1 MLKYRRII
9 AGILAVNLLAGSIL
23 LDYTEVNANNLNTS
37 LNMISAENSDEVSH
51 ADAESVNSSEKTD
64 AENKAD
70 EKNTTPD
77 ANEKDEDT
85 ASSNSDSGL
94 TNETQEEEST
104 KQEPSSEIAAEDA
117 SQQATE
123 TETEA
128 EAQEISDTISLS
140 DLKFFANNTAT
151 IKSPQELILLSHCAQ
166 SEIQNITININA
178 TGEFD
183 LSTKI
188 ANGTDLSEYLNKKAS
203 ASQDYTYLGLG
214 SADVPFTGTIT
225 GQKPAIKTNTT
236 LFRGISSQATIDNNL
251 SVEWQGDG
259 TKPMFAEMYV
269 LENDGTK
276 SDGTIPI
283 TFTSGNGSLLG
294 TVRQASEET
303 KACLTI
309 GNVVTYKD
317 NKAQAGN
324 STNSGNIGL
333 ICNTLESGTIK
344 LDGYVFPTDT
354 EINTNSGAAGGL
366 IGNMAG
372 GILDLANIGG
382 TNISNLTVN
391 SSSGSAGSIVGEMSE
406 TAEIQV
412 NQDITI
418 TNPTIKGKYAG
429 GFAGKVVNSTLSGDE
444 KITIN
449 SPTLSSE
456 ENKNSAVGGWI
467 GDYIVQGNNHEGK
480 TLPTQIDVVEPKV
493 TMNGGNAGGYF
504 GLLELQGDI
513 NYQISG
519 TEQKK
524 KNITSVYTTGNGA
537 GYATIAGKVISD
549 NKKTSLIIN
558 HVKSNSTTNGNS
570 YYQGGFV
577 GEIGENVYL
586 QVSDAEITVSN
597 ITTTQESCGFG
608 GVVGHLS
615 SNSILSIA
623 DSVKV
628 TNSGTI
634 SGGGG
639 LVGAA
644 SSGSILEISGTTDLS
659 GVNYTVSQYV
669 GQLVGMQDCALIFAH
684 GNGNG
689 DENGNGWKYIRSN
702 KDYEINDI
710 GNYGEVIR
718 LKAKTTTSD
727 AQGGLDNEL
736 LSINNVE
743 HVIQYKNQNFSLS
756 NTEIT
761 ISSKEDLALL
771 SIAWNSR
778 GVFSADS
785 NLTANNWTTLQSKN
799 VNFTADVN
807 LQNTGIIGI
816 SRDIDDSAYTGNIN
830 GNTYTLTLSIG
841 ETYGYK
847 GENIATDGTEGC
859 GKIYSSGSK
868 HTDIGL
874 FSRMSGNV
882 RNLTIAGSIH
892 AGVSN
897 GNMWI
902 GSIAARQENNEAV
915 ISKVKVTTKIAFDT
929 NNDSKK
935 SYIGG
940 VFGSAAKV
948 KLSENTGIQSN
959 ITLSNAG
966 NGKQTYAGSVAGY
979 MSAGTLECNGVTIG
993 GKIVTDASTY
1003 AYVGGLVGFMPP
1015 DGSDKDT
1022 STQVNIKAL
1031 TFDGF
1036 SITASSVQE
1045 ACGGLL
1051 GCVWA
1056 RSTVTF
1062 ASDNTATTSLT
1073 VKNNTK
1079 IEAPNA
1085 SVGGL
1090 AYKASGLWEIRSK
1103 GIDIQDL
1110 EINCG
1115 KDLGLLVC
1123 HGEKGTIKFNKD
1135 EKNDKE
1141 DGALYLRTTADWAD
1155 SYKLAEDLKLTC
1167 GKDSVFDEFV
1177 SYTAVSKDKIA
1188 NNGENGIVSIAT
1200 KDRSGVKEDNNTCTT
1215 YQNRTN
1221 LGKSHE
1227 VNANSRYY
1235 YDLDN
1240 YIETASTN
1248 TNGKID
1254 TPEELVLWSCA
1265 VYANSNIKKYF
1276 YTFNNQ
1282 EITDIKSNLSNP
1294 TISGTLNMDKYSYY
1308 PIHLNTGV
1316 GITGATITFYN
1327 EEIEKVEKNNKSTQA
1342 KTQSQHYMMHC
1353 GLFLDYSANETATSI
1368 TLSNVT
1374 FAGSIGK
1381 VKSDVSGVLF
1391 SGMVQG
1397 LESGGRQ
1404 YTANMNLSNIVL
1416 SDLKITDYKDS
1427 SYAPLLINQIGSYTK
1442 TEIKNLSTSDYTE
1455 GTAVA
1460 SSLIG
1465 NAGSENGH
1473 QINMG
1478 FSEIK
1483 LPDTTVNNK
1492 GIFTHATL
1500 LESYKYAAND
1510 TSVATYNFYKSGDWK
1525 DATYEHHVTYGKE
1538 ISNSTEYTGLQ
1549 KWYYDIATY
1558 NKDEGLVKTEDNQT
1572 DFSKWLPYV
1581 CVPYNDN
1588 DHSHEIKVN
1597 QRVFDITE
1605 GCGTY
1610 ADPYVIKD
1618 AGEMEIISEYMRTN
1632 LPRTDWK
1639 ITITNDQNTYCTN
1652 HSTDITFH
1660 YNGEQWVQVSK
1671 EAGTENWVDV
1681 QNGQTRSNSFMQRY
1695 IANAYYDLQGGTNG
1709 EITLKDFKG
1718 FGTTD
1723 NPFRGVLVSTNP
1735 NGVKL
1740 ILTGANTG
1748 NGLIAYSYGSV
1759 VKNLTIRYEG
1769 EKKTLVYQK
1778 SSSVFYPTSCFG
1790 GAIGCILGGD
1800 NIIDDVNVTLDTGW
1814 LTLSG
1819 ANKHLLQVG
1828 GYVGSVCGGGVLFR
1842 NMQDKQFLTDA
1853 MISGASVAK
1862 TANSSLYVNPYVG
1875 RVLDG
1880 YAFSDTARVNLDNTD
1895 KNYQIQ
1901 NLNSSETNDT
1911 KHITASGKS
1920 IGIKDAE
1927 GLLILSAIVNSGAAS
1942 SGSSNAYRN
1951 ITEVALQQGYAFG
1964 NGEYGK
1970 VRNAAYDSIGTN
1982 VEPEDFVTAVKD
1994 DQIAPIVNES
2004 VINTPVLITKYA
2016 DKDLFNMAVLNANA
2030 TTSGATLT
2038 FPNDGR
2044 LDMSVYRSSYQGV
2057 SARYVSNAVTSKNEK
2072 TGKTETKAAGIVP
2085 LIQGVSGNGTE
2096 IIFDMNVKEYAD
2108 DDFHAASVGGV
2119 FNLFAPVNGTC
2130 NVANLT
2136 FTGKTGEA
2144 SETGVQ
2150 LQYYTSDGVVTA
2162 QASNLEEKLVKG
2174 QKLGSYVGVG
2184 SFVGSTAGTLTSAW
2198 YPVNVNFDS
2207 VKFENMT
2214 IQSPAV
2220 AGGLIG
2226 NIARIYTPTTNI
2238 GILLQP
2244 YGNEQTV
2251 YPYNTFTN
2259 CSFSNLTV
2267 RGQEK
2272 AGGFCGYI
2280 DGKVSNQNNLNVT
2293 RQKFIVGKD
2302 STISATLKD
2311 SCAGGLF
2318 GYARRGVG
2326 INTVIGT
2333 TYTAIWENVNVE
2345 AGQYSGGVIGQVA
2358 ADMSGRSIVYKI
2370 RNVRV
2375 SGKTGTKSLI
2385 KGTSNGEAYTGGL
2398 IGNISFVSGVTFNI
2412 GNCEVLNT
2420 QINEDKVSG
2429 EKLGTGGLVGGA
2441 VGNGNLNIQ
2450 DCKVQNTQINEEDK
2464 VSGEILRTGGLV
2476 GRAEGNGK
2484 LNIQKCSVKESDM
2497 YGSRAGG
2504 VAGELC
2510 IPTTITEC
2518 TVSGSGN
2525 DKNII
2530 KGRKSAA
2537 GIVGEIA
2544 FGGKIGIHKSTVS
2557 NTSIIAIDDWG
2568 AGGLVGDID
2577 WNVVP
2582 HLYFYDSQVN
2592 GCTITGQRAG
2602 GFAGNIRGYLN
2613 GSNLLL
2619 KDTTIK
2625 ASTANNAGL
2634 LIGLTGN
2641 RNLQPMTIAG
2651 ISIQKT
2657 TAKEN
2662 NRNISKLYGTLTE
2675 TDNTNV
2681 KNKSYFSFADYN
2693 GTASNNTTQS
2703 LLDANPVFPYVVT
2716 SPTSQLSVS
2725 DDGNTG
2731 KALYGDSAAWTKDTD
2746 GKFTLN
2752 AQTIYRDAKKTQ
2764 SSTAEGKYTYQE
2776 TGVEQFQFT
2785 KNISTYNEENQTNKV
2800 SKDFPVL
2807 VVSDNV
2813 SQTITD
2819 YLDIV
2824 TNGGYTR
2831 ANNISGHVDTSV
2843 QTYTDTDG
2851 KFVLATN
2858 ANPALEVKKN
2868 ASGRISEFAA
2878 TTEFDNTKS
2887 RFTLLTVTFK
2897 EKDESNAEHKY
2908 NVQVPIIVR
2917 RMLEIGFTATL
2928 SSGTNYRAT
2937 NYDLIEDNAHLL
2949 ESTGNAFT
2957 AYLTYTYNSDD
2968 KGLYSEYGWN
2978 SYINA
2983 GGNVAK
2989 ALDKS
2994 IDFQGSS
3001 LLPAGT
3007 QLSLID
3013 CQDNSK
3019 VYYYTT
3025 NSNTGNTIP
3034 LKDFKDSSGNA
3045 FQAVSIGELMGVT
3058 ATQDNN
3064 NGSFIK
3070 VDAEG
3075 VPDGVTKDDGKTYT
3089 APTVKIKTANGYE
3102 YYRKIETNEPGTRYA
3117 VTVDE
3122 SKLKDGVGLIS
3133 TSTVHENYYL
3143 VITVADIT
3151 SGTNLNGSV
3160 QTKITSNDIPFH
3172 LNYCTRKGKAQ
3183 DTHSNTASTYQIS
3196 HGYEQELRESE
3207 AVTGAIKKV
3216 TATDSSMTV
3225 DVIDK
3230 ITIPSGQAFNKQDEL
3245 YQKFSGSLIKTLTQ
3259 ENSPSTSAEVFP
3271 NGTTGTAAF
3280 YVYVMDGT
3288 KKKYY
3293 TYAGGNWTEEE
3304 SKETKALEYEW
3315 TAVNGLM
3322 DLPLSTNGTIDS
3334 SVNLQQIRDIVLGKK
3349 QNEFYVEVK
3358 MNAKLPANGLD
3369 VIPESQLEGAI
3380 LTNYTKL
3387 TYTSQL
3393 ATTRKSL
3400 SYSTARA
3407 LQQDTRIRYYRDEAA
3422 GVQLTYEADEIGQ
3435 LGINLLDL
3443 QNSYLDAAK
3452 ENTIID
3458 TTARYD
3464 MSTIKDLSSILASS
3478 NGIQFSIQLLNKN
3491 TIQDTESY
3499 AADALELKDY
3509 MKVSVKSKNAGEVQL
3524 TDDNKAYTWT
3534 VPKSSYWDDD
3544 KKIMKASSIF
3554 DGDIMTQ
3561 AIQLKVNIKNV
3572 DQLKHLYSNYKVVL
3586 SVKIIDQN
3594 GNVVENT
3601 TAADNIIYTMARVKP
3616 EFQDKQNK

>member
-77 ANEKDEDT
+77 ANEKDENT
-85 ASSNSDSGL
+85 ASSNSDAGL
-94 TNETQEEEST
+94 TNETQEEETT

-128 EAQEISDTISLS
+128 EAQEISDTISL
-140 DLKFFANNTAT
+140 DNLKFVNGNIAT
-151 IKSPQELILLSHCAQ
+151 ITSPQQLILLSYCDQ
-166 SEIQNITININA
+166 SAIQNITINFNI
-178 TGEFD
+178 TGECD

-188 ANGTDLSEYLNKKAS
+188 VKGTSLSDYLKNEAN

-214 SADVPFTGTIT
+214 STDFPFTGNLT
-225 GQKPAIKTNTT
+225 GQQTAIITNTT
-236 LFRGISSQATIDNNL
+236 LFRGISSKAAINNNI
-251 SVEWQGDG
+251 SVRWQGDT
-259 TKPMFAEMYV
+259 TKPMFAETYV
-269 LENDGTK
+269 LQSNGK
-276 SDGTIPI
+276 IPI
-283 TFTSGNGSLLG
+283 AFTSGNGSLLG
-294 TVRQASEET
+294 TVKKAPDVT
-303 KACLTI
+303 DACLTI
-309 GNVVTYKD
+309 GNVVTYQDKV
-317 NKAQAGN
+317 QAGS
-324 STNSGNIGL
+324 STSNDNIGL

-344 LDGYVFPTDT
+344 LEGYAFPTST
-354 EINTNSGAAGGL
+354 EINTGSGAAGGL
-366 IGNMAG
+366 IGKMEG
-372 GILDLANIGG
+372 GILDLTSIGG

-406 TAEIQV
+406 TAQIQV
-412 NQDITI
+412 NQNITI

-429 GFAGKVVNSTLSGDE
+429 GFAGKVVNSTLSGNNT
-444 KITIN
+444 ITVEAPTV
-449 SPTLSSE
+449 SPGGDKTD
-456 ENKNSAVGGWI
+456 SAVGGLI
-467 GDYIVQGNNHEGK
+467 GDYTVKESNHTVK
-480 TLPTQIDVVEPKV
+480 QLPTQIAIAGTPKV
-493 TMNGGNAGGYF
+493 TTITKTNGAAIGVNDGNIGGYF
-504 GLLELQGDI
+504 GVLELQGDI
-513 NYQISG
+513 QYEISG
-519 TEQKK
+519 SDGAKREGKAE
-524 KNITSVYTTGNGA
+524 YTA
-537 GYATIAGKVISD
+537 GDGGTYGTVIGKVISD
-549 NKKTSLIIN
+549 NKMSSLIIN

-570 YYQGGFV
+570 YYQGGLV

-586 QVSDAEITVSN
+586 QVKNAEITVSN
-597 ITTTQESCGFG
+597 TTAKEDACGFG

-623 DSVKV
+623 ESVKV
-628 TNSGTI
+628 TIPEKSNLSA
-634 SGGGG
+634 GGG
-639 LVGAA
+639 LVGNA

-659 GVNYTVSQYV
+659 NVTYKESEYV

-684 GNGNG
+684 GDG
-689 DENGNGWKYIRSN
+689 NGNGWKYIRSN
-702 KDYEINDI
+702 SVSKINDI

-718 LKAKTTTSD
+718 LKANTTTSD
-727 AQGGLDNEL
+727 EQGGLDSEL
-736 LSINNVE
+736 LKIDLGSHEIGYGASVNLTGND
-743 HVIQYKNQNFSLS
+743 
-756 NTEIT
+756 IT

-785 NLTANNWTTLQSKN
+785 YLTANNWKTLQNKN
-799 VNFTADVN
+799 INFTQDVN

-816 SRDIDDSAYTGNIN
+816 SRDTSDDAYTGNIN
-830 GNTYTLTLSIG
+830 GNNKTLTLSIG
-841 ETYGYK
+841 ETYGCTT
-847 GENIATDGTEGC
+847 NGTEGC

-874 FSRMSGNV
+874 FSRMRGNV
-882 RNLTIAGSIH
+882 SNLTITGSIN

-902 GSIAARQENNEAV
+902 GSIAARQENNETV
-915 ISKVKVTTKIAFDT
+915 ISNVKVTTTIKFDT
-929 NNDSKK
+929 NKDSQI

-940 VFGSAAKV
+940 LFGSAAKV

-993 GKIVTDASTY
+993 GTIVTDALMY

-1022 STQVNIKAL
+1022 STWVNIKAL

-1036 SITASSVQE
+1036 SIEASNVQE

-1051 GCVWA
+1051 GGVWA
-1056 RSTVTF
+1056 RSAVTF

-1073 VKNNTK
+1073 VKNNTT
-1079 IEAPNA
+1079 IEAPKA

-1103 GIDIQDL
+1103 GIDIQNL
-1110 EINCG
+1110 KINCG
-1115 KDLGLLVC
+1115 QDLGLLVC
-1123 HGEKGTIKFNKD
+1123 HGEKRTIKFNKE

-1141 DGALYLRTTADWAD
+1141 DGALYLRTTADWND
-1155 SYKLAEDLKLTC
+1155 SYKLDANLDLQC
-1167 GKDSVFDEFV
+1167 GSKAVFDEFV
-1177 SYTAVSKDKIA
+1177 AYTAVSKDKIA
-1188 NNGENGIVSIAT
+1188 NNDENGIVSIAT
-1200 KDRSGVKEDNNTCTT
+1200 ENRNGVKEENTTCKT

-1221 LGKSHE
+1221 FGKSHKT
-1227 VNANSRYY
+1227 NANSRYY
-1235 YDLDN
+1235 YDLDA
-1240 YIETASTN
+1240 YTKTASTN
-1248 TNGKID
+1248 TNNTGKID

-1282 EITDIKSNLSNP
+1282 AITDINNISNP
-1294 TISGTLNMDKYSYY
+1294 IISGTLNMGKYSYY
-1308 PIHLNTGV
+1308 PIHLNIGV
-1316 GITGATITFYN
+1316 QITDATITFYN
-1327 EEIEKVEKNNKSTQA
+1327 EQIEQAEKDNKSTQA
-1342 KTQSQHYMMHC
+1342 TRQSQHYMMHC
-1353 GLFLDYSANETATSI
+1353 GLFLDHSVNETATSI
-1368 TLSNVT
+1368 TLSDVT

-1416 SDLKITDYKDS
+1416 SDLKITDYTDS

-1442 TEIKNLSTSDYTE
+1442 TEIKNLSTTSYTE

-1465 NAGSENGH
+1465 NAGSEDGH

-1478 FSEIK
+1478 FSDIV
-1483 LPDTTVNNK
+1483 LPDKPADATKNE

-1610 ADPYVIKD
+1610 GDPYVIKD
-1618 AGEMEIISEYMRTN
+1618 AGEMEIISEYMRTK

-1639 ITITNDQNTYCTN
+1639 ITITNNQNTYCTN
-1652 HSTDITFH
+1652 TNTNHSTFSYD
-1660 YNGEQWVQVSK
+1660 GEQWVN
-1671 EAGTENWVDV
+1671 EEN
-1681 QNGQTRSNSFMQRY
+1681 GETRSNNFMQRY
-1695 IANAYYDLQGGTNG
+1695 IANAYYDLQGTNRQ
-1709 EITLKDFKG
+1709 ITLNDFKG

-1723 NPFRGVLVSTNP
+1723 NPFRGVLVSTN
-1735 NGVKL
+1735 GATL
-1740 ILTGANTG
+1740 ILTGENTG

-1759 VKNLTIRYEG
+1759 VKNLTIKYED
-1769 EKKTLVYQK
+1769 EKKTLVYQT

-1800 NIIDDVNVTLDTGW
+1800 NIIDGVNVTLANNW

-1819 ANKHLLQVG
+1819 EKKHLLQVG

-1842 NMQDKQFLTDA
+1842 NMQGASGLTDA
-1853 MISGASVAK
+1853 MISDGSVEE
-1862 TANSSLYVNPYVG
+1862 TATSSLYVNPYVG

-1880 YAFSDTARVNLDNTD
+1880 YAFADTARDKLNNTD

-1901 NLNSSETNDT
+1901 NLNLSETNDT

-1920 IGIKDAE
+1920 IEIKDAE

-1951 ITEVALQQGYAFG
+1951 ITENITEEALRPRYAFG

-1970 VRNAAYDSIGTN
+1970 VRNAAYDSIGMDTQ
-1982 VEPEDFVTAVKD
+1982 PDDFVTAVKD
-1994 DQIAPIVNES
+1994 DQTAPS
-2004 VINTPVLITKYA
+2004 DSNTPVLITKYA
-2016 DKDLFNMAVLNANA
+2016 DKDLFNMAVLNAR
-2030 TTSGATLT
+2030 TGGARLT
-2038 FPNDGR
+2038 FPNNGT
-2044 LDMSVYRSSYQGV
+2044 LDMSVYKSSYQGI
-2057 SARYVSNAVTSKNEK
+2057 SARYVSNAVTSKNK
-2072 TGKTETKAAGIVP
+2072 DTGKTETKAAGIVP

-2119 FNLFAPVNGTC
+2119 FNLFAPVEGTC
-2130 NVANLT
+2130 NVENLT
-2136 FTGKTGEA
+2136 FTGKAETASNTGKTGA
-2144 SETGVQ
+2144 VSYTGVQ
-2150 LQYYTSDGVVTA
+2150 LQYYTSDGEKTE
-2162 QASNLEEKLVKG
+2162 QASNWGNWK
-2174 QKLGSYVGVG
+2174 YVGVG
-2184 SFVGSTAGTLTSAW
+2184 SFVGSSAGTVAEFSGGYKW
-2198 YPVNVNFDS
+2198 YIASVNFDS

-2226 NIARIYTPTTNI
+2226 NSGRIELNKGNSTPTSDI

-2244 YGNEQTV
+2244 CGGNGGQNTV
-2251 YPYNTFTN
+2251 YLCNTFTN
-2259 CSFSNLTV
+2259 CSFRNLTV
-2267 RGQEK
+2267 MGQEK

-2280 DGKVSNQNNLNVT
+2280 DGKVNLCNQLNVT
-2293 RQKFIVGKD
+2293 VPNVIIGQD
-2302 STISATLKD
+2302 SSISAIQNN
-2311 SCAGGLF
+2311 SSAGGLF
-2318 GYARRGVG
+2318 GFVRRKVA
-2326 INTVIGT
+2326 INDKIG
-2333 TYTAIWENVNVE
+2333 TYTAIWKNVNVE
-2345 AGQYSGGVIGQVA
+2345 AGQYSGDLIGEISADNNGGESNINNVQILESAQSKSSSQAGGGVIGIA
-2358 ADMSGRSIVYKI
+2358 YGGKKI
-2370 RNVRV
+2370 
-2375 SGKTGTKSLI
+2375 TI
-2385 KGTSNGEAYTGGL
+2385 KDCSVNTSN
-2398 IGNISFVSGVTFNI
+2398 
-2412 GNCEVLNT
+2412 
-2420 QINEDKVSG
+2420 INAS
-2429 EKLGTGGLVGGA
+2429 
-2441 VGNGNLNIQ
+2441 
-2450 DCKVQNTQINEEDK
+2450 
-2464 VSGEILRTGGLV
+2464 S
-2476 GRAEGNGK
+2476 
-2484 LNIQKCSVKESDM
+2484 
-2497 YGSRAGG
+2497 AGG
-2504 VAGELC
+2504 IVGYLQTPA
-2510 IPTTITEC
+2510 TITGCTVNASNINASSAAGGIVGYLKTPATIIGC
-2518 TVSGSGN
+2518 TVSGSNSNNSKIEGN
-2525 DKNII
+2525 NCA
-2530 KGRKSAA
+2530 S
-2537 GIVGEIA
+2537 GIVGCLE
-2544 FGGKIGIHKSTVS
+2544 
-2557 NTSIIAIDDWG
+2557 
-2568 AGGLVGDID
+2568 
-2577 WNVVP
+2577 
-2582 HLYFYDSQVN
+2582 VN
-2592 GCTITGQRAG
+2592 GQVAIRNNKVEKLSLISNATGWGSGGFIGDVSGNTKSSKIFIFDSEVTDCSITGNRAG
-2602 GFAGNIRGYLN
+2602 GFAGTLRGCVK

-2619 KDTTIK
+2619 NNTQIT
-2625 ASTANNAGL
+2625 ASSDKSGGL
-2634 LIGLTGN
+2634 LIGLTGDA
-2641 RNLQPMTIAG
+2641 NLQPMTIAG
-2651 ISIQKT
+2651 ISIQNT

-2662 NRNISKLYGTLTE
+2662 HRNISKLYGTLNE

-2681 KNKSYFSFADYN
+2681 KNKSYFSFADYK

-2703 LLDANPVFPYVVT
+2703 LLDAEQVFPYVVT
-2716 SPTSQLSVS
+2716 SPTSQLSVYDAANANVS
-2725 DDGNTG
+2725 
-2731 KALYGDSAAWTKDTD
+2731 KALYGDSAAWTKDKDVD

-2752 AQTIYRDAKKTQ
+2752 AQTIYQDAKKTQ

-2776 TGVEQFQFT
+2776 MGVEQFQFT
-2785 KNISTYNEENQTNKV
+2785 KNISTYNKENQTKKV
-2800 SKDFPVL
+2800 SNDFPVL

-2819 YLDIV
+2819 YLDII

-2831 ANNISGHVDTSV
+2831 ANNISGDSDIHVDASV
-2843 QTYTDTDG
+2843 KTYTDTDG

-2897 EKDESNAEHKY
+2897 EKDENGTEHKY
-2908 NVQVPIIVR
+2908 NVQVPIVVR

-2937 NYDLIEDNAHLL
+2937 NYDLIKDNAHLL

-2968 KGLYSEYGWN
+2968 NGLYSEYGWN

-2994 IDFQGSS
+2994 IVFQDSQNFS
-3001 LLPAGT
+3001 LPEGT

-3025 NSNTGNTIP
+3025 DSNTRNTIP
-3034 LKDFKDSSGNA
+3034 LTAFKDSSKNA

-3064 NGSFIK
+3064 GTFIK

-3075 VPDGVTKDDGKTYT
+3075 VPDGVPKEDGKTYT

-3102 YYRKIETNEPGTRYA
+3102 YYRKMETDEPRTRYA

-3122 SKLKDGVGLIS
+3122 SKLKDGVGPI
-3133 TSTVHENYYL
+3133 STVHENYYL
-3143 VITVADIT
+3143 VITVA

-3172 LNYCTRKGKAQ
+3172 LNYRTRKGKVT
-3183 DTHSNTASTYQIS
+3183 DTHTNTASTYQIS
-3196 HGYEQELRESE
+3196 QGYKQKLTESKD
-3207 AVTGAIKKV
+3207 VTGVIKKV

-3230 ITIPSGQAFNKQDEL
+3230 ITIPSGQAFNDQDEL
-3245 YQKFSGSLIKTLTQ
+3245 YQKFSGSLIKTL
-3259 ENSPSTSAEVFP
+3259 ENPQSTSAEVFP

-3280 YVYVMDGT
+3280 YVYVMEGT
-3288 KKKYY
+3288 SKNYY
-3293 TYAGGNWTEEE
+3293 TYANGKWTEAG
-3304 SKETKALEYEW
+3304 SKEIKALDYEW
-3315 TAVNGLM
+3315 TAINGLM

-3334 SVNLQQIRDIVLGKK
+3334 SVNLQQIRDIVKNN

-3369 VIPESQLEGAI
+3369 VIPESKLESN
-3380 LTNYTKL
+3380 LPTNYTKL

-3407 LQQDTRIRYYRDEAA
+3407 LLPNTKISYYRDEAA

-3478 NGIQFSIQLLNKN
+3478 SGIQFSIQLQNKN
-3491 TIQDTESY
+3491 TTQDTENY
-3499 AADALELKDY
+3499 TNALELKDY
-3509 MKVSVKSKNAGEVQL
+3509 IKVSVKSENAGTVQP
-3524 TDDNKAYTWT
+3524 TDDKTYTWT
-3534 VPKSSYWDDD
+3534 VPKSSYWDAN

-3572 DQLKHLYSNYKVVL
+3572 EHLYSNYRVVL
-3586 SVKIIDQN
+3586 SVGIIDQN
-3594 GNVVENT
+3594 GNVVGNT
-3601 TAADNIIYTMARVKP
+3601 TATDNIIYTMARVKP

>member
-104 KQEPSSEIAAEDA
+104 KQEPSSETAAEDTSLQA
-117 SQQATE
+117 SE

-140 DLKFFANNTAT
+140 DLKFFADNTAT
-151 IKSPQELILLSHCAQ
+151 ITSPQQLILLSHCAQ
-166 SEIQNITININA
+166 NEIQNITININA
-178 TGEFD
+178 TGNLD

-188 ANGTDLSEYLNKKAS
+188 ETGTNLSEYLNKAAN

-214 SADVPFTGTIT
+214 SADSPFRGTIT
-225 GQKPAIKTNTT
+225 GQTPAIITNTT

-269 LENDGTK
+269 LE
-276 SDGTIPI
+276 SDRTIPI

-294 TVRQASEET
+294 TVRKAPNAT
-303 KACLTI
+303 NACLTI
-309 GNVVTYKD
+309 GNVVTYQ
-317 NKAQAGN
+317 AEVQAGS
-324 STNSGNIGL
+324 STSNDNIGL

-344 LDGYVFPTDT
+344 LDGYVFPTKT
-354 EINTNSGAAGGL
+354 TINTNSGAAGGL

-406 TAEIQV
+406 TAQIQV
-412 NQDITI
+412 NQNITI
-418 TNPTIKGKYAG
+418 TNTTIKGKYAG
-429 GFAGKVVNSTLSGDE
+429 GFAGKVVNSTLSGNE

-456 ENKNSAVGGWI
+456 ENKDSAVGGWI

-537 GYATIAGKVISD
+537 GYGTIAGKVISD

-639 LVGAA
+639 LVGVA

-659 GVNYTVSQYV
+659 GVKYNVSQSV

-684 GNGNG
+684 GDG
-689 DENGNGWKYIRSN
+689 NGNGWKYIRSN
-702 KDYEINDI
+702 SVSKINDI

-718 LKAKTTTSD
+718 LKADTTTLD
-727 AQGGLDNEL
+727 AQGGLDSEL
-736 LSINNVE
+736 LSINGE
-743 HVIQYKNQNFSLS
+743 HVIQYKNPNFSLS

-761 ISSKEDLALL
+761 INSKEDLALL

-785 NLTANNWTTLQSKN
+785 NLKADNWTTLQSKN
-799 VNFTADVN
+799 INFTADVN
-807 LQNTGIIGI
+807 LKNTGIIGI

-830 GNTYTLTLSIG
+830 GNTHTLTLSIG

-847 GENIATDGTEGC
+847 GGSIATNETEGC

-874 FSRMSGNV
+874 FSRMGGNIS
-882 RNLTIAGSIH
+882 NLTITGSIH

-902 GSIAARQENNEAV
+902 GSIAARQENNETV
-915 ISKVKVTTKIAFDT
+915 ISNVKVTTTIKFDT
-929 NNDSKK
+929 NKDSQI

-940 VFGSAAKV
+940 LFGSAAKV

-993 GKIVTDASTY
+993 GTIVTDALTY

-1036 SITASSVQE
+1036 FITASNAQT

-1051 GCVWA
+1051 GGVWA
-1056 RSTVTF
+1056 RSAVTF
-1062 ASDNTATTSLT
+1062 ASDNTATTTSCLT
-1073 VKNNTK
+1073 VNNAT
-1079 IEAPNA
+1079 INAPNA

-1103 GIDIQDL
+1103 GIDIQAL
-1110 EINCG
+1110 NINCG

-1123 HGEKGTIKFNKD
+1123 HGEKSTVKFNKE
-1135 EKNDKE
+1135 EKNDKA
-1141 DGALYLRTTADWAD
+1141 DGALYLRTTADWND
-1155 SYKLAEDLKLTC
+1155 SYKLAEGLKLTC
-1167 GKDSVFDEFV
+1167 GSKAVFDEFV
-1177 SYTAVSKDKIA
+1177 AYTAVSKDKIA
-1188 NNGENGIVSIAT
+1188 NNDENGIVSIAT
-1200 KDRSGVKEDNNTCTT
+1200 KDRSGVKEENNTCKT
-1215 YQNRTN
+1215 YQNRTD
-1221 LGKSHE
+1221 LGEKHK

-1235 YDLDN
+1235 YDLDK

-1248 TNGKID
+1248 TTRKID

-1282 EITDIKSNLSNP
+1282 EITDIESNLSNP

-1308 PIHLNTGV
+1308 PIHLKTGI
-1316 GITGATITFYN
+1316 GITDATITFYN
-1327 EEIEKVEKNNKSTQA
+1327 EQIEKAETTNKSTQA
-1342 KTQSQHYMMHC
+1342 TTQSQHYMMHC
-1353 GLFLDYSANETATSI
+1353 GLFLDHSVNETATSI

-1381 VKSDVSGVLF
+1381 VNSNASGVLF

-1397 LESGGRQ
+1397 SESNGRQ
-1404 YTANMNLSNIVL
+1404 NTAKMNLSNIVL
-1416 SDLKITDYKDS
+1416 SGLKITDYKDS

-1442 TEIKNLSTSDYTE
+1442 TEIKSLSTSGYTT

-1465 NAGSENGH
+1465 NAGSESGH

-1483 LPDTTVNNK
+1483 LPDTTVSNK

-1500 LESYKYAAND
+1500 LESYKYATND
-1510 TSVATYNFYKSGDWK
+1510 TSVATYNFYKSGDWNG
-1525 DATYEHHVTYGKE
+1525 DTYDHQVTYGKE
-1538 ISNSTEYTGLQ
+1538 ISESAEYRDLQ

-1558 NKDEGLVKTEDNQT
+1558 NKGEGLVQTGDNKT
-1572 DFSKWLPYV
+1572 DFSTWLPYV
-1581 CVPYNDN
+1581 YVSYDKNN
-1588 DHSHEIKVN
+1588 HSHEIKVN

-1610 ADPYVIKD
+1610 GDPYVIKN
-1618 AGEMEIISEYMRTN
+1618 AGEMEIISEYMRTK

-1639 ITITNDQNTYCTN
+1639 ITITKEQNAYCTN
-1652 HSTDITFH
+1652 HSKDITFR
-1660 YNGEQWVQVSK
+1660 YNGVQWVEVEK
-1671 EAGTENWVDV
+1671 ETTEGTENWVDV
-1681 QNGQTRSNSFMQRY
+1681 KNGQTRSNSFMQRY

-1769 EKKTLVYQK
+1769 EKKTLVYQN

-1800 NIIDDVNVTLDTGW
+1800 NIIDGVNVTLADGW

-1842 NMQDKQFLTDA
+1842 NMQGKHVLTDK
-1853 MISGASVAK
+1853 MISDGSVAE
-1862 TANSSLYVNPYVG
+1862 TATSSLYVNPYVG

-1951 ITEVALQQGYAFG
+1951 ITEGALQQGYAFG

-1970 VRNAAYDSIGTN
+1970 VRNAAYDSIGANTKPN
-1982 VEPEDFVTAVKD
+1982 DFDTAVKD
-1994 DQIAPIVNES
+1994 DQTAPS
-2004 VINTPVLITKYA
+2004 DSNTPVLITKYA
-2016 DKDLFNMAVLNANA
+2016 DKDLFSMAVLNPNA

-2038 FPNDGR
+2038 FPNNGT
-2044 LDMSVYRSSYQGV
+2044 LDMSVYKSSYQGI
-2057 SARYVSNAVTSKNEK
+2057 SARYVSNAVTSN
-2072 TGKTETKAAGIVP
+2072 TETKAAGIVP
-2085 LIQGVSGNGTE
+2085 LIQGVSGNGTK
-2096 IIFDMNVKEYAD
+2096 IIFDMDVKEYAD

-2119 FNLFAPVNGTC
+2119 FNLFAPVNGMC

-2136 FTGKTGEA
+2136 FTGKTGTA
-2144 SETGVQ
+2144 VNFGVQ
-2150 LQYYTSDGVVTA
+2150 LHYYTSAGVETA
-2162 QASNLEEKLVKG
+2162 QASNSWG
-2174 QKLGSYVGVG
+2174 NRGFVGVG
-2184 SFVGSTAGTLTSAW
+2184 SFCGSSAGTLTSNW
-2198 YPVNVNFDS
+2198 YRAYVKFDS

-2226 NIARIYTPTTNI
+2226 NIARIYTSTTDI

-2244 YGNEQTV
+2244 YGNQLTV
-2251 YPYNTFTN
+2251 YPFNTFTN
-2259 CSFSNLTV
+2259 CSFRNLTV
-2267 RGQEK
+2267 RGQDN
-2272 AGGFCGYI
+2272 AGGFCGCI
-2280 DGKVSNQNNLNVT
+2280 DGKVDNQNNLNVT
-2293 RQKFIVGKD
+2293 TQNLIVGQD
-2302 STISATLKD
+2302 STISAIQNN
-2311 SCAGGLF
+2311 SSAGGLF
-2318 GYARRGVG
+2318 GYARRGVA
-2326 INTVIGT
+2326 INTVSGT
-2333 TYTAIWENVNVE
+2333 TYPAIWENVNVE
-2345 AGQYSGGVIGQVA
+2345 AGQYSGGIIGQIYT
-2358 ADMSGRSIVYKI
+2358 DSSSPYYKI

-2385 KGTSNGEAYTGGL
+2385 KVRSNGEKYTGGL
-2398 IGNISFVSGVTFNI
+2398 IGKISFASGVTFNI
-2412 GNCEVLNT
+2412 LDCEVQNT
-2420 QINEDKVSG
+2420 QINEVDKVSG
-2429 EKLGTGGLVGGA
+2429 EKL
-2441 VGNGNLNIQ
+2441 
-2450 DCKVQNTQINEEDK
+2450 
-2464 VSGEILRTGGLV
+2464 RTGGLA
-2476 GRAEGNGK
+2476 GGADGNGK
-2484 LNIQKCSVKESDM
+2484 LNVQNCSVKESDL
-2497 YGSRAGG
+2497 YGSLAGG
-2504 VAGELC
+2504 IAGALHT
-2510 IPTTITEC
+2510 PTTITEC
-2518 TVSGSGN
+2518 TVSGLS
-2525 DKNII
+2525 DDENII
-2530 KGRKSAA
+2530 KGQKSAA
-2537 GIVGEIA
+2537 GIVGEIVC
-2544 FGGKIGIHKSTVS
+2544 GGKIGIHKSTVS
-2557 NTSIIAIDDWG
+2557 NTSITAIDDWG

-2577 WNVVP
+2577 WNVAP
-2582 HLYFYDSQVN
+2582 NLYFYDSQVN
-2592 GCTITGQRAG
+2592 GCTITGKRAG

-2625 ASTANNAGL
+2625 ASTANNGGL

-2641 RNLQPMTIAG
+2641 QNLKTMTIAG
-2651 ISIQKT
+2651 ISIQNT

-2662 NRNISKLYGTLTE
+2662 NRNISKLYGTLNE

-2703 LLDANPVFPYVVT
+2703 LLDANQVFPYVVT
-2716 SPTSQLSVS
+2716 SPTSKLSVY
-2725 DDGNTG
+2725 DAVNTG
-2731 KALYGDSAAWTKDTD
+2731 KALYGDSAAWTDAD

-2785 KNISTYNEENQTNKV
+2785 KNISTYNEENQTNQV
-2800 SKDFPVL
+2800 SNDFPVL

-2831 ANNISGHVDTSV
+2831 ANNISGHVDASV
-2843 QTYTDTDG
+2843 QTYTDRGG
-2851 KFVLATN
+2851 KFVLEEN
-2858 ANPALEVKKN
+2858 ANPALEVKK

-2968 KGLYSEYGWN
+2968 KVLYSEYGWN
-2978 SYINA
+2978 SYIIA
-2983 GGNVAK
+2983 GGNVAE
-2989 ALDKS
+2989 ALNKS

-3001 LLPAGT
+3001 LPAGT

-3025 NSNTGNTIP
+3025 DSNTGNTIP
-3034 LKDFKDSSGNA
+3034 LTAFKDSSGNA

-3064 NGSFIK
+3064 GSFIK

-3075 VPDGVTKDDGKTYT
+3075 VPDGVPKEDGKTYT

-3102 YYRKIETNEPGTRYA
+3102 YYRKIETDEPGTHYA

-3122 SKLKDGVGLIS
+3122 SKLKDGVGPI
-3133 TSTVHENYYL
+3133 STVHENYYL

-3172 LNYCTRKGKAQ
+3172 LNYRTRKGKVQ

-3196 HGYEQELRESE
+3196 HGYEQELKESE
-3207 AVTGAIKKV
+3207 AVTGVIKKV

-3245 YQKFSGSLIKTLTQ
+3245 YQKFSGSLIKTL
-3259 ENSPSTSAEVFP
+3259 ENPPSTSAEVFP

-3280 YVYVMDGT
+3280 YVYVMEGT
-3288 KKKYY
+3288 SKNYY
-3293 TYAGGNWTEEE
+3293 TYADGKWTKAG
-3304 SKETKALEYEW
+3304 STETKALEYEW

-3322 DLPLSTNGTIDS
+3322 DLPLSTNGKIDS
-3334 SVNLQQIRDIVLGKK
+3334 SVNLQQIRKIVLDKK

-3572 DQLKHLYSNYKVVL
+3572 DHLYSNYKVVL
-3586 SVKIIDQN
+3586 SVKIIGQN

>member
-104 KQEPSSEIAAEDA
+104 KQEPSSETAAEDA
-117 SQQATE
+117 SLQASE

-140 DLKFFANNTAT
+140 DLKFFADNTAT
-151 IKSPQELILLSHCAQ
+151 ITSPQQLILLSHCAQ
-166 SEIQNITININA
+166 IDIQNITININA

-214 SADVPFTGTIT
+214 SAEFPFKGTIT
-225 GQKPAIKTNTT
+225 GQEPAIKTNTT
-236 LFRGISSQATIDNNL
+236 LFRGISSNAKIEKNF
-251 SVEWQGDG
+251 SVEWKGDGTKPQENG

-269 LENDGTK
+269 LE

-294 TVRQASEET
+294 TVRKAPNAT
-303 KACLTI
+303 NACLTI
-309 GNVVTYKD
+309 GNVVTYQ
-317 NKAQAGN
+317 AEVQAGS
-324 STNSGNIGL
+324 STSNDNIGL

-344 LDGYVFPTDT
+344 LDGYVFPTKT
-354 EINTNSGAAGGL
+354 TINTNSGAAGGL

-406 TAEIQV
+406 TAQIQV
-412 NQDITI
+412 NQNITI

-456 ENKNSAVGGWI
+456 ENKDSAVGGWI

-519 TEQKK
+519 TKQEK

-537 GYATIAGKVISD
+537 GYGTIAGKVISD

-639 LVGAA
+639 LVGVA

-659 GVNYTVSQYV
+659 GVKYNVSQSV

-684 GNGNG
+684 GDG
-689 DENGNGWKYIRSN
+689 NGNGWKYIRSN
-702 KDYEINDI
+702 SVSKINDI

-718 LKAKTTTSD
+718 LKADTTTSD
-727 AQGGLDNEL
+727 AQGGLDSEL
-736 LSINNVE
+736 LKIDPVSHEIGYGARVNLTGND
-743 HVIQYKNQNFSLS
+743 
-756 NTEIT
+756 IT

-771 SIAWNSR
+771 SIAWNSK

-785 NLTANNWTTLQSKN
+785 NLTDKNWTTLQSKN
-799 VNFTADVN
+799 INFTADVN
-807 LQNTGIIGI
+807 LKNTGIIGI

-830 GNTYTLTLSIG
+830 GDSHTLTLSIG

-847 GENIATDGTEGC
+847 GGSIATNETEGC

-874 FSRMSGNV
+874 FSRMRGNV
-882 RNLTIAGSIH
+882 SNLTITGSIN

-902 GSIAARQENNEAV
+902 GSIAARQENNETV
-915 ISKVKVTTKIAFDT
+915 ISNVKVTTTIKFDT
-929 NNDSKK
+929 NKDSQI
-935 SYIGG
+935 SCIGG
-940 VFGSAAKV
+940 LFGSAAKV
-948 KLSENTGIQSN
+948 KLSKNTGIQSN

-993 GKIVTDASTY
+993 GTIVTDALMY

-1036 SITASSVQE
+1036 SITASNAQT

-1051 GCVWA
+1051 GGVWA
-1056 RSTVTF
+1056 RSAVTF

-1103 GIDIQDL
+1103 GIDIQAL
-1110 EINCG
+1110 NINCG

-1123 HGEKGTIKFNKD
+1123 HGEKSTVKFNKD

-1141 DGALYLRTTADWAD
+1141 DGALYLRTTADWND
-1155 SYKLAEDLKLTC
+1155 SYKLAEGLELTC
-1167 GKDSVFDEFV
+1167 GSKAVFDEFV
-1177 SYTAVSKDKIA
+1177 AYTAVSKDKIA
-1188 NNGENGIVSIAT
+1188 NNDENGIVSIAT
-1200 KDRSGVKEDNNTCTT
+1200 KDRSGVKEENNTCNT
-1215 YQNRTN
+1215 YQNRTDF
-1221 LGKSHE
+1221 GKKHK

-1235 YDLDN
+1235 YDLDK

-1248 TNGKID
+1248 TTRKID

-1265 VYANSNIKKYF
+1265 VYANSNIEKYF

-1308 PIHLNTGV
+1308 PIHLKTGI
-1316 GITGATITFYN
+1316 GITDATITFYN
-1327 EEIEKVEKNNKSTQA
+1327 EQIEKAEKNNKSTQA
-1342 KTQSQHYMMHC
+1342 TTQSQHYMMHC
-1353 GLFLDYSANETATSI
+1353 GLFLDHSVNKTATSI

-1381 VKSDVSGVLF
+1381 VNSNASGVLF

-1397 LESGGRQ
+1397 SESSGKQ
-1404 YTANMNLSNIVL
+1404 YTAKMNLSNIVL
-1416 SDLKITDYKDS
+1416 SGLKITDYTDS

-1442 TEIKNLSTSDYTE
+1442 TEIKNLSTGGYTE

-1510 TSVATYNFYKSGDWK
+1510 TSVATYNFYKSGDWNGDK
-1525 DATYEHHVTYGKE
+1525 YNHQVTYGKE
-1538 ISNSTEYTGLQ
+1538 ISESAEYRDLQ

-1558 NKDEGLVKTEDNQT
+1558 NKGEGLVQTGDNKT
-1572 DFSKWLPYV
+1572 DFSTWLPYV
-1581 CVPYNDN
+1581 YVSYDKNN
-1588 DHSHEIKVN
+1588 HSHEIKVN

-1610 ADPYVIKD
+1610 GDPYVIKN
-1618 AGEMEIISEYMRTN
+1618 AGEMEIISEYMRTK

-1639 ITITNDQNTYCTN
+1639 ITITNNQNTYCTN
-1652 HSTDITFH
+1652 HSTDITFR
-1660 YNGEQWVQVSK
+1660 YNGEQWIQVRK

-1681 QNGQTRSNSFMQRY
+1681 QNGETKSNSFMQRY
-1695 IANAYYDLQGGTNG
+1695 IANAYYDLKGTEG
-1709 EITLKDFKG
+1709 QITLNDFKG

-1735 NGVKL
+1735 KGVEL

-1800 NIIDDVNVTLDTGW
+1800 NIIDGVNVTLDTGW

-1819 ANKHLLQVG
+1819 TNKHLLQVG

-1880 YAFSDTARVNLDNTD
+1880 YAFADTMEESLNNTH

-1901 NLNSSETNDT
+1901 NLNSSGTTDP

-1951 ITEVALQQGYAFG
+1951 ITEGALQQGYAFG

-1970 VRNAAYDSIGTN
+1970 VRNAAYDSIGANTK
-1982 VEPEDFVTAVKD
+1982 PEDFDTAVKD
-1994 DQIAPIVNES
+1994 DQTAPS
-2004 VINTPVLITKYA
+2004 DSNTPVLITKYA

-2038 FPNDGR
+2038 FPNNGT
-2044 LDMSVYRSSYQGV
+2044 LDMSVYKSSYQGI
-2057 SARYVSNAVTSKNEK
+2057 SARYVSNAVTSN
-2072 TGKTETKAAGIVP
+2072 TETKAAGIVP
-2085 LIQGVSGNGTE
+2085 LIQGVSGNGTK

-2119 FNLFAPVNGTC
+2119 FNLFAPVKGTC

-2136 FTGKTGEA
+2136 FTGKTRTD
-2144 SETGVQ
+2144 SKTGVQ
-2150 LQYYTSDGVVTA
+2150 LHYYTSGGEETA
-2162 QASNLEEKLVKG
+2162 RAVDTW
-2174 QKLGSYVGVG
+2174 GSRGYVGVG
-2184 SFVGSTAGTLTSAW
+2184 SFVGSSAGTLTSLW
-2198 YPVNVNFDS
+2198 YPVNVNFGS

-2226 NIARIYTPTTNI
+2226 NIARINTPTTDI

-2244 YGNEQTV
+2244 YKGEQTV

-2259 CSFSNLTV
+2259 CSFRNLTV
-2267 RGQEK
+2267 KGQEN
-2272 AGGFCGYI
+2272 AGGFCGCI
-2280 DGKVSNQNNLNVT
+2280 DGKVQNQNNLNVT
-2293 RQKFIVGKD
+2293 TQNFIVGQD
-2302 STISATLKD
+2302 STISAIQGN
-2311 SCAGGLF
+2311 SSAGGLF
-2318 GYARRGVG
+2318 GYARRGVA
-2326 INTVIGT
+2326 INTVSGT

-2345 AGQYSGGVIGQVA
+2345 AGQYSGGIIGQVA
-2358 ADMSGRSIVYKI
+2358 ADSSHSSIVYKI

-2398 IGNISFVSGVTFNI
+2398 IGNISSSGVTFDI
-2412 GNCEVLNT
+2412 SDCEVQNA
-2420 QINEDKVSG
+2420 QINEEGKVSG
-2429 EKLGTGGLVGGA
+2429 EKF
-2441 VGNGNLNIQ
+2441 
-2450 DCKVQNTQINEEDK
+2450 
-2464 VSGEILRTGGLV
+2464 RTGGLV
-2476 GRAEGNGK
+2476 GSATGSGK
-2484 LNIQKCSVKESDM
+2484 LNVQNCSVEESGM
-2497 YGSRAGG
+2497 YGSLAGG
-2504 VAGELC
+2504 IAGALH

-2518 TVSGSGN
+2518 TVSGLSD

-2530 KGRKSAA
+2530 KGQKSAA
-2537 GIVGEIA
+2537 GVVGEIVC
-2544 FGGKIGIHKSTVS
+2544 GGKIGIHKSTVS
-2557 NTSIIAIDDWG
+2557 NTSITAIDDWG

-2582 HLYFYDSQVN
+2582 NLYFYDSQVN
-2592 GCTITGQRAG
+2592 GCTITGKRAG

-2625 ASTANNAGL
+2625 ASTANNGGL

-2641 RNLQPMTIAG
+2641 QNLKPMTIAG
-2651 ISIQKT
+2651 VSIQNT
-2657 TAKEN
+2657 TAREN
-2662 NRNISKLYGTLTE
+2662 NRNISKLYGTLNE

-2693 GTASNNTTQS
+2693 GTALNNTTQS
-2703 LLDANPVFPYVVT
+2703 LLDANQVFPYVVT
-2716 SPTSQLSVS
+2716 SPTSRLSVYDAANAS
-2725 DDGNTG
+2725 
-2731 KALYGDSAAWTKDTD
+2731 KALYGDSTAWKTEAD

-2752 AQTIYRDAKKTQ
+2752 AQTIYQDAKKTQ

-2785 KNISTYNEENQTNKV
+2785 KNISTYNKENQTKTVPN
-2800 SKDFPVL
+2800 DFPVL

-2831 ANNISGHVDTSV
+2831 ANNISGHVDASV

-2897 EKDESNAEHKY
+2897 EKDESGTEHKY

-2968 KGLYSEYGWN
+2968 KGQYSEYGWN

-3001 LLPAGT
+3001 LPAGT

-3075 VPDGVTKDDGKTYT
+3075 VPDGVPKEDGKTYT

-3102 YYRKIETNEPGTRYA
+3102 YYRKIETNEPGTHYA

-3122 SKLKDGVGLIS
+3122 SKLKDGVGPI
-3133 TSTVHENYYL
+3133 STVHENYYL
-3143 VITVADIT
+3143 VITVDDIT

-3172 LNYCTRKGKAQ
+3172 LNYRTRKGKVT
-3183 DTHSNTASTYQIS
+3183 DRHSNTASTYQIS
-3196 HGYEQELRESE
+3196 QGYKQELKESE
-3207 AVTGAIKKV
+3207 AVTGVIKKV
-3216 TATDSSMTV
+3216 TAADSSMTV

-3245 YQKFSGSLIKTLTQ
+3245 YQKFSGSLIKTLKQ

-3288 KKKYY
+3288 TKKYY
-3293 TYAGGNWTEEE
+3293 TYADGNWTEARSTE
-3304 SKETKALEYEW
+3304 KKALEYEW
-3315 TAVNGLM
+3315 TAINGLM

-3369 VIPESQLEGAI
+3369 VIPESQLKGD
-3380 LTNYTKL
+3380 LPTNYTKL

-3407 LQQDTRIRYYRDEAA
+3407 LLQDTETSYYRDEAA

-3464 MSTIKDLSSILASS
+3464 MSTIKDLSSILAASS
-3478 NGIQFSIQLLNKN
+3478 GIQFSIQLQNKN
-3491 TIQDTESY
+3491 TTRDTESY
-3499 AADALELKDY
+3499 AADALKLDDY
-3509 MKVSVKSKNAGEVQL
+3509 IKVSVKSKNAGEVQP
-3524 TDDNKAYTWT
+3524 TDDKKAYTWT
-3534 VPKSSYWDDD
+3534 VPKSSYWDAGN
-3544 KKIMKASSIF
+3544 KIMKASSIF

-3572 DQLKHLYSNYKVVL
+3572 DQLYSNYKVVL
-3586 SVKIIDQN
+3586 SVGIIDQK
-3594 GNVVENT
+3594 GNVVGNT

-3616 EFQDKQNK
+3616 EFQDEQNK

>member
-1 MLKYRRII
+1 MKYRRII

-23 LDYTEVNANNLNTS
+23 LDYTEVNANNVNTS

-51 ADAESVNSSEKTD
+51 ADAESVSSSEKTD
-64 AENKAD
+64 EENKAD

-77 ANEKDEDT
+77 VNEEDT
-85 ASSNSDSGL
+85 ASSNSDSDL

-123 TETEA
+123 AET

-140 DLKFFANNTAT
+140 DLNFFADNTAT
-151 IKSPQELILLSHCAQ
+151 ITSPQQLILLSHCAQ
-166 SEIQNITININA
+166 SDIQNITININA
-178 TGEFD
+178 TGNLD

-188 ANGTDLSEYLNKKAS
+188 AKGTNLSEYLNKAAN

-214 SADVPFTGTIT
+214 SADSPFRGTIT
-225 GQKPAIKTNTT
+225 GQTPAIITNTT

-269 LENDGTK
+269 LESDGTK

-283 TFTSGNGSLLG
+283 TFKSGNGSLLG
-294 TVRQASEET
+294 TVRQASEGT
-303 KACLTI
+303 NACLTI
-309 GNVVTYKD
+309 GNVVTYQ
-317 NKAQAGN
+317 AEVQAGS
-324 STNSGNIGL
+324 STSNDNIGL

-344 LDGYVFPTDT
+344 LDRYAFPTKT
-354 EINTNSGAAGGL
+354 AINTNSGAAGGL
-366 IGNMAG
+366 IGKMEG
-372 GILDLANIGG
+372 GILDLTSIGEA
-382 TNISNLTVN
+382 NISNLTVN
-391 SSSGSAGSIVGEMSE
+391 SSSGSAGSIVGEMSG
-406 TAEIQV
+406 TAEIRV

-429 GFAGKVVNSTLSGDE
+429 GFAGKVDNSTLSGN
-444 KITIN
+444 KRITIN

-456 ENKNSAVGGWI
+456 ENKDSAVGGWI
-467 GDYIVQGNNHEGK
+467 GDYIVQGNNHEDK

-504 GLLELQGDI
+504 GLLELQGNI

-519 TEQKK
+519 TEQEK

-537 GYATIAGKVISD
+537 GYGTIAGKVISD
-549 NKKTSLIIN
+549 NKMSSLIIN

-570 YYQGGFV
+570 YYQGGLV

-639 LVGAA
+639 LVGVA

-659 GVNYTVSQYV
+659 NVTYKESEYV

-684 GNGNG
+684 GDGN
-689 DENGNGWKYIRSN
+689 DNGWKYIRSKN
-702 KDYEINDI
+702 DSKINNI

-718 LKAKTTTSD
+718 LKANQTIPD
-727 AQGGLDNEL
+727 AQGGLDSEL
-736 LSINNVE
+736 LKIDSVSHKIVYGVSVNISGND
-743 HVIQYKNQNFSLS
+743 
-756 NTEIT
+756 IT

-799 VNFTADVN
+799 INFTADVN

-816 SRDIDDSAYTGNIN
+816 SRDISDNAYTGKIN
-830 GNTYTLTLSIG
+830 GNNHTLTLSIG

-847 GENIATDGTEGC
+847 GVNIATNGTEGC

-874 FSRMSGNV
+874 FSRMGGNV
-882 RNLTIAGSIH
+882 SNLTITGSIH

-902 GSIAARQENNEAV
+902 GSIAARQENNETV
-915 ISKVKVTTKIAFDT
+915 ISNVKVTTTIKFDT
-929 NNDSKK
+929 NKDSQI

-940 VFGSAAKV
+940 LFGSAAKV

-993 GKIVTDASTY
+993 GTIVTDALMY

-1022 STQVNIKAL
+1022 STWVNIKAL

-1036 SITASSVQE
+1036 SIEALNVQE

-1051 GCVWA
+1051 GGVWA
-1056 RSTVTF
+1056 RSAVTF

-1079 IEAPNA
+1079 IEAPKA

-1103 GIDIQDL
+1103 GIDIQNL
-1110 EINCG
+1110 KINCG
-1115 KDLGLLVC
+1115 QDLGLLVC
-1123 HGEKGTIKFNKD
+1123 HGEKRTIKFNKD

-1141 DGALYLRTTADWAD
+1141 DGALYLRTTADWND
-1155 SYKLAEDLKLTC
+1155 SYKLAEGLELTC
-1167 GKDSVFDEFV
+1167 GSKAVFDEFV
-1177 SYTAVSKDKIA
+1177 VYTAVSKDKIA
-1188 NNGENGIVSIAT
+1188 NNDENGIVSIAT
-1200 KDRSGVKEDNNTCTT
+1200 KDRSGVKEENNTCNT
-1215 YQNRTN
+1215 YQNRTDF
-1221 LGKSHE
+1221 GKKHK

-1240 YIETASTN
+1240 YTETASAYTAGYN
-1248 TNGKID
+1248 TGKID

-1282 EITDIKSNLSNP
+1282 EIADIKSNLSNP

-1308 PIHLNTGV
+1308 PIHLKTGI
-1316 GITGATITFYN
+1316 GITDATITFYN
-1327 EEIEKVEKNNKSTQA
+1327 EQIEKVETTNKSTQA
-1342 KTQSQHYMMHC
+1342 TTQSQHYMMHC
-1353 GLFLDYSANETATSI
+1353 GLFLDHSVNETATSI

-1381 VKSDVSGVLF
+1381 VNSNASGVLF

-1397 LESGGRQ
+1397 SESSGRQ
-1404 YTANMNLSNIVL
+1404 YTAKMNLSNIVL
-1416 SDLKITDYKDS
+1416 SGLKITDYTDS

-1442 TEIKNLSTSDYTE
+1442 TEIKNLSTSGYTE

-1478 FSEIK
+1478 FLEIK

-1510 TSVATYNFYKSGDWK
+1510 TSVATYNFYKSGDWNGDK
-1525 DATYEHHVTYGKE
+1525 YNHQVTYGKE
-1538 ISNSTEYTGLQ
+1538 ISHSAEYKNLQ

-1558 NKDEGLVKTEDNQT
+1558 NKDEGLVKTGDDQK
-1572 DFSKWLPYV
+1572 DFSTWLPYV
-1581 CVPYNDN
+1581 SVSYNKN
-1588 DHSHEIKVN
+1588 NHSHEIKVN

-1610 ADPYVIKD
+1610 GDPYVIKD

-1639 ITITNDQNTYCTN
+1639 ITITNNQNTYCIG
-1652 HSTDITFH
+1652 HSTDITFR
-1660 YNGEQWVQVSK
+1660 YNGEQWIQVSK

-1681 QNGQTRSNSFMQRY
+1681 QNGETRSNSFMQRY
-1695 IANAYYDLQGGTNG
+1695 IANAYYDLQGTNG
-1709 EITLKDFKG
+1709 EITLNDFKG

-1723 NPFRGVLVSTNP
+1723 NPFRGVLVSTK
-1735 NGVKL
+1735 GATL

-1759 VKNLTIRYEG
+1759 VKNLTIKYKG
-1769 EKKTLVYQK
+1769 EKKTLVYQAG
-1778 SSSVFYPTSCFG
+1778 SSVFYPTSCFG

-1800 NIIDDVNVTLDTGW
+1800 NIIDGVNVTLVDNW

-1819 ANKHLLQVG
+1819 ANMHLLQVG

-1842 NMQDKQFLTDA
+1842 NMQGASGLTDK
-1853 MISGASVAK
+1853 MISGGSVAEAK
-1862 TANSSLYVNPYVG
+1862 TSSLYVNPYVG

-1880 YAFSDTARVNLDNTD
+1880 YAFADTAEEDLNNTD

-1901 NLNSSETNDT
+1901 NLNSSETNDQ
-1911 KHITASGKS
+1911 KHITVSGKT
-1920 IGIKDAE
+1920 IEINDAE

-1970 VRNAAYDSIGTN
+1970 VRNAAYDSIGAN
-1982 VEPEDFVTAVKD
+1982 AQPEDFNTAVKD
-1994 DQIAPIVNES
+1994 DQIEPRVRDSES
-2004 VINTPVLITKYA
+2004 DSNTPVLITKYA
-2016 DKDLFNMAVLNANA
+2016 EKDLFNMAVLNA
-2030 TTSGATLT
+2030 TTGGATLT
-2038 FPNDGR
+2038 FPNDGT

-2085 LIQGVSGNGTE
+2085 LIQGVSGNGTK

-2130 NVANLT
+2130 NVTNLT
-2136 FTGKTGEA
+2136 FTGKTGTDPK
-2144 SETGVQ
+2144 TGVQ
-2150 LQYYTSDGVVTA
+2150 LQYYTSNGVVTA
-2162 QASNLEEKLVKG
+2162 QASNLEEKLDKG

-2198 YPVNVNFDS
+2198 YPVNVNFGS

-2226 NIARIYTPTTNI
+2226 NIARIYTPTTDI

-2259 CSFSNLTV
+2259 CSFRDLTV
-2267 RGQEK
+2267 RGQEN
-2272 AGGFCGYI
+2272 AGGFCGCI
-2280 DGKVSNQNNLNVT
+2280 DGKVQNQNNLNVT
-2293 RQKFIVGKD
+2293 TQNFIVGQD
-2302 STISATLKD
+2302 STISAIQGN
-2311 SCAGGLF
+2311 SSAGGLF
-2318 GYARRGVG
+2318 GYARRGVA
-2326 INTVIGT
+2326 INTVSGT

-2345 AGQYSGGVIGQVA
+2345 AGQYSGGIIGQVA
-2358 ADMSGRSIVYKI
+2358 ADSSNSSIVYKI

-2398 IGNISFVSGVTFNI
+2398 IGNISSSGVAFDI
-2412 GNCEVLNT
+2412 SDCEVQNA
-2420 QINEDKVSG
+2420 QINEEGKVSG
-2429 EKLGTGGLVGGA
+2429 EKF
-2441 VGNGNLNIQ
+2441 
-2450 DCKVQNTQINEEDK
+2450 
-2464 VSGEILRTGGLV
+2464 RTGGLV
-2476 GRAEGNGK
+2476 GSATGSGK
-2484 LNIQKCSVKESDM
+2484 LNVQNCSVEESGM
-2497 YGSRAGG
+2497 YGSLAGG
-2504 VAGELC
+2504 IAGALH

-2518 TVSGSGN
+2518 TVSGLSN

-2537 GIVGEIA
+2537 GIVGEVVC
-2544 FGGKIGIHKSTVS
+2544 GGKIGIHKSTVS
-2557 NTSIIAIDDWG
+2557 NTSITAIDDWG

-2577 WNVVP
+2577 WNTVP
-2582 HLYFYDSQVN
+2582 KLYFYDSQVN
-2592 GCTITGQRAG
+2592 GCIITGKRAG

-2619 KDTTIK
+2619 KDTTIE
-2625 ASTANNAGL
+2625 ASTANNGGL

-2651 ISIQKT
+2651 ISIQNT

-2662 NRNISKLYGTLTE
+2662 NRNISKLYGTLNE

-2681 KNKSYFSFADYN
+2681 KKQSYFSFADYN
-2693 GTASNNTTQS
+2693 GTALNNTTQS

-2716 SPTSQLSVS
+2716 SPTSQLSVYDAANANVS
-2725 DDGNTG
+2725 
-2731 KALYGDSAAWTKDTD
+2731 KALYGDSAAWTKDKDVD

-2752 AQTIYRDAKKTQ
+2752 AQTIYRDAKNTQ
-2764 SSTAEGKYTYQE
+2764 SSTAKGKYTYQE
-2776 TGVEQFQFT
+2776 MGVEQFQFT
-2785 KNISTYNEENQTNKV
+2785 KNISTYKKENQTKTV
-2800 SKDFPVL
+2800 SNDFPVL

-2831 ANNISGHVDTSV
+2831 ANNISGDSDIHVDASV
-2843 QTYTDTDG
+2843 KTYTDTDG

-2897 EKDESNAEHKY
+2897 EEDENGTEHKY
-2908 NVQVPIIVR
+2908 NVQVSIVVR

-2968 KGLYSEYGWN
+2968 NGLYSEYGWN

-2983 GGNVAK
+2983 GGNVSQ

-2994 IDFQGSS
+2994 IDFQVSQGSS
-3001 LLPAGT
+3001 LPART
-3007 QLSLID
+3007 QLTLID

-3025 NSNTGNTIP
+3025 DSNTGNTIP
-3034 LKDFKDSSGNA
+3034 LKDFKDSSENA

-3064 NGSFIK
+3064 GSFIK

-3075 VPDGVTKDDGKTYT
+3075 IPDGVTKEDGKTYT

-3102 YYRKIETNEPGTRYA
+3102 YYRKIETGESGTHYA

-3122 SKLKDGVGLIS
+3122 SKLKDGVGPI
-3133 TSTVHENYYL
+3133 STVHENYYL

-3151 SGTNLNGSV
+3151 SGTDLNGSV
-3160 QTKITSNDIPFH
+3160 QTKITSNGIPLH
-3172 LNYCTRKGKAQ
+3172 LNYRTRKGKVE

-3196 HGYEQELRESE
+3196 HGYEQELTESE

-3216 TATDSSMTV
+3216 TAADSSMTV

-3230 ITIPSGQAFNKQDEL
+3230 ITIPSGQAFNNKDEL
-3245 YQKFSGSLIKTLTQ
+3245 YQKFSGSLIKTLKQ

-3280 YVYVMDGT
+3280 YVYVMHGT
-3288 KKKYY
+3288 TKKYY
-3293 TYAGGNWTEEE
+3293 KYENAEWTEAG
-3304 SKETKALEYEW
+3304 STETKALEYEW
-3315 TAVNGLM
+3315 TAINGLM
-3322 DLPLSTNGTIDS
+3322 DLPLSTNGKIDS
-3334 SVNLQQIRDIVLGKK
+3334 SVNLQQIRKIVLDKN
-3349 QNEFYVEVK
+3349 QHEFYVEVK
-3358 MNAKLPANGLD
+3358 MNAKLPANGLE
-3369 VIPESQLEGAI
+3369 VIPESQLEGD
-3380 LTNYTKL
+3380 LPTNYTKL

-3400 SYSTARA
+3400 SYSTARK
-3407 LQQDTRIRYYRDEAA
+3407 LLQDTKIRYYRDEAA

-3443 QNSYLDAAK
+3443 QNSYLDATK

-3464 MSTIKDLSSILASS
+3464 MSTIKDLSSILAASS
-3478 NGIQFSIQLLNKN
+3478 GIQFSIQLQNKN
-3491 TIQDTESY
+3491 TTQDTESY
-3499 AADALELKDY
+3499 AADALELEDY
-3509 MKVSVKSKNAGEVQL
+3509 MKVSVKSEKAGTVQL
-3524 TDDNKAYTWT
+3524 TDNKKAYTWT

-3561 AIQLKVNIKNV
+3561 AIQLKVNVKNV
-3572 DQLKHLYSNYKVVL
+3572 DQLYSNYKVVL
-3586 SVKIIDQN
+3586 SVKIIGQK

-3616 EFQDKQNK
+3616 EFQDEQNK

>member
-23 LDYTEVNANNLNTS
+23 LDYTEVNANNVNTS
-37 LNMISAENSDEVSH
+37 LNMISADNSDEVSH
-51 ADAESVNSSEKTD
+51 ADAESVSSSEKTD

-70 EKNTTPD
+70 EKNTTLD
-77 ANEKDEDT
+77 ANEKDENT
-85 ASSNSDSGL
+85 ASSNSDAGL
-94 TNETQEEEST
+94 TNETQEEETT
-104 KQEPSSEIAAEDA
+104 KQEPSSEIAVEDA
-117 SQQATE
+117 SRQASE

-140 DLKFFANNTAT
+140 DLNFFANNTAT
-151 IKSPQELILLSHCAQ
+151 INSPQELILLSHCAQ
-166 SEIQNITININA
+166 SEIQNITIDINA
-178 TGEFD
+178 TGILD

-188 ANGTDLSEYLNKKAS
+188 AKDTDLSGYLNKAVI

-214 SADVPFTGTIT
+214 STDIPFKGTIT
-225 GQKPAIKTNTT
+225 GQTPAIKTNTT
-236 LFRGISSQATIDNNL
+236 LFRGISSNAKIEKHF

-294 TVRQASEET
+294 TVRQASEGT
-303 KACLTI
+303 NACLTI

-317 NKAQAGN
+317 NKAQAVS
-324 STNSGNIGL
+324 STSNNNIGL

-344 LDGYVFPTDT
+344 LDGYVFPTET
-354 EINTNSGAAGGL
+354 TINTDSGAAGGL
-366 IGNMAG
+366 IGKMEG
-372 GILDLANIGG
+372 GILDLTSIGGANI
-382 TNISNLTVN
+382 SKLTVN
-391 SSSGSAGSIVGEMSE
+391 SSSGGAGSIVGEMSE
-406 TAEIQV
+406 TAQIQV
-412 NQDITI
+412 NQNITI
-418 TNPTIKGKYAG
+418 TSPTIKGKYAG
-429 GFAGKVVNSTLSGDE
+429 GFAGKVVNSTLSGDK

-449 SPTLSSE
+449 SPALSSE
-456 ENKNSAVGGWI
+456 KNEDSAVGGWI
-467 GDYIVQGNNHEGK
+467 GDYIVRGNNHEDK
-480 TLPTQIDVVEPKV
+480 ILPAQIDVAEPKV
-493 TMNGGNAGGYF
+493 TMNGGVATNGGNAGGYF

-519 TEQKK
+519 TKQEK
-524 KNITSVYTTGNGA
+524 KNITSEYTAGNG
-537 GYATIAGKVISD
+537 GIYGTVIGKVVTSND
-549 NKKTSLIIN
+549 NKRASLNIN
-558 HVKSNSTTNGNS
+558 HVKSNSTIKGNS
-570 YYQGGFV
+570 YYQGGLV
-577 GEIGENVYL
+577 GEIGGNVYL
-586 QVSDAEITVSN
+586 QVSDAEITVSK
-597 ITTTQESCGFG
+597 TTAKEDACGFG

-615 SNSILSIA
+615 SNSILSIV

-639 LVGAA
+639 LVGVA

-659 GVNYTVSQYV
+659 NVTYKESEYV

-684 GNGNG
+684 GDGNGN
-689 DENGNGWKYIRSN
+689 DNGWKYIRSKN
-702 KDYEINDI
+702 DSKINDI

-727 AQGGLDNEL
+727 AQGGLDSGL
-736 LSINNVE
+736 LSINGE
-743 HVIQYKNQNFSLS
+743 HVIQYKNPNFSLS

-761 ISSKEDLALL
+761 INSKEDLALL

-785 NLTANNWTTLQSKN
+785 NLKADNWTTLQNKN
-799 VNFTADVN
+799 INFTANIN

-816 SRDIDDSAYTGNIN
+816 SRDISDNAYTGNIN
-830 GNTYTLTLSIG
+830 GNTNTVTLSIG

-847 GENIATDGTEGC
+847 GESIVTDETEGC

-874 FSRMSGNV
+874 FSRMGGNV
-882 RNLTIAGSIH
+882 SNLTITGSIH
-892 AGVSN
+892 TGVSN
-897 GNMWI
+897 GDMWI
-902 GSIAARQENNEAV
+902 GSIAARQETNETV
-915 ISKVKVTTKIAFDT
+915 ISNVQVTTAIAFDAKG
-929 NNDSKK
+929 DSKI
-935 SYIGG
+935 SRLGG
-940 VFGSAAKV
+940 LFGSAGKV
-948 KLSENTGIQSN
+948 KLNGNTCIQSN
-959 ITLSNAG
+959 ITLRNAG
-966 NGKQTYAGSVAGY
+966 SGKLTYVGSAAGY

-993 GKIVTDASTY
+993 GTIVTDASTY

-1022 STQVNIKAL
+1022 STQVNIKSL

-1036 SITASSVQE
+1036 SITASNAQT

-1051 GCVWA
+1051 GGVWA
-1056 RSTVTF
+1056 RSAVTF
-1062 ASDNTATTSLT
+1062 ASDNTATTTSLT

-1079 IEAPNA
+1079 IEAPKA

-1103 GIDIQDL
+1103 GIDIQAL
-1110 EINCG
+1110 NINCG

-1123 HGEKGTIKFNKD
+1123 HGEKSSVKFNKE

-1141 DGALYLRTTADWAD
+1141 DGALYLRTTADWDD
-1155 SYKLAEDLKLTC
+1155 SYKLAEGLELTC
-1167 GKDSVFDEFV
+1167 GSKAVFDEFV
-1177 SYTAVSKDKIA
+1177 AYTAASKDKIA
-1188 NNGENGIVSIAT
+1188 NNDENGIVSIAT
-1200 KDRSGVKEDNNTCTT
+1200 KDRNGVKEEKTTCKT

-1221 LGKSHE
+1221 LGKSHKI
-1227 VNANSRYY
+1227 NANSRYY
-1235 YDLDN
+1235 YDLDE
-1240 YIETASTN
+1240 YTETASIN
-1248 TNGKID
+1248 TTGSNTREIN

-1282 EITDIKSNLSNP
+1282 EIAYIKNNISNP

-1308 PIHLNTGV
+1308 PIYLNTGV
-1316 GITGATITFYN
+1316 QITGATITFYN
-1327 EEIEKVEKNNKSTQA
+1327 EQIEQAETNNKSTQA
-1342 KTQSQHYMMHC
+1342 TTQSQHYMMHC
-1353 GLFLDYSANETATSI
+1353 GLFLDHSVNETATSI

-1381 VKSDVSGVLF
+1381 VNSNASGVLF
-1391 SGMVQG
+1391 SGTVQG
-1397 LESGGRQ
+1397 SESNGRQ
-1404 YTANMNLSNIVL
+1404 NTAKMNLNNIVL
-1416 SDLKITDYKDS
+1416 SGLKITAYKDS

-1442 TEIKNLSTSDYTE
+1442 TEIKTLSTSGYTE

-1465 NAGSENGH
+1465 NAGSENGY

-1478 FSEIK
+1478 FSEIT

-1510 TSVATYNFYKSGDWK
+1510 TSVATYNFYKSGDWEGN
-1525 DATYEHHVTYGKE
+1525 TYKHEVTYGKE
-1538 ISNSTEYTGLQ
+1538 ISDSLEYNGLQ

-1558 NKDEGLVKTEDNQT
+1558 NKDEGLVKTGDNQT
-1572 DFSKWLPYV
+1572 DFSTWLPYV
-1581 CVPYNDN
+1581 HVSYNEN
-1588 DHSHEIKVN
+1588 NHSHEIKVN

-1610 ADPYVIKD
+1610 GDPYVIKD

-1639 ITITNDQNTYCTN
+1639 ITITNNQNIYCTG
-1652 HSTDITFH
+1652 HSTDITFR

-1681 QNGQTRSNSFMQRY
+1681 QNGETRSNSFMQRY
-1695 IANAYYDLQGGTNG
+1695 IANAYYNLKGTDG
-1709 EITLKDFKG
+1709 QITLNDFKG

-1723 NPFRGVLVSTNP
+1723 NPFRGVLVSTNK
-1735 NGVKL
+1735 NGVEL
-1740 ILTGANTG
+1740 ILKGANTG

-1800 NIIDDVNVTLDTGW
+1800 NIIDGVNVTLADGW

-1842 NMQDKQFLTDA
+1842 NMQGKHVLTDK
-1853 MISGASVAK
+1853 MILGGSVAE
-1862 TANSSLYVNPYVG
+1862 TATSSLYVNPYVG

-1880 YAFSDTARVNLDNTD
+1880 YAFADTAGESLNNTE
-1895 KNYQIQ
+1895 KNYQIR
-1901 NLNSSETNDT
+1901 NLNSSETTDT
-1911 KHITASGKS
+1911 KHITATGKT

-1942 SGSSNAYRN
+1942 SGSSNAYRK
-1951 ITEVALQQGYAFG
+1951 ITEGVLQEGYAFG

-1970 VRNAAYDSIGTN
+1970 VRNAAYDSIGANTQPN
-1982 VEPEDFVTAVKD
+1982 DFNTAVKD
-1994 DQIAPIVNES
+1994 DQIAPIVSES
-2004 VINTPVLITKYA
+2004 VSNTPVLITKYA
-2016 DKDLFNMAVLNANA
+2016 EKDLFNMAVLDA
-2030 TTSGATLT
+2030 TTGGATLT
-2038 FPNDGR
+2038 FPNET
-2044 LDMSVYRSSYQGV
+2044 LDMSVYKSSYQGV

-2085 LIQGVSGNGTE
+2085 LIQGVSGNGTK

-2119 FNLFAPVNGTC
+2119 FNLFAPVSGTC
-2130 NVANLT
+2130 NVTNLT
-2136 FTGKTGEA
+2136 FTGKTGA
-2144 SETGVQ
+2144 DSKKTGVQ
-2150 LQYYTSDGVVTA
+2150 LQYYTSGGEKTA
-2162 QASNLEEKLVKG
+2162 QASNWSNKT
-2174 QKLGSYVGVG
+2174 YVGVG
-2184 SFVGSTAGTLTSAW
+2184 SFIGSTAGTVAEFSGNYKW
-2198 YPVNVNFDS
+2198 YRAFVNFNS

-2226 NIARIYTPTTNI
+2226 NSGRIELNKGSSTPTSDI

-2244 YGNEQTV
+2244 CGGNGGQNTV
-2251 YPYNTFTN
+2251 YLYNTFTN
-2259 CSFSNLTV
+2259 CSFRNLIV
-2267 RGQEK
+2267 NGQEK
-2272 AGGFCGYI
+2272 AGGFCGHV
-2280 DGKVSNQNNLNVT
+2280 DGKIDLLNQLNVT
-2293 RQKFIVGKD
+2293 EADLIVGQN
-2302 STISATLKD
+2302 SSISATLNN
-2311 SCAGGLF
+2311 SSAGGLF
-2318 GYARRGVG
+2318 GYLRRGVA
-2326 INTVIGT
+2326 INYGSG
-2333 TYTAIWENVNVE
+2333 TYTAAIWENVNVE
-2345 AGQYSGGVIGQVA
+2345 AGQYSGGLIGELATETGGRVYNINKVRILGSVQSKGSSQVGGGIIGRA
-2358 ADMSGRSIVYKI
+2358 SSGQTI
-2370 RNVRV
+2370 
-2375 SGKTGTKSLI
+2375 TI
-2385 KGTSNGEAYTGGL
+2385 KDCSVNTSNIKA
-2398 IGNISFVSGVTFNI
+2398 SS
-2412 GNCEVLNT
+2412 
-2420 QINEDKVSG
+2420 
-2429 EKLGTGGLVGGA
+2429 
-2441 VGNGNLNIQ
+2441 
-2450 DCKVQNTQINEEDK
+2450 
-2464 VSGEILRTGGLV
+2464 
-2476 GRAEGNGK
+2476 
-2484 LNIQKCSVKESDM
+2484 
-2497 YGSRAGG
+2497 AGG
-2504 VAGELC
+2504 IVGYLLTSA
-2510 IPTTITEC
+2510 TITGC
-2518 TVSGSGN
+2518 TVSGSNSNNSKIEGN
-2525 DKNII
+2525 NCA
-2530 KGRKSAA
+2530 S
-2537 GIVGEIA
+2537 GIVGCLE
-2544 FGGKIGIHKSTVS
+2544 
-2557 NTSIIAIDDWG
+2557 
-2568 AGGLVGDID
+2568 
-2577 WNVVP
+2577 
-2582 HLYFYDSQVN
+2582 VN
-2592 GCTITGQRAG
+2592 GQVAIRNNKVEKLSLISNATGWGSGGFIGDVSGNTKSSKIFIFDSEVTDCSITGNRAG
-2602 GFAGNIRGYLN
+2602 GFAGTLRGCVK

-2619 KDTTIK
+2619 NNTQIT
-2625 ASTANNAGL
+2625 ASSDKSGGL
-2634 LIGLTGN
+2634 LIGLTGDA
-2641 RNLQPMTIAG
+2641 NLQPMTIAG
-2651 ISIQKT
+2651 ISIQNT

-2662 NRNISKLYGTLTE
+2662 NRNISKLYGTLNE
-2675 TDNTNV
+2675 TANTNV

-2693 GTASNNTTQS
+2693 RTANNTTQS

-2716 SPTSQLSVS
+2716 SPTSQLSVYDATNANVS
-2725 DDGNTG
+2725 
-2731 KALYGDSAAWTKDTD
+2731 KALYGDSAAWTTDTD
-2746 GKFTLN
+2746 GRFTLN
-2752 AQTIYRDAKKTQ
+2752 AQTIYQDAKNTQ

-2785 KNISTYNEENQTNKV
+2785 KNISTYNKENQTKTV

-2819 YLDIV
+2819 YLDII

-2831 ANNISGHVDTSV
+2831 ANNISGDSDIHVDASV
-2843 QTYTDTDG
+2843 KTYTDTDG

-2897 EKDESNAEHKY
+2897 EDDENGTEHKY

-2928 SSGTNYRAT
+2928 SSGTNYRVT
-2937 NYDLIEDNAHLL
+2937 NYDLIEDSAHLL

-3001 LLPAGT
+3001 LPAGT

-3019 VYYYTT
+3019 VYYYTID
-3025 NSNTGNTIP
+3025 SKTGNTIP
-3034 LKDFKDSSGNA
+3034 LKAFKDSSEKT

-3064 NGSFIK
+3064 GSFIK

-3075 VPDGVTKDDGKTYT
+3075 IPDGVTKEDGKTYT

-3102 YYRKIETNEPGTRYA
+3102 YYRKIETGESGTRYA

-3122 SKLKDGVGLIS
+3122 SKLKDGVGPIS
-3133 TSTVHENYYL
+3133 MVHENYYL

-3160 QTKITSNDIPFH
+3160 QTKITSNNIPFH
-3172 LNYCTRKGKAQ
+3172 LNYCTRKGNVQ

-3196 HGYEQELRESE
+3196 HGYEQELTESE

-3230 ITIPSGQAFNKQDEL
+3230 ITIPSGQAFNNKDEL
-3245 YQKFSGSLIKTLTQ
+3245 YQKFSGSLIKTLKQ
-3259 ENSPSTSAEVFP
+3259 KNSQSTSAEVFP

-3288 KKKYY
+3288 AKKYY
-3293 TYAGGNWTEEE
+3293 TYANGKWTEAG
-3304 SKETKALEYEW
+3304 STETKALEYEW
-3315 TAVNGLM
+3315 TAINGLM
-3322 DLPLSTNGTIDS
+3322 DLPLSTSGTIDS
-3334 SVNLQQIRDIVLGKK
+3334 SVNLQQIRDIVKDK

-3369 VIPESQLEGAI
+3369 VIPESQLDNAVP
-3380 LTNYTKL
+3380 TNYTKL

-3407 LQQDTRIRYYRDEAA
+3407 LLQNTKISYYRDEAA

-3464 MSTIKDLSSILASS
+3464 MSAIKDLFSILASS
-3478 NGIQFSIQLLNKN
+3478 SGIQFSIQLQNKN
-3491 TIQDTESY
+3491 TTQDTENY
-3499 AADALELKDY
+3499 ANALELEDY
-3509 MKVSVKSKNAGEVQL
+3509 IKVSVKSENAGTVQL
-3524 TDDNKAYTWT
+3524 TNDNKAYTWT
-3534 VPKSSYWDDD
+3534 VPKSSYWDAGN
-3544 KKIMKASSIF
+3544 KIMEASSIF

-3572 DQLKHLYSNYKVVL
+3572 DQRQHLYSNYRVVL
-3586 SVKIIDQN
+3586 SVGIIDQN

-3601 TAADNIIYTMARVKP
+3601 KATDNIIYTMARVKP
-3616 EFQDKQNK
+3616 EFQDKQNTR

>member
-23 LDYTEVNANNLNTS
+23 LDYTEVNANNVNTS
-37 LNMISAENSDEVSH
+37 LNMISADNSDEVSH
-51 ADAESVNSSEKTD
+51 ADAESVSSSEKTD

-70 EKNTTPD
+70 EKNTTLD
-77 ANEKDEDT
+77 ANEKDENT
-85 ASSNSDSGL
+85 ASSNSDAGL
-94 TNETQEEEST
+94 TNETQEEETT

-117 SQQATE
+117 SRQASE

-140 DLKFFANNTAT
+140 DLNFFANNTAT
-151 IKSPQELILLSHCAQ
+151 INSPQELILLSHCAQ
-166 SEIQNITININA
+166 SEIQNITIDINA
-178 TGEFD
+178 TGILD

-188 ANGTDLSEYLNKKAS
+188 AKDTDLSGYLNKAVI

-214 SADVPFTGTIT
+214 STDIPFKGTIT
-225 GQKPAIKTNTT
+225 GQTPAIKTNTT
-236 LFRGISSQATIDNNL
+236 LFRGISSNAKIEKNF

-294 TVRQASEET
+294 TVRQASEGT
-303 KACLTI
+303 NACLTI

-317 NKAQAGN
+317 NKAQAVS
-324 STNSGNIGL
+324 STSNNNIGL

-344 LDGYVFPTDT
+344 LDGYVFPTET
-354 EINTNSGAAGGL
+354 TINTDSGAAGGL
-366 IGNMAG
+366 IGKMEG
-372 GILDLANIGG
+372 GILDLTSIGGANI
-382 TNISNLTVN
+382 SKLTVN
-391 SSSGSAGSIVGEMSE
+391 SSSGGAGSIVGEMSE
-406 TAEIQV
+406 TAQIQV
-412 NQDITI
+412 NQNITI
-418 TNPTIKGKYAG
+418 TSPTIKGKYAG
-429 GFAGKVVNSTLSGDE
+429 GFAGKVVNSTLSGDK

-449 SPTLSSE
+449 SPALSSE
-456 ENKNSAVGGWI
+456 KNEDSAVGGWI
-467 GDYIVQGNNHEGK
+467 GDYIVRGNNHEDK
-480 TLPTQIDVVEPKV
+480 ILPAQIDVAEPKV
-493 TMNGGNAGGYF
+493 TMNGGVATNGGNAGGYF

-519 TEQKK
+519 TKQEK
-524 KNITSVYTTGNGA
+524 KNITSEYTAGNG
-537 GYATIAGKVISD
+537 GIYGTVIGKVVTSND
-549 NKKTSLIIN
+549 NKRASLNIN
-558 HVKSNSTTNGNS
+558 HVKSNSTIKGKS
-570 YYQGGFV
+570 YYQGGLV

-586 QVSDAEITVSN
+586 QVSDAEITVSK
-597 ITTTQESCGFG
+597 TTAKEDACGFG

-615 SNSILSIA
+615 SNSILSIV

-639 LVGAA
+639 LVGVA

-659 GVNYTVSQYV
+659 NVTYKESEYV

-684 GNGNG
+684 GDGNGN
-689 DENGNGWKYIRSN
+689 DNGWKYIRSKN
-702 KDYEINDI
+702 DSKINDI

-727 AQGGLDNEL
+727 AQGGLDSEL
-736 LSINNVE
+736 LSINGE
-743 HVIQYKNQNFSLS
+743 HVIQYKNPNFSLS

-761 ISSKEDLALL
+761 INSKEDLALL

-785 NLTANNWTTLQSKN
+785 NLKADNWTTLQNKN
-799 VNFTADVN
+799 INFTANIN

-816 SRDIDDSAYTGNIN
+816 SRDISDNAYTGNIN
-830 GNTYTLTLSIG
+830 GNTNTVTLSIG

-847 GENIATDGTEGC
+847 GESIVTDETEGC

-874 FSRMSGNV
+874 FSRMGGNV
-882 RNLTIAGSIH
+882 SNLTITGSIH
-892 AGVSN
+892 TGVSN
-897 GNMWI
+897 GDMWI
-902 GSIAARQENNEAV
+902 GSIAARQETNETV
-915 ISKVKVTTKIAFDT
+915 ISNVQVTTAIAFDAKG
-929 NNDSKK
+929 DSKI
-935 SYIGG
+935 SRLGG
-940 VFGSAAKV
+940 LFGSAGKV
-948 KLSENTGIQSN
+948 KLNGNTCIQSN
-959 ITLSNAG
+959 ITLRNAG
-966 NGKQTYAGSVAGY
+966 SGKLTYVGSAAGY

-993 GKIVTDASTY
+993 GTIVTDASTY

-1022 STQVNIKAL
+1022 STQVNIKSL

-1036 SITASSVQE
+1036 SITASNAQT

-1051 GCVWA
+1051 GGVWA
-1056 RSTVTF
+1056 RSAVTF
-1062 ASDNTATTSLT
+1062 ASDNTATTTSLT

-1079 IEAPNA
+1079 IEAPKA

-1103 GIDIQDL
+1103 GIDIQAL
-1110 EINCG
+1110 NINCG

-1123 HGEKGTIKFNKD
+1123 HGEKSSVKFNKE

-1141 DGALYLRTTADWAD
+1141 DGALYLRTTADWDD
-1155 SYKLAEDLKLTC
+1155 SYKLAEGLELTC
-1167 GKDSVFDEFV
+1167 GSKAVFDEFV
-1177 SYTAVSKDKIA
+1177 AYTAASKDKIA
-1188 NNGENGIVSIAT
+1188 NNDENGIVSIAT
-1200 KDRSGVKEDNNTCTT
+1200 KDRNGVKENTTCKT

-1221 LGKSHE
+1221 YGKSHKI
-1227 VNANSRYY
+1227 NANSRYY
-1235 YDLDN
+1235 YDLDEYTKN
-1240 YIETASTN
+1240 N
-1248 TNGKID
+1248 TSEID

-1282 EITDIKSNLSNP
+1282 EISNP
-1294 TISGTLNMDKYSYY
+1294 KISGTLDMEKYSYY

-1316 GITGATITFYN
+1316 EITNATITFYN
-1327 EEIEKVEKNNKSTQA
+1327 EQIEQAETNNKSTQA
-1342 KTQSQHYMMHC
+1342 TTQSQHYMMHC
-1353 GLFLDYSANETATSI
+1353 GLFLDHSVNETATSI

-1374 FAGSIGK
+1374 FAGNIGK
-1381 VKSDVSGVLF
+1381 VKSNASGVLF
-1391 SGMVQG
+1391 SGTVQG
-1397 LESGGRQ
+1397 SESNGRQ
-1404 YTANMNLSNIVL
+1404 NTAKMNLNNIVL
-1416 SDLKITDYKDS
+1416 SRLKITDYKDS

-1442 TEIKNLSTSDYTE
+1442 TEIKTLSTSGYTE

-1465 NAGSENGH
+1465 NAGSENGY

-1478 FSEIK
+1478 FSEIT

-1510 TSVATYNFYKSGDWK
+1510 TSVATYNFYKSGDWEGN
-1525 DATYEHHVTYGKE
+1525 TYKHEVTYGKE
-1538 ISNSTEYTGLQ
+1538 ISDSLEYNGLQ

-1558 NKDEGLVKTEDNQT
+1558 NKDEGLVKTGDNQT
-1572 DFSKWLPYV
+1572 DFSTWLPYV
-1581 CVPYNDN
+1581 HVSYNEN
-1588 DHSHEIKVN
+1588 NHSHEIKVN

-1610 ADPYVIKD
+1610 GDPYVIKD

-1639 ITITNDQNTYCTN
+1639 ITITNNQNIYCTG
-1652 HSTDITFH
+1652 HSTDITFR

-1681 QNGQTRSNSFMQRY
+1681 QNGETRSNSFMQRY
-1695 IANAYYDLQGGTNG
+1695 IANAYYNLKGTDG
-1709 EITLKDFKG
+1709 QITLNDFKG

-1723 NPFRGVLVSTNP
+1723 NPFRGVLVSTNK
-1735 NGVKL
+1735 NGVEL
-1740 ILTGANTG
+1740 ILKGANTG

-1800 NIIDDVNVTLDTGW
+1800 NIIDGVNVTLADGW

-1842 NMQDKQFLTDA
+1842 NMQGKHVLTDK
-1853 MISGASVAK
+1853 MILGGSVAE
-1862 TANSSLYVNPYVG
+1862 TATSSLYVNPYVG

-1880 YAFSDTARVNLDNTD
+1880 YAFADTAGESLNNTE
-1895 KNYQIQ
+1895 KNYQIR
-1901 NLNSSETNDT
+1901 NLNSSETTDT
-1911 KHITASGKS
+1911 KHITATGKT

-1942 SGSSNAYRN
+1942 SGSSNAYRK
-1951 ITEVALQQGYAFG
+1951 ITEGVLQEGYAFG

-1970 VRNAAYDSIGTN
+1970 VRNAAYDSIGANTQPN
-1982 VEPEDFVTAVKD
+1982 DFNTAVKD
-1994 DQIAPIVNES
+1994 DQIAPIVSES
-2004 VINTPVLITKYA
+2004 VSNTPVLITKYA
-2016 DKDLFNMAVLNANA
+2016 EKDLFNMAVLDA
-2030 TTSGATLT
+2030 TTGGATLT
-2038 FPNDGR
+2038 FPNET
-2044 LDMSVYRSSYQGV
+2044 LDMSVYKSSYQGV

-2085 LIQGVSGNGTE
+2085 LIQGVSGNGTK

-2119 FNLFAPVNGTC
+2119 FNLFAPVSGTC
-2130 NVANLT
+2130 NVTNLT
-2136 FTGKTGEA
+2136 FTGKTGA
-2144 SETGVQ
+2144 DSKKTGVQ
-2150 LQYYTSDGVVTA
+2150 LQYYTSGGEKTA
-2162 QASNLEEKLVKG
+2162 QASNWSNKT
-2174 QKLGSYVGVG
+2174 YVGVG
-2184 SFVGSTAGTLTSAW
+2184 SFIGSTAGTVAEFSGNYKW
-2198 YPVNVNFDS
+2198 YRAFVNFNS

-2226 NIARIYTPTTNI
+2226 NSGRIELNKGSSTPTSDI

-2244 YGNEQTV
+2244 CGGNGGQNTV
-2251 YPYNTFTN
+2251 YLYNTFTN
-2259 CSFSNLTV
+2259 CSFRNLIV
-2267 RGQEK
+2267 NGQEK
-2272 AGGFCGYI
+2272 AGGFCGHV
-2280 DGKVSNQNNLNVT
+2280 DGKIDLLNQLNVT
-2293 RQKFIVGKD
+2293 EADLIVGQN
-2302 STISATLKD
+2302 SSISATLNN
-2311 SCAGGLF
+2311 SSAGGLF
-2318 GYARRGVG
+2318 GYLRRGVA
-2326 INTVIGT
+2326 INYGSG
-2333 TYTAIWENVNVE
+2333 TYTAAIWENVNVE
-2345 AGQYSGGVIGQVA
+2345 AGQYSGGLIGELATETGGRVYNINKVRILGSVQSKGSSQVGGGIIGRA
-2358 ADMSGRSIVYKI
+2358 SSGQTI
-2370 RNVRV
+2370 
-2375 SGKTGTKSLI
+2375 TI
-2385 KGTSNGEAYTGGL
+2385 KDCSVNTSNIKA
-2398 IGNISFVSGVTFNI
+2398 SS
-2412 GNCEVLNT
+2412 
-2420 QINEDKVSG
+2420 
-2429 EKLGTGGLVGGA
+2429 
-2441 VGNGNLNIQ
+2441 
-2450 DCKVQNTQINEEDK
+2450 
-2464 VSGEILRTGGLV
+2464 
-2476 GRAEGNGK
+2476 
-2484 LNIQKCSVKESDM
+2484 
-2497 YGSRAGG
+2497 AGG
-2504 VAGELC
+2504 IVGYLLTSA
-2510 IPTTITEC
+2510 TITGC
-2518 TVSGSGN
+2518 TVSGSNSNNSKIEGN
-2525 DKNII
+2525 NCA
-2530 KGRKSAA
+2530 S
-2537 GIVGEIA
+2537 GIVGCLE
-2544 FGGKIGIHKSTVS
+2544 
-2557 NTSIIAIDDWG
+2557 
-2568 AGGLVGDID
+2568 
-2577 WNVVP
+2577 
-2582 HLYFYDSQVN
+2582 VN
-2592 GCTITGQRAG
+2592 GQVAIRNNKVEKLSLISNATGWGSGGFIGDVSGNTKSSKIFIFDSEVTDCSITGNRAG
-2602 GFAGNIRGYLN
+2602 GFAGTLRGCVK

-2619 KDTTIK
+2619 NNTQIT
-2625 ASTANNAGL
+2625 ASSDKSGGL
-2634 LIGLTGN
+2634 LIGLTGDA
-2641 RNLQPMTIAG
+2641 NLQPMTIAG
-2651 ISIQKT
+2651 ISIQNT

-2662 NRNISKLYGTLTE
+2662 NRNISKLYGTLNE

-2681 KNKSYFSFADYN
+2681 KNKSYFSFADYK
-2693 GTASNNTTQS
+2693 GTALNNTMQS
-2703 LLDANPVFPYVVT
+2703 LLDANQVFPYVVT
-2716 SPTSQLSVS
+2716 SPTSQLSVY
-2725 DDGNTG
+2725 DAANTG
-2731 KALYGDSAAWTKDTD
+2731 KALYGDSAAWTKDAD
-2746 GKFTLN
+2746 GKYTLN
-2752 AQTIYRDAKKTQ
+2752 AQTIYQDAKNTQ

-2776 TGVEQFQFT
+2776 MGVEQFQFT
-2785 KNISTYNEENQTNKV
+2785 KNISTYNKENQTKTV
-2800 SKDFPVL
+2800 SNDFPVL

-2819 YLDIV
+2819 YLDII

-2831 ANNISGHVDTSV
+2831 ANNISGDSDIHVDASV
-2843 QTYTDTDG
+2843 KTYTDTDG

-2878 TTEFDNTKS
+2878 TTEFDNTNS

-2897 EKDESNAEHKY
+2897 EKDESGTEHKY
-2908 NVQVPIIVR
+2908 NVQIPIIVR

-2937 NYDLIEDNAHLL
+2937 NYDLIEDSAHLL

-3001 LLPAGT
+3001 LPAGT

-3019 VYYYTT
+3019 VYYYTID
-3025 NSNTGNTIP
+3025 SKTGNTIP
-3034 LKDFKDSSGNA
+3034 LKAFKDSSEKT

-3064 NGSFIK
+3064 GSFIK

-3075 VPDGVTKDDGKTYT
+3075 IPDGVTKEDGKTYT

-3102 YYRKIETNEPGTRYA
+3102 YYRKIETGESGTRYA

-3122 SKLKDGVGLIS
+3122 SKLKDGVGPIS
-3133 TSTVHENYYL
+3133 MVHENYYL

-3160 QTKITSNDIPFH
+3160 QTKITSNNIPFH
-3172 LNYCTRKGKAQ
+3172 LNYRTRKGNVQ

-3196 HGYEQELRESE
+3196 HGYEQELTESE

-3230 ITIPSGQAFNKQDEL
+3230 ITIPFGQAFNNKDEL
-3245 YQKFSGSLIKTLTQ
+3245 YQKFSGSLIKTLKHK
-3259 ENSPSTSAEVFP
+3259 NSQSTSAEVFP

-3288 KKKYY
+3288 AKKYY
-3293 TYAGGNWTEEE
+3293 TYANGKWTEAG
-3304 SKETKALEYEW
+3304 STETKALEYEW
-3315 TAVNGLM
+3315 TAINGLM
-3322 DLPLSTNGTIDS
+3322 DLPLSTSGTIDS
-3334 SVNLQQIRDIVLGKK
+3334 SVNLQQIRDIVKDK

-3369 VIPESQLEGAI
+3369 VIPESQLDNAVP
-3380 LTNYTKL
+3380 TNYTKL

-3407 LQQDTRIRYYRDEAA
+3407 LLQNTKISYYRDEAA

-3435 LGINLLDL
+3435 LGIDLLDL

-3452 ENTIID
+3452 ENIIID

-3478 NGIQFSIQLLNKN
+3478 SGIQFSIQLQNKN
-3491 TIQDTESY
+3491 TTQDTENY
-3499 AADALELKDY
+3499 ANALELEDY
-3509 MKVSVKSKNAGEVQL
+3509 IKVSVKSENAGTVQL
-3524 TDDNKAYTWT
+3524 TNDNKAYTWT
-3534 VPKSSYWDDD
+3534 VPKSSYWDANN
-3544 KKIMKASSIF
+3544 KIMKASSIF

-3561 AIQLKVNIKNV
+3561 AIQLKANIKNV
-3572 DQLKHLYSNYKVVL
+3572 DQLQHLYSNYRVVL
-3586 SVKIIDQN
+3586 SVGIIDQN
-3594 GNVVENT
+3594 GNVVGNT
-3601 TAADNIIYTMARVKP
+3601 TATDNIIYTMARVKP
-3616 EFQDKQNK
+3616 EFQDKQNTR

>member
-9 AGILAVNLLAGSIL
+9 AGILAVNLLAGGIL
-23 LDYTEVNANNLNTS
+23 LDYTEVNANNVNTS

-51 ADAESVNSSEKTD
+51 SDAESVSSSEKTD
-64 AENKAD
+64 TENKAD
-70 EKNTTPD
+70 EKNTTLD
-77 ANEKDEDT
+77 ANEKDENT
-85 ASSNSDSGL
+85 ASSNSDAGL
-94 TNETQEEEST
+94 TNETQEEETT

-123 TETEA
+123 AETEA

-140 DLKFFANNTAT
+140 DLKFVNGTTAT
-151 IKSPQELILLSHCAQ
+151 ITSPQQLILLSHCAQ
-166 SEIQNITININA
+166 NEIQNITININA
-178 TGEFD
+178 TGNLD

-188 ANGTDLSEYLNKKAS
+188 ETGTNLSEYLNKTAS

-214 SADVPFTGTIT
+214 STDSPFKGKIT
-225 GQKPAIKTNTT
+225 GQTPAIKTNTT
-236 LFRGISSQATIDNNL
+236 LFRGISSKATIDNNL

-269 LENDGTK
+269 LE

-283 TFTSGNGSLLG
+283 TFKSGNGSLLG
-294 TVRQASEET
+294 TVRQASEGT
-303 KACLTI
+303 NACLTI
-309 GNVVTYKD
+309 GNVVTYQ
-317 NKAQAGN
+317 AEVQAGS
-324 STNSGNIGL
+324 STSNDNIGL

-344 LDGYVFPTDT
+344 LDGYAFPTKT
-354 EINTNSGAAGGL
+354 AINTNSGAAGGL

-372 GILDLANIGG
+372 GILDLRSIGG
-382 TNISNLTVN
+382 ANISNLTVN
-391 SSSGSAGSIVGEMSE
+391 SSSGSAGSIVGEMSG

-429 GFAGKVVNSTLSGDE
+429 GFAGTVANSTLSGDK

-456 ENKNSAVGGWI
+456 KNKDSAVGGWV
-467 GDYIVQGNNHEGK
+467 GYYIVRGESHADK
-480 TLPTQIDVVEPKV
+480 TLPAQIDVVEPKV
-493 TMNGGNAGGYF
+493 TMNGGVATNGGNAGGYF

-519 TEQKK
+519 TEQEK
-524 KNITSVYTTGNGA
+524 KNITSEYTVGNG
-537 GYATIAGKVISD
+537 GIYGTVIGKVVTSND
-549 NKKTSLIIN
+549 NKRASLNIN
-558 HVKSNSTTNGNS
+558 HVKSNSTIKGNS

-639 LVGAA
+639 LVGNA

-659 GVNYTVSQYV
+659 GVNYNVSQYV
-669 GQLVGMQDCALIFAH
+669 GQLVGIQDCALIFAH
-684 GNGNG
+684 GDG
-689 DENGNGWKYIRSN
+689 NGNGWKYIRSN
-702 KDYEINDI
+702 SVSKINDI

-718 LKAKTTTSD
+718 LKANTKTSN
-727 AQGGLDNEL
+727 AQGGLDSEL
-736 LSINNVE
+736 LSINGE
-743 HVIQYKNQNFSLS
+743 HVIQYKNPNFSLS
-756 NTEIT
+756 NPDIT

-785 NLTANNWTTLQSKN
+785 NLTADNWTTLQSKN
-799 VNFTADVN
+799 INFTADVN

-830 GNTYTLTLSIG
+830 GNPHTLTLSIG
-841 ETYGYK
+841 EAYGFK
-847 GENIATDGTEGC
+847 GKNIATNETEGC

-882 RNLTIAGSIH
+882 SNLTITGSIH

-897 GNMWI
+897 GDMWI
-902 GSIAARQENNEAV
+902 GSIAARQETNETV
-915 ISKVKVTTKIAFDT
+915 ISNVQVITAIAFDAQG
-929 NNDSKK
+929 DSKI
-935 SYIGG
+935 SRIGG
-940 VFGSAAKV
+940 LFGSAGKV
-948 KLSENTGIQSN
+948 KLNENTLNKNTCIQSD
-959 ITLSNAG
+959 ITISNADS
-966 NGKQTYAGSVAGY
+966 GKQTYVGSVAGY
-979 MSAGTLECNGVTIG
+979 MSAGTLECNGVTIR
-993 GKIVTDASTY
+993 GKIVTDASKY

-1022 STQVNIKAL
+1022 STQVNIKSL

-1036 SITASSVQE
+1036 SITASNAQT

-1051 GCVWA
+1051 GGVWA
-1056 RSTVTF
+1056 RSAVTF
-1062 ASDNTATTSLT
+1062 ASDNTATTTSLT

-1079 IEAPNA
+1079 IEAPKA

-1103 GIDIQDL
+1103 GIDIQAL
-1110 EINCG
+1110 NINCG

-1123 HGEKGTIKFNKD
+1123 HGEKSTVKFNKD

-1141 DGALYLRTTADWAD
+1141 DGALYLRTTADWND
-1155 SYKLAEDLKLTC
+1155 SYKLAENLELQC
-1167 GKDSVFDEFV
+1167 GNDAVFDEFV
-1177 SYTAVSKDKIA
+1177 AYTATSKDKIA
-1188 NNGENGIVSIAT
+1188 NNDENGIVSIAT
-1200 KDRSGVKEDNNTCTT
+1200 KDRNGVKEENTTCKT

-1221 LGKSHE
+1221 LGESHKI
-1227 VNANSRYY
+1227 NANSRYY
-1235 YDLDN
+1235 YDLDA
-1240 YIETASTN
+1240 YTKTASTN
-1248 TNGKID
+1248 TNNTGKID

-1282 EITDIKSNLSNP
+1282 EITDIKNNILNP
-1294 TISGTLNMDKYSYY
+1294 TISGILNMDKYSYY
-1308 PIHLNTGV
+1308 PIHLKTGV
-1316 GITGATITFYN
+1316 GITDATITFYN
-1327 EEIEKVEKNNKSTQA
+1327 EQIEKAEKNNKSTQA
-1342 KTQSQHYMMHC
+1342 TTQSQHYMMHC
-1353 GLFLDYSANETATSI
+1353 GLFLDHSVNKTATSI
-1368 TLSNVT
+1368 TLSKVT
-1374 FAGSIGK
+1374 FAGSIGR
-1381 VKSDVSGVLF
+1381 VKSNASGVLF

-1397 LESGGRQ
+1397 SESSGRQ
-1404 YTANMNLSNIVL
+1404 YTAKMNLSNIVL
-1416 SDLKITDYKDS
+1416 SGLKITDYTDS

-1442 TEIKNLSTSDYTE
+1442 TEIKNLSTGGYTE

-1465 NAGSENGH
+1465 NAGSEDGH

-1478 FSEIK
+1478 FSDIV
-1483 LPDTTVNNK
+1483 LPDKPADATK
-1492 GIFTHATL
+1492 KEGIFTHATL

-1525 DATYEHHVTYGKE
+1525 SDGTYNHQVTYGKE
-1538 ISNSTEYTGLQ
+1538 ISGSISGSLEYDGLQ

-1558 NKDEGLVKTEDNQT
+1558 NKDEGLVKTGDNQK
-1572 DFSKWLPYV
+1572 DFSTWLPYV
-1581 CVPYNDN
+1581 YVSYNEN
-1588 DHSHEIKVN
+1588 NHSHEIKVN

-1610 ADPYVIKD
+1610 GDPYVIKN
-1618 AGEMEIISEYMRTN
+1618 AGEMEIISEYMRTK

-1639 ITITNDQNTYCTN
+1639 ITITNNQNTYCTN
-1652 HSTDITFH
+1652 HSTDITFR
-1660 YNGEQWVQVSK
+1660 YNGEQWIQVNK
-1671 EAGTENWVDV
+1671 AAGTENWVDV
-1681 QNGQTRSNSFMQRY
+1681 QNGETRSNSFMQRY
-1695 IANAYYDLQGGTNG
+1695 IANAYYDLQGTNG
-1709 EITLKDFKG
+1709 EITLNDFKG

-1723 NPFRGVLVSTNP
+1723 NPFRGVLVSTK
-1735 NGVKL
+1735 GATL

-1759 VKNLTIRYEG
+1759 VKDLTIKYEG
-1769 EKKTLVYQK
+1769 DKKTLVYQT

-1800 NIIDDVNVTLDTGW
+1800 NIIDGVNVTLDTGW

-1842 NMQDKQFLTDA
+1842 NMQDAPSLTDA
-1853 MISGASVAK
+1853 MISGGSVSEAA
-1862 TANSSLYVNPYVG
+1862 TSSLYINPYVG

-1880 YAFSDTARVNLDNTD
+1880 YAFADTARESLNNTH

-1901 NLNSSETNDT
+1901 NLNSSGTTDT

-1951 ITEVALQQGYAFG
+1951 IIEEALQQGYSFG

-1970 VRNAAYDSIGTN
+1970 VRNAAYDSIGAN
-1982 VEPEDFVTAVKD
+1982 AQPEDFVTAVKD
-1994 DQIAPIVNES
+1994 DQIAPIVSES
-2004 VINTPVLITKYA
+2004 DSNTPVLITKYA
-2016 DKDLFNMAVLNANA
+2016 EKDLFNMAVLNA
-2030 TTSGATLT
+2030 TTGGATLT
-2038 FPNDGR
+2038 FPSGK
-2044 LDMSVYRSSYQGV
+2044 LDMSEYKSSYQGI
-2057 SARYVSNAVTSKNEK
+2057 SARYVSNAVTSN
-2072 TGKTETKAAGIVP
+2072 TETKAAGIVP

-2119 FNLFAPVNGTC
+2119 FNLFAPVKGTC

-2136 FTGKTGEA
+2136 FTGKVETASNTGKTGA
-2144 SETGVQ
+2144 VSYTGVQ
-2150 LQYYTSDGVVTA
+2150 LQYYTSEGAVTA
-2162 QASNLEEKLVKG
+2162 QASNNW
-2174 QKLGSYVGVG
+2174 GSRSFVGVG
-2184 SFVGSTAGTLTSAW
+2184 SFAGSTAGTLTSMW
-2198 YPVNVNFDS
+2198 YSVNVNFDS

-2226 NIARIYTPTTNI
+2226 NIARIYTPTTDI

-2293 RQKFIVGKD
+2293 RQNFIVGQD
-2302 STISATLKD
+2302 SIISATLKD

-2318 GYARRGVG
+2318 GYARRGVAV
-2326 INTVIGT
+2326 NTGNG

-2345 AGQYSGGVIGQVA
+2345 AGQYSGGIIGQIYT
-2358 ADMSGRSIVYKI
+2358 DSSSPKYNI
-2370 RNVRV
+2370 RNVKV
-2375 SGKTGTKSLI
+2375 FGQTGTKSLI
-2385 KGTSNGEAYTGGL
+2385 KGTSSDEGYTGGL
-2398 IGNISFVSGVTFNI
+2398 IGKISFASGVTFDI
-2412 GNCEVLNT
+2412 SDCEVQNA
-2420 QINEDKVSG
+2420 QINEVGKVSG
-2429 EKLGTGGLVGGA
+2429 EKFRTGGLVGGA
-2441 VGNGNLNIQ
+2441 
-2450 DCKVQNTQINEEDK
+2450 D
-2464 VSGEILRTGGLV
+2464 
-2476 GRAEGNGK
+2476 GNGK
-2484 LNIQKCSVKESDM
+2484 LNVQNCSVKESDL
-2497 YGSRAGG
+2497 YGSLAGG
-2504 VAGELC
+2504 IAGALHT
-2510 IPTTITEC
+2510 PTTITEC
-2518 TVSGSGN
+2518 TVSGLSD

-2530 KGRKSAA
+2530 KGQKSAA
-2537 GIVGEIA
+2537 GIVGEIVC
-2544 FGGKIGIHKSTVS
+2544 GGKIGIHKSTVS
-2557 NTSIIAIDDWG
+2557 NTSITAIDDWG

-2582 HLYFYDSQVN
+2582 NLYFYDSQVN
-2592 GCTITGQRAG
+2592 GCTITGKRAG

-2619 KDTTIK
+2619 KDTTIE
-2625 ASTANNAGL
+2625 ASTANNGGL

-2641 RNLQPMTIAG
+2641 QNLKPMTIAG
-2651 ISIQKT
+2651 ISIQNT

-2662 NRNISKLYGTLTE
+2662 DRNISKLYGTLNE

-2693 GTASNNTTQS
+2693 GTANNTTQS
-2703 LLDANPVFPYVVT
+2703 LLDAEQVFPYVVT
-2716 SPTSQLSVS
+2716 SPTSQLSVY
-2725 DDGNTG
+2725 DAANTG

-2752 AQTIYRDAKKTQ
+2752 AQTIYRDAKNTQ

-2776 TGVEQFQFT
+2776 MGVEQFQFT
-2785 KNISTYNEENQTNKV
+2785 KNISTYNKENQTKTV
-2800 SKDFPVL
+2800 SNDFPVL

-2819 YLDIV
+2819 YLDII

-2831 ANNISGHVDTSV
+2831 ANNISGDSDIHVDASV
-2843 QTYTDTDG
+2843 KTYTDTGDSF
-2851 KFVLATN
+2851 KLATN

-2878 TTEFDNTKS
+2878 TTAFDNTNS

-2897 EKDESNAEHKY
+2897 ERDESGTEHKY

-2928 SSGTNYRAT
+2928 SSGTNYCAT
-2937 NYDLIEDNAHLL
+2937 NYDLIEDSAHLL

-2968 KGLYSEYGWN
+2968 NGQYSEYGWN

-2983 GGNVAK
+2983 GGNVAE
-2989 ALDKS
+2989 ALNKS

-3001 LLPAGT
+3001 LPAGT

-3019 VYYYTT
+3019 VYYYTMD
-3025 NSNTGNTIP
+3025 SNTGNTIP
-3034 LKDFKDSSGNA
+3034 LTAFKDSSEKT

-3064 NGSFIK
+3064 GSFIK

-3075 VPDGVTKDDGKTYT
+3075 VPDGVTKEDGKTYT

-3102 YYRKIETNEPGTRYA
+3102 YYRKIETGESGTRYA

-3122 SKLKDGVGLIS
+3122 SKLKDGVGPI
-3133 TSTVHENYYL
+3133 STVHENYYL

-3172 LNYCTRKGKAQ
+3172 LNYRTRKGKVQ

-3196 HGYEQELRESE
+3196 HGYEQELTESE

-3216 TATDSSMTV
+3216 TATDSSMAV
-3225 DVIDK
+3225 DVVDK
-3230 ITIPSGQAFNKQDEL
+3230 ITIPSGQAFNNKDEL
-3245 YQKFSGSLIKTLTQ
+3245 YQKFSGSLIKTLKQ
-3259 ENSPSTSAEVFP
+3259 ENSQSTSAEVFP

-3293 TYAGGNWTEEE
+3293 IYADGKWTEAG
-3304 SKETKALEYEW
+3304 STETKALEYEW
-3315 TAVNGLM
+3315 TAINGLM
-3322 DLPLSTNGTIDS
+3322 DLPLSTNGKIDS
-3334 SVNLQQIRDIVLGKK
+3334 SVNLQQIRDIVKNK

-3400 SYSTARA
+3400 SYSTARK
-3407 LQQDTRIRYYRDEAA
+3407 LLQDTKISYYRDEAA

-3464 MSTIKDLSSILASS
+3464 MSTIKDLSSILAASS
-3478 NGIQFSIQLLNKN
+3478 GIQFSIQLQNKN
-3491 TIQDTESY
+3491 MTQDTERY
-3499 AADALELKDY
+3499 ADALELEDY
-3509 MKVSVKSKNAGEVQL
+3509 IKVSVKSKNAGTVQL
-3524 TDDNKAYTWT
+3524 ANDKKAYTWT
-3534 VPKSSYWDDD
+3534 VLKSSYWDAGN
-3544 KKIMKASSIF
+3544 KIMKASSIF

-3561 AIQLKVNIKNV
+3561 AIQLKVNIKNI
-3572 DQLKHLYSNYKVVL
+3572 DQLQHLYSNYRVVL
-3586 SVKIIDQN
+3586 SVKIIGQDGN
-3594 GNVVENT
+3594 GVENT

-3616 EFQDKQNK
+3616 EFQDEQNK

>member
-77 ANEKDEDT
+77 ANEKDENT
-85 ASSNSDSGL
+85 ASSNSDAGL
-94 TNETQEEEST
+94 TNETQEEETT

-128 EAQEISDTISLS
+128 EAQEISDTISL
-140 DLKFFANNTAT
+140 DNLKFVNGNIAT
-151 IKSPQELILLSHCAQ
+151 ITSPQQLILLSYCDQ
-166 SEIQNITININA
+166 SAIQNITINFNI
-178 TGEFD
+178 TGECD

-188 ANGTDLSEYLNKKAS
+188 VKGTSLSDYLKNEAN

-214 SADVPFTGTIT
+214 STDVPFTGNLT
-225 GQKPAIKTNTT
+225 GQQTAIITNTT
-236 LFRGISSQATIDNNL
+236 LFRGISSKAAINNNI
-251 SVEWQGDG
+251 SVRWQGDT
-259 TKPMFAEMYV
+259 TKPMFAETYV
-269 LENDGTK
+269 LQSNGK
-276 SDGTIPI
+276 IPI
-283 TFTSGNGSLLG
+283 AFTSGNGSLLG
-294 TVRQASEET
+294 TVKKAPDVT
-303 KACLTI
+303 DACLTI
-309 GNVVTYKD
+309 GNVVTYQDKV
-317 NKAQAGN
+317 QAGS
-324 STNSGNIGL
+324 STSNDNIGL

-344 LDGYVFPTDT
+344 LEGYAFPTST
-354 EINTNSGAAGGL
+354 EINTGSGAAGGL
-366 IGNMAG
+366 IGKMEG
-372 GILDLANIGG
+372 GILDLTSIGG

-406 TAEIQV
+406 TAQIQV
-412 NQDITI
+412 NQNITI

-429 GFAGKVVNSTLSGDE
+429 GFAGKVVNSTLSGNNT
-444 KITIN
+444 ITVEAPTV
-449 SPTLSSE
+449 SPGGDKTD
-456 ENKNSAVGGWI
+456 SAVGGLI
-467 GDYIVQGNNHEGK
+467 GDYTVKESNHTVK
-480 TLPTQIDVVEPKV
+480 QLPTQIAIAGTPKV
-493 TMNGGNAGGYF
+493 TTITKTNGAAIGVNDGNIGGYF
-504 GLLELQGDI
+504 GVLELQGDI
-513 NYQISG
+513 QYEISG
-519 TEQKK
+519 SDGAKREGKAE
-524 KNITSVYTTGNGA
+524 YTA
-537 GYATIAGKVISD
+537 GDGGTYGTVIGKVISD
-549 NKKTSLIIN
+549 NKMSSLIIN

-570 YYQGGFV
+570 YYQGGLV

-586 QVSDAEITVSN
+586 QVKNAEITVSN
-597 ITTTQESCGFG
+597 TTAKEDACGFG

-623 DSVKV
+623 ESVKV
-628 TNSGTI
+628 TIPEKSNLSA
-634 SGGGG
+634 GGG
-639 LVGAA
+639 LVGNA

-659 GVNYTVSQYV
+659 NVTYKESEYV

-684 GNGNG
+684 GDG
-689 DENGNGWKYIRSN
+689 NGNGWKYIRSN
-702 KDYEINDI
+702 SVSKINDI

-718 LKAKTTTSD
+718 LKANTTTSD
-727 AQGGLDNEL
+727 EQGGLDSEL
-736 LSINNVE
+736 LKIDLGSHEIGYGASVNLTGND
-743 HVIQYKNQNFSLS
+743 
-756 NTEIT
+756 IT

-785 NLTANNWTTLQSKN
+785 YLTANNWKTLQNKN
-799 VNFTADVN
+799 INFTQDVN

-816 SRDIDDSAYTGNIN
+816 SRDTSDDAYTGNIN
-830 GNTYTLTLSIG
+830 GNNKTLTLSIG
-841 ETYGYK
+841 ETYGCTT
-847 GENIATDGTEGC
+847 NGTEGC

-874 FSRMSGNV
+874 FSRMRGNV
-882 RNLTIAGSIH
+882 SNLTITGSIN

-902 GSIAARQENNEAV
+902 GSIAARQENNETV
-915 ISKVKVTTKIAFDT
+915 ISNVKVTTTIKFDT
-929 NNDSKK
+929 NKDSQI

-940 VFGSAAKV
+940 LFGSAAKV

-993 GKIVTDASTY
+993 GTIVTDALMY

-1022 STQVNIKAL
+1022 STWVNIKAL

-1036 SITASSVQE
+1036 SIEASNVQE

-1051 GCVWA
+1051 GGVWA
-1056 RSTVTF
+1056 RSAVTF

-1073 VKNNTK
+1073 VKNNTT
-1079 IEAPNA
+1079 IEAPKA

-1103 GIDIQDL
+1103 GIDIQNL
-1110 EINCG
+1110 KINCG
-1115 KDLGLLVC
+1115 QDLGLLVC
-1123 HGEKGTIKFNKD
+1123 HGEKCTIKFNKE

-1141 DGALYLRTTADWAD
+1141 DGALYLRTTADWND
-1155 SYKLAEDLKLTC
+1155 SYKLDANLDLQC
-1167 GKDSVFDEFV
+1167 GSKAVFDEFV
-1177 SYTAVSKDKIA
+1177 AYTAVSKDKIA
-1188 NNGENGIVSIAT
+1188 NNDENGIVSIAT
-1200 KDRSGVKEDNNTCTT
+1200 ENRNGVKEENTTCKT

-1221 LGKSHE
+1221 FGKSHKT
-1227 VNANSRYY
+1227 NANSRYY
-1235 YDLDN
+1235 YDLDA
-1240 YIETASTN
+1240 YTKTASTN
-1248 TNGKID
+1248 TNNTGKID

-1282 EITDIKSNLSNP
+1282 AITDINNISNP
-1294 TISGTLNMDKYSYY
+1294 IISGTLNMGKYSYY
-1308 PIHLNTGV
+1308 PIHLNIGV
-1316 GITGATITFYN
+1316 QITDATITFYN
-1327 EEIEKVEKNNKSTQA
+1327 EQIEQAEKDNKSTQA
-1342 KTQSQHYMMHC
+1342 TRQSQHYMMHC
-1353 GLFLDYSANETATSI
+1353 GLFLDHSVNETATSI
-1368 TLSNVT
+1368 TLSDVT

-1416 SDLKITDYKDS
+1416 SDLKITDYTDS

-1442 TEIKNLSTSDYTE
+1442 TEIKNLSTTSYTE

-1465 NAGSENGH
+1465 NAGSEDGH

-1478 FSEIK
+1478 FSDIV
-1483 LPDTTVNNK
+1483 LPDKPADATKNE

-1610 ADPYVIKD
+1610 GDPYVIKD
-1618 AGEMEIISEYMRTN
+1618 AGEMEIISEYMRTK

-1639 ITITNDQNTYCTN
+1639 ITITNNQNTYCTN
-1652 HSTDITFH
+1652 TNTNHSTFSYD
-1660 YNGEQWVQVSK
+1660 GEQWVN
-1671 EAGTENWVDV
+1671 EEN
-1681 QNGQTRSNSFMQRY
+1681 GETRSNNFMQRY
-1695 IANAYYDLQGGTNG
+1695 IANAYYDLQGTNRQ
-1709 EITLKDFKG
+1709 ITLNDFKG

-1723 NPFRGVLVSTNP
+1723 NPFRGVLVSTN
-1735 NGVKL
+1735 GATL
-1740 ILTGANTG
+1740 ILTGENTG

-1759 VKNLTIRYEG
+1759 VKNLTIKYED
-1769 EKKTLVYQK
+1769 EKKTLVYQT

-1800 NIIDDVNVTLDTGW
+1800 NIIDGVNVTLANNW

-1819 ANKHLLQVG
+1819 EKKHLLQVG

-1842 NMQDKQFLTDA
+1842 NMQGASGLTDA
-1853 MISGASVAK
+1853 MISDGSVEE
-1862 TANSSLYVNPYVG
+1862 TATSSLYVNPYVG

-1880 YAFSDTARVNLDNTD
+1880 YAFADTARDKLNNTD

-1901 NLNSSETNDT
+1901 NLNLSETNDT

-1920 IGIKDAE
+1920 IEIKDAE

-1951 ITEVALQQGYAFG
+1951 ITENITEEALRPRYAFG

-1970 VRNAAYDSIGTN
+1970 VRNAAYDSIGMDTQ
-1982 VEPEDFVTAVKD
+1982 PDDFVTAVKD
-1994 DQIAPIVNES
+1994 DQTAPS
-2004 VINTPVLITKYA
+2004 DSNTPVLITKYA
-2016 DKDLFNMAVLNANA
+2016 DKDLFNMAVLNAR
-2030 TTSGATLT
+2030 TGGARLT
-2038 FPNDGR
+2038 FPNNGT
-2044 LDMSVYRSSYQGV
+2044 LDMSVYKSSYQGI
-2057 SARYVSNAVTSKNEK
+2057 SARYVSNAVTSKNK
-2072 TGKTETKAAGIVP
+2072 DTGKTETKAAGIVP

-2119 FNLFAPVNGTC
+2119 FNLFAPVEGTC
-2130 NVANLT
+2130 NVENLT
-2136 FTGKTGEA
+2136 FTGKAETASNTGKTGA
-2144 SETGVQ
+2144 VSYTGVQ
-2150 LQYYTSDGVVTA
+2150 LQYYTSDGEKTE
-2162 QASNLEEKLVKG
+2162 QASNWGNWK
-2174 QKLGSYVGVG
+2174 YVGVG
-2184 SFVGSTAGTLTSAW
+2184 SFVGSSAGTVAEFSGGYKW
-2198 YPVNVNFDS
+2198 YIASVNFDS

-2226 NIARIYTPTTNI
+2226 NSGRIELNKGNSTPTSDI

-2244 YGNEQTV
+2244 CGGNGGQNTV
-2251 YPYNTFTN
+2251 YLCNTFTN
-2259 CSFSNLTV
+2259 CSFRNLTV
-2267 RGQEK
+2267 MGQEK

-2280 DGKVSNQNNLNVT
+2280 DGKVNLCNQLNVT
-2293 RQKFIVGKD
+2293 VPNVIIGQD
-2302 STISATLKD
+2302 SSISAIQNN
-2311 SCAGGLF
+2311 SSAGGLF
-2318 GYARRGVG
+2318 GFVRRKVA
-2326 INTVIGT
+2326 INDKIG
-2333 TYTAIWENVNVE
+2333 TYTAIWKNVNVE
-2345 AGQYSGGVIGQVA
+2345 AGQYSGDLIGEISADNNGGESNINNVQILESAQSKSSSQAGGGVIGIA
-2358 ADMSGRSIVYKI
+2358 YGGKKI
-2370 RNVRV
+2370 
-2375 SGKTGTKSLI
+2375 TI
-2385 KGTSNGEAYTGGL
+2385 KDCSVNTSN
-2398 IGNISFVSGVTFNI
+2398 
-2412 GNCEVLNT
+2412 
-2420 QINEDKVSG
+2420 INAS
-2429 EKLGTGGLVGGA
+2429 
-2441 VGNGNLNIQ
+2441 
-2450 DCKVQNTQINEEDK
+2450 
-2464 VSGEILRTGGLV
+2464 S
-2476 GRAEGNGK
+2476 
-2484 LNIQKCSVKESDM
+2484 
-2497 YGSRAGG
+2497 AGG
-2504 VAGELC
+2504 IVGYLQTPA
-2510 IPTTITEC
+2510 TITGCTVNASNINASSAAGGIVGYLKTPATIIGC
-2518 TVSGSGN
+2518 TVSGSNSNNSKIEGN
-2525 DKNII
+2525 NCA
-2530 KGRKSAA
+2530 S
-2537 GIVGEIA
+2537 GIVGCLE
-2544 FGGKIGIHKSTVS
+2544 
-2557 NTSIIAIDDWG
+2557 
-2568 AGGLVGDID
+2568 
-2577 WNVVP
+2577 
-2582 HLYFYDSQVN
+2582 VN
-2592 GCTITGQRAG
+2592 GQVAIRNNKVEKLSLISNATGWGSGGFIGDVSGNTKSSKIFIFDSEVTDCSITGNRAG
-2602 GFAGNIRGYLN
+2602 GFAGTLRGCVK

-2619 KDTTIK
+2619 NNTQIT
-2625 ASTANNAGL
+2625 ASSDKSGGL
-2634 LIGLTGN
+2634 LIGLTGDA
-2641 RNLQPMTIAG
+2641 NLQPMTIAG
-2651 ISIQKT
+2651 ISIQNT

-2662 NRNISKLYGTLTE
+2662 HRNISKLYGTLNE

-2681 KNKSYFSFADYN
+2681 KNKSYFSFADYK

-2703 LLDANPVFPYVVT
+2703 LLDAEQVFPYVVT
-2716 SPTSQLSVS
+2716 SPTSQLSVYDAANANVS
-2725 DDGNTG
+2725 
-2731 KALYGDSAAWTKDTD
+2731 KALYGDSAAWTKDKDVD

-2752 AQTIYRDAKKTQ
+2752 AQTIYQDAKKTQ

-2776 TGVEQFQFT
+2776 MGVEQFQFT
-2785 KNISTYNEENQTNKV
+2785 KNISTYNKENQTKKV
-2800 SKDFPVL
+2800 SNDFPVL

-2819 YLDIV
+2819 YLDII

-2831 ANNISGHVDTSV
+2831 ANNISGDSDIHVDASV
-2843 QTYTDTDG
+2843 KTYTDTDG

-2897 EKDESNAEHKY
+2897 EKDENGTEHKY
-2908 NVQVPIIVR
+2908 NVQVPIVVR

-2937 NYDLIEDNAHLL
+2937 NYDLIKDNAHLL

-2968 KGLYSEYGWN
+2968 NGLYSEYGWN

-2994 IDFQGSS
+2994 IVFQDSQNFS
-3001 LLPAGT
+3001 LPEGT

-3025 NSNTGNTIP
+3025 DSNTRNTIP
-3034 LKDFKDSSGNA
+3034 LTAFKDSSKNA

-3064 NGSFIK
+3064 GTFIK

-3075 VPDGVTKDDGKTYT
+3075 VPDGVPKEDGKTYT

-3102 YYRKIETNEPGTRYA
+3102 YYRKMETDEPRTRYA

-3122 SKLKDGVGLIS
+3122 SKLKDGVGPI
-3133 TSTVHENYYL
+3133 STVHENYYL
-3143 VITVADIT
+3143 VITVA

-3172 LNYCTRKGKAQ
+3172 LNYRTRKGKVT
-3183 DTHSNTASTYQIS
+3183 DTHTNTASTYQIS
-3196 HGYEQELRESE
+3196 QGYKQKLTESKD
-3207 AVTGAIKKV
+3207 VTGVIKKV

-3230 ITIPSGQAFNKQDEL
+3230 ITIPSGQAFNDQDEL
-3245 YQKFSGSLIKTLTQ
+3245 YQKFSGSLIKTL
-3259 ENSPSTSAEVFP
+3259 ENPQSTSAEVFP

-3280 YVYVMDGT
+3280 YVYVMEGT
-3288 KKKYY
+3288 SKNYY
-3293 TYAGGNWTEEE
+3293 TYANGKWTEAG
-3304 SKETKALEYEW
+3304 SKEIKALDYEW
-3315 TAVNGLM
+3315 TAINGLM

-3334 SVNLQQIRDIVLGKK
+3334 SVNLQQIRDIVKNN

-3369 VIPESQLEGAI
+3369 VIPESKLESN
-3380 LTNYTKL
+3380 LPTNYTKL

-3407 LQQDTRIRYYRDEAA
+3407 LLPNTKISYYRDEAA

-3478 NGIQFSIQLLNKN
+3478 SGIQFSIQLQNKN
-3491 TIQDTESY
+3491 TTQDTENY
-3499 AADALELKDY
+3499 TNALELKDY
-3509 MKVSVKSKNAGEVQL
+3509 IKVSVKSENAGTVQP
-3524 TDDNKAYTWT
+3524 TDDKTYTWT
-3534 VPKSSYWDDD
+3534 VPKSSYWDAN

-3572 DQLKHLYSNYKVVL
+3572 EHLYSNYRVVL
-3586 SVKIIDQN
+3586 SVGIIDQN
-3594 GNVVENT
+3594 GNVVGNT
-3601 TAADNIIYTMARVKP
+3601 TATDNIIYTMARVKP

>member
-104 KQEPSSEIAAEDA
+104 KQEPSSETAAEDA
-117 SQQATE
+117 SLQASE

-140 DLKFFANNTAT
+140 DLKFFADNTAT
-151 IKSPQELILLSHCAQ
+151 ITSPQQLILLSHCAQ
-166 SEIQNITININA
+166 NEIQNITININA
-178 TGEFD
+178 TGNLD

-188 ANGTDLSEYLNKKAS
+188 ETGTNLSEYLNKAAN

-214 SADVPFTGTIT
+214 SADSPFRGTIT
-225 GQKPAIKTNTT
+225 GQTPAIITNTT

-269 LENDGTK
+269 LE
-276 SDGTIPI
+276 SDRTIPI

-294 TVRQASEET
+294 TVRKAPNAT
-303 KACLTI
+303 NACLTI
-309 GNVVTYKD
+309 GNVVTYQ
-317 NKAQAGN
+317 AEVQAGS
-324 STNSGNIGL
+324 STSNDNIGL

-344 LDGYVFPTDT
+344 LDGYVFPTKT
-354 EINTNSGAAGGL
+354 TINTNSGAAGGL

-406 TAEIQV
+406 TAQIQV
-412 NQDITI
+412 NQNITI
-418 TNPTIKGKYAG
+418 TNTTIKGKYAG
-429 GFAGKVVNSTLSGDE
+429 GFAGKVVNSTLSGNE

-456 ENKNSAVGGWI
+456 ENKDSAVGGWI

-537 GYATIAGKVISD
+537 GYGTIAGKVISD

-639 LVGAA
+639 LVGVA

-659 GVNYTVSQYV
+659 GVKYNVSQSV

-684 GNGNG
+684 GDG
-689 DENGNGWKYIRSN
+689 NGNGWKYIRSN
-702 KDYEINDI
+702 SVSKINDI

-718 LKAKTTTSD
+718 LKADTTTSD
-727 AQGGLDNEL
+727 AQGGLDSEL
-736 LSINNVE
+736 LSINGE
-743 HVIQYKNQNFSLS
+743 HVIQYKNPNFSLS

-761 ISSKEDLALL
+761 INSKEDLALL

-785 NLTANNWTTLQSKN
+785 NLKADNWTTLQSKN
-799 VNFTADVN
+799 INFTADVN
-807 LQNTGIIGI
+807 LKNTGIIGI

-830 GNTYTLTLSIG
+830 GNTHTLTLSIG

-847 GENIATDGTEGC
+847 GGSIATNETEGC

-874 FSRMSGNV
+874 FSRMGGNIS
-882 RNLTIAGSIH
+882 NLTITGSIH

-902 GSIAARQENNEAV
+902 GSIAARQENNETV
-915 ISKVKVTTKIAFDT
+915 ISNVKVATTIKFDT
-929 NNDSKK
+929 NKDSQI

-940 VFGSAAKV
+940 LFGSAAKV

-993 GKIVTDASTY
+993 GTIVTDALMY

-1036 SITASSVQE
+1036 SITASNAQT

-1051 GCVWA
+1051 GGVWA
-1056 RSTVTF
+1056 RSAVTF
-1062 ASDNTATTSLT
+1062 ASDNTATTTSCLT
-1073 VKNNTK
+1073 VNNAT
-1079 IEAPNA
+1079 INAPNA

-1103 GIDIQDL
+1103 GIDIQAL
-1110 EINCG
+1110 NINCG

-1123 HGEKGTIKFNKD
+1123 HGEKSTVKFNKE
-1135 EKNDKE
+1135 EKNDKA
-1141 DGALYLRTTADWAD
+1141 DGALYLRTTADWND
-1155 SYKLAEDLKLTC
+1155 SYKLDAKLNLTC
-1167 GKDSVFDEFV
+1167 GDNSAFDEFV
-1177 SYTAVSKDKIA
+1177 AYTAVSKDKIA
-1188 NNGENGIVSIAT
+1188 NNDENGIVSIAT
-1200 KDRSGVKEDNNTCTT
+1200 KDRSGVKEENNTCKT
-1215 YQNRTN
+1215 YQNRTD
-1221 LGKSHE
+1221 LGKKHK

-1235 YDLDN
+1235 YDLDK

-1248 TNGKID
+1248 TTRKID

-1282 EITDIKSNLSNP
+1282 EITDINNISNP
-1294 TISGTLNMDKYSYY
+1294 IISGKLDMEKYSYY

-1316 GITGATITFYN
+1316 QITDATITFYN
-1327 EEIEKVEKNNKSTQA
+1327 EQIEKAEKNNKSTQA
-1342 KTQSQHYMMHC
+1342 TTQSQHYMMHC
-1353 GLFLDYSANETATSI
+1353 GLFLDHSVNGTATSI

-1381 VKSDVSGVLF
+1381 VNSNASGVLF

-1397 LESGGRQ
+1397 SESNGRQ
-1404 YTANMNLSNIVL
+1404 YTAKMNLSNIVL
-1416 SDLKITDYKDS
+1416 LGLKITDYTDS

-1442 TEIKNLSTSDYTE
+1442 TEIKSLSTSGYTA

-1483 LPDTTVNNK
+1483 LPDTTVSNK

-1500 LESYKYAAND
+1500 LESYKYATND
-1510 TSVATYNFYKSGDWK
+1510 TSVATYNFYKSGDWNG
-1525 DATYEHHVTYGKE
+1525 DTYDHQVTYGKE
-1538 ISNSTEYTGLQ
+1538 ISESAEYRDLQ

-1558 NKDEGLVKTEDNQT
+1558 NKGEGLVQTGDNKT
-1572 DFSKWLPYV
+1572 DFSTWLPYV
-1581 CVPYNDN
+1581 SVSYDKNN
-1588 DHSHEIKVN
+1588 HSHEIKVN

-1610 ADPYVIKD
+1610 GDPYVIKD

-1652 HSTDITFH
+1652 HSTDITFR
-1660 YNGEQWVQVSK
+1660 YNGEQWIEVSK
-1671 EAGTENWVDV
+1671 GAGTENWVDV
-1681 QNGQTRSNSFMQRY
+1681 QNGQTRSNNFMQRY
-1695 IANAYYDLQGGTNG
+1695 IANAYYDLQGTNRQ
-1709 EITLKDFKG
+1709 ITLNDFKG

-1723 NPFRGVLVSTNP
+1723 NPFRGVLVSTN
-1735 NGVKL
+1735 GATL

-1800 NIIDDVNVTLDTGW
+1800 NIIDGVNVTLADGW

-1842 NMQDKQFLTDA
+1842 NMQGKHVLTDK
-1853 MISGASVAK
+1853 MISDGSVAE
-1862 TANSSLYVNPYVG
+1862 TATSSLYVNPYVG

-1951 ITEVALQQGYAFG
+1951 ITEGALQQGYAFG

-1970 VRNAAYDSIGTN
+1970 VRNAAYDSIGAN
-1982 VEPEDFVTAVKD
+1982 AQPEDFVTAVKD
-1994 DQIAPIVNES
+1994 DQTAPS
-2004 VINTPVLITKYA
+2004 DSNTPVLITKYA
-2016 DKDLFNMAVLNANA
+2016 DKDLFNMAVLNA
-2030 TTSGATLT
+2030 TTGGATLT
-2038 FPNDGR
+2038 FPNSGT
-2044 LDMSVYRSSYQGV
+2044 LDMSVYKSSYQGI
-2057 SARYVSNAVTSKNEK
+2057 SARYVSNAVTSN
-2072 TGKTETKAAGIVP
+2072 TGTKAAGIVP

-2096 IIFDMNVKEYAD
+2096 ITFDMNVKEYAD

-2119 FNLFAPVNGTC
+2119 FNLFAPVSSTC
-2130 NVANLT
+2130 NVTNLT
-2136 FTGKTGEA
+2136 FTGKTGTA
-2144 SETGVQ
+2144 VNFGVQ
-2150 LQYYTSDGVVTA
+2150 LHYYTSAGVETA
-2162 QASNLEEKLVKG
+2162 QASNSWG
-2174 QKLGSYVGVG
+2174 NRGFVGVG
-2184 SFVGSTAGTLTSAW
+2184 SFCGSSAGTLTSNW
-2198 YPVNVNFDS
+2198 YRAYVKFDS

-2226 NIARIYTPTTNI
+2226 NIARIYTSTTDI

-2244 YGNEQTV
+2244 YGNQLTV
-2251 YPYNTFTN
+2251 YPFNTFTN
-2259 CSFSNLTV
+2259 CSFRNLTV
-2267 RGQEK
+2267 RGQDN
-2272 AGGFCGYI
+2272 AGGFCGCI
-2280 DGKVSNQNNLNVT
+2280 DGKVDNQNNLNVT
-2293 RQKFIVGKD
+2293 TQNLIVGQD
-2302 STISATLKD
+2302 STISAIQNN
-2311 SCAGGLF
+2311 SSAGGLF
-2318 GYARRGVG
+2318 GYARRGVA
-2326 INTVIGT
+2326 INTVSGT
-2333 TYTAIWENVNVE
+2333 TYPAIWENVNVE
-2345 AGQYSGGVIGQVA
+2345 AGQYSGGIIGQIYT
-2358 ADMSGRSIVYKI
+2358 DSSSPYYKI

-2385 KGTSNGEAYTGGL
+2385 KVRSNGEKYTGGL
-2398 IGNISFVSGVTFNI
+2398 IGKISFASGVTFNI
-2412 GNCEVLNT
+2412 LDCEVQNT
-2420 QINEDKVSG
+2420 QINEVDKVSG
-2429 EKLGTGGLVGGA
+2429 EKLRTGGLVGGA
-2441 VGNGNLNIQ
+2441 
-2450 DCKVQNTQINEEDK
+2450 D
-2464 VSGEILRTGGLV
+2464 
-2476 GRAEGNGK
+2476 GNGK
-2484 LNIQKCSVKESDM
+2484 LNVQNCSVKESDL
-2497 YGSRAGG
+2497 YGSLAGG
-2504 VAGELC
+2504 IAGALHT
-2510 IPTTITEC
+2510 PTTITEC
-2518 TVSGSGN
+2518 TVSGLS
-2525 DKNII
+2525 DDENII
-2530 KGRKSAA
+2530 KGQKSAA
-2537 GIVGEIA
+2537 GIVGEIVC
-2544 FGGKIGIHKSTVS
+2544 GGKIGIHKSTVS
-2557 NTSIIAIDDWG
+2557 NTSITAIDDWG

-2577 WNVVP
+2577 WNVAP
-2582 HLYFYDSQVN
+2582 NLYFYDSQVN
-2592 GCTITGQRAG
+2592 GCTITGKRAG

-2625 ASTANNAGL
+2625 ASTANNGGL

-2641 RNLQPMTIAG
+2641 QNLKTMTIAG
-2651 ISIQKT
+2651 ISIQNT

-2662 NRNISKLYGTLTE
+2662 NRNISKLYGTLNE

-2716 SPTSQLSVS
+2716 SPTSKLSVY
-2725 DDGNTG
+2725 DAVNTG
-2731 KALYGDSAAWTKDTD
+2731 KALYGDSAAWTDAD

-2785 KNISTYNEENQTNKV
+2785 KNISTYNEENQTNQV
-2800 SKDFPVL
+2800 SNDFPVL

-2831 ANNISGHVDTSV
+2831 ANNISGHVDASV
-2843 QTYTDTDG
+2843 QTYTDRGG
-2851 KFVLATN
+2851 KFVLEEN
-2858 ANPALEVKKN
+2858 ANPALEVKK

-3019 VYYYTT
+3019 VYYYTMD
-3025 NSNTGNTIP
+3025 SDTGNTIP
-3034 LKDFKDSSGNA
+3034 LTAFKDSSGNA

-3102 YYRKIETNEPGTRYA
+3102 YYRKIETNEPGTHYA

-3122 SKLKDGVGLIS
+3122 SKLENGVGSIS

-3172 LNYCTRKGKAQ
+3172 LNYRTRKGKVP

-3196 HGYEQELRESE
+3196 HGYEQELKESE

-3216 TATDSSMTV
+3216 TAADSSMTV
-3225 DVIDK
+3225 DVINK
-3230 ITIPSGQAFNKQDEL
+3230 ITIPSGQAFNNKDEL
-3245 YQKFSGSLIKTLTQ
+3245 YQKFSGSLIKTLKQ

-3288 KKKYY
+3288 TKNYY
-3293 TYAGGNWTEEE
+3293 TYADGKWTEAG
-3304 SKETKALEYEW
+3304 STETKALKYEW
-3315 TAVNGLM
+3315 TAINGLM

-3491 TIQDTESY
+3491 TTQNTESY

-3572 DQLKHLYSNYKVVL
+3572 DHLYSNYKVVL
-3586 SVKIIDQN
+3586 SVKIIGQN

>member
-9 AGILAVNLLAGSIL
+9 AGILAVNLLAGGIL
-23 LDYTEVNANNLNTS
+23 LDYTEVNANNVNTS

-51 ADAESVNSSEKTD
+51 SDAESVSSSEKTD
-64 AENKAD
+64 TENKAD
-70 EKNTTPD
+70 EKNTTLD
-77 ANEKDEDT
+77 ANEKDENT
-85 ASSNSDSGL
+85 ASSNSDAGL
-94 TNETQEEEST
+94 TNETQEEETT

-123 TETEA
+123 AETEA

-140 DLKFFANNTAT
+140 DLKFVNGTTAT
-151 IKSPQELILLSHCAQ
+151 ITSPQQLILLSHCAQ
-166 SEIQNITININA
+166 NEIQNITININA
-178 TGEFD
+178 TGNLD

-188 ANGTDLSEYLNKKAS
+188 ETGTNLSEYLNKTAS

-214 SADVPFTGTIT
+214 STDSPFKGKIT
-225 GQKPAIKTNTT
+225 GQTPAIKTNTT
-236 LFRGISSQATIDNNL
+236 LFRGISSKATIDNNL

-269 LENDGTK
+269 LE

-283 TFTSGNGSLLG
+283 TFKSGNGSLLG
-294 TVRQASEET
+294 TVRQASEGT
-303 KACLTI
+303 NACLTI
-309 GNVVTYKD
+309 GNVVTYQ
-317 NKAQAGN
+317 AEVQAGS
-324 STNSGNIGL
+324 STSNDNIGL

-344 LDGYVFPTDT
+344 LDGYAFPTKT
-354 EINTNSGAAGGL
+354 AINTNSGAAGGL

-372 GILDLANIGG
+372 GILDLRSIGG
-382 TNISNLTVN
+382 ANISNLTVN
-391 SSSGSAGSIVGEMSE
+391 SSSGSAGSIVGEMSG

-429 GFAGKVVNSTLSGDE
+429 GFAGTVANSTLSGDK

-456 ENKNSAVGGWI
+456 KNKDSAVGGWV
-467 GDYIVQGNNHEGK
+467 GYYIVRGESHADK
-480 TLPTQIDVVEPKV
+480 TLPAQIDVVEPKV
-493 TMNGGNAGGYF
+493 TMNGGVATNGGNAGGYF

-519 TEQKK
+519 TEQEK
-524 KNITSVYTTGNGA
+524 KNITSEYTVGNG
-537 GYATIAGKVISD
+537 GIYGTVIGKVVTSND
-549 NKKTSLIIN
+549 NKRASLNIN
-558 HVKSNSTTNGNS
+558 HVKSNSTIKGNS

-639 LVGAA
+639 LVGNA

-659 GVNYTVSQYV
+659 GVNYNVSQYV
-669 GQLVGMQDCALIFAH
+669 GQLVGIQDCALIFAH
-684 GNGNG
+684 GDG
-689 DENGNGWKYIRSN
+689 NGNGWKYIRSN
-702 KDYEINDI
+702 SVSKINDI

-718 LKAKTTTSD
+718 LKANTKTSN
-727 AQGGLDNEL
+727 AQGGLDSEL
-736 LSINNVE
+736 LSINGE
-743 HVIQYKNQNFSLS
+743 HVIQYKNPNFSLS
-756 NTEIT
+756 NPDIT

-785 NLTANNWTTLQSKN
+785 NLTADNWTTLQSKN
-799 VNFTADVN
+799 INFTADVN

-830 GNTYTLTLSIG
+830 GNPHTLTLSIG
-841 ETYGYK
+841 EAYGFK
-847 GENIATDGTEGC
+847 GKNIATNETEGC

-882 RNLTIAGSIH
+882 SNLTITGSIH

-897 GNMWI
+897 GDMWI
-902 GSIAARQENNEAV
+902 GSIAARQETNETV
-915 ISKVKVTTKIAFDT
+915 ISNVQVTTAIAFDAQG
-929 NNDSKK
+929 DSKI
-935 SYIGG
+935 SRIGG
-940 VFGSAAKV
+940 LFGSAGKV
-948 KLSENTGIQSN
+948 KLNENTLNKNTCIQSD
-959 ITLSNAG
+959 ITISNADS
-966 NGKQTYAGSVAGY
+966 GKQTYVGSVAGY
-979 MSAGTLECNGVTIG
+979 MSAGTLECNGVTIR
-993 GKIVTDASTY
+993 GKIVTDASKY

-1022 STQVNIKAL
+1022 STQVNIKSL

-1036 SITASSVQE
+1036 SITASNAQT

-1051 GCVWA
+1051 GGVWA
-1056 RSTVTF
+1056 RSAVTF
-1062 ASDNTATTSLT
+1062 ASDNTATTTSLT

-1079 IEAPNA
+1079 IEAPKA

-1103 GIDIQDL
+1103 GIDIQAL
-1110 EINCG
+1110 NINCG

-1123 HGEKGTIKFNKD
+1123 HGEKSTVKFNKD

-1141 DGALYLRTTADWAD
+1141 DGALYLRTTADWND
-1155 SYKLAEDLKLTC
+1155 SYKLAENLELQC
-1167 GKDSVFDEFV
+1167 GNDAVFDEFV
-1177 SYTAVSKDKIA
+1177 AYTATSKDKIA
-1188 NNGENGIVSIAT
+1188 NNDENGIVSIAT
-1200 KDRSGVKEDNNTCTT
+1200 KDRNGVKEENTTCKT

-1221 LGKSHE
+1221 LGESHKI
-1227 VNANSRYY
+1227 NANSRYY
-1235 YDLDN
+1235 YDLDA
-1240 YIETASTN
+1240 YTKTASTN
-1248 TNGKID
+1248 TNNTGKID

-1276 YTFNNQ
+1276 YTFNDQ
-1282 EITDIKSNLSNP
+1282 EIADIKDNISNP
-1294 TISGTLNMDKYSYY
+1294 TISGTLDMDKYSYY

-1316 GITGATITFYN
+1316 QITGATITFYN
-1327 EEIEKVEKNNKSTQA
+1327 EQIEQAEKDNKSTQA
-1342 KTQSQHYMMHC
+1342 TTQSQHYMMHC
-1353 GLFLDYSANETATSI
+1353 GLFLDHSVNEATTSI

-1374 FAGSIGK
+1374 FKGSIGK
-1381 VKSDVSGVLF
+1381 VNSNASGVLF
-1391 SGMVQG
+1391 SGTVQG
-1397 LESGGRQ
+1397 SESNGRQ
-1404 YTANMNLSNIVL
+1404 NTAKMNLNNIVL
-1416 SDLKITDYKDS
+1416 LGLKITDYTNS

-1442 TEIKNLSTSDYTE
+1442 TEIKSLSTSGYTA

-1483 LPDTTVNNK
+1483 LPDTTVSNK

-1510 TSVATYNFYKSGDWK
+1510 TSVATYNFYKSGDWEGT
-1525 DATYEHHVTYGKE
+1525 TYNHQVTYGKE
-1538 ISNSTEYTGLQ
+1538 ISHSTEYKDLQ

-1558 NKDEGLVKTEDNQT
+1558 NKDEGLVKTGDKQK
-1572 DFSKWLPYV
+1572 DFSTWLPYV
-1581 CVPYNDN
+1581 YVSYNEN
-1588 DHSHEIKVN
+1588 NHSHEIKVN

-1610 ADPYVIKD
+1610 GDPYVIQN

-1639 ITITNDQNTYCTN
+1639 ITITNNQNTYCKN
-1652 HSTDITFH
+1652 HSTDITFR
-1660 YNGEQWVQVSK
+1660 YNGEQWIQVNK

-1681 QNGQTRSNSFMQRY
+1681 QNGETRSNSFMQRY
-1695 IANAYYDLQGGTNG
+1695 IANAYYDLQGTNG
-1709 EITLKDFKG
+1709 QITLNDFKG

-1723 NPFRGVLVSTNP
+1723 NPFRGVLISTNK
-1735 NGVKL
+1735 NGVEL
-1740 ILTGANTG
+1740 SLTGANTG

-1800 NIIDDVNVTLDTGW
+1800 NIIDGVNVTLADKW

-1842 NMQDKQFLTDA
+1842 NMQGKHVLTDD
-1853 MISGASVAK
+1853 MISDGSVAE
-1862 TANSSLYVNPYVG
+1862 TATRSLYVNPYVG

-1880 YAFSDTARVNLDNTD
+1880 YAFADMEGESLESLNNTD
-1895 KNYQIQ
+1895 KNYQIR
-1901 NLNSSETNDT
+1901 NLNSSGTTDP

-1942 SGSSNAYRN
+1942 SGSSNAYRKT
-1951 ITEVALQQGYAFG
+1951 TEGVLQEGYAFG

-1970 VRNAAYDSIGTN
+1970 VRNAAYNSIGANTK
-1982 VEPEDFVTAVKD
+1982 PGDFDTAVKD
-1994 DQIAPIVNES
+1994 DRTAPS
-2004 VINTPVLITKYA
+2004 DSNTPVLITKYA
-2016 DKDLFNMAVLNANA
+2016 DKDLFNMAVLSA
-2030 TTSGATLT
+2030 TTGGATLT
-2038 FPNDGR
+2038 FPKDGT
-2044 LDMSVYRSSYQGV
+2044 LDMSVYKSSYQGI

-2136 FTGKTGEA
+2136 FTGKTGTDPK
-2144 SETGVQ
+2144 TGVQ
-2150 LQYYTSDGVVTA
+2150 LQYYKSNGELTA
-2162 QASNLEEKLVKG
+2162 QASNWSNKT
-2174 QKLGSYVGVG
+2174 YVGVG
-2184 SFVGSTAGTLTSAW
+2184 SFAGSSAGTVAEFSGGSKW
-2198 YPVNVNFDS
+2198 YRAFVNFNS

-2214 IQSPAV
+2214 IQSPVV

-2226 NIARIYTPTTNI
+2226 NSGRIELSKGSSTPTSDI

-2244 YGNEQTV
+2244 CGGNGGQNTV
-2251 YPYNTFTN
+2251 YLYNTFTN
-2259 CSFSNLTV
+2259 CSFRNLIV
-2267 RGQEK
+2267 NGQEK
-2272 AGGFCGYI
+2272 AGGFCGAV
-2280 DGKVSNQNNLNVT
+2280 DGKVDLLNQLNVT
-2293 RQKFIVGKD
+2293 EADLIVGQN
-2302 STISATLKD
+2302 SSISATLNN
-2311 SCAGGLF
+2311 SSAGGLF
-2318 GYARRGVG
+2318 GYLRRGVA
-2326 INTVIGT
+2326 INYGSG
-2333 TYTAIWENVNVE
+2333 TYTAAIWENVNVE
-2345 AGQYSGGVIGQVA
+2345 AGQYSGGLIGEIAAEAGGKAYNINNVRISGSVQSKGSSQPAGGGVIGIAYGGKTITIKDCSVNASNIKALSAAGGIVGHLKTSATITGCTVSDSNSNNSKIEGDNCASGIVGCLEVNGQVA
-2358 ADMSGRSIVYKI
+2358 I
-2370 RNVRV
+2370 RNNKVEKLSLISNATGWGSGGFIGDV
-2375 SGKTGTKSLI
+2375 SG
-2385 KGTSNGEAYTGGL
+2385 
-2398 IGNISFVSGVTFNI
+2398 
-2412 GNCEVLNT
+2412 
-2420 QINEDKVSG
+2420 
-2429 EKLGTGGLVGGA
+2429 
-2441 VGNGNLNIQ
+2441 
-2450 DCKVQNTQINEEDK
+2450 
-2464 VSGEILRTGGLV
+2464 
-2476 GRAEGNGK
+2476 
-2484 LNIQKCSVKESDM
+2484 
-2497 YGSRAGG
+2497 
-2504 VAGELC
+2504 
-2510 IPTTITEC
+2510 
-2518 TVSGSGN
+2518 
-2525 DKNII
+2525 
-2530 KGRKSAA
+2530 
-2537 GIVGEIA
+2537 
-2544 FGGKIGIHKSTVS
+2544 
-2557 NTSIIAIDDWG
+2557 NTSSSKIFI
-2568 AGGLVGDID
+2568 
-2577 WNVVP
+2577 
-2582 HLYFYDSQVN
+2582 FDSEVTD
-2592 GCTITGQRAG
+2592 CSITGNRAG
-2602 GFAGNIRGYLN
+2602 GFAGTLRGCVK

-2619 KDTTIK
+2619 NNTQIT
-2625 ASTANNAGL
+2625 ASSDKSGGL
-2634 LIGLTGN
+2634 LIGLTGDA
-2641 RNLQPMTIAG
+2641 NLQPMTIAG
-2651 ISIQKT
+2651 ISIQNT

-2662 NRNISKLYGTLTE
+2662 NRNISKLYGTLNE
-2675 TDNTNV
+2675 TANTNV

-2693 GTASNNTTQS
+2693 GKANNTTQS

-2716 SPTSQLSVS
+2716 SPTSRLSVY
-2725 DDGNTG
+2725 DAANAI
-2731 KALYGDSAAWTKDTD
+2731 KALYGDSAEWTDAD

-2752 AQTIYRDAKKTQ
+2752 AQTIYRDAKSTQ

-2785 KNISTYNEENQTNKV
+2785 KNISTYNKENQTNTV
-2800 SKDFPVL
+2800 SDDFPVL

-2819 YLDIV
+2819 YLDII

-2831 ANNISGHVDTSV
+2831 ANNISGDSDIHVDASV
-2843 QTYTDTDG
+2843 KTYTDTDG

-2858 ANPALEVKKN
+2858 ANSALEVKKN

-2897 EKDESNAEHKY
+2897 EKDESGTEHKY

-2968 KGLYSEYGWN
+2968 KGQYSEYGWN

-2983 GGNVAK
+2983 GGNVAE
-2989 ALDKS
+2989 ALNKS

-3001 LLPAGT
+3001 LPAGT

-3019 VYYYTT
+3019 VYYYTMD
-3025 NSNTGNTIP
+3025 SNTGNTIP
-3034 LKDFKDSSGNA
+3034 LTAFEDSSEKT

-3064 NGSFIK
+3064 GSFIK

-3075 VPDGVTKDDGKTYT
+3075 VPDGVTKEDGKTYT

-3102 YYRKIETNEPGTRYA
+3102 YYRKIETDEPGTRYA

-3122 SKLKDGVGLIS
+3122 SKLKDGVGPI
-3133 TSTVHENYYL
+3133 STVHENYYL
-3143 VITVADIT
+3143 VITVDDIT

-3172 LNYCTRKGKAQ
+3172 LNYRTRKGKLQ

-3196 HGYEQELRESE
+3196 HGYEQELTESE

-3216 TATDSSMTV
+3216 TAADSSMTV

-3230 ITIPSGQAFNKQDEL
+3230 ITIPSGQAFNNKDEL
-3245 YQKFSGSLIKTLTQ
+3245 YQKFSGSLIKTLKQ
-3259 ENSPSTSAEVFP
+3259 ENSQSTSAEVFP

-3293 TYAGGNWTEEE
+3293 TYADGKWTEAG
-3304 SKETKALEYEW
+3304 STETKALEYEW
-3315 TAVNGLM
+3315 TAINGLM
-3322 DLPLSTNGTIDS
+3322 DLPLSTNGKIDS
-3334 SVNLQQIRDIVLGKK
+3334 SVNLQQIRDIVKNK

-3400 SYSTARA
+3400 SYSTARK
-3407 LQQDTRIRYYRDEAA
+3407 LLQDTKISYYRDEAA

-3464 MSTIKDLSSILASS
+3464 MSTIKDLSSILAASS
-3478 NGIQFSIQLLNKN
+3478 GIQFSIQLQNKN
-3491 TIQDTESY
+3491 MTQDTERY
-3499 AADALELKDY
+3499 ADALELEDY
-3509 MKVSVKSKNAGEVQL
+3509 IKVSVKSKNAGTVQL
-3524 TDDNKAYTWT
+3524 ANDKKAYTWT
-3534 VPKSSYWDDD
+3534 VPKSSYWDAGN
-3544 KKIMKASSIF
+3544 KIMKASSIF

-3561 AIQLKVNIKNV
+3561 AIQLKVNIKNI
-3572 DQLKHLYSNYKVVL
+3572 DQLQHLYSNYRVVL
-3586 SVKIIDQN
+3586 SVKIIGQDGN
-3594 GNVVENT
+3594 GVENT

-3616 EFQDKQNK
+3616 EFQDEQNK

>member
-9 AGILAVNLLAGSIL
+9 AGILAVNLLAGGIL
-23 LDYTEVNANNLNTS
+23 LDYTEVNANNVNTS

-51 ADAESVNSSEKTD
+51 ADAESVGSSEKTD
-64 AENKAD
+64 TENKAD
-70 EKNTTPD
+70 EKNTTLD
-77 ANEKDEDT
+77 ANEKDENA
-85 ASSNSDSGL
+85 ASSNSDAGL
-94 TNETQEEEST
+94 TNETQEEETT

-166 SEIQNITININA
+166 NEIQNITININA

-214 SADVPFTGTIT
+214 SAELPFKGTIT
-225 GQKPAIKTNTT
+225 GQEPAIKTNTT
-236 LFRGISSQATIDNNL
+236 LFRGISSNAKIEKNF
-251 SVEWQGDG
+251 SVEWKGDGTKPQENG

-269 LENDGTK
+269 LE

-294 TVRQASEET
+294 TVRQASEGT
-303 KACLTI
+303 NACLTI

-317 NKAQAGN
+317 NMAQAVS
-324 STNSGNIGL
+324 STSSDNIGL
-333 ICNTLESGTIK
+333 ICNKLESGTIK
-344 LDGYVFPTDT
+344 LNGYVFPTDT
-354 EINTNSGAAGGL
+354 EINTDSGAAGGL
-366 IGNMAG
+366 IGKMEG
-372 GILDLANIGG
+372 GILDLKSIGG
-382 TNISNLTVN
+382 ANISNLTVN
-391 SSSGSAGSIVGEMSE
+391 SSSGSAGSIVGEMSG

-429 GFAGKVVNSTLSGDE
+429 GFAGKVDNSTLSGN
-444 KITIN
+444 KRITIN

-456 ENKNSAVGGWI
+456 ENNDSAVGGWI
-467 GDYIVQGNNHEGK
+467 GDYIVRGNNHENK

-493 TMNGGNAGGYF
+493 TMNGGVATNGGNAGGYF

-519 TEQKK
+519 TEQEK
-524 KNITSVYTTGNGA
+524 KNITSEYTAGNG
-537 GYATIAGKVISD
+537 GIYGTVIGKVVTSND
-549 NKKTSLIIN
+549 NKKASLNIN
-558 HVKSNSTTNGNS
+558 HVKSNSTIKGNS

-639 LVGAA
+639 LVGVA
-644 SSGSILEISGTTDLS
+644 SSGSIFEISGTTDLS
-659 GVNYTVSQYV
+659 GVKYNVSQYV

-684 GNGNG
+684 GDGN
-689 DENGNGWKYIRSN
+689 DNGNGWKYIRSN
-702 KDYEINDI
+702 SVSKINDI

-718 LKAKTTTSD
+718 LKANTTTSD
-727 AQGGLDNEL
+727 EQGGLDREL
-736 LSINNVE
+736 LSINGE
-743 HVIQYKNQNFSLS
+743 HAIQYKNQNFSLS

-785 NLTANNWTTLQSKN
+785 NLTTNNWTTLKSKN
-799 VNFTADVN
+799 INFTADVN

-816 SRDIDDSAYTGNIN
+816 SRDIDDKDEYTGGNIN
-830 GNTYTLTLSIG
+830 GNGHRLTLSIG

-847 GENIATDGTEGC
+847 GKNIATDGAEGC

-868 HTDIGL
+868 HTGIGL
-874 FSRMSGNV
+874 LSRMGGNV
-882 RNLTIAGSIH
+882 SNLTITGSIH

-897 GNMWI
+897 GDMQI
-902 GSIAARQENNEAV
+902 GSIAARQETNETV
-915 ISKVKVTTKIAFDT
+915 ISNVQVTTAIAFDADK
-929 NNDSKK
+929 DSKI
-935 SYIGG
+935 SCIGG
-940 VFGSAAKV
+940 LFGSAEKV
-948 KLSENTGIQSN
+948 KLNGNTCIQSK
-959 ITLSNAG
+959 ITISNAG
-966 NGKQTYAGSVAGY
+966 NGKQTYVGSAAGY
-979 MSAGTLECNGVTIG
+979 MLAGTLECNGVTIG
-993 GKIVTDASTY
+993 GTIVTDASTY

-1022 STQVNIKAL
+1022 STQVNIKSL
-1031 TFDGF
+1031 TFNGF
-1036 SITASSVQE
+1036 SITASNAQT

-1051 GCVWA
+1051 GGVWA
-1056 RSTVTF
+1056 RSAVTF
-1062 ASDNTATTSLT
+1062 ASDSTATTTSCLT
-1073 VKNNTK
+1073 VNNAT
-1079 IEAPNA
+1079 INAPNA

-1103 GIDIQDL
+1103 GIDIQAL
-1110 EINCG
+1110 NINCG

-1123 HGEKGTIKFNKD
+1123 HGEKSSVKFNKD

-1141 DGALYLRTTADWAD
+1141 DGALYLRTTADWND
-1155 SYKLAEDLKLTC
+1155 SYKLAEGLELTC
-1167 GKDSVFDEFV
+1167 GSKAVFDEFV
-1177 SYTAVSKDKIA
+1177 AYTAVSKDKIA
-1188 NNGENGIVSIAT
+1188 NNDENGIVSIAT
-1200 KDRSGVKEDNNTCTT
+1200 KDRSGVKEENNTCNT
-1215 YQNRTN
+1215 YQNRTDF
-1221 LGKSHE
+1221 GKKHK

-1240 YIETASTN
+1240 YTETASTN
-1248 TNGKID
+1248 TAGYNTGKID

-1282 EITDIKSNLSNP
+1282 EITDIKNNISNP

-1308 PIHLNTGV
+1308 PIHLKTGI
-1316 GITGATITFYN
+1316 GITDATITFYN
-1327 EEIEKVEKNNKSTQA
+1327 EQIEKAEKNNKSTQA
-1342 KTQSQHYMMHC
+1342 TTQSQHYMMHC
-1353 GLFLDYSANETATSI
+1353 GLFLDHSVNETATSI
-1368 TLSNVT
+1368 TLSKVT

-1381 VKSDVSGVLF
+1381 VNSNASGVLF

-1397 LESGGRQ
+1397 SESSGRQ
-1404 YTANMNLSNIVL
+1404 YTAKMNLSNIVL
-1416 SDLKITDYKDS
+1416 SGLKITDYTDS

-1442 TEIKNLSTSDYTE
+1442 TEIKNLSTGGYTE

-1478 FSEIK
+1478 FLEIK

-1510 TSVATYNFYKSGDWK
+1510 TSVATYNFYKSGDWNGDK
-1525 DATYEHHVTYGKE
+1525 YNHQVTYGKE
-1538 ISNSTEYTGLQ
+1538 ISHSAEYKDLQ

-1558 NKDEGLVKTEDNQT
+1558 NKDEGLVKTGDDQK
-1572 DFSKWLPYV
+1572 DFSTWLPYV
-1581 CVPYNDN
+1581 YVSYNEN
-1588 DHSHEIKVN
+1588 NHSHEIKVN

-1610 ADPYVIKD
+1610 GDPYVIKD
-1618 AGEMEIISEYMRTN
+1618 AGEMEIISEYMRTK

-1639 ITITNDQNTYCTN
+1639 ITITNAQNTYCTN
-1652 HSTDITFH
+1652 TNTNHSTFR
-1660 YNGEQWVQVSK
+1660 YNGDQWVN
-1671 EAGTENWVDV
+1671 EEN
-1681 QNGQTRSNSFMQRY
+1681 GETRSNNFMQRY
-1695 IANAYYDLQGGTNG
+1695 IANAYYDLQGTNRQ
-1709 EITLKDFKG
+1709 ITLNNFKG

-1723 NPFRGVLVSTNP
+1723 NPFRGVLVSTN
-1735 NGVKL
+1735 GATL
-1740 ILTGANTG
+1740 ILTGVNTG

-1759 VKNLTIRYEG
+1759 VKNLTIKYEG
-1769 EKKTLVYQK
+1769 EKKTLVYQT

-1800 NIIDDVNVTLDTGW
+1800 NIIDGVNVTLANNW

-1819 ANKHLLQVG
+1819 EKKHLLQVG

-1853 MISGASVAK
+1853 MISGASVAE

-1880 YAFSDTARVNLDNTD
+1880 YAFSDTAEVSLDNTD

-1920 IGIKDAE
+1920 IGIKDAK

-1951 ITEVALQQGYAFG
+1951 ITENITEEALRPRYAFG

-1970 VRNAAYDSIGTN
+1970 VRNAAYDSIGMDTQ
-1982 VEPEDFVTAVKD
+1982 PDDFVTAVKD
-1994 DQIAPIVNES
+1994 DQTAPS
-2004 VINTPVLITKYA
+2004 DSNTPVLITKYA
-2016 DKDLFNMAVLNANA
+2016 DKDLFNMAVLNA
-2030 TTSGATLT
+2030 TTGGATLT
-2038 FPNDGR
+2038 FPNDGT

-2119 FNLFAPVNGTC
+2119 FNLFAPVKDTC
-2130 NVANLT
+2130 NVAKLT
-2136 FTGKTGEA
+2136 FTGKTGTD
-2144 SETGVQ
+2144 SKKTGVQ
-2150 LQYYTSDGVVTA
+2150 LQYYTSKGEKTA
-2162 QASNLEEKLVKG
+2162 QASNWSNKT
-2174 QKLGSYVGVG
+2174 YVGVG
-2184 SFVGSTAGTLTSAW
+2184 SFAGSSAGTVAEFSGGSKW
-2198 YPVNVNFDS
+2198 YRAFVNFNS

-2226 NIARIYTPTTNI
+2226 NSGRIGLNQGNSTPTSDI

-2244 YGNEQTV
+2244 CGGNRSQNTV
-2251 YPYNTFTN
+2251 YLYNTFTN
-2259 CSFSNLTV
+2259 CSFRNLTV
-2267 RGQEK
+2267 KGQEK
-2272 AGGFCGYI
+2272 AGGFCGHVDGMI
-2280 DGKVSNQNNLNVT
+2280 DLLNQLNVT
-2293 RQKFIVGKD
+2293 ETGLIVGQD
-2302 STISATLKD
+2302 SSISATLNN
-2311 SCAGGLF
+2311 SSAGGLF
-2318 GYARRGVG
+2318 GYLRRGVAV
-2326 INTVIGT
+2326 NTGNG

-2345 AGQYSGGVIGQVA
+2345 AGQYSGGLIGELATEAGGRAYNINKVRILGSVQSKGSSQVGGGIIGRA
-2358 ADMSGRSIVYKI
+2358 SSGQTI
-2370 RNVRV
+2370 
-2375 SGKTGTKSLI
+2375 TI
-2385 KGTSNGEAYTGGL
+2385 KDCSVNTSNIKA
-2398 IGNISFVSGVTFNI
+2398 SS
-2412 GNCEVLNT
+2412 
-2420 QINEDKVSG
+2420 
-2429 EKLGTGGLVGGA
+2429 
-2441 VGNGNLNIQ
+2441 
-2450 DCKVQNTQINEEDK
+2450 
-2464 VSGEILRTGGLV
+2464 
-2476 GRAEGNGK
+2476 
-2484 LNIQKCSVKESDM
+2484 
-2497 YGSRAGG
+2497 AGG
-2504 VAGELC
+2504 IVGYLLTSA
-2510 IPTTITEC
+2510 TITGC
-2518 TVSGSGN
+2518 TVSGSNSNNSKIEGN
-2525 DKNII
+2525 NCA
-2530 KGRKSAA
+2530 S
-2537 GIVGEIA
+2537 GIVGCLE
-2544 FGGKIGIHKSTVS
+2544 
-2557 NTSIIAIDDWG
+2557 
-2568 AGGLVGDID
+2568 
-2577 WNVVP
+2577 
-2582 HLYFYDSQVN
+2582 VN
-2592 GCTITGQRAG
+2592 GQVAIRNNKVEKLSLISNATGWGSGGFIGDVSGNTKSSKIFIFDSEVTDCSITGNRAG
-2602 GFAGNIRGYLN
+2602 GFAGTLRGCVK

-2619 KDTTIK
+2619 NNTQIT
-2625 ASTANNAGL
+2625 ASSDKSGGL
-2634 LIGLTGN
+2634 LIGLTGDAN
-2641 RNLQPMTIAG
+2641 PQPMTIAG
-2651 ISIQKT
+2651 VSIQNT
-2657 TAKEN
+2657 TAREN
-2662 NRNISKLYGTLTE
+2662 YRNISKLYGTLNE
-2675 TDNTNV
+2675 TQNTDV
-2681 KNKSYFSFADYN
+2681 KNHSYFSFADYN
-2693 GTASNNTTQS
+2693 GTASNSTTQS

-2716 SPTSQLSVS
+2716 SPTSRLSVY
-2725 DDGNTG
+2725 DAVNTG
-2731 KALYGDSAAWTKDTD
+2731 KALYGDSAAWTDAD

-2776 TGVEQFQFT
+2776 MGVEQFQFT
-2785 KNISTYNEENQTNKV
+2785 KNISTYNKENQTKKV
-2800 SKDFPVL
+2800 SNDFPVL

-2819 YLDIV
+2819 YLDII

-2831 ANNISGHVDTSV
+2831 ANNISGDSDIHVDASV
-2843 QTYTDTDG
+2843 KTYTYTDTDG

-2858 ANPALEVKKN
+2858 EKPALEVKKN

-2897 EKDESNAEHKY
+2897 EKDESGTEHKY

-2937 NYDLIEDNAHLL
+2937 NYDLIEDSAHLL

-2968 KGLYSEYGWN
+2968 KGQYSEYSWN

-2983 GGNVAK
+2983 GGNVAE
-2989 ALDKS
+2989 ALNKS

-3001 LLPAGT
+3001 LPAGT

-3019 VYYYTT
+3019 VYYYTM

-3034 LKDFKDSSGNA
+3034 LKDFKDSSENA

-3064 NGSFIK
+3064 GSFIK

-3075 VPDGVTKDDGKTYT
+3075 VPDGVPKKDGETYT

-3102 YYRKIETNEPGTRYA
+3102 YYRKIETDDSGTHYA

-3122 SKLKDGVGLIS
+3122 SKLKDGVGQI
-3133 TSTVHENYYL
+3133 STVHENYYL

-3151 SGTNLNGSV
+3151 SGTSLNGSV

-3172 LNYCTRKGKAQ
+3172 LNYRTRKGKVQ

-3196 HGYEQELRESE
+3196 HGYEQELTESE
-3207 AVTGAIKKV
+3207 AVTEAIKKV
-3216 TATDSSMTV
+3216 TAADSSMAV
-3225 DVIDK
+3225 DVVDK
-3230 ITIPSGQAFNKQDEL
+3230 ITIPSGQAFNEQDEL
-3245 YQKFSGSLIKTLTQ
+3245 YQKFSGSLIKTLKQ

-3280 YVYVMDGT
+3280 YVYVMDGI

-3293 TYAGGNWTEEE
+3293 TYADRKWTEAG
-3304 SKETKALEYEW
+3304 STETKALEYEW

-3334 SVNLQQIRDIVLGKK
+3334 SVSLQQIRDIVKDK

-3369 VIPESQLEGAI
+3369 VIPKSQLESD
-3380 LTNYTKL
+3380 LPTNYTRL

-3393 ATTRKSL
+3393 ATTKKSL

-3407 LQQDTRIRYYRDEAA
+3407 LLQNTKISYYRDEAA

-3478 NGIQFSIQLLNKN
+3478 NGIQFSIQLQNKN
-3491 TIQDTESY
+3491 TTQDTESY
-3499 AADALELKDY
+3499 AADALELEDY
-3509 MKVSVKSKNAGEVQL
+3509 IKVSVKSEKAGTVQL
-3524 TDDNKAYTWT
+3524 TDNKKAYTWT

-3572 DQLKHLYSNYKVVL
+3572 DHLYSNYKVVL
-3586 SVKIIDQN
+3586 SVKIIGQK

-3616 EFQDKQNK
+3616 EFQDEQNK

>member
-23 LDYTEVNANNLNTS
+23 LDYTEVNANNVNTS

-51 ADAESVNSSEKTD
+51 ADAESVSPSEKTD
-64 AENKAD
+64 EENKAD

-77 ANEKDEDT
+77 ANEKDT

-94 TNETQEEEST
+94 TNETQEEETT
-104 KQEPSSEIAAEDA
+104 KQESSSETAAEDTSRQA
-117 SQQATE
+117 SE
-123 TETEA
+123 TATEA

-140 DLKFFANNTAT
+140 DLKFFADNTAT
-151 IKSPQELILLSHCAQ
+151 ITSPQQLILLSHCAQ
-166 SEIQNITININA
+166 NEIQNITININT
-178 TGEFD
+178 TGEFN

-188 ANGTDLSEYLNKKAS
+188 EKGTDLSEYLNTAAI
-203 ASQDYTYLGLG
+203 ASQAYTYLGLG
-214 SADVPFTGTIT
+214 SAEFPFKGRIT
-225 GQKPAIKTNTT
+225 GQTPAIKTNTT
-236 LFRGISSQATIDNNL
+236 LFRGISLKADINNNL

-259 TKPMFAEMYV
+259 TKPMFAETYL
-269 LENDGTK
+269 LESDGTK
-276 SDGTIPI
+276 NDGTIPI
-283 TFTSGNGSLLG
+283 TFTLGNGSLLG
-294 TVRQASEET
+294 TVRQASEGT
-303 KACLTI
+303 NACLTI

-317 NKAQAGN
+317 NKAQAVS
-324 STNSGNIGL
+324 STSNDNIGL

-344 LDGYVFPTDT
+344 LEGYAFPTST
-354 EINTNSGAAGGL
+354 EINTGSGSAGGL
-366 IGNMAG
+366 IGKMEG
-372 GILDLANIGG
+372 GILNLTSIGG
-382 TNISNLTVN
+382 ANISNLTISNLAVN

-412 NQDITI
+412 NQNITI
-418 TNPTIKGKYAG
+418 EKPTIKGKYAG
-429 GFAGKVVNSTLSGDE
+429 GFAGKVVNSTLSEDK

-449 SPTLSSE
+449 SPALSSG
-456 ENKNSAVGGWI
+456 ENEDSAVGGWI
-467 GDYIVQGNNHEGK
+467 GDYIVQEENHADK
-480 TLPTQIDVVEPKV
+480 TLPAQIDVVEPKV
-493 TMNGGNAGGYF
+493 TMNGGVATNGGNAGGYF

-519 TEQKK
+519 TEEEK
-524 KNITSVYTTGNGA
+524 KNITSEYTAGSNGA
-537 GYATIAGKVISD
+537 YGTIAGKVISND
-549 NKKTSLIIN
+549 KKSSLIIN
-558 HVKSNSTTNGNS
+558 HVNSNSTTKGNS
-570 YYQGGFV
+570 FYQGGLV

-586 QVSDAEITVSN
+586 QVKNSEITVSN
-597 ITTTQESCGFG
+597 TTAKKEVCGFG

-615 SNSILSIA
+615 SNSIMSIA

-628 TNSGTI
+628 TISGTNTI

-639 LVGAA
+639 LVGVA

-659 GVNYTVSQYV
+659 GVNYSAPQYV

-684 GNGNG
+684 GDG
-689 DENGNGWKYIRSN
+689 NGNGWKYTRSSKN
-702 KDYEINDI
+702 FKINDI

-718 LKAKTTTSD
+718 LKADKTTSD
-727 AQGGLDNEL
+727 EQGGLDSEL
-736 LSINNVE
+736 LSINGD
-743 HVIQYKNQNFSLS
+743 HAIQYKNQNQNFSLS
-756 NTEIT
+756 DTEIT
-761 ISSKEDLALL
+761 INSKEDLALL

-785 NLTANNWTTLQSKN
+785 NLKADNWTTLQNKN
-799 VNFTADVN
+799 INFTADVN
-807 LQNTGIIGI
+807 LKNTGIIGI

-830 GNTYTLTLSIG
+830 GNTHTLTLSIG
-841 ETYGYK
+841 KTYGFK
-847 GENIATDGTEGC
+847 GENIATNETEGC

-874 FSRMSGNV
+874 FSRMGGNV
-882 RNLTIAGSIH
+882 SNLTITGSIH

-897 GNMWI
+897 GNMRI
-902 GSIAARQENNEAV
+902 GSIAARQENNETV
-915 ISKVKVTTKIAFDT
+915 ISNVKVTTMIKFDT
-929 NNDSKK
+929 NKDSQI

-940 VFGSAAKV
+940 LFGSATKV

-993 GKIVTDASTY
+993 GEIVTNASMY

-1036 SITASSVQE
+1036 SITASNAQT

-1051 GCVWA
+1051 GGVWA
-1056 RSTVTF
+1056 RSAVTF
-1062 ASDNTATTSLT
+1062 ASDNTATTTSCLT
-1073 VKNNTK
+1073 VNNAT
-1079 IEAPNA
+1079 INAPKA

-1103 GIDIQDL
+1103 GIDIQKL
-1110 EINCG
+1110 QIHCG
-1115 KDLGLLVC
+1115 EDLGLLVC
-1123 HGEKGTIKFNKD
+1123 HGEKRSVKFNNDENKD
-1135 EKNDKE
+1135 KA
-1141 DGALYLRTTADWAD
+1141 DGALYLRTTADWND
-1155 SYKLAEDLKLTC
+1155 SYKLAEGLTLTC
-1167 GKDSVFDEFV
+1167 GSNAVFDEFV
-1177 SYTAVSKDKIA
+1177 AYTAASKDKIA
-1188 NNGENGIVSIAT
+1188 NNDENGIVSIAT
-1200 KDRSGVKEDNNTCTT
+1200 KDRSGVKEENNTCNT
-1215 YQNRTN
+1215 YQNRTDF
-1221 LGKSHE
+1221 GKKHK

-1235 YDLDN
+1235 YDLDH
-1240 YIETASTN
+1240 YTETAPTN
-1248 TNGKID
+1248 TAGYNTGKID

-1276 YTFNNQ
+1276 YTCNNQ
-1282 EITDIKSNLSNP
+1282 EITDIKNNILNP
-1294 TISGTLNMDKYSYY
+1294 TISGILNMDKYSYY

-1316 GITGATITFYN
+1316 GITDATITFYN
-1327 EEIEKVEKNNKSTQA
+1327 EQIEKAEKNNKSTQA
-1342 KTQSQHYMMHC
+1342 TTQSQHYMMHC
-1353 GLFLDYSANETATSI
+1353 GLFLDHSVNETATSI

-1381 VKSDVSGVLF
+1381 VKSNASGVLF
-1391 SGMVQG
+1391 SGTVQG
-1397 LESGGRQ
+1397 SESGGRQ
-1404 YTANMNLSNIVL
+1404 YTANMNLNNIVL
-1416 SDLKITDYKDS
+1416 LGLKITDYTDS

-1442 TEIKNLSTSDYTE
+1442 TEIKNLSTRDYTE

-1465 NAGSENGH
+1465 NAGSEDGH

-1478 FSEIK
+1478 FSDIV
-1483 LPDTTVNNK
+1483 LPDKPADATKNE

-1510 TSVATYNFYKSGDWK
+1510 TSVATYNFYKSGDWNG
-1525 DATYEHHVTYGKE
+1525 ATYKHQVTYGKE
-1538 ISNSTEYTGLQ
+1538 ISNSTEYTDLQ

-1581 CVPYNDN
+1581 YVPYNDN
-1588 DHSHEIKVN
+1588 NHSHEIKVN
-1597 QRVFDITE
+1597 QRVFDITK

-1610 ADPYVIKD
+1610 GDPYVIKD
-1618 AGEMEIISEYMRTN
+1618 AGEMEIISEYMRTK

-1639 ITITNDQNTYCTN
+1639 ITITNDQNTYCAN
-1652 HSTDITFH
+1652 HSTDITFR
-1660 YNGEQWVQVSK
+1660 YNGEQWIQVSK
-1671 EAGTENWVDV
+1671 GAGTENWVNV
-1681 QNGQTRSNSFMQRY
+1681 QNGQTRSNDFMQRY
-1695 IANAYYDLQGGTNG
+1695 IANAYYDLQGTNG
-1709 EITLKDFKG
+1709 QITLNDFKG

-1723 NPFRGVLVSTNP
+1723 NPFRGVLVSTK
-1735 NGVKL
+1735 GVEL

-1759 VKNLTIRYEG
+1759 VKNLTIKYEG
-1769 EKKTLVYQK
+1769 EKKTLVYQT
-1778 SSSVFYPTSCFG
+1778 SSSVFYPASCFG

-1800 NIIDDVNVTLDTGW
+1800 NIIDGVNVTLANNW

-1819 ANKHLLQVG
+1819 EKKHLLQVG

-1853 MISGASVAK
+1853 MISGASVAE

-1880 YAFSDTARVNLDNTD
+1880 YAFADTARKSLDNTD

-1901 NLNSSETNDT
+1901 NLNSSGTSNQ
-1911 KHITASGKS
+1911 KHITATGKT
-1920 IGIKDAE
+1920 IQIKDAE

-1970 VRNAAYDSIGTN
+1970 VRNAAYDSIGAN

-2016 DKDLFNMAVLNANA
+2016 DKDLFNMAVLNA
-2030 TTSGATLT
+2030 TTGGATLT
-2038 FPNDGR
+2038 FPNDGT
-2044 LDMSVYRSSYQGV
+2044 LDMSVYKSSYQGV

-2085 LIQGVSGNGTE
+2085 LIQGVSGNGTK

-2130 NVANLT
+2130 NVENLT
-2136 FTGKTGEA
+2136 FTGHTGTD
-2144 SETGVQ
+2144 SKETGVQ
-2150 LQYYTSDGVVTA
+2150 LQYYTSKGEKTA
-2162 QASNLEEKLVKG
+2162 QASNWSNKT
-2174 QKLGSYVGVG
+2174 YVGVG
-2184 SFVGSTAGTLTSAW
+2184 SFAGSSAGTVAEFSGGYKW
-2198 YPVNVNFDS
+2198 YRAFVNFNS

-2226 NIARIYTPTTNI
+2226 NSGRIGLNQGNSTPTSDI

-2244 YGNEQTV
+2244 CGGNGGQNTV
-2251 YPYNTFTN
+2251 YLCNTFTN
-2259 CSFSNLTV
+2259 CSFRNLTV
-2267 RGQEK
+2267 MGQEK

-2280 DGKVSNQNNLNVT
+2280 DGKVDLCNQLNVT
-2293 RQKFIVGKD
+2293 VPNVIIGQD
-2302 STISATLKD
+2302 SSISAIQNN
-2311 SCAGGLF
+2311 SSAGGLF
-2318 GYARRGVG
+2318 GFVRRKVA
-2326 INTVIGT
+2326 INDKIG
-2333 TYTAIWENVNVE
+2333 TYTAIWKNVNVE
-2345 AGQYSGGVIGQVA
+2345 AGQYSGGLIGEISADSNGRESNINNVKILESAQSKSSSQAGGGVIGIA
-2358 ADMSGRSIVYKI
+2358 YGGKKI
-2370 RNVRV
+2370 
-2375 SGKTGTKSLI
+2375 TI
-2385 KGTSNGEAYTGGL
+2385 KDCSVNTSNINASSAGG
-2398 IGNISFVSGVTFNI
+2398 I
-2412 GNCEVLNT
+2412 
-2420 QINEDKVSG
+2420 
-2429 EKLGTGGLVGGA
+2429 
-2441 VGNGNLNIQ
+2441 VGNLQTPATITDCTVNASNI
-2450 DCKVQNTQINEEDK
+2450 NA
-2464 VSGEILRTGGLV
+2464 SS
-2476 GRAEGNGK
+2476 A
-2484 LNIQKCSVKESDM
+2484 
-2497 YGSRAGG
+2497 AGG
-2504 VAGELC
+2504 IVGHLKTPA
-2510 IPTTITEC
+2510 TITGC
-2518 TVSGSGN
+2518 TVSGSNTNNSKIEGN
-2525 DKNII
+2525 NCA
-2530 KGRKSAA
+2530 S
-2537 GIVGEIA
+2537 GIVGCLEVNGQVAIRNNKVEKLSLISNA
-2544 FGGKIGIHKSTVS
+2544 TGWGSGGF
-2557 NTSIIAIDDWG
+2557 
-2568 AGGLVGDID
+2568 VGDVSGNTKSSKI
-2577 WNVVP
+2577 
-2582 HLYFYDSQVN
+2582 FIFDSEVTD
-2592 GCTITGQRAG
+2592 CSITGNRAG
-2602 GFAGNIRGYLN
+2602 GFAGTLRGCVK

-2619 KDTTIK
+2619 NNTQIT
-2625 ASTANNAGL
+2625 ASSDKSGGL
-2634 LIGLTGN
+2634 LIGLTGDAN
-2641 RNLQPMTIAG
+2641 RQPMTIAG
-2651 ISIQKT
+2651 ISIQNT

-2662 NRNISKLYGTLTE
+2662 NRNINKLYGTLNE
-2675 TDNTNV
+2675 NDNTEV
-2681 KNKSYFSFADYN
+2681 KKQSYFSFADYN

-2703 LLDANPVFPYVVT
+2703 LLGANPVFPYVVT
-2716 SPTSQLSVS
+2716 SPTSQLSVYDAANAS
-2725 DDGNTG
+2725 
-2731 KALYGDSAAWTKDTD
+2731 KALYGDSTRWTTD
-2746 GKFTLN
+2746 AGGKFTLN
-2752 AQTIYRDAKKTQ
+2752 AQTIYQDAKNTQ
-2764 SSTAEGKYTYQE
+2764 SSTAKGKYTYQE
-2776 TGVEQFQFT
+2776 MGVEQFQFT
-2785 KNISTYNEENQTNKV
+2785 KNISTYNKENQTKKISN
-2800 SKDFPVL
+2800 DFPVL

-2831 ANNISGHVDTSV
+2831 ANNISGDSDIHVDASDDSV
-2843 QTYTDTDG
+2843 KTYTYTDG

-2858 ANPALEVKKN
+2858 AKPALKVKKN

-2878 TTEFDNTKS
+2878 TTEYDNTKS

-2897 EKDESNAEHKY
+2897 EKDENGTEHKY

-2937 NYDLIEDNAHLL
+2937 NYDLIEDSAHLL

-2983 GGNVAK
+2983 GGNVAE
-2989 ALDKS
+2989 ALNKS
-2994 IDFQGSS
+2994 IVFQDSKNFS
-3001 LLPAGT
+3001 LPEGT

-3019 VYYYTT
+3019 VYYYTMD
-3025 NSNTGNTIP
+3025 SNTGNTIP
-3034 LKDFKDSSGNA
+3034 LTDFKDSSGNT

-3064 NGSFIK
+3064 GSFIK

-3075 VPDGVTKDDGKTYT
+3075 VPDGVPKKDGKTYT

-3102 YYRKIETNEPGTRYA
+3102 YYRKIETDESGTLYA

-3122 SKLKDGVGLIS
+3122 SKLNDGVGLV
-3133 TSTVHENYYL
+3133 STVHENYYL
-3143 VITVADIT
+3143 VITVA

-3172 LNYCTRKGKAQ
+3172 LNYRTRKGKVE

-3196 HGYEQELRESE
+3196 HGYEQDLTESD
-3207 AVTGAIKKV
+3207 AVTGVIKKV

-3230 ITIPSGQAFNKQDEL
+3230 ITIPSGQAFNDQDEL
-3245 YQKFSGSLIKTLTQ
+3245 YQKFSGSLIKTL
-3259 ENSPSTSAEVFP
+3259 ENSQATSAEVFP

-3288 KKKYY
+3288 SKKYY
-3293 TYAGGNWTEEE
+3293 RYADGKWTGAGG
-3304 SKETKALEYEW
+3304 KETKALEYEW

-3334 SVNLQQIRDIVLGKK
+3334 SVNLQQIRKIVLDKN

-3369 VIPESQLEGAI
+3369 VIPESQLKGD
-3380 LTNYTKL
+3380 LPTNYTKM

-3407 LQQDTRIRYYRDEAA
+3407 LLQNTKISYYRDEAA

-3435 LGINLLDL
+3435 LGINLSDL

-3478 NGIQFSIQLLNKN
+3478 SGIQFSIQLLNKK
-3491 TIQDTESY
+3491 TTQDTKSIEY
-3499 AADALELKDY
+3499 ADALKLDDY
-3509 MKVSVKSKNAGEVQL
+3509 MKIAVKSEKVGKVQL

-3544 KKIMKASSIF
+3544 KKIIKASSIF

-3572 DQLKHLYSNYKVVL
+3572 DQWKHLYSNYKVVL
-3586 SVKIIDQN
+3586 SVKIIGEN

-3616 EFQDKQNK
+3616 EFQDTQNTR

>member
-77 ANEKDEDT
+77 ANEKDENT
-85 ASSNSDSGL
+85 ASSNSDAGL
-94 TNETQEEEST
+94 TNETQEEETT

-128 EAQEISDTISLS
+128 EAQEISDTISL
-140 DLKFFANNTAT
+140 DNLKFVNGNIAT
-151 IKSPQELILLSHCAQ
+151 ITSPQQLILLSYCDQ
-166 SEIQNITININA
+166 SAIQNITINFNI
-178 TGEFD
+178 TGECD

-188 ANGTDLSEYLNKKAS
+188 VKGTSLSDYLKNEAN

-214 SADVPFTGTIT
+214 STDVPFTGNLT
-225 GQKPAIKTNTT
+225 GQQTAIITNTT
-236 LFRGISSQATIDNNL
+236 LFRGISSKAAINNNI
-251 SVEWQGDG
+251 SVRWQGDT
-259 TKPMFAEMYV
+259 TKPMFAETYV
-269 LENDGTK
+269 LQSNGK
-276 SDGTIPI
+276 IPI
-283 TFTSGNGSLLG
+283 AFTSGNGSLLG
-294 TVRQASEET
+294 TVKKAPDVT
-303 KACLTI
+303 DACLTI
-309 GNVVTYKD
+309 GNVVTYQDKV
-317 NKAQAGN
+317 QAGS
-324 STNSGNIGL
+324 STSNDNIGL

-344 LDGYVFPTDT
+344 LEGYAFPTST
-354 EINTNSGAAGGL
+354 EINTGSGAAGGL
-366 IGNMAG
+366 IGKMEG
-372 GILDLANIGG
+372 GILDLTSIGG

-406 TAEIQV
+406 TAQIQV
-412 NQDITI
+412 NQNITI

-429 GFAGKVVNSTLSGDE
+429 GFAGKVVNSTLSGNNT
-444 KITIN
+444 ITVEAPTV
-449 SPTLSSE
+449 SPGGDKTD
-456 ENKNSAVGGWI
+456 SAVGGLI
-467 GDYIVQGNNHEGK
+467 GDYTVKESNHTVK
-480 TLPTQIDVVEPKV
+480 QLPTQIAIAGTPKV
-493 TMNGGNAGGYF
+493 TTITKTNGAAIGVNDGNIGGYF
-504 GLLELQGDI
+504 GVLELQGDI
-513 NYQISG
+513 QYEISG
-519 TEQKK
+519 SDGAKREGKAE
-524 KNITSVYTTGNGA
+524 YTA
-537 GYATIAGKVISD
+537 GDGGTYGTVIGKVISD
-549 NKKTSLIIN
+549 NKMSSLIIN

-570 YYQGGFV
+570 YYQGGLV

-586 QVSDAEITVSN
+586 QVKNAEITVSN
-597 ITTTQESCGFG
+597 TTAKEDACGFG

-623 DSVKV
+623 ESVKV
-628 TNSGTI
+628 TIPEKSNLSA
-634 SGGGG
+634 GGG
-639 LVGAA
+639 LVGNA

-659 GVNYTVSQYV
+659 NVTYKESEYV

-684 GNGNG
+684 GDG
-689 DENGNGWKYIRSN
+689 NGNGWKYIRSN
-702 KDYEINDI
+702 SVSKINDI

-718 LKAKTTTSD
+718 LKANTTTSD
-727 AQGGLDNEL
+727 EQGGLDSEL
-736 LSINNVE
+736 LKIDLGSHEIGYGASVNLTGND
-743 HVIQYKNQNFSLS
+743 
-756 NTEIT
+756 IT

-785 NLTANNWTTLQSKN
+785 YLTANNWKTLQNKN
-799 VNFTADVN
+799 INFTQDVN

-816 SRDIDDSAYTGNIN
+816 SRDTSDDAYTGNIN
-830 GNTYTLTLSIG
+830 GNNKTLTLSIG
-841 ETYGYK
+841 ETYGCTT
-847 GENIATDGTEGC
+847 NGTEGC

-874 FSRMSGNV
+874 FSRMRGNV
-882 RNLTIAGSIH
+882 SNLTITGSIN

-902 GSIAARQENNEAV
+902 GSIAARQENNETV
-915 ISKVKVTTKIAFDT
+915 ISNVKVTTTIKFDT
-929 NNDSKK
+929 NKDSQI

-940 VFGSAAKV
+940 LFGSAAKV

-993 GKIVTDASTY
+993 GTIVTDALMY

-1022 STQVNIKAL
+1022 STWVNIKAL

-1036 SITASSVQE
+1036 SIEASNVQE

-1051 GCVWA
+1051 GGVWA
-1056 RSTVTF
+1056 RSAVTF

-1073 VKNNTK
+1073 VKNNTT
-1079 IEAPNA
+1079 IEAPKA

-1103 GIDIQDL
+1103 GIDIQNL
-1110 EINCG
+1110 KINCG
-1115 KDLGLLVC
+1115 QDLGLLVC
-1123 HGEKGTIKFNKD
+1123 HGEKRTIKFNKE

-1141 DGALYLRTTADWAD
+1141 DGALYLRTTADWND
-1155 SYKLAEDLKLTC
+1155 SYKLDANLDLQC
-1167 GKDSVFDEFV
+1167 GSKAVFDEFV
-1177 SYTAVSKDKIA
+1177 AYTAVSKDKIA
-1188 NNGENGIVSIAT
+1188 NNDENGIVSIAT
-1200 KDRSGVKEDNNTCTT
+1200 ENRNGVKEENTTCKT

-1221 LGKSHE
+1221 FGKSHKT
-1227 VNANSRYY
+1227 NANSRYY
-1235 YDLDN
+1235 YDLDA
-1240 YIETASTN
+1240 YTKTASTN
-1248 TNGKID
+1248 TNNTGKID

-1282 EITDIKSNLSNP
+1282 AITDINNISNP
-1294 TISGTLNMDKYSYY
+1294 IISGTLNMGKYSYY
-1308 PIHLNTGV
+1308 PIHLNIGV
-1316 GITGATITFYN
+1316 QITDATITFYN
-1327 EEIEKVEKNNKSTQA
+1327 EQIEQAEKDNKSTQA
-1342 KTQSQHYMMHC
+1342 TRQSQHYMMHC
-1353 GLFLDYSANETATSI
+1353 GLFLDHSVNETATSI
-1368 TLSNVT
+1368 TLSDVT

-1416 SDLKITDYKDS
+1416 SDLKITDYTDS

-1442 TEIKNLSTSDYTE
+1442 TEIKNLSTTSYTE

-1465 NAGSENGH
+1465 NAGSEDGH

-1478 FSEIK
+1478 FSDIV
-1483 LPDTTVNNK
+1483 LPDKPADATKNE

-1610 ADPYVIKD
+1610 GDPYVIKD
-1618 AGEMEIISEYMRTN
+1618 AGEMEIISEYMRTK

-1639 ITITNDQNTYCTN
+1639 ITITNNQNAYCTNTNTN
-1652 HSTDITFH
+1652 HSTFSYD
-1660 YNGEQWVQVSK
+1660 GEQWVN
-1671 EAGTENWVDV
+1671 EEN
-1681 QNGQTRSNSFMQRY
+1681 GETRSNNFMQRY
-1695 IANAYYDLQGGTNG
+1695 IANAYYDLQGTNRQ
-1709 EITLKDFKG
+1709 ITLNDFKG

-1723 NPFRGVLVSTNP
+1723 NPFRGVLVSTN
-1735 NGVKL
+1735 GATL
-1740 ILTGANTG
+1740 ILTGENTG

-1759 VKNLTIRYEG
+1759 VKNLTIKYED
-1769 EKKTLVYQK
+1769 EKKTLVYQT

-1800 NIIDDVNVTLDTGW
+1800 NIIDGVNVTLANNW

-1819 ANKHLLQVG
+1819 EKKHLLQVG

-1842 NMQDKQFLTDA
+1842 NMQGASGLTDA
-1853 MISGASVAK
+1853 MISDGSVEE
-1862 TANSSLYVNPYVG
+1862 TATSSLYVNPYVG

-1880 YAFSDTARVNLDNTD
+1880 YAFADTARDKLNNTD

-1901 NLNSSETNDT
+1901 NLNLSETNDT

-1920 IGIKDAE
+1920 IEIKDAE

-1951 ITEVALQQGYAFG
+1951 ITENITEEALRPRYAFG

-1970 VRNAAYDSIGTN
+1970 VRNAAYDSIGMDTQ
-1982 VEPEDFVTAVKD
+1982 PDDFVTAVKD
-1994 DQIAPIVNES
+1994 DQTAPS
-2004 VINTPVLITKYA
+2004 DSNTPVLITKYA
-2016 DKDLFNMAVLNANA
+2016 DKDLFNMAVLNAR
-2030 TTSGATLT
+2030 TGGARLT
-2038 FPNDGR
+2038 FPNNGT
-2044 LDMSVYRSSYQGV
+2044 LDMSVYKSSYQGI
-2057 SARYVSNAVTSKNEK
+2057 SARYVSNAVTSKNK
-2072 TGKTETKAAGIVP
+2072 DTGKTETKAAGIVP

-2119 FNLFAPVNGTC
+2119 FNLFAPVEGTC
-2130 NVANLT
+2130 NVENLT
-2136 FTGKTGEA
+2136 FTGKAETASNTGKTGA
-2144 SETGVQ
+2144 VSYTGVQ
-2150 LQYYTSDGVVTA
+2150 LQYYTSDGEKTE
-2162 QASNLEEKLVKG
+2162 QASNWGNWK
-2174 QKLGSYVGVG
+2174 YVGVG
-2184 SFVGSTAGTLTSAW
+2184 SFVGSSAGTVAEFSGGYKW
-2198 YPVNVNFDS
+2198 YIASVNFDS

-2226 NIARIYTPTTNI
+2226 NSGRIELNKGNSTPTSDI

-2244 YGNEQTV
+2244 CGGNGGQNTV
-2251 YPYNTFTN
+2251 YLCNTFTN
-2259 CSFSNLTV
+2259 CSFRNLTV
-2267 RGQEK
+2267 MGQEK

-2280 DGKVSNQNNLNVT
+2280 DGKINLCNQLNVT
-2293 RQKFIVGKD
+2293 VPNVIIGQD
-2302 STISATLKD
+2302 SSISAIQNN
-2311 SCAGGLF
+2311 SSAGGLF
-2318 GYARRGVG
+2318 GFVRRKVA
-2326 INTVIGT
+2326 INDKIG
-2333 TYTAIWENVNVE
+2333 TYTAIWKNVNVE
-2345 AGQYSGGVIGQVA
+2345 AGQYSGDLIGEISADNNGGESNINNVQILESAQSKSSSQAGGGVIGIA
-2358 ADMSGRSIVYKI
+2358 YGGKKI
-2370 RNVRV
+2370 
-2375 SGKTGTKSLI
+2375 TI
-2385 KGTSNGEAYTGGL
+2385 KDCSVNTSN
-2398 IGNISFVSGVTFNI
+2398 
-2412 GNCEVLNT
+2412 
-2420 QINEDKVSG
+2420 INAS
-2429 EKLGTGGLVGGA
+2429 
-2441 VGNGNLNIQ
+2441 
-2450 DCKVQNTQINEEDK
+2450 
-2464 VSGEILRTGGLV
+2464 S
-2476 GRAEGNGK
+2476 
-2484 LNIQKCSVKESDM
+2484 
-2497 YGSRAGG
+2497 AGG
-2504 VAGELC
+2504 IVGYLQTPA
-2510 IPTTITEC
+2510 TITGCTVNASNINASSAAGGIVGYLKTPATIIGC
-2518 TVSGSGN
+2518 TVSGSNSNNSKIEGN
-2525 DKNII
+2525 NCA
-2530 KGRKSAA
+2530 S
-2537 GIVGEIA
+2537 GIVGCLE
-2544 FGGKIGIHKSTVS
+2544 
-2557 NTSIIAIDDWG
+2557 
-2568 AGGLVGDID
+2568 
-2577 WNVVP
+2577 
-2582 HLYFYDSQVN
+2582 VN
-2592 GCTITGQRAG
+2592 GQVAIRNNKVEKLSLISNATGWGSGGFIGDVSGNTKSSKIFIFDSEVTDCSITGNRAG
-2602 GFAGNIRGYLN
+2602 GFAGTLRGCVK

-2619 KDTTIK
+2619 NNTQIT
-2625 ASTANNAGL
+2625 ASSDKSGGL
-2634 LIGLTGN
+2634 LIGLTGDA
-2641 RNLQPMTIAG
+2641 NLQPMTIAG
-2651 ISIQKT
+2651 ISIQNT

-2662 NRNISKLYGTLTE
+2662 HRNISKLYGTLNE

-2681 KNKSYFSFADYN
+2681 KNKSYFSFADYK

-2703 LLDANPVFPYVVT
+2703 LLDAEQVFPYVVT
-2716 SPTSQLSVS
+2716 SPTSQLSVYDAANANVS
-2725 DDGNTG
+2725 
-2731 KALYGDSAAWTKDTD
+2731 KALYGDSAAWTKDKDVD

-2752 AQTIYRDAKKTQ
+2752 AQTIYQDAKKTQ

-2776 TGVEQFQFT
+2776 MGVEQFQFT
-2785 KNISTYNEENQTNKV
+2785 KNISTYNKENQTKKV
-2800 SKDFPVL
+2800 SNDFPVL

-2819 YLDIV
+2819 YLDII

-2831 ANNISGHVDTSV
+2831 ANNISGDSDIHVDASV
-2843 QTYTDTDG
+2843 KTYTDTDG

-2897 EKDESNAEHKY
+2897 EKDENGTEHKY
-2908 NVQVPIIVR
+2908 NVQVPIVVR

-2937 NYDLIEDNAHLL
+2937 NYDLIKDNAHLL

-2968 KGLYSEYGWN
+2968 NGLYSEYGWN

-2994 IDFQGSS
+2994 IVFQDSQNFS
-3001 LLPAGT
+3001 LPEGT

-3025 NSNTGNTIP
+3025 DSNTRNTIP
-3034 LKDFKDSSGNA
+3034 LTAFKDSSKNA

-3064 NGSFIK
+3064 GTFIK

-3075 VPDGVTKDDGKTYT
+3075 VPDGVPKEDGKTYT

-3102 YYRKIETNEPGTRYA
+3102 YYRKMETDEPRTRYA

-3122 SKLKDGVGLIS
+3122 SKLKDGVGPI
-3133 TSTVHENYYL
+3133 STVHENYYL
-3143 VITVADIT
+3143 VITVA

-3172 LNYCTRKGKAQ
+3172 LNYRTRKGKVT
-3183 DTHSNTASTYQIS
+3183 DTHTNTASTYQIS
-3196 HGYEQELRESE
+3196 QGYKQKLTESKD
-3207 AVTGAIKKV
+3207 VTGVIKKV

-3230 ITIPSGQAFNKQDEL
+3230 ITIPSGQAFNDQDEL
-3245 YQKFSGSLIKTLTQ
+3245 YQKFSGSLIKTL
-3259 ENSPSTSAEVFP
+3259 ENPQSTSAEVFP

-3280 YVYVMDGT
+3280 YVYVMEGT
-3288 KKKYY
+3288 SKNYY
-3293 TYAGGNWTEEE
+3293 TYANGKWTEAG
-3304 SKETKALEYEW
+3304 SKEIKALDYEW
-3315 TAVNGLM
+3315 TAINGLM

-3334 SVNLQQIRDIVLGKK
+3334 SVNLQQIRDIVKNN

-3369 VIPESQLEGAI
+3369 VIPESKLESN
-3380 LTNYTKL
+3380 LPTNYTKL

-3407 LQQDTRIRYYRDEAA
+3407 LLPNTKISYYRDEAA

-3478 NGIQFSIQLLNKN
+3478 SGIQFSIQLQNKN
-3491 TIQDTESY
+3491 TTQDTENY
-3499 AADALELKDY
+3499 TNALELKDY
-3509 MKVSVKSKNAGEVQL
+3509 IKVSVKSENAGTVQP
-3524 TDDNKAYTWT
+3524 TDDKTYTWT
-3534 VPKSSYWDDD
+3534 VPKSSYWDAN

-3572 DQLKHLYSNYKVVL
+3572 EHLYSNYRVVL
-3586 SVKIIDQN
+3586 SVGIIDQN
-3594 GNVVENT
+3594 GNVVGNT
-3601 TAADNIIYTMARVKP
+3601 TATDNIIYTMARVKP

>member
-1 MLKYRRII
+1 MKYRRII

-23 LDYTEVNANNLNTS
+23 LDYTEVNANNVNTS

-51 ADAESVNSSEKTD
+51 ADAESVSSSEKTD

-77 ANEKDEDT
+77 ANEKDENT
-85 ASSNSDSGL
+85 ASSNSDAGL
-94 TNETQEEEST
+94 TNETQEEETT
-104 KQEPSSEIAAEDA
+104 KQESSSEIAAEDA

-123 TETEA
+123 AET

-140 DLKFFANNTAT
+140 DLNFFADNTAT
-151 IKSPQELILLSHCAQ
+151 ITSPQQLILLSHCAQ
-166 SEIQNITININA
+166 NEIRNITININA
-178 TGEFD
+178 TGNLD

-188 ANGTDLSEYLNKKAS
+188 ETGTNLSEYLNKAAN

-214 SADVPFTGTIT
+214 SADSPFRGTIT
-225 GQKPAIKTNTT
+225 GQTPAIITNTT

-269 LENDGTK
+269 LESDGTK

-283 TFTSGNGSLLG
+283 TFKSGNGSLLG
-294 TVRQASEET
+294 TVRQASEGT
-303 KACLTI
+303 NACLTI
-309 GNVVTYKD
+309 GNVVTYQ
-317 NKAQAGN
+317 AEVQAGS
-324 STNSGNIGL
+324 STSNDNIGL

-344 LDGYVFPTDT
+344 LDRYAFPTKT
-354 EINTNSGAAGGL
+354 AINTNSGAAGGL
-366 IGNMAG
+366 IGKMEG
-372 GILDLANIGG
+372 GILDLTSIGEA
-382 TNISNLTVN
+382 NISNLTVN
-391 SSSGSAGSIVGEMSE
+391 SSSGSAGSIVGEMSG
-406 TAEIQV
+406 TAEIRV

-429 GFAGKVVNSTLSGDE
+429 GFAGKVDNSTLSGDK

-456 ENKNSAVGGWI
+456 ENKDSAVGGWI
-467 GDYIVQGNNHEGK
+467 GDYIVQRNNHEDK

-519 TEQKK
+519 TEQEK

-537 GYATIAGKVISD
+537 GYGTIAGKVISD

-639 LVGAA
+639 LVGVA
-644 SSGSILEISGTTDLS
+644 SSGSIFEISGTTDLS
-659 GVNYTVSQYV
+659 GVKYNVSQYV

-684 GNGNG
+684 GDGN
-689 DENGNGWKYIRSN
+689 DNGNGWKYIRSN
-702 KDYEINDI
+702 SVSKINDI

-718 LKAKTTTSD
+718 LKANTTTSD
-727 AQGGLDNEL
+727 EQGGLDREL
-736 LSINNVE
+736 LSINGE
-743 HVIQYKNQNFSLS
+743 HAIQYKNQNFSLS

-785 NLTANNWTTLQSKN
+785 NLTTNNWTTLKSKN
-799 VNFTADVN
+799 INFTADVN

-816 SRDIDDSAYTGNIN
+816 SRDIDDKDEYTGGNIN
-830 GNTYTLTLSIG
+830 GNGHRLTLSIG

-847 GENIATDGTEGC
+847 GKNIATDGAEGC

-868 HTDIGL
+868 HTGIGL
-874 FSRMSGNV
+874 FSRMGGNV
-882 RNLTIAGSIH
+882 SNLTITGSIH

-897 GNMWI
+897 GDMQI
-902 GSIAARQENNEAV
+902 GSIAARQETNETV
-915 ISKVKVTTKIAFDT
+915 ISNVQVTTAIAFDADK
-929 NNDSKK
+929 DSKI
-935 SYIGG
+935 SCIGG
-940 VFGSAAKV
+940 LFGSAEKV
-948 KLSENTGIQSN
+948 KLNGNTCIQSK
-959 ITLSNAG
+959 ITISNAG
-966 NGKQTYAGSVAGY
+966 NGKQTYVGSAAGY
-979 MSAGTLECNGVTIG
+979 MLAGTLECNGVTIG
-993 GKIVTDASTY
+993 GTIVTDASTY

-1022 STQVNIKAL
+1022 STQVNIKSL
-1031 TFDGF
+1031 TFNGF
-1036 SITASSVQE
+1036 SITASNAQT

-1051 GCVWA
+1051 GGVWA
-1056 RSTVTF
+1056 RSAVTF
-1062 ASDNTATTSLT
+1062 ASDSTATTTSCLT
-1073 VKNNTK
+1073 VNNAT
-1079 IEAPNA
+1079 INAPNA

-1103 GIDIQDL
+1103 GIDIQNL
-1110 EINCG
+1110 KINCG
-1115 KDLGLLVC
+1115 QDLGLLVC
-1123 HGEKGTIKFNKD
+1123 HGEKSTVKFNKE

-1141 DGALYLRTTADWAD
+1141 DGALYLRTTADWDD
-1155 SYKLAEDLKLTC
+1155 SYKLAEGLELTC
-1167 GKDSVFDEFV
+1167 GSKAVFDEFV
-1177 SYTAVSKDKIA
+1177 AYTAVSKDKIA
-1188 NNGENGIVSIAT
+1188 NNDENGIVSIAT
-1200 KDRSGVKEDNNTCTT
+1200 KDRSGVKEENNTCNT
-1215 YQNRTN
+1215 YQNRTDF
-1221 LGKSHE
+1221 GKKHE

-1235 YDLDN
+1235 YDLDK

-1248 TNGKID
+1248 TTRKID

-1282 EITDIKSNLSNP
+1282 EITNIKSNLSNP

-1308 PIHLNTGV
+1308 PIHLKTGI
-1316 GITGATITFYN
+1316 GITDATITFYN
-1327 EEIEKVEKNNKSTQA
+1327 EQIEKVETTNKSTQA
-1342 KTQSQHYMMHC
+1342 TTQSQHYMMHC
-1353 GLFLDYSANETATSI
+1353 GLFLDHSVNETATSI

-1381 VKSDVSGVLF
+1381 VNSNASGVLF

-1416 SDLKITDYKDS
+1416 SGLKITDYTDS

-1442 TEIKNLSTSDYTE
+1442 TEIKTLSTRDYTE

-1478 FSEIK
+1478 FLEIK

-1525 DATYEHHVTYGKE
+1525 SDGTYNHQVTYGKE
-1538 ISNSTEYTGLQ
+1538 ISNSTEYRDLQ

-1558 NKDEGLVKTEDNQT
+1558 NKDEGLVKTGTNST
-1572 DFSKWLPYV
+1572 NFSTWLPYV
-1581 CVPYNDN
+1581 SVSYNEN
-1588 DHSHEIKVN
+1588 NHSHEIKVN

-1610 ADPYVIKD
+1610 ADPYVIKN
-1618 AGEMEIISEYMRTN
+1618 AGEMEIISEYMRTK

-1639 ITITNDQNTYCTN
+1639 ITITSDQNTYCTN
-1652 HSTDITFH
+1652 HSTDITFR
-1660 YNGEQWVQVSK
+1660 YNGEQWIQVNK
-1671 EAGTENWVDV
+1671 EADNWADV
-1681 QNGQTRSNSFMQRY
+1681 QNGQTRSNDFMQRY
-1695 IANAYYDLQGGTNG
+1695 IANAYYDLQGTDRQ
-1709 EITLKDFKG
+1709 ITLNDFKG

-1723 NPFRGVLVSTNP
+1723 NPFRGVLVSTK
-1735 NGVKL
+1735 GVEL

-1759 VKNLTIRYEG
+1759 VKNLTIKYKG

-1800 NIIDDVNVTLDTGW
+1800 NIIDNVDVTLDKDW

-1819 ANKHLLQVG
+1819 NNQHLLQVG

-1853 MISGASVAK
+1853 MISGASVAE

-1880 YAFSDTARVNLDNTD
+1880 YAFADTARENLNNTD

-1901 NLNSSETNDT
+1901 NLNLSETNDT

-1951 ITEVALQQGYAFG
+1951 ITEGALQQGYAFG

-1970 VRNAAYDSIGTN
+1970 VRNAAYDSIGMDTQ
-1982 VEPEDFVTAVKD
+1982 PDDFVTAVKD
-1994 DQIAPIVNES
+1994 DQTAPS
-2004 VINTPVLITKYA
+2004 DSNTPVLITKYA
-2016 DKDLFNMAVLNANA
+2016 DKDLFNMAVLNA
-2030 TTSGATLT
+2030 TTGGATLT
-2038 FPNDGR
+2038 FPNNGT
-2044 LDMSVYRSSYQGV
+2044 LDMSVYKSSYQGI

-2085 LIQGVSGNGTE
+2085 LIQGVSGNATK

-2130 NVANLT
+2130 NVTNLT
-2136 FTGKTGEA
+2136 FTGKTGTA
-2144 SETGVQ
+2144 VNFGVQ
-2150 LQYYTSDGVVTA
+2150 LHYYTSAGVETA
-2162 QASNLEEKLVKG
+2162 QASNSWG
-2174 QKLGSYVGVG
+2174 NRGFVGVG
-2184 SFVGSTAGTLTSAW
+2184 SFCGSSAGTLTSNW
-2198 YPVNVNFDS
+2198 YRAYVKFDS

-2226 NIARIYTPTTNI
+2226 NIARIYTSTTDI

-2244 YGNEQTV
+2244 YGNQLTV
-2251 YPYNTFTN
+2251 YPFNTFTN
-2259 CSFSNLTV
+2259 CSFRNLTV
-2267 RGQEK
+2267 RGQDN
-2272 AGGFCGYI
+2272 AGGFCGCI
-2280 DGKVSNQNNLNVT
+2280 DGKVDNQNNLNVT
-2293 RQKFIVGKD
+2293 TQNLIVGQD
-2302 STISATLKD
+2302 STISAIQNN
-2311 SCAGGLF
+2311 SSAGGLF
-2318 GYARRGVG
+2318 GYARRGVA
-2326 INTVIGT
+2326 INTVSGT
-2333 TYTAIWENVNVE
+2333 TYPAIWENVNVE
-2345 AGQYSGGVIGQVA
+2345 AGQYSGGIIGQIYT
-2358 ADMSGRSIVYKI
+2358 DSSSPYYKI

-2385 KGTSNGEAYTGGL
+2385 KVRSNGEKYTGGL
-2398 IGNISFVSGVTFNI
+2398 IGKISFASGVPFNI
-2412 GNCEVLNT
+2412 LDCEVQNT
-2420 QINEDKVSG
+2420 QINEVDKVSG
-2429 EKLGTGGLVGGA
+2429 EKL
-2441 VGNGNLNIQ
+2441 
-2450 DCKVQNTQINEEDK
+2450 
-2464 VSGEILRTGGLV
+2464 RTGGLA
-2476 GRAEGNGK
+2476 GGADGNGK
-2484 LNIQKCSVKESDM
+2484 LNIQNCSVEESGM
-2497 YGSRAGG
+2497 YGSLVGG
-2504 VAGELC
+2504 IAGELC

-2518 TVSGSGN
+2518 TVSGSDN

-2530 KGRKSAA
+2530 KGQKCAA

-2544 FGGKIGIHKSTVS
+2544 CGGKIGIHNSTVS
-2557 NTSIIAIDDWG
+2557 NTSITAIDDWG
-2568 AGGLVGDID
+2568 AGGLVGDIN

-2582 HLYFYDSQVN
+2582 KLYFYDSQVN

-2625 ASTANNAGL
+2625 ASAVNNAGL

-2641 RNLQPMTIAG
+2641 QNLQPMTIAG
-2651 ISIQKT
+2651 ISIQNT

-2662 NRNISKLYGTLTE
+2662 NRNISKLYGTLNE

-2681 KNKSYFSFADYN
+2681 KNKSYFSFADYK
-2693 GTASNNTTQS
+2693 GTASNNTMQS

-2716 SPTSQLSVS
+2716 SPTSQLSVYDATNANVS
-2725 DDGNTG
+2725 
-2731 KALYGDSAAWTKDTD
+2731 KALYGDSTAWTDAD

-2752 AQTIYRDAKKTQ
+2752 AQTIYRDAKSTQ
-2764 SSTAEGKYTYQE
+2764 SNTAEGKYTYQE
-2776 TGVEQFQFT
+2776 MGVEQFKFT
-2785 KNISTYNEENQTNKV
+2785 KNISTYNKENQTKKV
-2800 SKDFPVL
+2800 SNDFPVL

-2831 ANNISGHVDTSV
+2831 ANNISGDSDIHVDASV
-2843 QTYTDTDG
+2843 KTYTDTDG

-2858 ANPALEVKKN
+2858 EKPALEVKKN

-2897 EKDESNAEHKY
+2897 EKDENGTEHKY
-2908 NVQVPIIVR
+2908 NVQVPIVVR

-2937 NYDLIEDNAHLL
+2937 NYDLIEDSAHLL

-2968 KGLYSEYGWN
+2968 NGQYSEYGWN

-2983 GGNVAK
+2983 GGNVAE
-2989 ALDKS
+2989 ALNKS

-3001 LLPAGT
+3001 LPAGT

-3019 VYYYTT
+3019 VYYYTM

-3034 LKDFKDSSGNA
+3034 LKDFKDSSENA

-3064 NGSFIK
+3064 GSFIK

-3075 VPDGVTKDDGKTYT
+3075 VPDGVPKKDGKTYT

-3102 YYRKIETNEPGTRYA
+3102 YYRKIETDDSGTHYA

-3122 SKLKDGVGLIS
+3122 SKLKDGVGPI
-3133 TSTVHENYYL
+3133 STVHENYYL

-3151 SGTNLNGSV
+3151 SGTSLNGSV

-3172 LNYCTRKGKAQ
+3172 LNYRTRKGKVQ

-3196 HGYEQELRESE
+3196 HGYEQELTESE
-3207 AVTGAIKKV
+3207 AVTRAIKKV
-3216 TATDSSMTV
+3216 TAADSSMTV

-3230 ITIPSGQAFNKQDEL
+3230 ITIPSGQAFNDQDEL
-3245 YQKFSGSLIKTLTQ
+3245 YQKFSGSLIKTL
-3259 ENSPSTSAEVFP
+3259 ENPQSTSAEVFP

-3280 YVYVMDGT
+3280 YVYVMDRKT
-3288 KKKYY
+3288 KKYY
-3293 TYAGGNWTEEE
+3293 KYENAEWTEAG

-3334 SVNLQQIRDIVLGKK
+3334 SVNLQQIRDIVKNEQK
-3349 QNEFYVEVK
+3349 EFYVEVK

-3369 VIPESQLEGAI
+3369 VIPESQLESD
-3380 LTNYTKL
+3380 LPTNYTKL

-3407 LQQDTRIRYYRDEAA
+3407 LLQDTETSYYRDEAA

-3478 NGIQFSIQLLNKN
+3478 NGIQFSIQLQNKN
-3491 TIQDTESY
+3491 TTQDTESY
-3499 AADALELKDY
+3499 AADALELEDY
-3509 MKVSVKSKNAGEVQL
+3509 MKVVVKSEKAGTVQL
-3524 TDDNKAYTWT
+3524 TDNNKAYTWT
-3534 VPKSSYWDDD
+3534 VPKSSYWDGDN
-3544 KKIMKASSIF
+3544 KIMKASSIF

-3561 AIQLKVNIKNV
+3561 AIQLKVNVKNV
-3572 DQLKHLYSNYKVVL
+3572 DQLYSNYKVVL
-3586 SVKIIDQN
+3586 SVKIIGQK

-3616 EFQDKQNK
+3616 EFQDEQNK

>member
-23 LDYTEVNANNLNTS
+23 LDYTEVNANNVNTS

-51 ADAESVNSSEKTD
+51 ADAESVSSSEKTD

-70 EKNTTPD
+70 EKNTTLD
-77 ANEKDEDT
+77 ANEKDENT
-85 ASSNSDSGL
+85 ASSNSDAGL
-94 TNETQEEEST
+94 TNETQEEETT

-128 EAQEISDTISLS
+128 EAQEISDTISLR
-140 DLKFFANNTAT
+140 DLNFFADNTAT
-151 IKSPQELILLSHCAQ
+151 ITSPQQLILLSHCAQ
-166 SEIQNITININA
+166 NEIQNITININA

-188 ANGTDLSEYLNKKAS
+188 ANGTELSEYLNKTAS

-214 SADVPFTGTIT
+214 SAEFPFKGTIT
-225 GQKPAIKTNTT
+225 GQEPAIKTNTT
-236 LFRGISSQATIDNNL
+236 LFRGISSNAKIKKNF
-251 SVEWQGDG
+251 SVEWKGDGTKPQENG

-269 LENDGTK
+269 LE

-294 TVRQASEET
+294 TVRKAPNAT
-303 KACLTI
+303 NACLTI
-309 GNVVTYKD
+309 GNVVTY
-317 NKAQAGN
+317 QAEVEAKS
-324 STNSGNIGL
+324 STSNNNIGL

-344 LDGYVFPTDT
+344 LDGYAFPTKT
-354 EINTNSGAAGGL
+354 AINTNSGAAGGL
-366 IGNMAG
+366 IGKMEG
-372 GILDLANIGG
+372 GILDLTSIGG
-382 TNISNLTVN
+382 ANISNLTVN
-391 SSSGSAGSIVGEMSE
+391 SSSGSAGSIVGEMSG

-412 NQDITI
+412 DQDITI

-429 GFAGKVVNSTLSGDE
+429 GFAGKVVNSTLSGNK

-449 SPTLSSE
+449 SPALSSE
-456 ENKNSAVGGWI
+456 KNEDSAVGGWI
-467 GDYIVQGNNHEGK
+467 GDYIVQGNNHEDK
-480 TLPTQIDVVEPKV
+480 RLPAQIDVAEPKV
-493 TMNGGNAGGYF
+493 TMNGGVATNGGNAGGYF

-519 TEQKK
+519 TEQEK
-524 KNITSVYTTGNGA
+524 KNITSEYTAGNG
-537 GYATIAGKVISD
+537 GIYGTVIGKVVTSNN
-549 NKKTSLIIN
+549 NKRASLNIN
-558 HVKSNSTTNGNS
+558 HVKCNSTIKGNS

-639 LVGAA
+639 LVGVV

-659 GVNYTVSQYV
+659 GVNYSASQYV

-684 GNGNG
+684 GDG
-689 DENGNGWKYIRSN
+689 NGNGWKYKRSN
-702 KDYEINDI
+702 TNSKINDI

-718 LKAKTTTSD
+718 LKADKTTSD
-727 AQGGLDNEL
+727 AQGGLDSEL
-736 LSINNVE
+736 LKIDPVSHEIGYGARVNLTGND
-743 HVIQYKNQNFSLS
+743 
-756 NTEIT
+756 IT
-761 ISSKEDLALL
+761 ISSKEELALL

-785 NLTANNWTTLQSKN
+785 NLTANNWITLQSKN
-799 VNFTADVN
+799 INFTADVN
-807 LQNTGIIGI
+807 LKNTGIIGI
-816 SRDIDDSAYTGNIN
+816 SRDIDDSAYTGSIN
-830 GNTYTLTLSIG
+830 GNDHTLTLSIG

-847 GENIATDGTEGC
+847 GENKATDGAEGC

-874 FSRMSGNV
+874 FSHMGGNV
-882 RNLTIAGSIH
+882 SNLTITGSIH

-902 GSIAARQENNEAV
+902 GSIAARQENNETV
-915 ISKVKVTTKIAFDT
+915 ISNVKVTTTIKFDT
-929 NNDSKK
+929 NKDSQI

-959 ITLSNAG
+959 ITLSKAG
-966 NGKQTYAGSVAGY
+966 AGKQTYAGSVAGF

-993 GKIVTDASTY
+993 GTIVTDASTY
-1003 AYVGGLVGFMPP
+1003 AYVGGMVGFMPP

-1036 SITASSVQE
+1036 SITASNAQA

-1051 GCVWA
+1051 GGVWA
-1056 RSTVTF
+1056 RSAVTF

-1073 VKNNTK
+1073 VKNNTT

-1090 AYKASGLWEIRSK
+1090 AYKASGLWEICSK
-1103 GIDIQDL
+1103 GIDIQNL
-1110 EINCG
+1110 KINCG
-1115 KDLGLLVC
+1115 QDLGLLVC
-1123 HGEKGTIKFNKD
+1123 HGEKSTVKFNKE

-1141 DGALYLRTTADWAD
+1141 DGALYLRTTADWDD
-1155 SYKLAEDLKLTC
+1155 SYKLDANLNLTC
-1167 GKDSVFDEFV
+1167 GDNSVFDEFV
-1177 SYTAVSKDKIA
+1177 AYTAASKDKIA
-1188 NNGENGIVSIAT
+1188 NNDENGIVSIAT
-1200 KDRSGVKEDNNTCTT
+1200 KDRSGVKEENNTCTT

-1235 YDLDN
+1235 YDLDE
-1240 YIETASTN
+1240 YTETASTN
-1248 TNGKID
+1248 TAGYNTGKID

-1282 EITDIKSNLSNP
+1282 EITDIENNILNP

-1316 GITGATITFYN
+1316 GITDATITFYN
-1327 EEIEKVEKNNKSTQA
+1327 EQIEKAEKNNKSTQA

-1368 TLSNVT
+1368 TLSDVT

-1381 VKSDVSGVLF
+1381 VNSNASGVLF

-1397 LESGGRQ
+1397 SESSGRQ
-1404 YTANMNLSNIVL
+1404 YTAKMNLNNIVL
-1416 SDLKITDYKDS
+1416 SGLKITDYTDS

-1442 TEIKNLSTSDYTE
+1442 TEIKNLSTSGYTE

-1478 FSEIK
+1478 FLEIK

-1510 TSVATYNFYKSGDWK
+1510 TSVATYNFYKSGDWEG
-1525 DATYEHHVTYGKE
+1525 ATYKHQVTYGKE
-1538 ISNSTEYTGLQ
+1538 ISDSTEYKELQ

-1610 ADPYVIKD
+1610 GDPYVIKD
-1618 AGEMEIISEYMRTN
+1618 AGEMEIISEYMRTK

-1652 HSTDITFH
+1652 HSTDITFR
-1660 YNGEQWVQVSK
+1660 YNGVQWIQVIK

-1681 QNGQTRSNSFMQRY
+1681 QNGQTRSNDFMQRY
-1695 IANAYYDLQGGTNG
+1695 IANAYYDLQGTNRQ
-1709 EITLKDFKG
+1709 ITLNDFKG

-1723 NPFRGVLVSTNP
+1723 NPFRGVLVSTK
-1735 NGVKL
+1735 GVEL

-1778 SSSVFYPTSCFG
+1778 SSSIFYPTSCFG

-1800 NIIDDVNVTLDTGW
+1800 NIIDGVNVTLADGW

-1853 MISGASVAK
+1853 MISGASVAE
-1862 TANSSLYVNPYVG
+1862 TANNSLYVNPYVG

-1880 YAFSDTARVNLDNTD
+1880 YAFADTAGESLNNTD

-1920 IGIKDAE
+1920 IGIKNAE

-1951 ITEVALQQGYAFG
+1951 ITEGALQQGYAFG

-1970 VRNAAYDSIGTN
+1970 VRNAAYDSIGANTKPN
-1982 VEPEDFVTAVKD
+1982 DFDTAVKD
-1994 DQIAPIVNES
+1994 DQTAPS
-2004 VINTPVLITKYA
+2004 DSNTPVLITKYA

-2038 FPNDGR
+2038 FPNNGT
-2044 LDMSVYRSSYQGV
+2044 LDMSVYKSSYQGI
-2057 SARYVSNAVTSKNEK
+2057 SARYVSNAVTSKNK
-2072 TGKTETKAAGIVP
+2072 DTGKTETNAAGIVP
-2085 LIQGVSGNGTE
+2085 LIQGVSGNGTK

-2130 NVANLT
+2130 NVTNLT
-2136 FTGKTGEA
+2136 FTGKTGTDPK
-2144 SETGVQ
+2144 TGVQ
-2150 LQYYTSDGVVTA
+2150 LQYYTSNGVVTA
-2162 QASNLEEKLVKG
+2162 QASNLEEKLDKG

-2198 YPVNVNFDS
+2198 YPVNVNFGS

-2226 NIARIYTPTTNI
+2226 NIARIYTPTTDI

-2259 CSFSNLTV
+2259 CSFRDLTV
-2267 RGQEK
+2267 RGQEN
-2272 AGGFCGYI
+2272 AGGFCGCI
-2280 DGKVSNQNNLNVT
+2280 DGKVQNQNNLNVT
-2293 RQKFIVGKD
+2293 TQNFIVGQD
-2302 STISATLKD
+2302 STISAIQGN
-2311 SCAGGLF
+2311 SSAGGLF
-2318 GYARRGVG
+2318 GYARRGVA
-2326 INTVIGT
+2326 INTVSGT

-2345 AGQYSGGVIGQVA
+2345 AGQYSGGIIGQVA
-2358 ADMSGRSIVYKI
+2358 ADSSNSSIVYKI

-2398 IGNISFVSGVTFNI
+2398 IGNISSSGVAFDI
-2412 GNCEVLNT
+2412 SDCEVQNA
-2420 QINEDKVSG
+2420 QINEEGKVSG
-2429 EKLGTGGLVGGA
+2429 EKF
-2441 VGNGNLNIQ
+2441 
-2450 DCKVQNTQINEEDK
+2450 
-2464 VSGEILRTGGLV
+2464 RTGGLV
-2476 GRAEGNGK
+2476 GSATGSGK
-2484 LNIQKCSVKESDM
+2484 LNVQNCSVEESGM
-2497 YGSRAGG
+2497 YGSLAGG
-2504 VAGELC
+2504 IAGALH

-2518 TVSGSGN
+2518 TVSGLSN

-2537 GIVGEIA
+2537 GIVGEVVC
-2544 FGGKIGIHKSTVS
+2544 GGKIGIHKSTVS
-2557 NTSIIAIDDWG
+2557 NTSITAIDDWG

-2577 WNVVP
+2577 WNTVP
-2582 HLYFYDSQVN
+2582 KLYFYDRQVN
-2592 GCTITGQRAG
+2592 GCIITGKRAG

-2619 KDTTIK
+2619 KDTTIE
-2625 ASTANNAGL
+2625 ASTANNGGL

-2651 ISIQKT
+2651 VSIQNT
-2657 TAKEN
+2657 TAREN
-2662 NRNISKLYGTLTE
+2662 YRNISKLYGTLNE
-2675 TDNTNV
+2675 TQNTDV
-2681 KNKSYFSFADYN
+2681 KNHSYFLFADYK

-2703 LLDANPVFPYVVT
+2703 LLDAEQVFPYVVT
-2716 SPTSQLSVS
+2716 SPTSQLSVYDAANANVS
-2725 DDGNTG
+2725 
-2731 KALYGDSAAWTKDTD
+2731 KALYGDSAAWTKDKDVD

-2752 AQTIYRDAKKTQ
+2752 AQTIYQDAKKTQ

-2776 TGVEQFQFT
+2776 MGVEQFQFT
-2785 KNISTYNEENQTNKV
+2785 KNISTYKKENQTKKV
-2800 SKDFPVL
+2800 SNDFPVL

-2819 YLDIV
+2819 YLDII

-2831 ANNISGHVDTSV
+2831 ANNISGDSDIHVDASV
-2843 QTYTDTDG
+2843 KTYTDTDG

-2897 EKDESNAEHKY
+2897 EKDESNVEHKY
-2908 NVQVPIIVR
+2908 NVQIPIIVR

-2968 KGLYSEYGWN
+2968 KGQYSEYGWN

-2983 GGNVAK
+2983 GGNVAE

-3001 LLPAGT
+3001 LPAGT

-3025 NSNTGNTIP
+3025 DSNTRNTIP
-3034 LKDFKDSSGNA
+3034 LTAFKDSSKNA

-3064 NGSFIK
+3064 GSFIK

-3075 VPDGVTKDDGKTYT
+3075 VPDGVPKEDGKTYT

-3102 YYRKIETNEPGTRYA
+3102 YYRKMETDEPRTRYA

-3122 SKLKDGVGLIS
+3122 SKLKDGVGPI
-3133 TSTVHENYYL
+3133 STVHENYYL
-3143 VITVADIT
+3143 VITVA

-3172 LNYCTRKGKAQ
+3172 LNYRTRKGKVT
-3183 DTHSNTASTYQIS
+3183 DTHTNTASTYQIS
-3196 HGYEQELRESE
+3196 QGYKQKLTESE
-3207 AVTGAIKKV
+3207 DVTGVIKKV

-3230 ITIPSGQAFNKQDEL
+3230 ITIPSGQAFNDQDEL
-3245 YQKFSGSLIKTLTQ
+3245 YQKFSGSLIKTL
-3259 ENSPSTSAEVFP
+3259 ENPQSTSAEVFP

-3280 YVYVMDGT
+3280 YVYVMEGT
-3288 KKKYY
+3288 SKNYY
-3293 TYAGGNWTEEE
+3293 TYANGKWTEAG
-3304 SKETKALEYEW
+3304 SKEIKALDYEW
-3315 TAVNGLM
+3315 TAINGLM
-3322 DLPLSTNGTIDS
+3322 DLPLSTKGTIDS
-3334 SVNLQQIRDIVLGKK
+3334 SVNLQQIRDIVKNN

-3393 ATTRKSL
+3393 ATTKKSL

-3407 LQQDTRIRYYRDEAA
+3407 LLQDTKISYYRDEAA

-3464 MSTIKDLSSILASS
+3464 MSAIKDLSSILASS

-3491 TIQDTESY
+3491 TTQATESY
-3499 AADALELKDY
+3499 GDALELNNY
-3509 MKVSVKSKNAGEVQL
+3509 MKVVVKSENVGTVKP
-3524 TDDNKAYTWT
+3524 TYDKDNKAYTWT
-3534 VPKSSYWDDD
+3534 VPRSSYWDAGNR
-3544 KKIMKASSIF
+3544 ILNASSIF

-3586 SVKIIDQN
+3586 SVGIIDQN
-3594 GNVVENT
+3594 GNVVGNT

-3616 EFQDKQNK
+3616 EFQDEQNK

>member
-94 TNETQEEEST
+94 TNETQEEET
-104 KQEPSSEIAAEDA
+104 AKQEPSSEIAAEDA
-117 SQQATE
+117 SRQATE
-123 TETEA
+123 TATEA
-128 EAQEISDTISLS
+128 EAQEISDTISLN
-140 DLKFFANNTAT
+140 DLNFFADNTAT
-151 IKSPQELILLSHCAQ
+151 ITSPQQLILLSHCAQ
-166 SEIQNITININA
+166 NEIQSITININT
-178 TGEFD
+178 TGEFN

-188 ANGTDLSEYLNKKAS
+188 EKGTDLSEYLNTAAI

-214 SADVPFTGTIT
+214 STDVPFTGTIT
-225 GQKPAIKTNTT
+225 GQTPAIKTNTT

-251 SVEWQGDG
+251 SVEWQGDT
-259 TKPMFAEMYV
+259 TKPMFAETYV
-269 LENDGTK
+269 LQSNGE
-276 SDGTIPI
+276 IPI
-283 TFTSGNGSLLG
+283 AFTSGNGSLLG
-294 TVRQASEET
+294 TVKKAPDVT
-303 KACLTI
+303 DACLTI
-309 GNVVTYKD
+309 GNVVTYQ
-317 NKAQAGN
+317 AEVQAGS
-324 STNSGNIGL
+324 STSNDNIGL

-344 LDGYVFPTDT
+344 LEGYAFPTST
-354 EINTNSGAAGGL
+354 EINTGSGSAGGL
-366 IGNMAG
+366 IGKMEG
-372 GILDLANIGG
+372 GILYLKSIDGA
-382 TNISNLTVN
+382 NISNLTVN
-391 SSSGSAGSIVGEMSE
+391 SSSGSAGSIVGEMGG

-429 GFAGKVVNSTLSGDE
+429 GFAGKVDNSTLSGDE

-456 ENKNSAVGGWI
+456 ENKDSAVGGWI

-537 GYATIAGKVISD
+537 GYGTIAGKVISD

-639 LVGAA
+639 LVGVA

-659 GVNYTVSQYV
+659 GVKYNVSQSV

-684 GNGNG
+684 GDG
-689 DENGNGWKYIRSN
+689 NGNGWKYIRSN
-702 KDYEINDI
+702 TNFKINDI
-710 GNYGEVIR
+710 GNYGEIIR
-718 LKAKTTTSD
+718 LKADKTTSD
-727 AQGGLDNEL
+727 AQGGLNSEL
-736 LSINNVE
+736 LKIDSESHEIGYGISVNLTGND
-743 HVIQYKNQNFSLS
+743 
-756 NTEIT
+756 IT

-785 NLTANNWTTLQSKN
+785 NLTTNNWATLKSKN
-799 VNFTADVN
+799 INFTQDVN

-816 SRDIDDSAYTGNIN
+816 SRDTSDDAYTGNIN
-830 GNTYTLTLSIG
+830 GNNKTLTLSIG

-847 GENIATDGTEGC
+847 GGSIATNETEGC

-874 FSRMSGNV
+874 FSRMRGNV
-882 RNLTIAGSIH
+882 SNLTITGSIN

-902 GSIAARQENNEAV
+902 GSIAARQENNETV
-915 ISKVKVTTKIAFDT
+915 ISNVKVTTTIKFDT
-929 NNDSKK
+929 NKDSQI
-935 SYIGG
+935 SCIGG
-940 VFGSAAKV
+940 LFGSAAKV

-993 GKIVTDASTY
+993 GTIVTDALMY

-1036 SITASSVQE
+1036 SITASNVQT

-1051 GCVWA
+1051 GGVWA
-1056 RSTVTF
+1056 RSAVTF

-1103 GIDIQDL
+1103 GIDIQAL
-1110 EINCG
+1110 SINCG

-1123 HGEKGTIKFNKD
+1123 HGEKSSVKFNKE

-1141 DGALYLRTTADWAD
+1141 DGALYLRTTADWDD
-1155 SYKLAEDLKLTC
+1155 SYKLAANLDLQC
-1167 GKDSVFDEFV
+1167 GSKAVFDEFV
-1177 SYTAVSKDKIA
+1177 AYTAVSKDKIA
-1188 NNGENGIVSIAT
+1188 NNDENGIVSIAT
-1200 KDRSGVKEDNNTCTT
+1200 KDRSGVKEENNTCKT
-1215 YQNRTN
+1215 YQNRTD
-1221 LGKSHE
+1221 LGKKHK

-1240 YIETASTN
+1240 YTETASTN
-1248 TNGKID
+1248 TAGYNTGKID

-1282 EITDIKSNLSNP
+1282 EITDINNISNP
-1294 TISGTLNMDKYSYY
+1294 IISGKLDMEKYSYY

-1316 GITGATITFYN
+1316 QITDATITFYN
-1327 EEIEKVEKNNKSTQA
+1327 EQIEKAEKNNKSTQA
-1342 KTQSQHYMMHC
+1342 TTQSQHYMMHC
-1353 GLFLDYSANETATSI
+1353 GLFLDHSVNGTATSI

-1381 VKSDVSGVLF
+1381 VNSNASGVLF

-1397 LESGGRQ
+1397 SESNGRQ
-1404 YTANMNLSNIVL
+1404 YTAKMNLSNIVL
-1416 SDLKITDYKDS
+1416 LGLKITDYTDS

-1442 TEIKNLSTSDYTE
+1442 TEIKSLSTSGYTA

-1483 LPDTTVNNK
+1483 LPDTTVSNK

-1500 LESYKYAAND
+1500 LESYKYATND
-1510 TSVATYNFYKSGDWK
+1510 TSVATYNFYKSGDWNG
-1525 DATYEHHVTYGKE
+1525 DTYDHQVTYGKE
-1538 ISNSTEYTGLQ
+1538 ISESAEYRDLQ

-1558 NKDEGLVKTEDNQT
+1558 NKGEGLVQTGDNKT
-1572 DFSKWLPYV
+1572 DFSTWLPYV
-1581 CVPYNDN
+1581 SVSYDKNN
-1588 DHSHEIKVN
+1588 HSHEIKVN

-1610 ADPYVIKD
+1610 GDPYVIKD

-1652 HSTDITFH
+1652 HSTDITFR
-1660 YNGEQWVQVSK
+1660 YNGEQWVEVSK
-1671 EAGTENWVDV
+1671 EQGVDV
-1681 QNGQTRSNSFMQRY
+1681 QNGETRSNSFMQRY

-1709 EITLKDFKG
+1709 EITLNDFKG

-1723 NPFRGVLVSTNP
+1723 NPFRGVLVSTK
-1735 NGVKL
+1735 GATL

-1759 VKNLTIRYEG
+1759 VKNLTIRYKG

-1819 ANKHLLQVG
+1819 ANKHLFQVG

-1951 ITEVALQQGYAFG
+1951 ITEGALQQGYAFG

-1970 VRNAAYDSIGTN
+1970 VRNAAYDSIGADTKPN
-1982 VEPEDFVTAVKD
+1982 DFDTAVKD
-1994 DQIAPIVNES
+1994 DQTAPS
-2004 VINTPVLITKYA
+2004 DSNTPVLITKYA
-2016 DKDLFNMAVLNANA
+2016 DKDLFNMAVLNPNA

-2038 FPNDGR
+2038 FPNNGT
-2044 LDMSVYRSSYQGV
+2044 LDMSVYKSSYQGI
-2057 SARYVSNAVTSKNEK
+2057 SARYVSNAVTSKNK
-2072 TGKTETKAAGIVP
+2072 DTGKTETKAAGIVP
-2085 LIQGVSGNGTE
+2085 LIQGVSGNGTK
-2096 IIFDMNVKEYAD
+2096 IIFDVNVKEYAD

-2119 FNLFAPVNGTC
+2119 FNLFAPVKGTC

-2136 FTGKTGEA
+2136 FTGKEETASNTGKTGA
-2144 SETGVQ
+2144 VSYTGVQ
-2150 LQYYTSDGVVTA
+2150 LQYYTSEGAVTA
-2162 QASNLEEKLVKG
+2162 QASNNW
-2174 QKLGSYVGVG
+2174 GSRSFVGVG
-2184 SFVGSTAGTLTSAW
+2184 SFAGSSAGTLTPKW

-2226 NIARIYTPTTNI
+2226 NIARIYTPTSDI

-2244 YGNEQTV
+2244 YENEQTV

-2326 INTVIGT
+2326 INTVSGT

-2345 AGQYSGGVIGQVA
+2345 AGQYSGGVIGQIHTDSNA
-2358 ADMSGRSIVYKI
+2358 NTLYYKI
-2370 RNVRV
+2370 NNVRV
-2375 SGKTGTKSLI
+2375 SGKI
-2385 KGTSNGEAYTGGL
+2385 KGTSKEAEYTGGL
-2398 IGNISFVSGVTFNI
+2398 IGKILFDRVDVKFNIS
-2412 GNCEVLNT
+2412 NCE
-2420 QINEDKVSG
+2420 
-2429 EKLGTGGLVGGA
+2429 
-2441 VGNGNLNIQ
+2441 
-2450 DCKVQNTQINEEDK
+2450 VQNTQINEEDK
-2464 VSGEILRTGGLV
+2464 VSGQEFRTGGFV
-2476 GRAEGNGK
+2476 GGTERINYGNGK
-2484 LNIQKCSVKESDM
+2484 LNIQNCSVKESDM

-2504 VAGELC
+2504 IAGELC

-2525 DKNII
+2525 HKNII
-2530 KGRKSAA
+2530 KGQKCAA

-2544 FGGKIGIHKSTVS
+2544 RGEKIGIHKSTVS
-2557 NTSIIAIDDWG
+2557 NTSITAIDDWG

-2577 WNVVP
+2577 WSVVP

-2592 GCTITGQRAG
+2592 GCTITGRRAG

-2619 KDTTIK
+2619 KDTTIQ

-2641 RNLQPMTIAG
+2641 QNPRPMTIAG
-2651 ISIQKT
+2651 VSIQNT

-2662 NRNISKLYGTLTE
+2662 NRNISKLYGTLNE
-2675 TDNTNV
+2675 TDNTKV
-2681 KNKSYFSFADYN
+2681 KNQSYFSFADYN

-2703 LLDANPVFPYVVT
+2703 LLDAEQVFPYVVT
-2716 SPTSQLSVS
+2716 SPTSQLSVY
-2725 DDGNTG
+2725 DAANTG
-2731 KALYGDSAAWTKDTD
+2731 KALYGDSAAWTKDAD
-2746 GKFTLN
+2746 GKYTLN
-2752 AQTIYRDAKKTQ
+2752 AQTIYRDAKNTQ
-2764 SSTAEGKYTYQE
+2764 SRTAEGKYTYQE
-2776 TGVEQFQFT
+2776 MGVEQFQFT
-2785 KNISTYNEENQTNKV
+2785 KNISTYNEENQTNQV
-2800 SKDFPVL
+2800 SNDFPVL

-2831 ANNISGHVDTSV
+2831 ANNISGDSDIHVYAGDDSV
-2843 QTYTDTDG
+2843 KTYTYTDG

-2858 ANPALEVKKN
+2858 AKPALKVKKN

-2897 EKDESNAEHKY
+2897 EKDENGTEHKY

-2937 NYDLIEDNAHLL
+2937 NYDLIEDSAHLL

-2983 GGNVAK
+2983 GGNVAE
-2989 ALDKS
+2989 ALNKS
-2994 IDFQGSS
+2994 IVFQDSKNFS
-3001 LLPAGT
+3001 LPEGT

-3019 VYYYTT
+3019 VYYYTMD
-3025 NSNTGNTIP
+3025 SNTGNTIP
-3034 LKDFKDSSGNA
+3034 LTDFKDSSGNT

-3064 NGSFIK
+3064 GSFIK

-3075 VPDGVTKDDGKTYT
+3075 VPDGVTKEDGKTYS

-3102 YYRKIETNEPGTRYA
+3102 YYRKIETDESRTLYA

-3122 SKLKDGVGLIS
+3122 SKLNDGVGLV
-3133 TSTVHENYYL
+3133 STVHENYYL
-3143 VITVADIT
+3143 VITVA

-3172 LNYCTRKGKAQ
+3172 LNYRTRKGKVP
-3183 DTHSNTASTYQIS
+3183 DTHTNTASTYQIS
-3196 HGYEQELRESE
+3196 QGYKQKLTESE
-3207 AVTGAIKKV
+3207 DVTGVIKKV

-3245 YQKFSGSLIKTLTQ
+3245 YQKFSGSLIKTL
-3259 ENSPSTSAEVFP
+3259 ENPQSTSAEVFP

-3280 YVYVMDGT
+3280 YVYVMEGT
-3288 KKKYY
+3288 TKKYY
-3293 TYAGGNWTEEE
+3293 TYADGKWTEAGSTE
-3304 SKETKALEYEW
+3304 KKALEYEW
-3315 TAVNGLM
+3315 TAINGLM

-3334 SVNLQQIRDIVLGKK
+3334 SVNLQQIRDIVKNN

-3369 VIPESQLEGAI
+3369 VIPESQMKGDEP
-3380 LTNYTKL
+3380 TNYTKL

-3393 ATTRKSL
+3393 ATTKKSL

-3407 LQQDTRIRYYRDEAA
+3407 LLQNTKISYYRDEAA

-3464 MSTIKDLSSILASS
+3464 MSTIKDLSSILAASS
-3478 NGIQFSIQLLNKN
+3478 GIQFSIQLQNKN
-3491 TIQDTESY
+3491 TTQDTESY

-3509 MKVSVKSKNAGEVQL
+3509 MKVSVKSKNAGTVQL

-3572 DQLKHLYSNYKVVL
+3572 DQLKHLYSNYRVVL
-3586 SVKIIDQN
+3586 SVEIIGPD
-3594 GNVVENT
+3594 GNLVENT

>member
-1 MLKYRRII
+1 MKYRRII
-9 AGILAVNLLAGSIL
+9 AGILAVNLLAGGIL
-23 LDYTEVNANNLNTS
+23 LDYTEVNANNVNTS

-51 ADAESVNSSEKTD
+51 ADAESVSPSEKTD
-64 AENKAD
+64 EENKAD
-70 EKNTTPD
+70 EKNTTLD
-77 ANEKDEDT
+77 ANEKDENT
-85 ASSNSDSGL
+85 ASSNSDAGL
-94 TNETQEEEST
+94 TNETQEEETT

-128 EAQEISDTISLS
+128 EAQEISDTISL
-140 DLKFFANNTAT
+140 DNLKFVNGNIAT
-151 IKSPQELILLSHCAQ
+151 ITSPQQLILLSYCDQ
-166 SEIQNITININA
+166 SAIQNITINFNI
-178 TGEFD
+178 TGECD

-188 ANGTDLSEYLNKKAS
+188 VKGTSLSDYLKNEAN

-214 SADVPFTGTIT
+214 STDVPFTGNLT
-225 GQKPAIKTNTT
+225 GQQTAIITNTT
-236 LFRGISSQATIDNNL
+236 LFRGISSKAAINNNI
-251 SVEWQGDG
+251 SVRWQGDT
-259 TKPMFAEMYV
+259 TKPMFAETYV
-269 LENDGTK
+269 LQSNGK
-276 SDGTIPI
+276 IPI
-283 TFTSGNGSLLG
+283 AFTSGNGSLLG
-294 TVRQASEET
+294 TVKKAPDVT
-303 KACLTI
+303 DACLTI
-309 GNVVTYKD
+309 ENVVTYQDKV
-317 NKAQAGN
+317 QAGS
-324 STNSGNIGL
+324 STSNDNIGL

-344 LDGYVFPTDT
+344 LEGYAFPTST
-354 EINTNSGAAGGL
+354 EINTGSGSAGGL
-366 IGNMAG
+366 IGKMEG
-372 GILDLANIGG
+372 GVLNLTSIGG
-382 TNISNLTVN
+382 ANISNLTVN

-406 TAEIQV
+406 AAQIQV
-412 NQDITI
+412 NQNITI

-429 GFAGKVVNSTLSGDE
+429 GFAGKVVNSTLSGNNT
-444 KITIN
+444 ITVEAPTV
-449 SPTLSSE
+449 SPGGDKTD
-456 ENKNSAVGGWI
+456 SAVGGLI
-467 GDYIVQGNNHEGK
+467 GDYTVKESNHTVK
-480 TLPTQIDVVEPKV
+480 QLPTQIAIAGTPKV
-493 TMNGGNAGGYF
+493 TTITKTNGAAIGVNDGNIGGYF
-504 GLLELQGDI
+504 GVLELQGDI
-513 NYQISG
+513 QYEISG
-519 TEQKK
+519 SDGAKREGKAE
-524 KNITSVYTTGNGA
+524 YTA
-537 GYATIAGKVISD
+537 GDGGTYGTVIGKVISD
-549 NKKTSLIIN
+549 NKMSSLIIN

-570 YYQGGFV
+570 YYQGGLV

-586 QVSDAEITVSN
+586 QVKNAEITVSN
-597 ITTTQESCGFG
+597 TTAKEDACGFG

-639 LVGAA
+639 LVGVA

-659 GVNYTVSQYV
+659 GVNYSASQYV

-684 GNGNG
+684 GDG
-689 DENGNGWKYIRSN
+689 NGNGWKYIRSN
-702 KDYEINDI
+702 SVSKINDI

-718 LKAKTTTSD
+718 LKADKTTSD
-727 AQGGLDNEL
+727 AQGGLDSEL
-736 LSINNVE
+736 LKIDPVSHEIAYGTSVNITGND
-743 HVIQYKNQNFSLS
+743 
-756 NTEIT
+756 IT

-778 GVFSADS
+778 GVFLADS
-785 NLTANNWTTLQSKN
+785 NLTADNWTTLKSKN
-799 VNFTADVN
+799 INFTADVN
-807 LQNTGIIGI
+807 LKNTGIIGI

-830 GNTYTLTLSIG
+830 GNSHTLTLSIG
-841 ETYGYK
+841 ETYGFK
-847 GENIATDGTEGC
+847 GENIATNDTEGC

-874 FSRMSGNV
+874 FSHMGGNV
-882 RNLTIAGSIH
+882 SNLTITGSIH

-902 GSIAARQENNEAV
+902 GSIAARQENNETV
-915 ISKVKVTTKIAFDT
+915 ISNVKVTTTIKFDT
-929 NNDSKK
+929 NNNSQI

-959 ITLSNAG
+959 ITLSKAG
-966 NGKQTYAGSVAGY
+966 AGKQTYAGSVAGF

-993 GKIVTDASTY
+993 GTIVTDASTY

-1036 SITASSVQE
+1036 SIGASNVQE

-1051 GCVWA
+1051 GGVWA
-1056 RSTVTF
+1056 RSAVTF

-1200 KDRSGVKEDNNTCTT
+1200 KDRSGVKEENTTCKT

-1221 LGKSHE
+1221 FGKSHNI
-1227 VNANSRYY
+1227 NANSRYY
-1235 YDLDN
+1235 YDLDE
-1240 YIETASTN
+1240 YTETASKN
-1248 TNGKID
+1248 TNNTGKID

-1282 EITDIKSNLSNP
+1282 EITDIKNNILNP
-1294 TISGTLNMDKYSYY
+1294 TISGILNMDKYSYY

-1327 EEIEKVEKNNKSTQA
+1327 EEIEQAEKDNKSTQA

-1416 SDLKITDYKDS
+1416 SDLKITDYTDS

-1442 TEIKNLSTSDYTE
+1442 TEIKNLSTTSYTE

-1465 NAGSENGH
+1465 NAGSEDGH

-1478 FSEIK
+1478 FSDIV
-1483 LPDTTVNNK
+1483 LPDKPADATKNE

-1610 ADPYVIKD
+1610 GDPYVIKD
-1618 AGEMEIISEYMRTN
+1618 AGEMEIISEYMRTK

-1652 HSTDITFH
+1652 HSTDITFR
-1660 YNGEQWVQVSK
+1660 YNGVQWIQVIK

-1681 QNGQTRSNSFMQRY
+1681 QNGQTRSNDFMQRY
-1695 IANAYYDLQGGTNG
+1695 IANAYYDLQGTNRQ
-1709 EITLKDFKG
+1709 ITLNDFKG

-1723 NPFRGVLVSTNP
+1723 NPFRGVLVSTK
-1735 NGVKL
+1735 GVEL

-1759 VKNLTIRYEG
+1759 VKNLTIRYKG
-1769 EKKTLVYQK
+1769 EQKTLVYQT
-1778 SSSVFYPTSCFG
+1778 SSSVFYQTSCFG

-1800 NIIDDVNVTLDTGW
+1800 NIIDGVNVTLANNW

-1853 MISGASVAK
+1853 MISGASVAE
-1862 TANSSLYVNPYVG
+1862 TANNSLYVNPYVG

-1880 YAFSDTARVNLDNTD
+1880 YAFADTAGESLNNTD

-1920 IGIKDAE
+1920 IGIKNAE

-1942 SGSSNAYRN
+1942 SGSSNAYQN
-1951 ITEVALQQGYAFG
+1951 ITEGALQQGYAFG

-1970 VRNAAYDSIGTN
+1970 VRNAAYDSIGANTKPN
-1982 VEPEDFVTAVKD
+1982 DFDTAVKD
-1994 DQIAPIVNES
+1994 DQTAPS
-2004 VINTPVLITKYA
+2004 DSNTPVLITKYA

-2038 FPNDGR
+2038 FPNNGT
-2044 LDMSVYRSSYQGV
+2044 LDMSVYKSSYQGI
-2057 SARYVSNAVTSKNEK
+2057 SARYVSNAVTSKNK
-2072 TGKTETKAAGIVP
+2072 DTGKTETKAAGIVP
-2085 LIQGVSGNGTE
+2085 LIQGVSGNGTK

-2119 FNLFAPVNGTC
+2119 FNLFAPVKGTC
-2130 NVANLT
+2130 NVTNLT
-2136 FTGKTGEA
+2136 FTGKTGTD
-2144 SETGVQ
+2144 SKTGVQ
-2150 LQYYTSDGVVTA
+2150 LHYYTSDGVVTA
-2162 QASNLEEKLVKG
+2162 QASNLEEKLDKG

-2184 SFVGSTAGTLTSAW
+2184 SFVGSTAGTLTSPW
-2198 YPVNVNFDS
+2198 YPVNVNFGS

-2226 NIARIYTPTTNI
+2226 NIARIYTPTTDI

-2259 CSFSNLTV
+2259 CSFRNLTV
-2267 RGQEK
+2267 RGQEN
-2272 AGGFCGYI
+2272 AGGFCGCI
-2280 DGKVSNQNNLNVT
+2280 DGKVQNQNNLNVT
-2293 RQKFIVGKD
+2293 TQNFIVGQD
-2302 STISATLKD
+2302 STISAIQGN
-2311 SCAGGLF
+2311 SSAGGLF
-2318 GYARRGVG
+2318 GYARRGVA
-2326 INTVIGT
+2326 INTVSGT

-2345 AGQYSGGVIGQVA
+2345 AGQYSGGIIGQVA
-2358 ADMSGRSIVYKI
+2358 ADSSHSSIVYKI

-2398 IGNISFVSGVTFNI
+2398 IGNISSSGVTFDI
-2412 GNCEVLNT
+2412 SDCEVQNA
-2420 QINEDKVSG
+2420 QINEEGKVSG
-2429 EKLGTGGLVGGA
+2429 EKF
-2441 VGNGNLNIQ
+2441 
-2450 DCKVQNTQINEEDK
+2450 
-2464 VSGEILRTGGLV
+2464 RTGGLV
-2476 GRAEGNGK
+2476 GSATGSGK
-2484 LNIQKCSVKESDM
+2484 LNIQNCSVEESDL
-2497 YGSRAGG
+2497 YGSLAGG
-2504 VAGELC
+2504 IAGELC

-2518 TVSGSGN
+2518 TVSGSDN

-2530 KGRKSAA
+2530 KGQKCAA

-2544 FGGKIGIHKSTVS
+2544 CGGKIGIHNSTVS
-2557 NTSIIAIDDWG
+2557 NTSITAIDDWG
-2568 AGGLVGDID
+2568 AGGLVGDIN

-2625 ASTANNAGL
+2625 ASAPNNAGL

-2641 RNLQPMTIAG
+2641 RNRQPMTIAG
-2651 ISIQKT
+2651 ISIQNT

-2662 NRNISKLYGTLTE
+2662 NRNINKLYGTLNE
-2675 TDNTNV
+2675 NDNTEV
-2681 KNKSYFSFADYN
+2681 KKQSYFSFADYN
-2693 GTASNNTTQS
+2693 GTASNSTTQS
-2703 LLDANPVFPYVVT
+2703 LLDANQVFPYVVT
-2716 SPTSQLSVS
+2716 SPTSKLSVYDATNANGS
-2725 DDGNTG
+2725 
-2731 KALYGDSAAWTKDTD
+2731 KALYGDSAAWTTDAD

-2752 AQTIYRDAKKTQ
+2752 AQTIYRDAKNTQ
-2764 SSTAEGKYTYQE
+2764 RNTAEGKYTYQE
-2776 TGVEQFQFT
+2776 MGVEQFQFT
-2785 KNISTYNEENQTNKV
+2785 KNISTYNKENQTKKV
-2800 SKDFPVL
+2800 SNDFPVL

-2819 YLDIV
+2819 YLDII

-2831 ANNISGHVDTSV
+2831 ANNISGDSDIHVDASV
-2843 QTYTDTDG
+2843 KTYTDTDG

-2858 ANPALEVKKN
+2858 EKPALEVKKN

-2897 EKDESNAEHKY
+2897 EKDENGTEHKY
-2908 NVQVPIIVR
+2908 NVQVPIVVR

-2968 KGLYSEYGWN
+2968 NGQYSEYGWN

-2983 GGNVAK
+2983 GGNVAE
-2989 ALDKS
+2989 ALNKS

-3001 LLPAGT
+3001 LPAGT

-3013 CQDNSK
+3013 CQDNSN
-3019 VYYYTT
+3019 VYYYTM

-3034 LKDFKDSSGNA
+3034 LKDFKDSSENA

-3064 NGSFIK
+3064 GSFIK

-3075 VPDGVTKDDGKTYT
+3075 VPDGVTKEDGKTYT
-3089 APTVKIKTANGYE
+3089 APTVKIKTANRYE
-3102 YYRKIETNEPGTRYA
+3102 YYRKIETDDSGTHYA

-3122 SKLKDGVGLIS
+3122 SKLKDGVGPI
-3133 TSTVHENYYL
+3133 STVHENYYL

-3151 SGTNLNGSV
+3151 SGTSLNGSV

-3172 LNYCTRKGKAQ
+3172 LNYRTRKGKVQ

-3196 HGYEQELRESE
+3196 HGYEQELTESE

-3216 TATDSSMTV
+3216 TAADSSMAV
-3225 DVIDK
+3225 DVVDK
-3230 ITIPSGQAFNKQDEL
+3230 ITIPSGQAFNEQDEL
-3245 YQKFSGSLIKTLTQ
+3245 YQKFSGSLIKTLKQ
-3259 ENSPSTSAEVFP
+3259 ENLPSTSAEVFP

-3288 KKKYY
+3288 TKKYY
-3293 TYAGGNWTEEE
+3293 TYADGNWTEAE
-3304 SKETKALEYEW
+3304 STETKALEYEW
-3315 TAVNGLM
+3315 TAINGLM

-3334 SVNLQQIRDIVLGKK
+3334 SVNLQQIRKIVLDKK

-3358 MNAKLPANGLD
+3358 MNAKLPANGLE
-3369 VIPESQLEGAI
+3369 VIPESQLEGD
-3380 LTNYTKL
+3380 LPTNYTKL

-3400 SYSTARA
+3400 SYSTARK
-3407 LQQDTRIRYYRDEAA
+3407 LLQDTKIRYYRDEAA

-3443 QNSYLDAAK
+3443 QNSYLDATK

-3478 NGIQFSIQLLNKN
+3478 SGIQFSIQLQNKN
-3491 TIQDTESY
+3491 TTQDTESY
-3499 AADALELKDY
+3499 AADALELEDY
-3509 MKVSVKSKNAGEVQL
+3509 MKVSVKSEKAGTVQL
-3524 TDDNKAYTWT
+3524 TDNKKAYTWT

-3561 AIQLKVNIKNV
+3561 AIQLKVNVKNV
-3572 DQLKHLYSNYKVVL
+3572 DQLYSNYKVVL
-3586 SVKIIDQN
+3586 SVKIIGQK

-3616 EFQDKQNK
+3616 EFQDEQNK

>member
-1 MLKYRRII
+1 MKYRRII
-9 AGILAVNLLAGSIL
+9 AGILAVNLLAGGIL
-23 LDYTEVNANNLNTS
+23 LDYTEVNANNVNTS

-51 ADAESVNSSEKTD
+51 SDAESVSSSEKTD
-64 AENKAD
+64 TENKAD
-70 EKNTTPD
+70 EKNTTLD
-77 ANEKDEDT
+77 ANEKDENT
-85 ASSNSDSGL
+85 ASSNSDAGL
-94 TNETQEEEST
+94 TNETQEEETT

-128 EAQEISDTISLS
+128 EAQEISDTISLR
-140 DLKFFANNTAT
+140 DLKFFADNTAT
-151 IKSPQELILLSHCAQ
+151 ITSPQQLILLSHCAQ
-166 SEIQNITININA
+166 DEIQNITININA

-188 ANGTDLSEYLNKKAS
+188 ANGTELSEYLNKTAS

-214 SADVPFTGTIT
+214 SAEFPFKGTIT
-225 GQKPAIKTNTT
+225 GQEPAIKTNTT
-236 LFRGISSQATIDNNL
+236 LFRGISSNAKIKKNF
-251 SVEWQGDG
+251 SVEWKGDGTKPQENG

-269 LENDGTK
+269 LESN
-276 SDGTIPI
+276 GTIPI
-283 TFTSGNGSLLG
+283 TFKSGNGSLLG
-294 TVRQASEET
+294 TVRQAPNAT
-303 KACLTI
+303 NACLTI
-309 GNVVTYKD
+309 GNVVTYQ
-317 NKAQAGN
+317 AEVQAGSLTSN
-324 STNSGNIGL
+324 DNIGL

-344 LDGYVFPTDT
+344 LDGYAFPTKT
-354 EINTNSGAAGGL
+354 AINTNSGAAGGL

-372 GILDLANIGG
+372 GILDLTSIGG

-406 TAEIQV
+406 TAQIQV
-412 NQDITI
+412 NQNITI

-456 ENKNSAVGGWI
+456 ENKDSAVGGWV
-467 GDYIVQGNNHEGK
+467 GYYIVQGESHADK
-480 TLPTQIDVVEPKV
+480 TLPAQIDVVEPKV
-493 TMNGGNAGGYF
+493 TMNGGVATYGGNAGGYF

-519 TEQKK
+519 TEQEK
-524 KNITSVYTTGNGA
+524 KNITSEYTAGNG
-537 GYATIAGKVISD
+537 GIYGTVIGKVVTSND
-549 NKKTSLIIN
+549 NKRASLNIN
-558 HVKSNSTTNGNS
+558 HVKSNSTINGNS

-597 ITTTQESCGFG
+597 TTAKEDACGFG

-639 LVGAA
+639 LVGVA

-659 GVNYTVSQYV
+659 GVNYSASQYV

-684 GNGNG
+684 GDG
-689 DENGNGWKYIRSN
+689 NGNGWKYIRSN
-702 KDYEINDI
+702 SVSKINDI

-718 LKAKTTTSD
+718 LKADTTTSD
-727 AQGGLDNEL
+727 AQGGLDSEL
-736 LSINNVE
+736 LKIDPVSHEIGYGARVNLTGND
-743 HVIQYKNQNFSLS
+743 
-756 NTEIT
+756 IT

-785 NLTANNWTTLQSKN
+785 NLTADNWTTLQSKN
-799 VNFTADVN
+799 INFTADVN
-807 LQNTGIIGI
+807 LKNTGIIGI

-830 GNTYTLTLSIG
+830 GNTHTLTLSIG
-841 ETYGYK
+841 ETYGFK
-847 GENIATDGTEGC
+847 GENIATNDTEGC

-874 FSRMSGNV
+874 FSRMGGNV
-882 RNLTIAGSIH
+882 SNLTITGSIH

-897 GNMWI
+897 GNMWL
-902 GSIAARQENNEAV
+902 GSIAARQENNETV
-915 ISKVKVTTKIAFDT
+915 ISNVKVTTTIKFDT
-929 NNDSKK
+929 NNNSQI
-935 SYIGG
+935 SCIGG
-940 VFGSAAKV
+940 LFGSAAKV
-948 KLSENTGIQSN
+948 KLNANTLNENTCIQSN
-959 ITLSNAG
+959 IALSNAG
-966 NGKQTYAGSVAGY
+966 NGKQTYTGSVAGY
-979 MSAGTLECNGVTIG
+979 MSAGTLECNGVTIR
-993 GKIVTDASTY
+993 GKIVTDASKY

-1036 SITASSVQE
+1036 SIEALSVQE

-1051 GCVWA
+1051 GGVWA
-1056 RSTVTF
+1056 RSAVTF

-1073 VKNNTK
+1073 VKNNTT
-1079 IEAPNA
+1079 IEAPKA

-1103 GIDIQDL
+1103 GIDIQNL
-1110 EINCG
+1110 KINCG

-1123 HGEKGTIKFNKD
+1123 HGEKRTVKFNKD

-1141 DGALYLRTTADWAD
+1141 DGALYLRTTADWDD
-1155 SYKLAEDLKLTC
+1155 SYKLDANLNLTC
-1167 GKDSVFDEFV
+1167 GDNSVFDEFV
-1177 SYTAVSKDKIA
+1177 AYTAASKEKIA
-1188 NNGENGIVSIAT
+1188 NNDENGIVSIAT
-1200 KDRSGVKEDNNTCTT
+1200 KDRSGVKEENNTCNT
-1215 YQNRTN
+1215 YQNRTDF
-1221 LGKSHE
+1221 GKKHM

-1240 YIETASTN
+1240 YTETASAN
-1248 TNGKID
+1248 TAGHNNGKID

-1282 EITDIKSNLSNP
+1282 EISNP
-1294 TISGTLNMDKYSYY
+1294 TISGTLDMDKYSYY

-1316 GITGATITFYN
+1316 QITDATITFYN
-1327 EEIEKVEKNNKSTQA
+1327 EQIEQAEKDNKSTQA
-1342 KTQSQHYMMHC
+1342 TTQSQHYMMHC
-1353 GLFLDYSANETATSI
+1353 GLFLDHSVNETATSI

-1381 VKSDVSGVLF
+1381 VNSNASGVLF

-1397 LESGGRQ
+1397 SESSGRQ
-1404 YTANMNLSNIVL
+1404 YTAKMNLSNIIL
-1416 SDLKITDYKDS
+1416 SGLKITDYTDS

-1442 TEIKNLSTSDYTE
+1442 TEIKKLSTVGYTK

-1465 NAGSENGH
+1465 NAGSEDGH

-1478 FSEIK
+1478 FSDIV
-1483 LPDTTVNNK
+1483 LPDKPTDATK
-1492 GIFTHATL
+1492 EEGIFTHATL

-1510 TSVATYNFYKSGDWK
+1510 TSVATYNFYKSGDWEG
-1525 DATYEHHVTYGKE
+1525 ATYKHQVTYGKE
-1538 ISNSTEYTGLQ
+1538 ISESAEYRDLQ

-1558 NKDEGLVKTEDNQT
+1558 NKDEGLVKTGDNQT
-1572 DFSKWLPYV
+1572 DPDFSTWLPYV
-1581 CVPYNDN
+1581 SVSYDKNN
-1588 DHSHEIKVN
+1588 HSHEIKVN

-1610 ADPYVIKD
+1610 GDPYVIKN
-1618 AGEMEIISEYMRTN
+1618 AGEMEIISEYMRTK

-1652 HSTDITFH
+1652 HSTDITFR

-1671 EAGTENWVDV
+1671 EAGTENWVNV
-1681 QNGQTRSNSFMQRY
+1681 QNGQTRSDSFMQRY
-1695 IANAYYDLQGGTNG
+1695 IANAYYDLQGTNG
-1709 EITLKDFKG
+1709 EITLNDFKG

-1723 NPFRGVLVSTNP
+1723 NPFRGVLVSTK
-1735 NGVKL
+1735 GATL
-1740 ILTGANTG
+1740 ILTGVNTG

-1759 VKNLTIRYEG
+1759 VKNLTIKYKG

-1800 NIIDDVNVTLDTGW
+1800 NIIDGVNVTLADGW

-1842 NMQDKQFLTDA
+1842 NMQDKQFLTDT
-1853 MISGASVAK
+1853 MISGASVAE

-1880 YAFSDTARVNLDNTD
+1880 YAFADKARESLDNTD

-1901 NLNSSETNDT
+1901 NLNLSETNDT

-1970 VRNAAYDSIGTN
+1970 VRNAAYDSIGANTKPN
-1982 VEPEDFVTAVKD
+1982 DFDTAVKD
-1994 DQIAPIVNES
+1994 DRTAPS
-2004 VINTPVLITKYA
+2004 DSNTPVLITKYA

-2038 FPNDGR
+2038 FPNNGT
-2044 LDMSVYRSSYQGV
+2044 LDMSVYKSSYQGI
-2057 SARYVSNAVTSKNEK
+2057 SARYVSNAVTSKNK
-2072 TGKTETKAAGIVP
+2072 DTGKTETKAAGIVP
-2085 LIQGVSGNGTE
+2085 LIQGVSGNGTK

-2119 FNLFAPVNGTC
+2119 FNLFAPVKGTC
-2130 NVANLT
+2130 NVTNLT
-2136 FTGKTGEA
+2136 FTGKTGTDPK
-2144 SETGVQ
+2144 TGVQ
-2150 LQYYTSDGVVTA
+2150 LHYYTSAGVETA
-2162 QASNLEEKLVKG
+2162 RAVDTW
-2174 QKLGSYVGVG
+2174 GSRGYVGVG
-2184 SFVGSTAGTLTSAW
+2184 SFVGSSAGTLTSSW
-2198 YPVNVNFDS
+2198 YSVNVNFGS

-2226 NIARIYTPTTNI
+2226 NIARINTPTTDI

-2244 YGNEQTV
+2244 YKGEQTV

-2259 CSFSNLTV
+2259 CSFRDLTV
-2267 RGQEK
+2267 KGQEN
-2272 AGGFCGYI
+2272 AGGFCGCI
-2280 DGKVSNQNNLNVT
+2280 DGKVANQNNLNVT
-2293 RQKFIVGKD
+2293 TQNFIVGQD
-2302 STISATLKD
+2302 STISAIQGN
-2311 SCAGGLF
+2311 SSAGGLF
-2318 GYARRGVG
+2318 GYARRGVA
-2326 INTVIGT
+2326 INTVSGT

-2345 AGQYSGGVIGQVA
+2345 AGKYSGGIIGQVYT
-2358 ADMSGRSIVYKI
+2358 DNSNPRYEIQK
-2370 RNVRV
+2370 VRV
-2375 SGKTGTKSLI
+2375 YGKTGIKSLI
-2385 KGTSNGEAYTGGL
+2385 KVTSNGEGYMGGL
-2398 IGNISFVSGVTFNI
+2398 IGEISFASGVTFNI
-2412 GNCEVLNT
+2412 SKCE
-2420 QINEDKVSG
+2420 
-2429 EKLGTGGLVGGA
+2429 
-2441 VGNGNLNIQ
+2441 
-2450 DCKVQNTQINEEDK
+2450 VQNTQINEVSK
-2464 VSGEILRTGGLV
+2464 VSGEIFRTGGLV
-2476 GRAEGNGK
+2476 GRAAGDGNLK
-2484 LNIQKCSVKESDM
+2484 IQECSVEESDM
-2497 YGSRAGG
+2497 YGSLAGG
-2504 VAGELC
+2504 IAGALHT
-2510 IPTTITEC
+2510 PTTITEC
-2518 TVSGSGN
+2518 TVSGLSD

-2530 KGRKSAA
+2530 KGQKSAA
-2537 GIVGEIA
+2537 GIVGEIVC
-2544 FGGKIGIHKSTVS
+2544 GGKIGIHKSTVS
-2557 NTSIIAIDDWG
+2557 NTSITAIDDWG

-2582 HLYFYDSQVN
+2582 NLYFYDSQVN
-2592 GCTITGQRAG
+2592 GCTITGKRAG

-2619 KDTTIK
+2619 KDTTIE
-2625 ASTANNAGL
+2625 ASTANNGGL

-2641 RNLQPMTIAG
+2641 RNLKPMTIAG
-2651 ISIQKT
+2651 VSIQNT
-2657 TAKEN
+2657 TAREN
-2662 NRNISKLYGTLTE
+2662 YRNISKLYGTLNE
-2675 TDNTNV
+2675 TQNTDV
-2681 KNKSYFSFADYN
+2681 KNHSYFSFADYK
-2693 GTASNNTTQS
+2693 GTAPNNTTQS

-2716 SPTSQLSVS
+2716 SPTSKLSVYDATNANGS
-2725 DDGNTG
+2725 
-2731 KALYGDSAAWTKDTD
+2731 KALYGDSAAWTTDAD

-2752 AQTIYRDAKKTQ
+2752 AQTIYRDAKNTQ
-2764 SSTAEGKYTYQE
+2764 RNTAEGKYTYQE
-2776 TGVEQFQFT
+2776 MGVEQFQFT
-2785 KNISTYNEENQTNKV
+2785 KNISTYNKENQTKKV
-2800 SKDFPVL
+2800 SNDFPVL

-2819 YLDIV
+2819 YLDII

-2831 ANNISGHVDTSV
+2831 ANNISGDSDIHVDASV
-2843 QTYTDTDG
+2843 KTYTDTDG

-2897 EKDESNAEHKY
+2897 EKDESNVEHKY
-2908 NVQVPIIVR
+2908 NVQIPIIVR

-2968 KGLYSEYGWN
+2968 KGQYSEYGWN

-2983 GGNVAK
+2983 GGNVAE

-3001 LLPAGT
+3001 LPAGT

-3025 NSNTGNTIP
+3025 DSNTRNTIP
-3034 LKDFKDSSGNA
+3034 LTAFKDSSKNA

-3064 NGSFIK
+3064 GTFIK

-3075 VPDGVTKDDGKTYT
+3075 VPDGVPKEDGKTYT

-3102 YYRKIETNEPGTRYA
+3102 YYRKMETDESRTRYA

-3122 SKLKDGVGLIS
+3122 SKLKDGVGPI
-3133 TSTVHENYYL
+3133 STVHENYYL
-3143 VITVADIT
+3143 VITVDDIT
-3151 SGTNLNGSV
+3151 SGTSLNGSV

-3172 LNYCTRKGKAQ
+3172 LNYRTRKGKV
-3183 DTHSNTASTYQIS
+3183 DIHSNTASTYQIS
-3196 HGYEQELRESE
+3196 QGYEQKLTESE
-3207 AVTGAIKKV
+3207 AVTGVIKKV
-3216 TATDSSMTV
+3216 TAADSSMTV

-3245 YQKFSGSLIKTLTQ
+3245 YQKFSGSLIKTL
-3259 ENSPSTSAEVFP
+3259 ENPQSTSAEVFP

-3280 YVYVMDGT
+3280 YVYVMEGT
-3288 KKKYY
+3288 SKNYY
-3293 TYAGGNWTEEE
+3293 TYANGKWTEAG
-3304 SKETKALEYEW
+3304 SKEIKALKYEW
-3315 TAVNGLM
+3315 TAINGLM

-3334 SVNLQQIRDIVLGKK
+3334 SVNLQQIRDIVKNN

-3369 VIPESQLEGAI
+3369 VIPESQLKGD
-3380 LTNYTKL
+3380 LPTNYTKL

-3407 LQQDTRIRYYRDEAA
+3407 LQQNTKISYYRDEAA

-3478 NGIQFSIQLLNKN
+3478 SGIQFSIQLQNKN
-3491 TIQDTESY
+3491 TTQDTKSIEY
-3499 AADALELKDY
+3499 ADALKLDDY
-3509 MKVSVKSKNAGEVQL
+3509 MKVVVKSEKVGTVQP
-3524 TDDNKAYTWT
+3524 TYDKDKKAYTWT
-3534 VPKSSYWDDD
+3534 VPKSSYWDANN
-3544 KKIMKASSIF
+3544 KIMNASSIF

-3586 SVKIIDQN
+3586 SVGIIDQN
-3594 GNVVENT
+3594 GNVVGNT

-3616 EFQDKQNK
+3616 EFQDEQSK

>member
-23 LDYTEVNANNLNTS
+23 LDYTEVNANNVNTS

-51 ADAESVNSSEKTD
+51 ADAESVSSSEKTD

-70 EKNTTPD
+70 EKNTTLD
-77 ANEKDEDT
+77 ANEKDENT

-94 TNETQEEEST
+94 TNETQEEETT

-117 SQQATE
+117 SQQDTE

-128 EAQEISDTISLS
+128 EAQEISDTISLNN
-140 DLKFFANNTAT
+140 LKFYTDTTKTAEIT
-151 IKSPQELILLSHCAQ
+151 SPEQLILLSHCAQ
-166 SEIQNITININA
+166 NEIQTITIHINT
-178 TGEFD
+178 TGELN

-188 ANGTDLSEYLNKKAS
+188 ANGTDLSDYLKNKAS
-203 ASQDYTYLGLG
+203 ASQDYIYLGLG
-214 SADVPFTGTIT
+214 SADRPFTGTIT

-236 LFRGISSQATIDNNL
+236 LFRGISSNAAIDNDF
-251 SVEWQGDG
+251 SVEWNGNA
-259 TKPMFAEMYV
+259 TKPMFAETYV
-269 LENDGTK
+269 LEK
-276 SDGTIPI
+276 DGTIPI

-294 TVRQASEET
+294 TVKKASEGT

-309 GNVVTYKD
+309 GNVVEYKD
-317 NKAQAGN
+317 NKAQAGS
-324 STNSGNIGL
+324 STSSDNIGL

-344 LDGYVFPTDT
+344 LDGYIFPTNT
-354 EINTNSGAAGGL
+354 EINTGSGAAGGL
-366 IGNMAG
+366 IGEMKG
-372 GILDLANIGG
+372 GILNLTSIGG
-382 TNISNLTVN
+382 ANISNLTVN
-391 SSSGSAGSIVGEMSE
+391 SSSGSAGSIVGEMSG

-456 ENKNSAVGGWI
+456 ENKDSAVGGWI

-480 TLPTQIDVVEPKV
+480 TLPAQIDVVEPKV
-493 TMNGGNAGGYF
+493 TMNGGVATNGGNAGGYF

-519 TEQKK
+519 TKQEK
-524 KNITSVYTTGNGA
+524 KNITSEYTKDSKGA
-537 GYATIAGKVISD
+537 GYGAIAGKIISDSD
-549 NKKTSLIIN
+549 NKKSSLIIN
-558 HVKSNSTTNGNS
+558 HVNSNSTTNGNS
-570 YYQGGFV
+570 YYQGGLV
-577 GEIGENVYL
+577 GEIGKNVYL

-597 ITTTQESCGFG
+597 TTAKNEACGFG

-659 GVNYTVSQYV
+659 GVNYNVSQFV

-684 GNGNG
+684 GDG
-689 DENGNGWKYIRSN
+689 NGNGWTYIRRSN
-702 KDYEINDI
+702 LDSKINDI

-718 LKAKTTTSD
+718 LKANTTTSD
-727 AQGGLDNEL
+727 EQGGLDSEL
-736 LSINNVE
+736 LSINGE
-743 HVIQYKNQNFSLS
+743 HVIQYKNQNQNFSLS
-756 NTEIT
+756 NPEIT

-785 NLTANNWTTLQSKN
+785 NLTPDNWTTLQSKN
-799 VNFTADVN
+799 INFTADVN

-816 SRDIDDSAYTGNIN
+816 SRDIYDDVYTGNIN
-830 GNTYTLTLSIG
+830 GNNHTLTLSIG
-841 ETYGYK
+841 ETYGST
-847 GENIATDGTEGC
+847 NGTEGC
-859 GKIYSSGSK
+859 GKIYSSVSK

-882 RNLTIAGSIH
+882 SDLTIAGSIH

-897 GNMWI
+897 DHMWI
-902 GSIAARQENNEAV
+902 GSIAARQETNETV
-915 ISKVKVTTKIAFDT
+915 ISNVQVTTAIAFDA
-929 NNDSKK
+929 NNDSKI
-935 SYIGG
+935 SRIGG
-940 VFGSAAKV
+940 LFGSAAKV
-948 KLSENTGIQSN
+948 KLNGNTLNKNTCIQSN
-959 ITLSNAG
+959 ITISNAG
-966 NGKQTYAGSVAGY
+966 NGKQTYVGSVAGY

-993 GKIVTDASTY
+993 GKIVTDVSKY

-1015 DGSDKDT
+1015 NGSDKDT

-1036 SITASSVQE
+1036 SITASNAQT

-1051 GCVWA
+1051 GGVWA
-1056 RSTVTF
+1056 RSAVTF
-1062 ASDNTATTSLT
+1062 ASDNTATTTSCLT
-1073 VKNNTK
+1073 VENAT
-1079 IEAPNA
+1079 IEAPKA

-1103 GIDIQDL
+1103 GIDIQAL
-1110 EINCG
+1110 NIKCG

-1123 HGEKGTIKFNKD
+1123 HGEKSTVEFDAKQKDGTLFQ
-1135 EKNDKE
+1135 
-1141 DGALYLRTTADWAD
+1141 DGALYLRTTADWND
-1155 SYKLAEDLKLTC
+1155 SYKLAENLELQC
-1167 GKDSVFDEFV
+1167 GNNSVFDEFV
-1177 SYTAVSKDKIA
+1177 AYTAASKDKIA
-1188 NNGENGIVSIAT
+1188 NNDENGIVSIAT
-1200 KDRSGVKEDNNTCTT
+1200 KDRNGVKEENTTCKT

-1221 LGKSHE
+1221 FGKSHKI
-1227 VNANSRYY
+1227 NANSRYY
-1235 YDLDN
+1235 YDLDE
-1240 YIETASTN
+1240 YTKTASTN
-1248 TNGKID
+1248 TTGSNIGQID

-1282 EITDIKSNLSNP
+1282 EITDIKNNILNP
-1294 TISGTLNMDKYSYY
+1294 TISGILNMDKYSYY
-1308 PIHLNTGV
+1308 PIHLKTGI
-1316 GITGATITFYN
+1316 GITDATITFYN
-1327 EEIEKVEKNNKSTQA
+1327 EQIEKVETTNKSTQA
-1342 KTQSQHYMMHC
+1342 TTQSQHYMMHC
-1353 GLFLDYSANETATSI
+1353 GLFLDHSVNETTTSI
-1368 TLSNVT
+1368 TLSDVT

-1381 VKSDVSGVLF
+1381 VNSNASGVLF

-1397 LESGGRQ
+1397 SESSGRQ
-1404 YTANMNLSNIVL
+1404 YTAKMNLSNIVL
-1416 SDLKITDYKDS
+1416 SGLKITDYTDS
-1427 SYAPLLINQIGSYTK
+1427 SYAPLLINQIRSYTK
-1442 TEIKNLSTSDYTE
+1442 TEIKNLSTRDYTE

-1465 NAGSENGH
+1465 NAGSEDGH

-1478 FSEIK
+1478 FSDIV
-1483 LPDTTVNNK
+1483 LPDKPTDATK
-1492 GIFTHATL
+1492 EEGIFTHATL
-1500 LESYKYAAND
+1500 LESYKYAVND
-1510 TSVATYNFYKSGDWK
+1510 TSVATYNFYKRGDWNG
-1525 DATYEHHVTYGKE
+1525 DTYDHQVTYGKE
-1538 ISNSTEYTGLQ
+1538 ISESAEYRDLQ

-1558 NKDEGLVKTEDNQT
+1558 NKDEGLVKTGSGQKK
-1572 DFSKWLPYV
+1572 FSTWLPYV
-1581 CVPYNDN
+1581 YVSYDN
-1588 DHSHEIKVN
+1588 NHSHEIKVN

-1610 ADPYVIKD
+1610 GDPYVIKD

-1639 ITITNDQNTYCTN
+1639 ITITNSQNTYCTN
-1652 HSTDITFH
+1652 TNHSTFR
-1660 YNGEQWVQVSK
+1660 YNGEQWVD
-1671 EAGTENWVDV
+1671 E
-1681 QNGQTRSNSFMQRY
+1681 NGQTRSNSFMQRY
-1695 IANAYYDLQGGTNG
+1695 IANAYYDLQGTDGK
-1709 EITLKDFKG
+1709 ITLNDFKG

-1723 NPFRGVLVSTNP
+1723 NPFRGVLVSTNT
-1735 NGVKL
+1735 NGVEL

-1800 NIIDDVNVTLDTGW
+1800 NIIDGVNVTLDTGW

-1842 NMQDKQFLTDA
+1842 NMKGKHFLTNE
-1853 MISGASVAK
+1853 MISGGSVAE
-1862 TANSSLYVNPYVG
+1862 TATSSLYVNPYVG

-1880 YAFSDTARVNLDNTD
+1880 YAFADTAEESLDNTH

-1901 NLNSSETNDT
+1901 NLNSSAT
-1911 KHITASGKS
+1911 HITVSGKA

-1927 GLLILSAIVNSGAAS
+1927 GLLILSAIVNSGATS

-1951 ITEVALQQGYAFG
+1951 ITEGALQQGYAFG

-1970 VRNAAYDSIGTN
+1970 VRNAAYDGIGTN
-1982 VEPEDFVTAVKD
+1982 PQSNDFDTAVKD
-1994 DQIAPIVNES
+1994 DQIAPS
-2004 VINTPVLITKYA
+2004 DSNTPVLITKYA
-2016 DKDLFNMAVLNANA
+2016 EKDLFKMAVLDA
-2030 TTSGATLT
+2030 TTGGATLT
-2038 FPNDGR
+2038 FPNNGI
-2044 LDMSVYRSSYQGV
+2044 LDMSVYKSSYQGI
-2057 SARYVSNAVTSKNEK
+2057 SARYVSNAVTSKNK
-2072 TGKTETKAAGIVP
+2072 DTGKTETKAAGIVP
-2085 LIQGVSGNGTE
+2085 LIQGVSGNGTK

-2130 NVANLT
+2130 NVENLT
-2136 FTGKTGEA
+2136 FTGKTGTDPK
-2144 SETGVQ
+2144 TGVQ
-2150 LQYYTSDGVVTA
+2150 LQYYNSNGEKTA
-2162 QASNLEEKLVKG
+2162 QASNLEEKLDKG

-2184 SFVGSTAGTLTSAW
+2184 SFVGSTAGTLTSNW

-2226 NIARIYTPTTNI
+2226 NIARIYTPTTDI

-2244 YGNEQTV
+2244 HGDERTV

-2280 DGKVSNQNNLNVT
+2280 DGKVTNQNNLNVT
-2293 RQKFIVGKD
+2293 RQTFTVGKD

-2318 GYARRGVG
+2318 GYARRGVAVNYG
-2326 INTVIGT
+2326 SG
-2333 TYTAIWENVNVE
+2333 TYTAAIWKNVNVE
-2345 AGQYSGGVIGQVA
+2345 AGQYSGGIIGQVYT
-2358 ADMSGRSIVYKI
+2358 DSSSPKYNIKNVKI
-2370 RNVRV
+2370 L
-2375 SGKTGTKSLI
+2375 GEIGTKSLI
-2385 KGTSNGEAYTGGL
+2385 KGTSSDEGYTGGL
-2398 IGNISFVSGVTFNI
+2398 IGKISFASGVTFDI
-2412 GNCEVLNT
+2412 SDCEVQNA
-2420 QINEDKVSG
+2420 QINEVGKVSG
-2429 EKLGTGGLVGGA
+2429 EKFRAGGLVGGA
-2441 VGNGNLNIQ
+2441 
-2450 DCKVQNTQINEEDK
+2450 D
-2464 VSGEILRTGGLV
+2464 
-2476 GRAEGNGK
+2476 GNGK
-2484 LNIQKCSVKESDM
+2484 LNVQNCSVKESDL
-2497 YGSRAGG
+2497 YGSLAGG
-2504 VAGELC
+2504 IAGALHT
-2510 IPTTITEC
+2510 PTTITEC
-2518 TVSGSGN
+2518 TVSGLSD

-2530 KGRKSAA
+2530 KGQKSAA
-2537 GIVGEIA
+2537 GIVGEIVC
-2544 FGGKIGIHKSTVS
+2544 GGKIGIHKSTVS
-2557 NTSIIAIDDWG
+2557 NTSITAIDDWG

-2577 WNVVP
+2577 WNVVAN
-2582 HLYFYDSQVN
+2582 LYFYDSQVN
-2592 GCTITGQRAG
+2592 GCTITGKRAG

-2619 KDTTIK
+2619 KDTTIE
-2625 ASTANNAGL
+2625 ASTANNGGL

-2641 RNLQPMTIAG
+2641 QNPRPMKIAG
-2651 ISIQKT
+2651 VSIQNT

-2662 NRNISKLYGTLTE
+2662 YRNISKLYGTLNE
-2675 TDNTNV
+2675 TQNTYV
-2681 KNKSYFSFADYN
+2681 KNHSYFSFADYN
-2693 GTASNNTTQS
+2693 GKANNTTQS
-2703 LLDANPVFPYVVT
+2703 LLDANPVSPYVVT
-2716 SPTSQLSVS
+2716 SPTSRLSVY
-2725 DDGNTG
+2725 DAANAG
-2731 KALYGDSAAWTKDTD
+2731 KALYGDSAAWTTD
-2746 GKFTLN
+2746 ADKFTLN
-2752 AQTIYRDAKKTQ
+2752 AQTIYQDAKNTQ
-2764 SSTAEGKYTYQE
+2764 GSTAEGKYTYQE

-2785 KNISTYNEENQTNKV
+2785 KNISTYNKENPTNEV
-2800 SKDFPVL
+2800 SNDFPVL

-2831 ANNISGHVDTSV
+2831 ANNISSDSDKHVDASV
-2843 QTYTDTDG
+2843 KTYTYTGG
-2851 KFVLATN
+2851 KFVPATN
-2858 ANPALEVKKN
+2858 HALEVKH

-2887 RFTLLTVTFK
+2887 RFTLLTVTFT
-2897 EKDESNAEHKY
+2897 EIDESDTAHEYK
-2908 NVQVPIIVR
+2908 VQIPIVVR

-2937 NYDLIEDNAHLL
+2937 NYDLIEDKAHLL

-2968 KGLYSEYGWN
+2968 NGLYSEYGWN

-2994 IDFQGSS
+2994 IDFQVSEGSS
-3001 LLPAGT
+3001 LPAGT

-3025 NSNTGNTIP
+3025 DSNTGNTIP
-3034 LKDFKDSSGNA
+3034 LKDFKDSSENA

-3064 NGSFIK
+3064 GSFIK

-3075 VPDGVTKDDGKTYT
+3075 VPDGVTKKEGKTYS

-3102 YYRKIETNEPGTRYA
+3102 YYRKIETGEPGTHYA

-3122 SKLKDGVGLIS
+3122 SKLKDGVGPV
-3133 TSTVHENYYL
+3133 STVHENYYL
-3143 VITVADIT
+3143 VITVANIT
-3151 SGTNLNGSV
+3151 SGTDLNGSV
-3160 QTKITSNDIPFH
+3160 QTNITSNGIPFH
-3172 LNYCTRKGKAQ
+3172 LNYRTRKGKVQ

-3196 HGYEQELRESE
+3196 HGYEQDLTESK

-3216 TATDSSMTV
+3216 TAADSSMAV
-3225 DVIDK
+3225 DVVDK
-3230 ITIPSGQAFNKQDEL
+3230 ITIPSGQAFNEQDEL
-3245 YQKFSGSLIKTLTQ
+3245 YQKFSGSLIKTLKQ
-3259 ENSPSTSAEVFP
+3259 ENSHSTSAEVFP

-3288 KKKYY
+3288 TKKYY
-3293 TYAGGNWTEEE
+3293 TYANGKWTEAE
-3304 SKETKALEYEW
+3304 STETKALEYEW
-3315 TAVNGLM
+3315 TAINGLM

-3334 SVNLQQIRDIVLGKK
+3334 SVNLQQIRKIVLDKK

-3369 VIPESQLEGAI
+3369 VIPESQLDNAEP
-3380 LTNYTKL
+3380 TNYTKL

-3400 SYSTARA
+3400 SYSTAREL
-3407 LQQDTRIRYYRDEAA
+3407 LQNTKISYYRDEAA

-3464 MSTIKDLSSILASS
+3464 MSTIKDLSSILESS
-3478 NGIQFSIQLLNKN
+3478 NGIQFSIQLQNKN
-3491 TIQDTESY
+3491 TTQHTEEY
-3499 AADALELKDY
+3499 ADALELKDS
-3509 MKVSVKSKNAGEVQL
+3509 MKVSVKSKDAGKVQL
-3524 TDDNKAYTWT
+3524 TDDKKAYTWT
-3534 VPKSSYWDDD
+3534 VPKSSYWDAD
-3544 KKIMKASSIF
+3544 KKILKASSIF

-3572 DQLKHLYSNYKVVL
+3572 DQLEHLYSNYRVVL
-3586 SVKIIDQN
+3586 SVEIIDQN
-3594 GNVVENT
+3594 GSVVENT

-3616 EFQDKQNK
+3616 EFQD

>member
-9 AGILAVNLLAGSIL
+9 AGILAVNLLAGGIL
-23 LDYTEVNANNLNTS
+23 LDYTEVNANNVNTS

-51 ADAESVNSSEKTD
+51 SDAESVSSSEKTD
-64 AENKAD
+64 TENKAD
-70 EKNTTPD
+70 EKNTTLD
-77 ANEKDEDT
+77 ANEKDENT
-85 ASSNSDSGL
+85 ASSNSDAGL
-94 TNETQEEEST
+94 TNETQEEETT

-123 TETEA
+123 AETEA

-140 DLKFFANNTAT
+140 DLNFFADNTAT
-151 IKSPQELILLSHCAQ
+151 ITSPQQLILLSHCAQ
-166 SEIQNITININA
+166 NEIQNITININT
-178 TGEFD
+178 TGEFN

-188 ANGTDLSEYLNKKAS
+188 EKGTDLSEYLNTAAI

-214 SADVPFTGTIT
+214 STDVPFTGTIT

-236 LFRGISSQATIDNNL
+236 LFRGISSKADINNNL

-269 LENDGTK
+269 LE

-283 TFTSGNGSLLG
+283 TFTSGKGSLLG
-294 TVRQASEET
+294 TVKKAPDAT
-303 KACLTI
+303 NACLTI
-309 GNVVTYKD
+309 GNVVTYQ
-317 NKAQAGN
+317 AEVQAGS
-324 STNSGNIGL
+324 STSNDNIGL

-344 LDGYVFPTDT
+344 LEGYAFPTKT
-354 EINTNSGAAGGL
+354 AINTNSGAAGGL
-366 IGNMAG
+366 IGKMEG
-372 GILDLANIGG
+372 GILDLTSIGG
-382 TNISNLTVN
+382 ANISNLTVN
-391 SSSGSAGSIVGEMSE
+391 SSSGSAGSIVGEMSG
-406 TAEIQV
+406 TAEIRV

-429 GFAGKVVNSTLSGDE
+429 GFAGKVVNSTLSGNK

-449 SPTLSSE
+449 SPALSSE
-456 ENKNSAVGGWI
+456 KNEDSAVGGWI
-467 GDYIVQGNNHEGK
+467 GDYIVQGNNHDDK
-480 TLPTQIDVVEPKV
+480 TLPAQIDVAEPKV
-493 TMNGGNAGGYF
+493 TMNGGVATNGGNAGGYF

-519 TEQKK
+519 TEQEK
-524 KNITSVYTTGNGA
+524 KNITSEYTTGNG
-537 GYATIAGKVISD
+537 GIYGTVIGKVVTSNN
-549 NKKTSLIIN
+549 NKRASLNIN
-558 HVKSNSTTNGNS
+558 HVKSNSTIKGNS

-639 LVGAA
+639 LVGVA

-659 GVNYTVSQYV
+659 GVNYNVSQYV

-684 GNGNG
+684 GDG
-689 DENGNGWKYIRSN
+689 NGNGWKYIRSN
-702 KDYEINDI
+702 SVSKINDI

-718 LKAKTTTSD
+718 LKADTTTSD
-727 AQGGLDNEL
+727 AQGGLDSEL
-736 LSINNVE
+736 LSINGE
-743 HVIQYKNQNFSLS
+743 HVIQYKNPNFSLS

-761 ISSKEDLALL
+761 INSKEDLALL

-785 NLTANNWTTLQSKN
+785 NLKADNWTTLQSKN
-799 VNFTADVN
+799 INFTADVN
-807 LQNTGIIGI
+807 LKNTGIIGI

-830 GNTYTLTLSIG
+830 GNTYTLALSIG

-847 GENIATDGTEGC
+847 RENKATEGAEGC

-874 FSRMSGNV
+874 FSRMGGNV
-882 RNLTIAGSIH
+882 SNLTITGSIH

-897 GNMWI
+897 GDMRI
-902 GSIAARQENNEAV
+902 GSIAARQETNETV
-915 ISKVKVTTKIAFDT
+915 ISNVQVTTAIAFDAKGD
-929 NNDSKK
+929 DSKI
-935 SYIGG
+935 SRIGG
-940 VFGSAAKV
+940 LFGSAEKAR
-948 KLSENTGIQSN
+948 LNANTCIQSG
-959 ITLSNAG
+959 ITISNAG
-966 NGKQTYAGSVAGY
+966 NGKQTYVGSVAGY

-993 GKIVTDASTY
+993 GTIATDASMY

-1036 SITASSVQE
+1036 SITASNAQT

-1051 GCVWA
+1051 GGVWA
-1056 RSTVTF
+1056 RSAVTF
-1062 ASDNTATTSLT
+1062 ASDNTATTSCLT
-1073 VKNNTK
+1073 VNNAT
-1079 IEAPNA
+1079 INAPKA

-1103 GIDIQDL
+1103 GIDIQKL
-1110 EINCG
+1110 QIHCG
-1115 KDLGLLVC
+1115 EDLGLLVC
-1123 HGEKGTIKFNKD
+1123 HGEKSTVKFN
-1135 EKNDKE
+1135 NDKE
-1141 DGALYLRTTADWAD
+1141 DGALYLRTTADWDD
-1155 SYKLAEDLKLTC
+1155 SYKLAANLDLQC
-1167 GKDSVFDEFV
+1167 GNNSVFDEFV
-1177 SYTAVSKDKIA
+1177 AYTAASKDKIA
-1188 NNGENGIVSIAT
+1188 NNNKNGIVSIAT
-1200 KDRSGVKEDNNTCTT
+1200 KDRNGVKEEKTTCKT

-1221 LGKSHE
+1221 LGKSHKI
-1227 VNANSRYY
+1227 NANSRYY
-1235 YDLDN
+1235 YDLDE
-1240 YIETASTN
+1240 YTETASKN
-1248 TNGKID
+1248 TNNTEKID

-1282 EITDIKSNLSNP
+1282 EITDINNISNP
-1294 TISGTLNMDKYSYY
+1294 IISGKLDMEKYSYY

-1316 GITGATITFYN
+1316 EITGATITFYN
-1327 EEIEKVEKNNKSTQA
+1327 EQIEQAEKDNKSTQA
-1342 KTQSQHYMMHC
+1342 TKQSQHYMMHC
-1353 GLFLDYSANETATSI
+1353 GLFLDHSVNETTTSI

-1374 FAGSIGK
+1374 FKGSIGK
-1381 VKSDVSGVLF
+1381 INSNASGSGVLF
-1391 SGMVQG
+1391 SGTVQG
-1397 LESGGRQ
+1397 SESNGKQ
-1404 YTANMNLSNIVL
+1404 KTAKMNLSNIVL
-1416 SDLKITDYKDS
+1416 SGLKITDYKDS

-1442 TEIKNLSTSDYTE
+1442 TEIKSLSTSGYTA

-1483 LPDTTVNNK
+1483 LPDTTVSNK

-1510 TSVATYNFYKSGDWK
+1510 TSVATYNFYKSGDWEGT
-1525 DATYEHHVTYGKE
+1525 TYNHQVTYGKE
-1538 ISNSTEYTGLQ
+1538 ISHSTEYKDLQ

-1558 NKDEGLVKTEDNQT
+1558 NKDEGLVKTGDKQK
-1572 DFSKWLPYV
+1572 DFSTWLPYV
-1581 CVPYNDN
+1581 YVSYNEN
-1588 DHSHEIKVN
+1588 NHSHEIKVN

-1610 ADPYVIKD
+1610 GDPYVIKN
-1618 AGEMEIISEYMRTN
+1618 AGEMEIISEYMRTK

-1639 ITITNDQNTYCTN
+1639 ITITNNQNTYCTD
-1652 HSTDITFH
+1652 HSNDITFR
-1660 YNGEQWVQVSK
+1660 YNGVQWVEVIK

-1681 QNGQTRSNSFMQRY
+1681 KEDGQTRSNNFMQRY
-1695 IANAYYDLQGGTNG
+1695 IANAYYDLQGTNG
-1709 EITLKDFKG
+1709 QITLNDFKG

-1723 NPFRGVLVSTNP
+1723 NPFRGVLVSTNE
-1735 NGVKL
+1735 NGVEL

-1800 NIIDDVNVTLDTGW
+1800 NIIDGVNVTLADKW

-1842 NMQDKQFLTDA
+1842 NMQGKHVLTDD
-1853 MISGASVAK
+1853 MISDGSVAE
-1862 TANSSLYVNPYVG
+1862 TATRSLYVNPYVG

-1880 YAFSDTARVNLDNTD
+1880 YAFADMEGESLESLNNTD
-1895 KNYQIQ
+1895 KNYQIR
-1901 NLNSSETNDT
+1901 NLNSSGTTDP

-1942 SGSSNAYRN
+1942 SGSSNAYRKT
-1951 ITEVALQQGYAFG
+1951 TEGVLQEGYAFG

-1970 VRNAAYDSIGTN
+1970 VRNAAYNSIGANTK
-1982 VEPEDFVTAVKD
+1982 PGDFDTAVKD
-1994 DQIAPIVNES
+1994 DRTAPS
-2004 VINTPVLITKYA
+2004 DSNTPVLITKYA
-2016 DKDLFNMAVLNANA
+2016 DKDLFNMAVLSA
-2030 TTSGATLT
+2030 TTGGATLT
-2038 FPNDGR
+2038 FPKDGT
-2044 LDMSVYRSSYQGV
+2044 LDMSVYKSSYQGI

-2136 FTGKTGEA
+2136 FTGKTGTDPK
-2144 SETGVQ
+2144 TGVQ
-2150 LQYYTSDGVVTA
+2150 LQYYKSNGELTA
-2162 QASNLEEKLVKG
+2162 QASNWSNKT
-2174 QKLGSYVGVG
+2174 YVGVG
-2184 SFVGSTAGTLTSAW
+2184 SFAGSSAGTVAEFSGGSKW
-2198 YPVNVNFDS
+2198 YRAFVNFNS

-2226 NIARIYTPTTNI
+2226 NSGRIELSKGSSTPTSDI

-2244 YGNEQTV
+2244 CGGNGGQNTV
-2251 YPYNTFTN
+2251 YLYNTFTN
-2259 CSFSNLTV
+2259 CSFRNLIV
-2267 RGQEK
+2267 NGQEK
-2272 AGGFCGYI
+2272 AGGFCGAV
-2280 DGKVSNQNNLNVT
+2280 DGKVDLLNQLNVT
-2293 RQKFIVGKD
+2293 EADLIVGQN
-2302 STISATLKD
+2302 SSISATLNN
-2311 SCAGGLF
+2311 SSAGGLF
-2318 GYARRGVG
+2318 GYLRRGVA
-2326 INTVIGT
+2326 INYGSG
-2333 TYTAIWENVNVE
+2333 TYTAAIWENVNVE
-2345 AGQYSGGVIGQVA
+2345 AGQYSGGLIGEIAAEAGGKAYNINNVRISGSVQSKGSSQPAGGGVIGIAYGGKTITIKDCSVNASNIKALSAAGGIVGHLKTSATITGCTVSDSNSNNSKIEGNNCASGIVGCLEVNGQVA
-2358 ADMSGRSIVYKI
+2358 I
-2370 RNVRV
+2370 RNNKVEKLSLISNATGWGSGGFIGDV
-2375 SGKTGTKSLI
+2375 SG
-2385 KGTSNGEAYTGGL
+2385 
-2398 IGNISFVSGVTFNI
+2398 
-2412 GNCEVLNT
+2412 
-2420 QINEDKVSG
+2420 
-2429 EKLGTGGLVGGA
+2429 
-2441 VGNGNLNIQ
+2441 
-2450 DCKVQNTQINEEDK
+2450 
-2464 VSGEILRTGGLV
+2464 
-2476 GRAEGNGK
+2476 
-2484 LNIQKCSVKESDM
+2484 
-2497 YGSRAGG
+2497 
-2504 VAGELC
+2504 
-2510 IPTTITEC
+2510 
-2518 TVSGSGN
+2518 
-2525 DKNII
+2525 
-2530 KGRKSAA
+2530 
-2537 GIVGEIA
+2537 
-2544 FGGKIGIHKSTVS
+2544 
-2557 NTSIIAIDDWG
+2557 NTSSSKIFI
-2568 AGGLVGDID
+2568 
-2577 WNVVP
+2577 
-2582 HLYFYDSQVN
+2582 FDSEVTD
-2592 GCTITGQRAG
+2592 CSITGNRAG
-2602 GFAGNIRGYLN
+2602 GFAGTLRGCVK

-2619 KDTTIK
+2619 NNTQIT
-2625 ASTANNAGL
+2625 ASSDKSGGL
-2634 LIGLTGN
+2634 LIGLTGDA
-2641 RNLQPMTIAG
+2641 NLQPMTIAG
-2651 ISIQKT
+2651 ISIQNT

-2662 NRNISKLYGTLTE
+2662 NRNISKLYGTLNE
-2675 TDNTNV
+2675 TANTNV

-2693 GTASNNTTQS
+2693 GKANNTTQS

-2716 SPTSQLSVS
+2716 SPTSRLSVY
-2725 DDGNTG
+2725 DAANAI
-2731 KALYGDSAAWTKDTD
+2731 KALYGDSAEWTDAD

-2752 AQTIYRDAKKTQ
+2752 AQTIYRDAKSTQ

-2785 KNISTYNEENQTNKV
+2785 KNISTYNKENQTNTV
-2800 SKDFPVL
+2800 SDDFPVL

-2819 YLDIV
+2819 YLDII

-2831 ANNISGHVDTSV
+2831 ANNISGDSDIHVDASV
-2843 QTYTDTDG
+2843 KTYTDTDG

-2858 ANPALEVKKN
+2858 ANSALEVKKN

-2897 EKDESNAEHKY
+2897 EKDESGTEHKY

-2968 KGLYSEYGWN
+2968 KGQYSEYGWN

-2983 GGNVAK
+2983 GGNVAE
-2989 ALDKS
+2989 ALNKS

-3001 LLPAGT
+3001 LPAGT

-3019 VYYYTT
+3019 VYYYTMD
-3025 NSNTGNTIP
+3025 SNTGNTIP
-3034 LKDFKDSSGNA
+3034 LTAFEDSSEKT

-3064 NGSFIK
+3064 GSFIK

-3075 VPDGVTKDDGKTYT
+3075 VPDGVPKEDGKTYT
-3089 APTVKIKTANGYE
+3089 APTVKIRTANGYE
-3102 YYRKIETNEPGTRYA
+3102 YYRKIETDEPGTRYA

-3122 SKLKDGVGLIS
+3122 SKLKDGVGPI
-3133 TSTVHENYYL
+3133 STVHENYYL
-3143 VITVADIT
+3143 VITVDDIT

-3172 LNYCTRKGKAQ
+3172 LNYRTRKGKLQ

-3196 HGYEQELRESE
+3196 HGYEQELTESE

-3216 TATDSSMTV
+3216 TAADSSMTV

-3230 ITIPSGQAFNKQDEL
+3230 ITIPSGQAFNNKDEL
-3245 YQKFSGSLIKTLTQ
+3245 YQKFSGSLIKTLKQ
-3259 ENSPSTSAEVFP
+3259 ENSQSTSAEVFP

-3293 TYAGGNWTEEE
+3293 TYADGKWTEAG
-3304 SKETKALEYEW
+3304 STETKALEYEW
-3315 TAVNGLM
+3315 TAINGLM
-3322 DLPLSTNGTIDS
+3322 DLPLSTNGKIDS
-3334 SVNLQQIRDIVLGKK
+3334 SVNLQQIRDIVKNK

-3400 SYSTARA
+3400 SYSTARK
-3407 LQQDTRIRYYRDEAA
+3407 LLQDTKISYYRDEAA

-3464 MSTIKDLSSILASS
+3464 MSTIKDLSSILAASS
-3478 NGIQFSIQLLNKN
+3478 GIQFSIQLQNKN
-3491 TIQDTESY
+3491 MTQDTERY
-3499 AADALELKDY
+3499 ADALELEDY
-3509 MKVSVKSKNAGEVQL
+3509 IKVSVKSKNAGTVQL
-3524 TDDNKAYTWT
+3524 ANDKKAYTWT
-3534 VPKSSYWDDD
+3534 VPKSSYWDAGN
-3544 KKIMKASSIF
+3544 KIMKASSIF

-3561 AIQLKVNIKNV
+3561 AIQLKVNIKNI
-3572 DQLKHLYSNYKVVL
+3572 DQLQHLYSNYRVVL
-3586 SVKIIDQN
+3586 SVKIIGQDGN
-3594 GNVVENT
+3594 GVENT

-3616 EFQDKQNK
+3616 EFQDEQNK

>member
-9 AGILAVNLLAGSIL
+9 AGILAVNLLAGGIL
-23 LDYTEVNANNLNTS
+23 LDYTEVNANNVNTS

-51 ADAESVNSSEKTD
+51 ADAESVSSSEKTD
-64 AENKAD
+64 TENKAD

-77 ANEKDEDT
+77 ANEKDENT
-85 ASSNSDSGL
+85 ASSNSDAGL
-94 TNETQEEEST
+94 TNETQEEETT

-128 EAQEISDTISLS
+128 EAQEISDTISL
-140 DLKFFANNTAT
+140 DNLKFVNGNIAT
-151 IKSPQELILLSHCAQ
+151 ITSPQQLILLSYCDQ
-166 SEIQNITININA
+166 SAIQNITINFNI
-178 TGEFD
+178 TGECD

-188 ANGTDLSEYLNKKAS
+188 VKGTSLSDYLKNEAN

-214 SADVPFTGTIT
+214 STDVPFTGNLT
-225 GQKPAIKTNTT
+225 GQQTAIITNTT
-236 LFRGISSQATIDNNL
+236 LFRGISSKAAINNNI
-251 SVEWQGDG
+251 SVRWQGDT
-259 TKPMFAEMYV
+259 TKPMFAETYV
-269 LENDGTK
+269 LQSNGK
-276 SDGTIPI
+276 IPI
-283 TFTSGNGSLLG
+283 AFTSGNGSLLG
-294 TVRQASEET
+294 TVKKAPDVT
-303 KACLTI
+303 DACLTI
-309 GNVVTYKD
+309 ENVVTYQDKV
-317 NKAQAGN
+317 QAGS
-324 STNSGNIGL
+324 STSNDNIGL

-344 LDGYVFPTDT
+344 LEGYAFPTST
-354 EINTNSGAAGGL
+354 EINTGSGSAGGL
-366 IGNMAG
+366 IGKMEG
-372 GILDLANIGG
+372 GVLNLTSIGG
-382 TNISNLTVN
+382 ANISNLTVN
-391 SSSGSAGSIVGEMSE
+391 SSSGGAGSIVGEMSG

-429 GFAGKVVNSTLSGDE
+429 GFAGKVDNSTLSGDK

-456 ENKNSAVGGWI
+456 ENKDSAVGGWI
-467 GDYIVQGNNHEGK
+467 GDYIVQGNNHEDK
-480 TLPTQIDVVEPKV
+480 TLPTQIDVIEPKV
-493 TMNGGNAGGYF
+493 TMNGGVATNGGNAGGYF

-519 TEQKK
+519 TEQEK

-537 GYATIAGKVISD
+537 GYGTIAGKVISD
-549 NKKTSLIIN
+549 NKMSSLIIN

-570 YYQGGFV
+570 YYQGGLV

-597 ITTTQESCGFG
+597 TTANKEACGFG

-639 LVGAA
+639 LVGVA

-659 GVNYTVSQYV
+659 NVTYKESEYV

-684 GNGNG
+684 GDGN
-689 DENGNGWKYIRSN
+689 DNGNGWKYIRSKN
-702 KDYEINDI
+702 DSKINDI

-718 LKAKTTTSD
+718 LKADKTTSD
-727 AQGGLDNEL
+727 AQGGLDSEL
-736 LSINNVE
+736 LKIDPVSHEIGYGARVNLTGND
-743 HVIQYKNQNFSLS
+743 
-756 NTEIT
+756 IT
-761 ISSKEDLALL
+761 ISSKEELALL

-785 NLTANNWTTLQSKN
+785 NLTANNWITLQSKN
-799 VNFTADVN
+799 INFTADVN
-807 LQNTGIIGI
+807 LKNTGIIGI
-816 SRDIDDSAYTGNIN
+816 SRDIDDSAYTGSIN
-830 GNTYTLTLSIG
+830 GIDHTLTLSIG

-847 GENIATDGTEGC
+847 GGSIATDGAEGC

-874 FSRMSGNV
+874 FSRIGGNV
-882 RNLTIAGSIH
+882 SNLTITGSIN
-892 AGVSN
+892 AGVSS
-897 GNMWI
+897 GDMWI
-902 GSIAARQENNEAV
+902 GSVAARQENNEAV

-929 NNDSKK
+929 NNDSPK

-948 KLSENTGIQSN
+948 KLNENTCIQSN
-959 ITLSNAG
+959 ITLSKAG
-966 NGKQTYAGSVAGY
+966 AGKQTYAGSVAGF

-993 GKIVTDASTY
+993 GGIVTDASMY
-1003 AYVGGLVGFMPP
+1003 AYVGGLVGFIPP
-1015 DGSDKDT
+1015 AGSDKDV
-1022 STQVNIKAL
+1022 SIQVNIKAL
-1031 TFDGF
+1031 TFNDF
-1036 SITASSVQE
+1036 SITASNVRE
-1045 ACGGLL
+1045 ACGGLF
-1051 GCVWA
+1051 GGVWA
-1056 RSTVTF
+1056 RSTVRF

-1282 EITDIKSNLSNP
+1282 EITDIKNNISNP

-1308 PIHLNTGV
+1308 PIHLKTGI
-1316 GITGATITFYN
+1316 GITDATITFYN
-1327 EEIEKVEKNNKSTQA
+1327 EQIEKAEKNNKSTQA
-1342 KTQSQHYMMHC
+1342 TTQSQHYMMHC
-1353 GLFLDYSANETATSI
+1353 GLFLDHSVNETATSI
-1368 TLSNVT
+1368 TLSKVT

-1381 VKSDVSGVLF
+1381 VNSNASGVLF

-1397 LESGGRQ
+1397 SESGGRQ
-1404 YTANMNLSNIVL
+1404 YTAKMNLSNIVL
-1416 SDLKITDYKDS
+1416 SGLKITDYTDS

-1442 TEIKNLSTSDYTE
+1442 TEIKNLSTGGYTE

-1478 FSEIK
+1478 FLEIK

-1510 TSVATYNFYKSGDWK
+1510 TSVATYNFYKSGDWNGDK
-1525 DATYEHHVTYGKE
+1525 YNHQVTYGKE
-1538 ISNSTEYTGLQ
+1538 ISHSAEYKDLQ

-1558 NKDEGLVKTEDNQT
+1558 NKDEGLVKRENKET
-1572 DFSKWLPYV
+1572 DFSTWLPYV
-1581 CVPYNDN
+1581 YVSHNKN
-1588 DHSHEIKVN
+1588 NHSHEIKVN

-1610 ADPYVIKD
+1610 GDPYVIKD
-1618 AGEMEIISEYMRTN
+1618 AGEMEIISEYMRTK

-1639 ITITNDQNTYCTN
+1639 ITITNAQNTYCTN
-1652 HSTDITFH
+1652 TSTNHSTFR
-1660 YNGEQWVQVSK
+1660 YNGEQWVN
-1671 EAGTENWVDV
+1671 EEN
-1681 QNGQTRSNSFMQRY
+1681 GETRSNNFMQRY
-1695 IANAYYDLQGGTNG
+1695 IANAYYDLQGTNRQ
-1709 EITLKDFKG
+1709 ITLNDFKG

-1723 NPFRGVLVSTNP
+1723 NPFRGVLVSTN
-1735 NGVKL
+1735 GATL
-1740 ILTGANTG
+1740 ILTGENTG

-1759 VKNLTIRYEG
+1759 VKNLTIKYEG
-1769 EKKTLVYQK
+1769 EKKTLVYQT

-1842 NMQDKQFLTDA
+1842 NMQGASGLTDA
-1853 MISGASVAK
+1853 MILGGKVEEAE
-1862 TANSSLYVNPYVG
+1862 TSSLYVNPYVG

-1880 YAFSDTARVNLDNTD
+1880 YAFSDTAEVSLDNTD

-1951 ITEVALQQGYAFG
+1951 ITEGALQQGYAFG

-1970 VRNAAYDSIGTN
+1970 VRNAAYDSIGANTKPN
-1982 VEPEDFVTAVKD
+1982 DFDTAVKD
-1994 DQIAPIVNES
+1994 DQTAPS
-2004 VINTPVLITKYA
+2004 DSNTPVLITKYA

-2038 FPNDGR
+2038 FPNNGT
-2044 LDMSVYRSSYQGV
+2044 LDMSVYKSSYQGI
-2057 SARYVSNAVTSKNEK
+2057 SARYVSNAVTSKNK
-2072 TGKTETKAAGIVP
+2072 DTGKTETKAAGIVP
-2085 LIQGVSGNGTE
+2085 LIQGVSGNGTK

-2119 FNLFAPVNGTC
+2119 FNLFAPVSGTC

-2136 FTGKTGEA
+2136 FTGKTGTA
-2144 SETGVQ
+2144 VNFGVQ
-2150 LQYYTSDGVVTA
+2150 LHYYTSAGVETA
-2162 QASNLEEKLVKG
+2162 QASNSWG
-2174 QKLGSYVGVG
+2174 NRGFVGVG
-2184 SFVGSTAGTLTSAW
+2184 SFCGSSAGTLTSNW
-2198 YPVNVNFDS
+2198 YRAYVKFDS

-2226 NIARIYTPTTNI
+2226 NIARIYTSTTDI

-2244 YGNEQTV
+2244 YGNQLTV
-2251 YPYNTFTN
+2251 YPFNTFTN
-2259 CSFSNLTV
+2259 CSFRNLTV
-2267 RGQEK
+2267 RGQDN
-2272 AGGFCGYI
+2272 AGGFCGCI
-2280 DGKVSNQNNLNVT
+2280 DGKVDNQNNLNVT
-2293 RQKFIVGKD
+2293 TQNLIVGQD
-2302 STISATLKD
+2302 STISAIQNN
-2311 SCAGGLF
+2311 SSAGGLF
-2318 GYARRGVG
+2318 GYARRGVA
-2326 INTVIGT
+2326 INTVSGT
-2333 TYTAIWENVNVE
+2333 TYPAIWENVNVE
-2345 AGQYSGGVIGQVA
+2345 AGQYSGGIIGQIYT
-2358 ADMSGRSIVYKI
+2358 DSSSPYYKI

-2385 KGTSNGEAYTGGL
+2385 KVRSNGEKYTGGL
-2398 IGNISFVSGVTFNI
+2398 IGKISFASGVTFNI
-2412 GNCEVLNT
+2412 LDCEVQNT
-2420 QINEDKVSG
+2420 QINEVDKVSG
-2429 EKLGTGGLVGGA
+2429 EKL
-2441 VGNGNLNIQ
+2441 
-2450 DCKVQNTQINEEDK
+2450 
-2464 VSGEILRTGGLV
+2464 RTGGLA
-2476 GRAEGNGK
+2476 GGADGNGK
-2484 LNIQKCSVKESDM
+2484 LNVQNCSVKESDL
-2497 YGSRAGG
+2497 YGSLAGG
-2504 VAGELC
+2504 IAGALHT
-2510 IPTTITEC
+2510 PTTITEC
-2518 TVSGSGN
+2518 TVSGLSD

-2530 KGRKSAA
+2530 KGQKSAA
-2537 GIVGEIA
+2537 GIVGEIVC
-2544 FGGKIGIHKSTVS
+2544 GGEIGIHKSTVS
-2557 NTSIIAIDDWG
+2557 NTSITAIDDWG

-2582 HLYFYDSQVN
+2582 NLYFYDSQVN
-2592 GCTITGQRAG
+2592 GCTITGKRAG

-2619 KDTTIK
+2619 KDTRIE
-2625 ASTANNAGL
+2625 ASTANNGGL

-2641 RNLQPMTIAG
+2641 QNLKPMTIAG
-2651 ISIQKT
+2651 ISIQNT
-2657 TAKEN
+2657 TAREN
-2662 NRNISKLYGTLTE
+2662 NRNISKLYGTLNE
-2675 TDNTNV
+2675 TQNTDV
-2681 KNKSYFSFADYN
+2681 KNHSYFSFADYN
-2693 GTASNNTTQS
+2693 GTASNSTTQS
-2703 LLDANPVFPYVVT
+2703 LLDANQVFPYVVT
-2716 SPTSQLSVS
+2716 SPTSQLRVYDAANANVS
-2725 DDGNTG
+2725 
-2731 KALYGDSAAWTKDTD
+2731 KALYGDSAAWTTDTD
-2746 GKFTLN
+2746 GRFTLN
-2752 AQTIYRDAKKTQ
+2752 AQTIYQDAKKTQ
-2764 SSTAEGKYTYQE
+2764 SSTADGKYTYQE

-2785 KNISTYNEENQTNKV
+2785 KNISTYNKENQTKKV
-2800 SKDFPVL
+2800 SNDFPVL

-2819 YLDIV
+2819 YLDII

-2831 ANNISGHVDTSV
+2831 ANNISGDSDIHVDASV
-2843 QTYTDTDG
+2843 KTYTDTDG

-2858 ANPALEVKKN
+2858 EKPALEVKKN

-2897 EKDESNAEHKY
+2897 EKDENATEHKY
-2908 NVQVPIIVR
+2908 NVQVPIVVR

-2937 NYDLIEDNAHLL
+2937 NFDLIEDSAHLL

-2983 GGNVAK
+2983 GGNVAE
-2989 ALDKS
+2989 ALNKS
-2994 IDFQGSS
+2994 IVFQDSQNFS
-3001 LLPAGT
+3001 LPEGT

-3019 VYYYTT
+3019 VYYYTMA
-3025 NSNTGNTIP
+3025 SNTGNTIP
-3034 LKDFKDSSGNA
+3034 LTDFKDSSGNT

-3064 NGSFIK
+3064 GSFIK
-3070 VDAEG
+3070 VNAEG
-3075 VPDGVTKDDGKTYT
+3075 VPDGVTKEDGKTYT

-3102 YYRKIETNEPGTRYA
+3102 YYRKIETDESGTLYA

-3122 SKLKDGVGLIS
+3122 SKLKDGVGLV
-3133 TSTVHENYYL
+3133 STVHENYYL
-3143 VITVADIT
+3143 VITVA

-3172 LNYCTRKGKAQ
+3172 LNYRTRKRKVT
-3183 DTHSNTASTYQIS
+3183 DTHTNTASTYQIS
-3196 HGYEQELRESE
+3196 QGYKQKLTESE
-3207 AVTGAIKKV
+3207 DVTGVIKKV

-3230 ITIPSGQAFNKQDEL
+3230 ITIPSGQAFNDQDEL
-3245 YQKFSGSLIKTLTQ
+3245 YQKFSGSLIKTL
-3259 ENSPSTSAEVFP
+3259 ENPPSTSAEVFP

-3288 KKKYY
+3288 TKKYY
-3293 TYAGGNWTEEE
+3293 TYANGKWTEKGSE
-3304 SKETKALEYEW
+3304 ETKALEYEW

-3322 DLPLSTNGTIDS
+3322 DLPLSINGKIDS
-3334 SVNLQQIRDIVLGKK
+3334 SVNLQQIRDIVLNKK

-3358 MNAKLPANGLD
+3358 MNAKLPSNGLD
-3369 VIPESQLEGAI
+3369 VIPESQLDNA
-3380 LTNYTKL
+3380 LPTNYTKL

-3393 ATTRKSL
+3393 ATTKKSL

-3407 LQQDTRIRYYRDEAA
+3407 LLQNTKISYYRDEAA

-3435 LGINLLDL
+3435 LGINLSDL

-3478 NGIQFSIQLLNKN
+3478 KGIQFSIQLQNKN
-3491 TIQDTESY
+3491 TTQATESY
-3499 AADALELKDY
+3499 AVDALKLEDY
-3509 MKVSVKSKNAGEVQL
+3509 IKVSVKSENAGTVQL
-3524 TDDNKAYTWT
+3524 ANDKKAYTWT

-3586 SVKIIDQN
+3586 SVGIIDQN
-3594 GNVVENT
+3594 GNVVGNT

-3616 EFQDKQNK
+3616 EFQDEQNK

>member
-23 LDYTEVNANNLNTS
+23 LDYTEVNANNVNTS

-51 ADAESVNSSEKTD
+51 ADAESVSSSEKTD
-64 AENKAD
+64 TENKAD
-70 EKNTTPD
+70 EKNTTLD
-77 ANEKDEDT
+77 ANENDENT
-85 ASSNSDSGL
+85 ASSNSDAGL
-94 TNETQEEEST
+94 TNETQEEETT

-128 EAQEISDTISLS
+128 EAQEISDTISLNN
-140 DLKFFANNTAT
+140 LKFYTDTTKTAEIT
-151 IKSPQELILLSHCAQ
+151 SSQQLILLSHCAQ
-166 SEIQNITININA
+166 NDIQNITIDIKT
-178 TGEFD
+178 TGELN

-188 ANGTDLSEYLNKKAS
+188 AKGTSLSDYLKNEAS

-214 SADVPFTGTIT
+214 STDCPFTGTIT
-225 GQKPAIKTNTT
+225 GQIPAIITNTT
-236 LFRGISSQATIDNNL
+236 LFRGISSQATINNNL

-269 LENDGTK
+269 LERDR
-276 SDGTIPI
+276 TIPI

-294 TVRQASEET
+294 TVRKAPNAT
-303 KACLTI
+303 NACLTI
-309 GNVVTYKD
+309 GNVVTY
-317 NKAQAGN
+317 QAEVEAKS
-324 STNSGNIGL
+324 STSNNNIGL

-344 LDGYVFPTDT
+344 LDGYAFPTNT
-354 EINTNSGAAGGL
+354 KFNTNSDGAAGGL
-366 IGNMAG
+366 IGKMEG
-372 GILDLANIGG
+372 GILDLTNIGG
-382 TNISNLTVN
+382 ANISNLTVN
-391 SSSGSAGSIVGEMSE
+391 SSSGSAGSIVGEMNG
-406 TAEIQV
+406 TAEIRV

-429 GFAGKVVNSTLSGDE
+429 GFAGKVVNSTLSGDK

-449 SPTLSSE
+449 SPALSSE
-456 ENKNSAVGGWI
+456 KNKDSAVGGWI
-467 GDYIVQGNNHEGK
+467 GDYIVQGNNHEDK

-493 TMNGGNAGGYF
+493 TMNGGVATNGGNAGGYF

-513 NYQISG
+513 KYQISG
-519 TEQKK
+519 TEQEK
-524 KNITSVYTTGNGA
+524 KNITSEYTAGSNGA
-537 GYATIAGKVISD
+537 CYGTIAGKVISND
-549 NKKTSLIIN
+549 KSASLIIN
-558 HVKSNSTTNGNS
+558 CVNSNSTTNGKS
-570 YYQGGFV
+570 YYQGGLV
-577 GEIGENVYL
+577 GEIGKNVYL

-597 ITTTQESCGFG
+597 TTAKEDACGFG

-639 LVGAA
+639 LVGVA

-659 GVNYTVSQYV
+659 GVKYNVSQYV

-684 GNGNG
+684 GDG
-689 DENGNGWKYIRSN
+689 NGNGWTYIRSDSVS
-702 KDYEINDI
+702 KINDI

-718 LKAKTTTSD
+718 LKANQTIPN
-727 AQGGLDNEL
+727 AQGGLDSEL
-736 LSINNVE
+736 LKIDPVSHEIGYGASVNLTGND
-743 HVIQYKNQNFSLS
+743 
-756 NTEIT
+756 IT

-785 NLTANNWTTLQSKN
+785 NLTADNWTTLQNKN
-799 VNFTADVN
+799 INFTQDVN

-816 SRDIDDSAYTGNIN
+816 SRDTSDDAYTGNIN
-830 GNTYTLTLSIG
+830 GNNKTLTLSIG
-841 ETYGYK
+841 ETYGCTT
-847 GENIATDGTEGC
+847 NGTEGC
-859 GKIYSSGSK
+859 GKIYSAGSK

-874 FSRMSGNV
+874 FSRMGGNV
-882 RNLTIAGSIH
+882 SDLTIAGSIH

-897 GNMWI
+897 GDMWI
-902 GSIAARQENNEAV
+902 GSIAARQETNETV
-915 ISKVKVTTKIAFDT
+915 ISNVQVTTAIAFDAQS
-929 NNDSKK
+929 DSKI
-935 SYIGG
+935 SRIGG
-940 VFGSAAKV
+940 LFGSAGKV
-948 KLSENTGIQSN
+948 KLNGNTCIQSN
-959 ITLSNAG
+959 ITLRNAG
-966 NGKQTYAGSVAGY
+966 SGKLTYVGSVAGY

-993 GKIVTDASTY
+993 GTIATDASMY
-1003 AYVGGLVGFMPP
+1003 AYVGGLLGFMPP

-1036 SITASSVQE
+1036 SITASNAQT

-1051 GCVWA
+1051 GGVWA
-1056 RSTVTF
+1056 RSAVTF
-1062 ASDNTATTSLT
+1062 ASDNTDTTSCLT
-1073 VKNNTK
+1073 VNNAT
-1079 IEAPNA
+1079 INAPKA

-1103 GIDIQDL
+1103 GIDIQKL
-1110 EINCG
+1110 QIHCG
-1115 KDLGLLVC
+1115 EDLGLLVC
-1123 HGEKGTIKFNKD
+1123 HGEKSTVKFNKN

-1141 DGALYLRTTADWAD
+1141 DGALYLRTTADWND
-1155 SYKLAEDLKLTC
+1155 SYKLAANLDLQC
-1167 GKDSVFDEFV
+1167 GGKAVFDEFV
-1177 SYTAVSKDKIA
+1177 AYTAASKDNIA
-1188 NNGENGIVSIAT
+1188 NNDENGIVSIAT
-1200 KDRSGVKEDNNTCTT
+1200 KDRNGVKEENTTCKT

-1221 LGKSHE
+1221 LGKSHKI
-1227 VNANSRYY
+1227 NANSRYY
-1235 YDLDN
+1235 YDLDE
-1240 YIETASTN
+1240 YTGTASTN
-1248 TNGKID
+1248 TNNTGKID

-1282 EITDIKSNLSNP
+1282 EIADIKDNISNP

-1316 GITGATITFYN
+1316 QIKDATITFYN
-1327 EEIEKVEKNNKSTQA
+1327 EQIEQAETNNKSTQA
-1342 KTQSQHYMMHC
+1342 TTQSQHYMMHC
-1353 GLFLDYSANETATSI
+1353 GLFLDHSVNETATSI
-1368 TLSNVT
+1368 ILSTVT

-1381 VKSDVSGVLF
+1381 VNSNASGVLF
-1391 SGMVQG
+1391 SGTVQG
-1397 LESGGRQ
+1397 SESNGKQ
-1404 YTANMNLSNIVL
+1404 NTAKMNLNNIVL
-1416 SDLKITDYKDS
+1416 SGLKITDYKDS

-1442 TEIKNLSTSDYTE
+1442 TEIKSLSTSGYTA

-1510 TSVATYNFYKSGDWK
+1510 TSVATYNFYKSGDWEGT
-1525 DATYEHHVTYGKE
+1525 TYNHQVTYGKE
-1538 ISNSTEYTGLQ
+1538 ISHSTEYKDLQ

-1558 NKDEGLVKTEDNQT
+1558 NKDEGLVKTGDKQK
-1572 DFSKWLPYV
+1572 DFSTWLPYV
-1581 CVPYNDN
+1581 YVSYNEN
-1588 DHSHEIKVN
+1588 NHSHEIKVN

-1610 ADPYVIKD
+1610 GDPYVIKN
-1618 AGEMEIISEYMRTN
+1618 AGEMEIISEYMRTK

-1639 ITITNDQNTYCTN
+1639 ITITKEQNAYCTN
-1652 HSTDITFH
+1652 HSKDITFR
-1660 YNGEQWVQVSK
+1660 YNGVQWVEVSK
-1671 EAGTENWVDV
+1671 EQGVDV
-1681 QNGQTRSNSFMQRY
+1681 QNGETRSNSFMQRY

-1709 EITLKDFKG
+1709 EITLNDFKG

-1723 NPFRGVLVSTNP
+1723 NPFRGVLVSTK
-1735 NGVKL
+1735 GATL

-1759 VKNLTIRYEG
+1759 VKDLTIKYEG

-1800 NIIDDVNVTLDTGW
+1800 NIIDGVDVTLANDW
-1814 LTLSG
+1814 MTLSG

-1842 NMQDKQFLTDA
+1842 NMQGKHVLTDA
-1853 MISGASVAK
+1853 MISGEGESVAE
-1862 TANSSLYVNPYVG
+1862 TATSSLYVNHYVG

-1880 YAFSDTARVNLDNTD
+1880 YAFADTVINNTN

-1901 NLNSSETNDT
+1901 NLNSSGTSNQ
-1911 KHITASGKS
+1911 KHITATGKT
-1920 IGIKDAE
+1920 IEIKDAE

-1942 SGSSNAYRN
+1942 SGSSNAYRK
-1951 ITEVALQQGYAFG
+1951 ITEGVLQEGYTFG

-1970 VRNAAYDSIGTN
+1970 VRNAAYDSIGAN
-1982 VEPEDFVTAVKD
+1982 AQPEDFDTAVKD
-1994 DQIAPIVNES
+1994 DQIEPSVGDSES
-2004 VINTPVLITKYA
+2004 DSNTPVLITKYA
-2016 DKDLFNMAVLNANA
+2016 EKDLFNMAVLDA
-2030 TTSGATLT
+2030 TTGGATLN
-2038 FPNDGR
+2038 FPNNGT
-2044 LDMSVYRSSYQGV
+2044 LDMSVYKSSYQGI
-2057 SARYVSNAVTSKNEK
+2057 SARYVSNAVTSN
-2072 TGKTETKAAGIVP
+2072 TETKAAGIVP

-2119 FNLFAPVNGTC
+2119 FNLFAPVSGNC

-2136 FTGKTGEA
+2136 FTGKTGTD
-2144 SETGVQ
+2144 SKKTGVQ
-2150 LQYYTSDGVVTA
+2150 LQYYTSDGAVTA
-2162 QASNLEEKLVKG
+2162 QASNNW
-2174 QKLGSYVGVG
+2174 GSRSFVGVG
-2184 SFVGSTAGTLTSAW
+2184 SFAGSSAGTLTPTW
-2198 YPVNVNFDS
+2198 YSVNVNFDS

-2226 NIARIYTPTTNI
+2226 NIARIYTPTSDI

-2259 CSFSNLTV
+2259 CSFRNLTV

-2280 DGKVSNQNNLNVT
+2280 DGKVANQNNLNVT
-2293 RQKFIVGKD
+2293 TQNFIVGQD
-2302 STISATLKD
+2302 SIISAALKD

-2318 GYARRGVG
+2318 GYARRGVAV
-2326 INTVIGT
+2326 NTGNG

-2345 AGQYSGGVIGQVA
+2345 AGQYSGGIIGQIYT
-2358 ADMSGRSIVYKI
+2358 DSSSPKYNI
-2370 RNVRV
+2370 RNVKV
-2375 SGKTGTKSLI
+2375 FGQTGTKSLI
-2385 KGTSNGEAYTGGL
+2385 KGTSSDEGYTGGL
-2398 IGNISFVSGVTFNI
+2398 IGKISFASGVTFDI
-2412 GNCEVLNT
+2412 SDCEVQNA
-2420 QINEDKVSG
+2420 QINEVGKVSG
-2429 EKLGTGGLVGGA
+2429 EKFRTGGLVGGA
-2441 VGNGNLNIQ
+2441 
-2450 DCKVQNTQINEEDK
+2450 D
-2464 VSGEILRTGGLV
+2464 
-2476 GRAEGNGK
+2476 GNGK
-2484 LNIQKCSVKESDM
+2484 LNVQNCSVKESDL
-2497 YGSRAGG
+2497 YGSLAGG
-2504 VAGELC
+2504 IAGALHT
-2510 IPTTITEC
+2510 PTTITEC
-2518 TVSGSGN
+2518 TVSGLSD

-2530 KGRKSAA
+2530 KGQKSAA
-2537 GIVGEIA
+2537 GIVGEIVC
-2544 FGGKIGIHKSTVS
+2544 GGKIGIHKSTVS
-2557 NTSIIAIDDWG
+2557 NTSITAIDDWG

-2582 HLYFYDSQVN
+2582 NLYFYDSQVN
-2592 GCTITGQRAG
+2592 GCTITGKRAG

-2619 KDTTIK
+2619 KDTTIE
-2625 ASTANNAGL
+2625 ASTANNGGL

-2641 RNLQPMTIAG
+2641 RNLKPMTIAG
-2651 ISIQKT
+2651 ISIQNT

-2662 NRNISKLYGTLTE
+2662 NRNISKLYGTLNE
-2675 TDNTNV
+2675 TANINV

-2693 GTASNNTTQS
+2693 RTANNTTQS

-2716 SPTSQLSVS
+2716 SPTSQLSVYDATNANVS
-2725 DDGNTG
+2725 
-2731 KALYGDSAAWTKDTD
+2731 KALYGDSAAWTTDTD
-2746 GKFTLN
+2746 GRFTLN
-2752 AQTIYRDAKKTQ
+2752 AQTIYQDAKNTQ

-2785 KNISTYNEENQTNKV
+2785 KNISTYNKENQTKTV

-2819 YLDIV
+2819 YLDII
-2824 TNGGYTR
+2824 TNDGYTR
-2831 ANNISGHVDTSV
+2831 ANNISGDSDIHVDASV
-2843 QTYTDTDG
+2843 KTYTDTDG

-2897 EKDESNAEHKY
+2897 EEDENGTEHKY

-2928 SSGTNYRAT
+2928 SSGTNYRVT
-2937 NYDLIEDNAHLL
+2937 NYDLIEDSAHLL

-3001 LLPAGT
+3001 LPAGT

-3019 VYYYTT
+3019 VYYYTID
-3025 NSNTGNTIP
+3025 SKTGNTIP
-3034 LKDFKDSSGNA
+3034 LKAFKDSSEKT

-3064 NGSFIK
+3064 GSFIK

-3075 VPDGVTKDDGKTYT
+3075 IPDGVTKEDGKTYT

-3102 YYRKIETNEPGTRYA
+3102 YYRKIETGESGTRYA

-3122 SKLKDGVGLIS
+3122 SKLKDGVGPIS
-3133 TSTVHENYYL
+3133 MVHENYYL

-3160 QTKITSNDIPFH
+3160 QTKITSNNIPFH
-3172 LNYCTRKGKAQ
+3172 LNYLTRKGNVQ

-3196 HGYEQELRESE
+3196 HGYEQELTESE

-3216 TATDSSMTV
+3216 TATDSSMAV
-3225 DVIDK
+3225 DVVDK
-3230 ITIPSGQAFNKQDEL
+3230 ITIPSGQAFNEQDEL
-3245 YQKFSGSLIKTLTQ
+3245 YQKFSGSLIKTLKQ
-3259 ENSPSTSAEVFP
+3259 KNSQSTSAEVFP

-3288 KKKYY
+3288 TKKYY
-3293 TYAGGNWTEEE
+3293 TYADGKWTEAG
-3304 SKETKALEYEW
+3304 STETKALEYEW
-3315 TAVNGLM
+3315 TAINGLM

-3334 SVNLQQIRDIVLGKK
+3334 SVSLQQIRDIVKDK

-3369 VIPESQLEGAI
+3369 VIPESQLDNAVP
-3380 LTNYTKL
+3380 TNYTKL
-3387 TYTSQL
+3387 TYISQL

-3400 SYSTARA
+3400 SYSTARE
-3407 LQQDTRIRYYRDEAA
+3407 LLKNTKISYYRDEAA

-3464 MSTIKDLSSILASS
+3464 MSAIKDLSSILASS
-3478 NGIQFSIQLLNKN
+3478 SGIQFSIQLQNKN
-3491 TIQDTESY
+3491 TTQDTENY
-3499 AADALELKDY
+3499 ANALELEDY
-3509 MKVSVKSKNAGEVQL
+3509 IKVSVKSENAGTVQL
-3524 TDDNKAYTWT
+3524 TNDNKAYTWT
-3534 VPKSSYWDDD
+3534 VPKSSYWDAGN
-3544 KKIMKASSIF
+3544 KIMEASSIF

-3572 DQLKHLYSNYKVVL
+3572 DQRQHLYSNYRVVL
-3586 SVKIIDQN
+3586 SVGIIDQN

-3601 TAADNIIYTMARVKP
+3601 KATDNIIYTIARVKP
-3616 EFQDKQNK
+3616 EFQDKQNTR

>member
-23 LDYTEVNANNLNTS
+23 LDYTEVNANNVNTS
-37 LNMISAENSDEVSH
+37 LNMISAENTDEVSH
-51 ADAESVNSSEKTD
+51 ADAESVSSSEKTD

-70 EKNTTPD
+70 EKNTTLD
-77 ANEKDEDT
+77 ANEKDENT
-85 ASSNSDSGL
+85 ASSNSDAGL
-94 TNETQEEEST
+94 TNETQEEETT
-104 KQEPSSEIAAEDA
+104 KQKPSSEIAAEDA

-140 DLKFFANNTAT
+140 DLKFFADNTAT
-151 IKSPQELILLSHCAQ
+151 ITSPQQLILLSHCAQ
-166 SEIQNITININA
+166 SDIQNITIDINT
-178 TGEFD
+178 TGEVD
-183 LSTKI
+183 LSTTI
-188 ANGTDLSEYLNKKAS
+188 AKGTSLSDYLKNESS

-214 SADVPFTGTIT
+214 STEFPFKGTIT
-225 GQKPAIKTNTT
+225 GQTPAIKTNTT
-236 LFRGISSQATIDNNL
+236 LFRGISSQATINNNL

-269 LENDGTK
+269 LESDGTK

-283 TFTSGNGSLLG
+283 TFRSGNGSLLG
-294 TVRQASEET
+294 TVRKAPDAT
-303 KACLTI
+303 NACLTI

-317 NKAQAGN
+317 NKAQAG
-324 STNSGNIGL
+324 SLTSSDNIGL
-333 ICNTLESGTIK
+333 ICNALESGTIK
-344 LDGYVFPTDT
+344 LDGYAFPTNT
-354 EINTNSGAAGGL
+354 EINTDSGAAGGL
-366 IGNMAG
+366 IGKMEG
-372 GILDLANIGG
+372 GILDLTSVGGAN
-382 TNISNLTVN
+382 TLNLTVI

-406 TAEIQV
+406 TAQIQV
-412 NQDITI
+412 NQNITI
-418 TNPTIKGKYAG
+418 MSPTIKGKYAG
-429 GFAGKVVNSTLSGDE
+429 GFAGKVDNSTLSGDK

-449 SPTLSSE
+449 SPALSSG
-456 ENKNSAVGGWI
+456 ENKDSAVGGWV
-467 GDYIVQGNNHEGK
+467 GYYIVRENNHANK
-480 TLPTQIDVVEPKV
+480 TLPAQIDVVEPKV
-493 TMNGGNAGGYF
+493 TMNGGVATNGGNAGGYF

-519 TEQKK
+519 TEQEK

-537 GYATIAGKVISD
+537 GYGAIAGKVISD
-549 NKKTSLIIN
+549 NKKSSLIIN
-558 HVKSNSTTNGNS
+558 HVNCNSTTNGNS
-570 YYQGGFV
+570 YYQGGLV

-597 ITTTQESCGFG
+597 TTAKEDACGFG

-628 TNSGTI
+628 TIPNKPKL

-639 LVGAA
+639 IVGAA

-659 GVNYTVSQYV
+659 NVNYNVSQYV

-684 GNGNG
+684 GDG
-689 DENGNGWKYIRSN
+689 NGNGWKYIRSN
-702 KDYEINDI
+702 SVSKINDI

-718 LKAKTTTSD
+718 LKADTTTSD
-727 AQGGLDNEL
+727 AQGGLDSEL
-736 LSINNVE
+736 LSINEE
-743 HVIQYKNQNFSLS
+743 HVIQYKNQNFSLHD
-756 NTEIT
+756 TDIT

-778 GVFSADS
+778 GFFSADS
-785 NLTANNWTTLQSKN
+785 NLTDKNWTTLQSKN
-799 VNFTADVN
+799 INFTADVN
-807 LQNTGIIGI
+807 LKNTGIIGI

-830 GNTYTLTLSIG
+830 GNPHTLTLSIG
-841 ETYGYK
+841 EAYGFK
-847 GENIATDGTEGC
+847 GKNIATNETEGC

-868 HTDIGL
+868 HADIGL

-882 RNLTIAGSIH
+882 SNLTITGSIH

-902 GSIAARQENNEAV
+902 GSIAARQETNETV
-915 ISKVKVTTKIAFDT
+915 ISNVQVTTAIAFDAQG
-929 NNDSKK
+929 NSKI
-935 SYIGG
+935 SCIGG
-940 VFGSAAKV
+940 LFGSAGKV
-948 KLSENTGIQSN
+948 KLNENTCIKSN

-966 NGKQTYAGSVAGY
+966 SGKLTYVGSAAGY

-993 GKIVTDASTY
+993 GTIVTDASTY

-1022 STQVNIKAL
+1022 STQVNIKSL

-1036 SITASSVQE
+1036 SITASNAQT

-1051 GCVWA
+1051 GGVWA
-1056 RSTVTF
+1056 RSAVTF
-1062 ASDNTATTSLT
+1062 ASDNTATTSCLT
-1073 VKNNTK
+1073 VNNATIK
-1079 IEAPNA
+1079 APKA

-1103 GIDIQDL
+1103 GIDIQAL
-1110 EINCG
+1110 NINCD

-1123 HGEKGTIKFNKD
+1123 HGEKSTVKFN
-1135 EKNDKE
+1135 NDKE
-1141 DGALYLRTTADWAD
+1141 DGALYLRTTADWDD
-1155 SYKLAEDLKLTC
+1155 SYKLAANLDLQC
-1167 GKDSVFDEFV
+1167 GSKAVFDEFV
-1177 SYTAVSKDKIA
+1177 AYTAASKDNIA
-1188 NNGENGIVSIAT
+1188 NNDENGIVSIAT
-1200 KDRSGVKEDNNTCTT
+1200 KDRNGVKEENTTCKT

-1221 LGKSHE
+1221 FGKSHKI
-1227 VNANSRYY
+1227 NANSRYY

-1240 YIETASTN
+1240 YTETASTN
-1248 TNGKID
+1248 TTRSNTGKID
-1254 TPEELVLWSCA
+1254 TPEELVLWSCV

-1282 EITDIKSNLSNP
+1282 EIADIKDNTSNPTP
-1294 TISGTLNMDKYSYY
+1294 TISGTLDMDKYSYY

-1316 GITGATITFYN
+1316 QITGATITFYN
-1327 EEIEKVEKNNKSTQA
+1327 EQIEQAEKDNKSTQA
-1342 KTQSQHYMMHC
+1342 TTQSQHYMMHC
-1353 GLFLDYSANETATSI
+1353 GLFLDHSVNETTTSI

-1374 FAGSIGK
+1374 FKGSIGK
-1381 VKSDVSGVLF
+1381 INSNASGVLF
-1391 SGMVQG
+1391 SGTVQG
-1397 LESGGRQ
+1397 SESNGRQ
-1404 YTANMNLSNIVL
+1404 NTAKMNLNNIVL
-1416 SDLKITDYKDS
+1416 SGLKITDYKDS

-1442 TEIKNLSTSDYTE
+1442 TEIKSLSTSGYTA

-1483 LPDTTVNNK
+1483 LPDTTVSNK

-1510 TSVATYNFYKSGDWK
+1510 TSVAIYNFYKSGDWTS
-1525 DATYEHHVTYGKE
+1525 DGTYNHQVTYGKE
-1538 ISNSTEYTGLQ
+1538 ISHSKEYKDLQ

-1558 NKDEGLVKTEDNQT
+1558 NKDEGLVKTGDNQT
-1572 DFSKWLPYV
+1572 DSDFSTWLPYV
-1581 CVPYNDN
+1581 SVSYNEN
-1588 DHSHEIKVN
+1588 NHSHEIKVN

-1610 ADPYVIKD
+1610 GDPYVIEN
-1618 AGEMEIISEYMRTN
+1618 AGEMEIISEYMRTK

-1639 ITITNDQNTYCTN
+1639 ITITNNQNTYCRN
-1652 HSTDITFH
+1652 HSTDITFR
-1660 YNGEQWVQVSK
+1660 YNGEQWIQVSK

-1681 QNGQTRSNSFMQRY
+1681 QNGETRSNSFMQRY
-1695 IANAYYDLQGGTNG
+1695 IANAYYDLQGTNR
-1709 EITLKDFKG
+1709 EITLNDFKG

-1723 NPFRGVLVSTNP
+1723 NPFRGVLVSTK
-1735 NGVKL
+1735 GATL

-1759 VKNLTIRYEG
+1759 VKDLTIKYEG

-1800 NIIDDVNVTLDTGW
+1800 NIIDGVNVTLADGW

-1842 NMQDKQFLTDA
+1842 NMQGALGLTDA
-1853 MISGASVAK
+1853 MISDGSVEE
-1862 TANSSLYVNPYVG
+1862 TATTSLYVNPYVG

-1880 YAFSDTARVNLDNTD
+1880 YAFADIAGKSLDNTD

-1901 NLNSSETNDT
+1901 NLNSSETSNQ
-1911 KHITASGKS
+1911 KHITATGKT
-1920 IGIKDAE
+1920 IKINDAE
-1927 GLLILSAIVNSGAAS
+1927 DLLILSAIVNSGAAS
-1942 SGSSNAYRN
+1942 SGSSNAYRK
-1951 ITEVALQQGYAFG
+1951 ITEGVLQQGYSFG

-1970 VRNAAYDSIGTN
+1970 VRNAAYDSIGAN
-1982 VEPEDFVTAVKD
+1982 VEQKDFVTAVKD
-1994 DQIAPIVNES
+1994 DRTAPS
-2004 VINTPVLITKYA
+2004 DSNTPVLITKYA
-2016 DKDLFNMAVLNANA
+2016 EKDLFNMAVLDVP
-2030 TTSGATLT
+2030 TGGATLT
-2038 FPNDGR
+2038 FPSGK
-2044 LDMSVYRSSYQGV
+2044 LDMSVYKSSYQGI

-2119 FNLFAPVNGTC
+2119 FNLFAPVKGTC

-2136 FTGKTGEA
+2136 FTGKAETASNTGKTGA
-2144 SETGVQ
+2144 VSYTGVQ
-2150 LQYYTSDGVVTA
+2150 LQYYTSEGAVTA
-2162 QASNLEEKLVKG
+2162 QASNNWR
-2174 QKLGSYVGVG
+2174 SRSFVGVG
-2184 SFVGSTAGTLTSAW
+2184 SFAGSSAGTLTPKW
-2198 YPVNVNFDS
+2198 YSVNVNFDS

-2226 NIARIYTPTTNI
+2226 NIARIYTPTSDI

-2259 CSFSNLTV
+2259 CSFRKLTV

-2280 DGKVSNQNNLNVT
+2280 DGKVANQNNLNVT
-2293 RQKFIVGKD
+2293 TQNFIVGQD
-2302 STISATLKD
+2302 SIISAALKD
-2311 SCAGGLF
+2311 SCSGGLF
-2318 GYARRGVG
+2318 GYARRGVA
-2326 INTVIGT
+2326 INYGSG
-2333 TYTAIWENVNVE
+2333 TYTAAIWENVNVE
-2345 AGQYSGGVIGQVA
+2345 AGQYSGGIIGQIYT
-2358 ADMSGRSIVYKI
+2358 DSSSPKYNI
-2370 RNVRV
+2370 RNVKV
-2375 SGKTGTKSLI
+2375 FGQTGTKSLI
-2385 KGTSNGEAYTGGL
+2385 KGTSSDEGYTGGL
-2398 IGNISFVSGVTFNI
+2398 IGKISFASGVTFDI
-2412 GNCEVLNT
+2412 SDCEVQNA
-2420 QINEDKVSG
+2420 QINEVGKVSG
-2429 EKLGTGGLVGGA
+2429 EKFRTGGLVGGA
-2441 VGNGNLNIQ
+2441 
-2450 DCKVQNTQINEEDK
+2450 D
-2464 VSGEILRTGGLV
+2464 
-2476 GRAEGNGK
+2476 GNGK
-2484 LNIQKCSVKESDM
+2484 LNVQNCSVKESDL
-2497 YGSRAGG
+2497 YGSLAGG
-2504 VAGELC
+2504 IAGALHT
-2510 IPTTITEC
+2510 PTTITEC
-2518 TVSGSGN
+2518 TVSGLSD

-2530 KGRKSAA
+2530 KGQKSAA
-2537 GIVGEIA
+2537 GIVGEIIC
-2544 FGGKIGIHKSTVS
+2544 GGKIGIHKSTVS
-2557 NTSIIAIDDWG
+2557 NTSITAIDDWG

-2582 HLYFYDSQVN
+2582 NLYFYDSQVN
-2592 GCTITGQRAG
+2592 GCTITGKRAG

-2625 ASTANNAGL
+2625 ASTANNGGL

-2641 RNLQPMTIAG
+2641 QNLKTMTIAG
-2651 ISIQKT
+2651 ISIQNT

-2662 NRNISKLYGTLTE
+2662 NRNINKLYGTLNE
-2675 TDNTNV
+2675 TANTNV

-2693 GTASNNTTQS
+2693 GKANNTTQS
-2703 LLDANPVFPYVVT
+2703 LLDADSVFPYVVT
-2716 SPTSQLSVS
+2716 SPTSQLSVYDAANAS
-2725 DDGNTG
+2725 
-2731 KALYGDSAAWTKDTD
+2731 KALYGDGAAWTKDAD
-2746 GKFTLN
+2746 GKYTLN
-2752 AQTIYRDAKKTQ
+2752 AQTIYQDAKNTQ

-2776 TGVEQFQFT
+2776 MGVEQFQFT
-2785 KNISTYNEENQTNKV
+2785 KNISTYNKENQTKKV
-2800 SKDFPVL
+2800 SNDFPVL

-2831 ANNISGHVDTSV
+2831 ANNISDNPNNIHVDASV
-2843 QTYTDTDG
+2843 QTYTDIDG

-2858 ANPALEVKKN
+2858 PALEVKHN

-2983 GGNVAK
+2983 GGNVAE
-2989 ALDKS
+2989 ALNKS

-3001 LLPAGT
+3001 LPAGT

-3019 VYYYTT
+3019 VYYYTMD
-3025 NSNTGNTIP
+3025 SNTGNTIP
-3034 LKDFKDSSGNA
+3034 LTAFKDSSEKT

-3064 NGSFIK
+3064 GSFIK

-3075 VPDGVTKDDGKTYT
+3075 VPDGVRKEDGKTYT
-3089 APTVKIKTANGYE
+3089 APTVKIKTENGYE
-3102 YYRKIETNEPGTRYA
+3102 YYRKIETGESGTHYA

-3122 SKLKDGVGLIS
+3122 SKLKNGVGPIS

-3172 LNYCTRKGKAQ
+3172 LNYRTRKGKVQ

-3196 HGYEQELRESE
+3196 HGYEQELTESE

-3216 TATDSSMTV
+3216 TATDSSMAV
-3225 DVIDK
+3225 DVVDK
-3230 ITIPSGQAFNKQDEL
+3230 ITIPSGQAFNNKDEL
-3245 YQKFSGSLIKTLTQ
+3245 YQKFSGSLIKTLKQ
-3259 ENSPSTSAEVFP
+3259 ENSQSTSAEVFP

-3288 KKKYY
+3288 TKKYY
-3293 TYAGGNWTEEE
+3293 KYENAEWTEAG
-3304 SKETKALEYEW
+3304 STETKALEYEW
-3315 TAVNGLM
+3315 TAINGLM
-3322 DLPLSTNGTIDS
+3322 DLPLSTNGKIDS
-3334 SVNLQQIRDIVLGKK
+3334 SVNLQQIRKIVLDKN

-3369 VIPESQLEGAI
+3369 VIPESQLDNAVP
-3380 LTNYTKL
+3380 TNYTKL

-3400 SYSTARA
+3400 SYSTAREL
-3407 LQQDTRIRYYRDEAA
+3407 LQNTKISYYRDEAA

-3478 NGIQFSIQLLNKN
+3478 SGIQFSIQLQNKN
-3491 TIQDTESY
+3491 TTQATESY
-3499 AADALELKDY
+3499 AAALELGDY
-3509 MKVSVKSKNAGEVQL
+3509 MKVSVKSENAGTVQP
-3524 TDDNKAYTWT
+3524 TDDKTYTWT
-3534 VPKSSYWDDD
+3534 VPKSSYWDAN

-3572 DQLKHLYSNYKVVL
+3572 DQLQHLYSNYKVVL
-3586 SVKIIDQN
+3586 SVKIIGRD

>member
-1 MLKYRRII
+1 MKYRRII

-23 LDYTEVNANNLNTS
+23 LDYTEVNANNVNTS

-51 ADAESVNSSEKTD
+51 ADAESVSPSEKTD
-64 AENKAD
+64 EENKAD
-70 EKNTTPD
+70 EKNTIPD
-77 ANEKDEDT
+77 ATEKDT
-85 ASSNSDSGL
+85 ASSNSDSDL
-94 TNETQEEEST
+94 TNEIQEEETT

-117 SQQATE
+117 SQQVSE
-123 TETEA
+123 TAIEA

-140 DLKFFANNTAT
+140 DLNFFADNTAT
-151 IKSPQELILLSHCAQ
+151 ITSPQQLILLSHCAQ
-166 SEIQNITININA
+166 NEIQNITININT
-178 TGEFD
+178 TGEFN

-188 ANGTDLSEYLNKKAS
+188 ETGTDLSEYLNTAAS

-214 SADVPFTGTIT
+214 STDVPFTGTIT
-225 GQKPAIKTNTT
+225 GQKPAIQTNTT
-236 LFRGISSQATIDNNL
+236 LFRGISSSATIEKGL
-251 SVEWQGDG
+251 SVEWQGDT

-269 LENDGTK
+269 LQSNGE
-276 SDGTIPI
+276 IPI
-283 TFTSGNGSLLG
+283 AFTSGNGSLLG
-294 TVRQASEET
+294 TVKKAPDVID
-303 KACLTI
+303 ACLTI
-309 GNVVTYKD
+309 GNVVTYQDKV
-317 NKAQAGN
+317 QAGN

-333 ICNTLESGTIK
+333 ICNTFESGTIK
-344 LDGYVFPTDT
+344 LDGYTFPTST
-354 EINTNSGAAGGL
+354 EINTGSGAAGGL
-366 IGNMAG
+366 IGKMEG
-372 GILDLANIGG
+372 GILNLKSIGG
-382 TNISNLTVN
+382 ANISNLTVN

-412 NQDITI
+412 NQNITI
-418 TNPTIKGKYAG
+418 EKPTIKGKYAG
-429 GFAGKVVNSTLSGDE
+429 GFAGKVDNSTLSGSK

-449 SPTLSSE
+449 SPALSSG
-456 ENKNSAVGGWI
+456 ENKDSAVGGWI
-467 GDYIVQGNNHEGK
+467 GDYIVRGNNHEDK
-480 TLPTQIDVVEPKV
+480 TLPAQIDVVEPKV
-493 TMNGGNAGGYF
+493 TMNGGVATNGGNAGGYF

-519 TEQKK
+519 TKQEK
-524 KNITSVYTTGNGA
+524 KNITSEYTAGNG
-537 GYATIAGKVISD
+537 GIYGTVIGKVVTSND
-549 NKKTSLIIN
+549 NKNASLIIN

-570 YYQGGFV
+570 YYQGGLV

-597 ITTTQESCGFG
+597 TTAKEDACGFG

-615 SNSILSIA
+615 SNSILSIVDSGKVT

-628 TNSGTI
+628 TISGTNTI
-634 SGGGG
+634 SAGGG
-639 LVGAA
+639 LVGVA

-659 GVNYTVSQYV
+659 NVTYKQSECV

-684 GNGNG
+684 GDGN
-689 DENGNGWKYIRSN
+689 DNDNGWKYIRSKN
-702 KDYEINDI
+702 DSKINDI

-718 LKAKTTTSD
+718 LKANQTIPD
-727 AQGGLDNEL
+727 AQGGLDSEL
-736 LSINNVE
+736 LKIDSVSHKIVYGASVNISGND
-743 HVIQYKNQNFSLS
+743 
-756 NTEIT
+756 IT

-778 GVFSADS
+778 GFFSADS
-785 NLTANNWTTLQSKN
+785 NLTDKNWTTLQSKN
-799 VNFTADVN
+799 INFTADVN

-830 GNTYTLTLSIG
+830 GNTHTVTLSIG
-841 ETYGYK
+841 EIYGYK
-847 GENIATDGTEGC
+847 GGSITEGC

-882 RNLTIAGSIH
+882 SDLTIAGSIH

-897 GNMWI
+897 GDMWI
-902 GSIAARQENNEAV
+902 GSIAARQETNETVVNN
-915 ISKVKVTTKIAFDT
+915 VKVTTEIAFDAKG
-929 NNDSKK
+929 DSKI
-935 SYIGG
+935 SRIGG
-940 VFGSAAKV
+940 LFGSAGKV
-948 KLSENTGIQSN
+948 KLNENTLNKNTCIQSN
-959 ITLSNAG
+959 TTISNAG
-966 NGKQTYAGSVAGY
+966 NGKQTYVGSVAGY
-979 MSAGTLECNGVTIG
+979 MSAGTLECNGVTIR
-993 GKIVTDASTY
+993 GKIVTDASKY

-1036 SITASSVQE
+1036 SITASNAQT

-1051 GCVWA
+1051 GGVWA
-1056 RSTVTF
+1056 RSAVTF
-1062 ASDNTATTSLT
+1062 ASDNTATTTSCLT
-1073 VKNNTK
+1073 VNNAT
-1079 IEAPNA
+1079 INAPKA

-1103 GIDIQDL
+1103 GIDIQKL
-1110 EINCG
+1110 QIHCG
-1115 KDLGLLVC
+1115 EDLGLLVC
-1123 HGEKGTIKFNKD
+1123 HGEKRSVKFNND
-1135 EKNDKE
+1135 ENKDKE
-1141 DGALYLRTTADWAD
+1141 DGALYLRTTADWDD
-1155 SYKLAEDLKLTC
+1155 SYKLAEGLELTC
-1167 GKDSVFDEFV
+1167 GSKAVFDEFV
-1177 SYTAVSKDKIA
+1177 AYTAASKEKIA
-1188 NNGENGIVSIAT
+1188 NNDENGIVSIAT
-1200 KDRSGVKEDNNTCTT
+1200 KDRNGVKEENTTCKT

-1221 LGKSHE
+1221 FGILHKI
-1227 VNANSRYY
+1227 NANSRYY
-1235 YDLDN
+1235 YDLDE
-1240 YIETASTN
+1240 YTETASTN
-1248 TNGKID
+1248 TTESNIRQID

-1282 EITDIKSNLSNP
+1282 EIADIKNTISNP
-1294 TISGTLNMDKYSYY
+1294 KISGMLDMDKYSYY

-1316 GITGATITFYN
+1316 QITDAIITFYN
-1327 EEIEKVEKNNKSTQA
+1327 EQIEQAETTNKSTQA
-1342 KTQSQHYMMHC
+1342 TTQSQHYMMHC
-1353 GLFLDYSANETATSI
+1353 GLFLDHSVNETATSI

-1381 VKSDVSGVLF
+1381 VNSNASGVLF

-1397 LESGGRQ
+1397 AESSGRQ
-1404 YTANMNLSNIVL
+1404 YTAKMNLKNIVL
-1416 SDLKITDYKDS
+1416 SGLKITDYTDS

-1442 TEIKNLSTSDYTE
+1442 TEIKNLSTRDYTE

-1465 NAGSENGH
+1465 NAGSEDGH

-1478 FSEIK
+1478 FSDIV
-1483 LPDTTVNNK
+1483 LPDKPTDATK
-1492 GIFTHATL
+1492 EEGIFTHATL

-1510 TSVATYNFYKSGDWK
+1510 TSVATYNFYKSGDWNG
-1525 DATYEHHVTYGKE
+1525 DTYNHQVTYGKE
-1538 ISNSTEYTGLQ
+1538 ISNSTEYKDLQ

-1558 NKDEGLVKTEDNQT
+1558 NKDEGLVKRENKET
-1572 DFSKWLPYV
+1572 DFSTWLPYV
-1581 CVPYNDN
+1581 YVSHNKN
-1588 DHSHEIKVN
+1588 NHSHEIKVN

-1610 ADPYVIKD
+1610 GDPYVIKD

-1639 ITITNDQNTYCTN
+1639 ITITNNQNTYCTN
-1652 HSTDITFH
+1652 HSTDITFR
-1660 YNGEQWVQVSK
+1660 YNGEQWVN
-1671 EAGTENWVDV
+1671 EEN
-1681 QNGQTRSNSFMQRY
+1681 GETRSNNFMQRY
-1695 IANAYYDLQGGTNG
+1695 IANAYYDLQGTNG
-1709 EITLKDFKG
+1709 QITLNDFKG

-1723 NPFRGVLVSTNP
+1723 NPFRGVLVSTK
-1735 NGVKL
+1735 GVEL

-1759 VKNLTIRYEG
+1759 VKNLTIRYKD
-1769 EKKTLVYQK
+1769 EKKTLVYQT

-1800 NIIDDVNVTLDTGW
+1800 NIIDGVNVTLANGW

-1842 NMQDKQFLTDA
+1842 NMQGASGLTDA
-1853 MISGASVAK
+1853 MISGGSVAEAK
-1862 TANSSLYVNPYVG
+1862 TSSLYVNPYVG

-1880 YAFSDTARVNLDNTD
+1880 YAFSDTAEVRLDNTD

-1901 NLNSSETNDT
+1901 NLNLSETNDT
-1911 KHITASGKS
+1911 KHITASGKT

-1970 VRNAAYDSIGTN
+1970 VRNAAYDSIGAN

-1994 DQIAPIVNES
+1994 DRTAPS
-2004 VINTPVLITKYA
+2004 DSNTPVLITKYA
-2016 DKDLFNMAVLNANA
+2016 DKDLFKMAVLNA
-2030 TTSGATLT
+2030 TTGGATLT
-2038 FPNDGR
+2038 FPNDGT

-2085 LIQGVSGNGTE
+2085 LIQGVSGNGTK

-2136 FTGKTGEA
+2136 FTGKTGTD
-2144 SETGVQ
+2144 SKTGVQ
-2150 LQYYTSDGVVTA
+2150 LHYYTSDGVVTA
-2162 QASNLEEKLVKG
+2162 QASNLEEKLDKG

-2198 YPVNVNFDS
+2198 YPVNVNFGS

-2226 NIARIYTPTTNI
+2226 NIARIYTPTTDI

-2259 CSFSNLTV
+2259 CSFRNLTV
-2267 RGQEK
+2267 RGQEN
-2272 AGGFCGYI
+2272 AGGFCGCI
-2280 DGKVSNQNNLNVT
+2280 DGRVQNQNNLNVT
-2293 RQKFIVGKD
+2293 TQNFIVGQD
-2302 STISATLKD
+2302 STISAIQGN
-2311 SCAGGLF
+2311 SSAGGLF
-2318 GYARRGVG
+2318 GYARRGVA
-2326 INTVIGT
+2326 INTVSAT

-2345 AGQYSGGVIGQVA
+2345 AGQYSGGIIGQVA
-2358 ADMSGRSIVYKI
+2358 ADSSHSSIVYKI

-2398 IGNISFVSGVTFNI
+2398 IGNISSSGVTFDI
-2412 GNCEVLNT
+2412 SDCEVQNA
-2420 QINEDKVSG
+2420 QINEEGKVSG
-2429 EKLGTGGLVGGA
+2429 EKF
-2441 VGNGNLNIQ
+2441 
-2450 DCKVQNTQINEEDK
+2450 
-2464 VSGEILRTGGLV
+2464 RTGGLV
-2476 GRAEGNGK
+2476 GSATGSGK
-2484 LNIQKCSVKESDM
+2484 LNVQNCSVEESGM
-2497 YGSRAGG
+2497 YGSLAGG
-2504 VAGELC
+2504 IAGALH

-2518 TVSGSGN
+2518 TVSGLSN

-2530 KGRKSAA
+2530 KGQKSAA
-2537 GIVGEIA
+2537 GIVGEIVCN
-2544 FGGKIGIHKSTVS
+2544 GGKIGIHKSTVS
-2557 NTSIIAIDDWG
+2557 NTSITAIDDWG

-2619 KDTTIK
+2619 KDTTIE
-2625 ASTANNAGL
+2625 ASTANNGGL

-2651 ISIQKT
+2651 VSIQNT
-2657 TAKEN
+2657 TAREN
-2662 NRNISKLYGTLTE
+2662 NRNISKLYGTLNE
-2675 TDNTNV
+2675 TANTNV

-2703 LLDANPVFPYVVT
+2703 LLDAEQVFPYVVT
-2716 SPTSQLSVS
+2716 SPTSQLSVYDAANAS
-2725 DDGNTG
+2725 
-2731 KALYGDSAAWTKDTD
+2731 KALYGDSAAWTTDAD

-2752 AQTIYRDAKKTQ
+2752 AQTIYQDAKNTQ

-2776 TGVEQFQFT
+2776 MGVEQFQFT
-2785 KNISTYNEENQTNKV
+2785 KNISTYNKENQTKTVPN
-2800 SKDFPVL
+2800 DFPVL

-2831 ANNISGHVDTSV
+2831 ANNISGDSDIHVDASV
-2843 QTYTDTDG
+2843 KTYTDTDG

-2897 EKDESNAEHKY
+2897 EKDENGTEHKY

-2983 GGNVAK
+2983 GGNVAE
-2989 ALDKS
+2989 ALNKS

-3001 LLPAGT
+3001 LPAGT

-3025 NSNTGNTIP
+3025 DSNTRNTIP
-3034 LKDFKDSSGNA
+3034 LTAFKDSSGNA
-3045 FQAVSIGELMGVT
+3045 FQAISIGELMGVT
-3058 ATQDNN
+3058 ATQDN

-3075 VPDGVTKDDGKTYT
+3075 VPDGVTKEDGKTYT

-3102 YYRKIETNEPGTRYA
+3102 YYRKIETGESGTRYA

-3122 SKLKDGVGLIS
+3122 SKLKDGVGPI
-3133 TSTVHENYYL
+3133 STVHENYYL

-3151 SGTNLNGSV
+3151 SGTDLNGSV
-3160 QTKITSNDIPFH
+3160 QTKITSNGIPFH
-3172 LNYCTRKGKAQ
+3172 LNYRTRKGKVE

-3196 HGYEQELRESE
+3196 HGYKQELTESE

-3225 DVIDK
+3225 DVVDK
-3230 ITIPSGQAFNKQDEL
+3230 ITIPSGQAFNEQDEL
-3245 YQKFSGSLIKTLTQ
+3245 YQKFSGSLIKTLKQ
-3259 ENSPSTSAEVFP
+3259 ENSQSTSAEVFP

-3293 TYAGGNWTEEE
+3293 TYADRKWTEAG
-3304 SKETKALEYEW
+3304 STETKALEYEW
-3315 TAVNGLM
+3315 TAINGLM
-3322 DLPLSTNGTIDS
+3322 DLPLSTNGKIDS
-3334 SVNLQQIRDIVLGKK
+3334 SVNLQQIRDIVKDK

-3369 VIPESQLEGAI
+3369 VIPESKLESN
-3380 LTNYTKL
+3380 LPTNYTKL

-3407 LQQDTRIRYYRDEAA
+3407 LLPNTKISYYRDEAA

-3478 NGIQFSIQLLNKN
+3478 SGIQFSIQLQNKN
-3491 TIQDTESY
+3491 TTQDTENY
-3499 AADALELKDY
+3499 TNALELKDY
-3509 MKVSVKSKNAGEVQL
+3509 IKVSVKSENAGTVQP
-3524 TDDNKAYTWT
+3524 TDDKTYTWT
-3534 VPKSSYWDDD
+3534 VPKSSYWDAN

-3572 DQLKHLYSNYKVVL
+3572 EHLYSNYRVVL
-3586 SVKIIDQN
+3586 SVGIIDQN
-3594 GNVVENT
+3594 GNVVGNT
-3601 TAADNIIYTMARVKP
+3601 TATDNIIYTMARVKP
-3616 EFQDKQNK
+3616 EFQD

>member
-23 LDYTEVNANNLNTS
+23 LDYTEVNANNVNTS

-51 ADAESVNSSEKTD
+51 ADAESVSSSEKTD

-70 EKNTTPD
+70 EKNTTLD
-77 ANEKDEDT
+77 ANEKDENT

-94 TNETQEEEST
+94 TNETQEEETT

-117 SQQATE
+117 SQQDTE

-128 EAQEISDTISLS
+128 EAQEISDTISLNN
-140 DLKFFANNTAT
+140 LKFYTDTTKTAEIT
-151 IKSPQELILLSHCAQ
+151 SPEQLILLSHCAQ
-166 SEIQNITININA
+166 NEIQTITIHINT
-178 TGEFD
+178 TGELN

-188 ANGTDLSEYLNKKAS
+188 ANGTDLSDYLKNKAS
-203 ASQDYTYLGLG
+203 ASQDYIYLGLG
-214 SADVPFTGTIT
+214 SADRPFTGTIT

-236 LFRGISSQATIDNNL
+236 LFRGISSNAAIDNDF
-251 SVEWQGDG
+251 SVEWNGNA
-259 TKPMFAEMYV
+259 TKPMFAETYV
-269 LENDGTK
+269 LEK
-276 SDGTIPI
+276 DGTIPI

-294 TVRQASEET
+294 TVKKASEGT

-309 GNVVTYKD
+309 GNVVEYKD
-317 NKAQAGN
+317 NKAQAGS
-324 STNSGNIGL
+324 STSSDNIGL

-344 LDGYVFPTDT
+344 LDGYIFPTNT
-354 EINTNSGAAGGL
+354 EINTGSGAAGGL
-366 IGNMAG
+366 IGEMKG
-372 GILDLANIGG
+372 GILNLTSIGG
-382 TNISNLTVN
+382 ANISNLTVN
-391 SSSGSAGSIVGEMSE
+391 SSSGSAGSIVGEMSG

-456 ENKNSAVGGWI
+456 ENKDSAVGGWI

-480 TLPTQIDVVEPKV
+480 TLPAQIDVVEPKV
-493 TMNGGNAGGYF
+493 TMNGGVATNGGNAGGYF

-519 TEQKK
+519 TKQEK
-524 KNITSVYTTGNGA
+524 KNITSEYTKDSKGA
-537 GYATIAGKVISD
+537 GYGAIAGKIISDSD
-549 NKKTSLIIN
+549 NKKSSLIIN
-558 HVKSNSTTNGNS
+558 HVNSNSTTNGNS
-570 YYQGGFV
+570 YYQGGLV
-577 GEIGENVYL
+577 GEIGKNVYL

-597 ITTTQESCGFG
+597 TTAKNEACGFG

-659 GVNYTVSQYV
+659 GVNYNVSQFV

-684 GNGNG
+684 GDG
-689 DENGNGWKYIRSN
+689 NGNGWTYIRRSN
-702 KDYEINDI
+702 LDSKINDI

-718 LKAKTTTSD
+718 LKANTTTSD
-727 AQGGLDNEL
+727 EQGGLDSEL
-736 LSINNVE
+736 LSINGE
-743 HVIQYKNQNFSLS
+743 HVIQYKNQNQNFSLS
-756 NTEIT
+756 NPEIT

-785 NLTANNWTTLQSKN
+785 NLTPDNWTTLQSKN
-799 VNFTADVN
+799 INFTADVN

-816 SRDIDDSAYTGNIN
+816 SRDIYDDVYTGNIN
-830 GNTYTLTLSIG
+830 GNNHTLTLSIG
-841 ETYGYK
+841 ETYGST
-847 GENIATDGTEGC
+847 NGTEGC
-859 GKIYSSGSK
+859 GKIYSSVSK

-882 RNLTIAGSIH
+882 SDLTIAGSIH

-897 GNMWI
+897 DHMWI
-902 GSIAARQENNEAV
+902 GSIAARQETNETV
-915 ISKVKVTTKIAFDT
+915 ISNVQVTTAIAFDA
-929 NNDSKK
+929 NNDSKI
-935 SYIGG
+935 SRIGG
-940 VFGSAAKV
+940 LFGSAAKV
-948 KLSENTGIQSN
+948 KLNGNTLNKNTCIQSN
-959 ITLSNAG
+959 ITISNAG
-966 NGKQTYAGSVAGY
+966 NGKQTYVGSVAGY

-993 GKIVTDASTY
+993 GKIVTDVSKY

-1015 DGSDKDT
+1015 NGSDKDT

-1036 SITASSVQE
+1036 SITASNAQT

-1051 GCVWA
+1051 GGVWA
-1056 RSTVTF
+1056 RSAVTF
-1062 ASDNTATTSLT
+1062 ASDNTATTTSCLT
-1073 VKNNTK
+1073 VENAT
-1079 IEAPNA
+1079 IEAPKA

-1103 GIDIQDL
+1103 GIDIQAL
-1110 EINCG
+1110 NIKCG

-1123 HGEKGTIKFNKD
+1123 HGEKSTVEFDAKQKDGTLFQ
-1135 EKNDKE
+1135 
-1141 DGALYLRTTADWAD
+1141 DGALYLRTTADWND
-1155 SYKLAEDLKLTC
+1155 SYKLAENLELQC
-1167 GKDSVFDEFV
+1167 GNNSVFDEFV
-1177 SYTAVSKDKIA
+1177 AYTAASKDKIA
-1188 NNGENGIVSIAT
+1188 NNDENGIVSIAT
-1200 KDRSGVKEDNNTCTT
+1200 KDRNGVKEENTTCKT

-1221 LGKSHE
+1221 FGKSHKI
-1227 VNANSRYY
+1227 NANSRYY
-1235 YDLDN
+1235 YDLDE
-1240 YIETASTN
+1240 YTKTASTN
-1248 TNGKID
+1248 TTGSNIGQID

-1282 EITDIKSNLSNP
+1282 EITDIKNNILNP
-1294 TISGTLNMDKYSYY
+1294 TISGILNMDKYSYY
-1308 PIHLNTGV
+1308 PIHLKTGI
-1316 GITGATITFYN
+1316 GITDATITFYN
-1327 EEIEKVEKNNKSTQA
+1327 EQIEKVETTNKSTQA
-1342 KTQSQHYMMHC
+1342 TTQSQHYMMHC
-1353 GLFLDYSANETATSI
+1353 GLFLDHSVNETTTSI
-1368 TLSNVT
+1368 TLSDVT

-1381 VKSDVSGVLF
+1381 VNSNASGVLF

-1397 LESGGRQ
+1397 SESSGRQ
-1404 YTANMNLSNIVL
+1404 YTAKMNLSNIVL
-1416 SDLKITDYKDS
+1416 SGLKITDYTDS
-1427 SYAPLLINQIGSYTK
+1427 SYAPLLINQIRSYTK
-1442 TEIKNLSTSDYTE
+1442 TEIKNLSTRDYTE

-1465 NAGSENGH
+1465 NAGSEDGH

-1478 FSEIK
+1478 FSDIV
-1483 LPDTTVNNK
+1483 LPDKPTDATK
-1492 GIFTHATL
+1492 EEGIFTHATL
-1500 LESYKYAAND
+1500 LESYKYAVND
-1510 TSVATYNFYKSGDWK
+1510 TSVATYNFYKRGDWNG
-1525 DATYEHHVTYGKE
+1525 DTYDHQVTYGKE
-1538 ISNSTEYTGLQ
+1538 ISESAEYRDLQ

-1558 NKDEGLVKTEDNQT
+1558 NKDEGLVKTGSGQKK
-1572 DFSKWLPYV
+1572 FSTWLPYV
-1581 CVPYNDN
+1581 YVSYDN
-1588 DHSHEIKVN
+1588 NHSHEIKVN

-1610 ADPYVIKD
+1610 GDPYVIKD

-1639 ITITNDQNTYCTN
+1639 ITITNSQNTYCTN
-1652 HSTDITFH
+1652 TNHSTFR
-1660 YNGEQWVQVSK
+1660 YNGEQWVD
-1671 EAGTENWVDV
+1671 E
-1681 QNGQTRSNSFMQRY
+1681 NGQTRSNSFMQRY
-1695 IANAYYDLQGGTNG
+1695 IANAYYDLQGTDGK
-1709 EITLKDFKG
+1709 ITLNDFKG

-1723 NPFRGVLVSTNP
+1723 NPFRGVLVSTNT
-1735 NGVKL
+1735 NGVEL

-1800 NIIDDVNVTLDTGW
+1800 NIIDGVNVTLDTGW

-1842 NMQDKQFLTDA
+1842 NMQGAPGLTDA
-1853 MISGASVAK
+1853 MISDRSGSVAE
-1862 TANSSLYVNPYVG
+1862 TATSSLYVNPYVG

-1880 YAFSDTARVNLDNTD
+1880 YAFADTAEESLDNTH

-1901 NLNSSETNDT
+1901 NLNSSATTNQ
-1911 KHITASGKS
+1911 KHITATGKT
-1920 IGIKDAE
+1920 IRINDAE

-1951 ITEVALQQGYAFG
+1951 ITEGALQQGYAFG

-1970 VRNAAYDSIGTN
+1970 VRNAAYDGIGTN
-1982 VEPEDFVTAVKD
+1982 PQSNDFDTAVKD
-1994 DQIAPIVNES
+1994 DQIAPS
-2004 VINTPVLITKYA
+2004 DSNTPVLITKYA
-2016 DKDLFNMAVLNANA
+2016 EKDLFKMAVLDA
-2030 TTSGATLT
+2030 TTGGATLT
-2038 FPNDGR
+2038 FPNNGI
-2044 LDMSVYRSSYQGV
+2044 LDMSVYKSSYQGI
-2057 SARYVSNAVTSKNEK
+2057 SARYVSNAVTSKNK
-2072 TGKTETKAAGIVP
+2072 DTGKTETKAAGIVP
-2085 LIQGVSGNGTE
+2085 LIQGVSGNGTK

-2130 NVANLT
+2130 NVENLT
-2136 FTGKTGEA
+2136 FTGKTGTDPK
-2144 SETGVQ
+2144 TGVQ
-2150 LQYYTSDGVVTA
+2150 LQYYNSNGEKTA
-2162 QASNLEEKLVKG
+2162 QASNLEEKLDKG

-2184 SFVGSTAGTLTSAW
+2184 SFVGSTAGTLTSNW

-2226 NIARIYTPTTNI
+2226 NIARIYTPTTDI

-2244 YGNEQTV
+2244 HGDERTV

-2280 DGKVSNQNNLNVT
+2280 DGKVTNQNNLNVT
-2293 RQKFIVGKD
+2293 RQTFTVGKD

-2318 GYARRGVG
+2318 GYARRGVAVNYG
-2326 INTVIGT
+2326 SG
-2333 TYTAIWENVNVE
+2333 TYTAAIWKNVNVE
-2345 AGQYSGGVIGQVA
+2345 AGQYSGGIIGQVYT
-2358 ADMSGRSIVYKI
+2358 DSSSPKYNIKNVKI
-2370 RNVRV
+2370 L
-2375 SGKTGTKSLI
+2375 GEIGTKSLI
-2385 KGTSNGEAYTGGL
+2385 KGTSSDEGYTGGL
-2398 IGNISFVSGVTFNI
+2398 IGKISFASGVTFDI
-2412 GNCEVLNT
+2412 SDCEVQNA
-2420 QINEDKVSG
+2420 QINEVGKVSG
-2429 EKLGTGGLVGGA
+2429 EKFRAGGLVGGA
-2441 VGNGNLNIQ
+2441 
-2450 DCKVQNTQINEEDK
+2450 D
-2464 VSGEILRTGGLV
+2464 
-2476 GRAEGNGK
+2476 GNGK
-2484 LNIQKCSVKESDM
+2484 LNVQNCSVKESDL
-2497 YGSRAGG
+2497 YGSLAGG
-2504 VAGELC
+2504 IAGALHT
-2510 IPTTITEC
+2510 PTTITEC
-2518 TVSGSGN
+2518 TVSGLSD

-2530 KGRKSAA
+2530 KGQKSAA
-2537 GIVGEIA
+2537 GIVGEIVC
-2544 FGGKIGIHKSTVS
+2544 GGKIGIHKSTVS
-2557 NTSIIAIDDWG
+2557 NTSITAIDDWG

-2577 WNVVP
+2577 WNVVAN
-2582 HLYFYDSQVN
+2582 LYFYDSQVN
-2592 GCTITGQRAG
+2592 GCTITGKRAG

-2619 KDTTIK
+2619 KDTTIE
-2625 ASTANNAGL
+2625 ASTANNGGL

-2641 RNLQPMTIAG
+2641 QNPRPMKIAG
-2651 ISIQKT
+2651 VSIQNT

-2662 NRNISKLYGTLTE
+2662 YRNISKLYGTLNE
-2675 TDNTNV
+2675 TQNTYV
-2681 KNKSYFSFADYN
+2681 KNHSYFSFADYN
-2693 GTASNNTTQS
+2693 GKANNTTQS
-2703 LLDANPVFPYVVT
+2703 LLDANPVSPYVVT
-2716 SPTSQLSVS
+2716 SPTSRLSVY
-2725 DDGNTG
+2725 DAANAG
-2731 KALYGDSAAWTKDTD
+2731 KALYGDSAAWTTD
-2746 GKFTLN
+2746 ADKFTLN
-2752 AQTIYRDAKKTQ
+2752 AQTIYQDAKKTQ
-2764 SSTAEGKYTYQE
+2764 SSTTEGKYTYQE

-2785 KNISTYNEENQTNKV
+2785 KNISTYNKENPTNEV
-2800 SKDFPVL
+2800 SNDFPVL

-2831 ANNISGHVDTSV
+2831 ANNILDNSDHVDARV
-2843 QTYTDTDG
+2843 ETYTYTGG

-2858 ANPALEVKKN
+2858 EKRALEVKKN
-2868 ASGRISEFAA
+2868 AGRISEFAA
-2878 TTEFDNTKS
+2878 TTEYDNTKS
-2887 RFTLLTVTFK
+2887 RFTLLTVTFT
-2897 EKDESNAEHKY
+2897 EIDESDTAHEYK
-2908 NVQVPIIVR
+2908 VQVPIVVR

-2937 NYDLIEDNAHLL
+2937 NYDLIKDDAHLL
-2949 ESTGNAFT
+2949 ESTGNVFS

-2983 GGNVAK
+2983 GGNVAE
-2989 ALDKS
+2989 ALNKS

-3001 LLPAGT
+3001 LPAGT

-3019 VYYYTT
+3019 VYYYTID
-3025 NSNTGNTIP
+3025 SNTGNTIP
-3034 LKDFKDSSGNA
+3034 LTAFKDSSEKT
-3045 FQAVSIGELMGVT
+3045 FQAVSIGELIGVT
-3058 ATQDNN
+3058 ATQDN

-3075 VPDGVTKDDGKTYT
+3075 VPDGVKKDDGKTYS

-3102 YYRKIETNEPGTRYA
+3102 YYRKIETDESGTLYA

-3122 SKLKDGVGLIS
+3122 SKLKGGVGPI
-3133 TSTVHENYYL
+3133 STVHENYYL
-3143 VITVADIT
+3143 VITVADIK
-3151 SGTNLNGSV
+3151 SGTDLNGSV
-3160 QTKITSNDIPFH
+3160 QTKITSNGIPFH
-3172 LNYCTRKGKAQ
+3172 LNYRTRKGKVE

-3196 HGYEQELRESE
+3196 HGYEQELTES
-3207 AVTGAIKKV
+3207 VTGAIKKI
-3216 TATDSSMTV
+3216 TAADSSMTV
-3225 DVIDK
+3225 DVVDK
-3230 ITIPSGQAFNKQDEL
+3230 ITIPSGQAFNEHDEL
-3245 YQKFSGSLIKTLTQ
+3245 YQKFSGSLIKTLKQ

-3280 YVYVMDGT
+3280 YVYEMDGT
-3288 KKKYY
+3288 AKKYY
-3293 TYAGGNWTEEE
+3293 TYKNGNWTEAG
-3304 SKETKALEYEW
+3304 STETKALEYEW
-3315 TAVNGLM
+3315 TAINGLM

-3334 SVNLQQIRDIVLGKK
+3334 SVNLQQIRKIVLDKN

-3358 MNAKLPANGLD
+3358 MNAKLPVNGLD
-3369 VIPESQLEGAI
+3369 VIPESQLDNAVP
-3380 LTNYTKL
+3380 TNYTKL

-3407 LQQDTRIRYYRDEAA
+3407 LLQNTKISYYRDKAA

-3478 NGIQFSIQLLNKN
+3478 KGIQFSIQLQNKN
-3491 TIQDTESY
+3491 TTQHTEEY
-3499 AADALELKDY
+3499 ADALELDDYNY
-3509 MKVSVKSKNAGEVQL
+3509 MKVVVKSKNAEKVQL
-3524 TDDNKAYTWT
+3524 TDDKKAYTWT
-3534 VPKSSYWDDD
+3534 VPKSSYWDANN
-3544 KKIMKASSIF
+3544 KILKASSIF

-3561 AIQLKVNIKNV
+3561 AIQLKINIKNV
-3572 DQLKHLYSNYKVVL
+3572 DQLKHLYSNYRVVL
-3586 SVKIIDQN
+3586 SVEIIGPD
-3594 GNVVENT
+3594 GKVVENT
-3601 TAADNIIYTMARVKP
+3601 TAADNIIYTMAKVKP
-3616 EFQDKQNK
+3616 EFQD

>member
-23 LDYTEVNANNLNTS
+23 LDYTEVNANNVNTS

-51 ADAESVNSSEKTD
+51 ADAESVSPSEKTD
-64 AENKAD
+64 EKNKAD

-77 ANEKDEDT
+77 ATEKDT

-104 KQEPSSEIAAEDA
+104 KQEPSSETAAEDA
-117 SQQATE
+117 SRQASE

-128 EAQEISDTISLS
+128 EGQEISDTISLS
-140 DLKFFANNTAT
+140 DLNFYTDSTKTAIIT
-151 IKSPQELILLSHCAQ
+151 SPQQLILLSHCAQ
-166 SEIQNITININA
+166 NEIQNITININT
-178 TGEFD
+178 TGEFN

-188 ANGTDLSEYLNKKAS
+188 EKGTDLSEYLNTAAI
-203 ASQDYTYLGLG
+203 ASQAYTYLGLG
-214 SADVPFTGTIT
+214 SAEFPFKGTIT
-225 GQKPAIKTNTT
+225 GQTPAIKTNTT
-236 LFRGISSQATIDNNL
+236 LFRGISSKADINNNL

-269 LENDGTK
+269 LENNR
-276 SDGTIPI
+276 TIPI
-283 TFTSGNGSLLG
+283 TFTLGNGSLLG
-294 TVRQASEET
+294 TVRQASEGT
-303 KACLTI
+303 NACLTI

-317 NKAQAGN
+317 NKAQAGS
-324 STNSGNIGL
+324 STSNDNIGL

-344 LDGYVFPTDT
+344 LEGYAFPTST
-354 EINTNSGAAGGL
+354 EINTGSGAAGGL
-366 IGNMAG
+366 IGKMEG
-372 GILDLANIGG
+372 GVLNLTSIDGANVSNL
-382 TNISNLTVN
+382 TISNLAVN
-391 SSSGSAGSIVGEMSE
+391 SSSGSAGSIVGEMSK

-412 NQDITI
+412 NQNITI
-418 TNPTIKGKYAG
+418 ENPTIKGKYAG
-429 GFAGKVVNSTLSGDE
+429 GFAGKVDNSTLSGDK
-444 KITIN
+444 KITLK
-449 SPTLSSE
+449 SPALSSG
-456 ENKNSAVGGWI
+456 ENKDSAVGGWI
-467 GDYIVQGNNHEGK
+467 GDYIVQEENHADK
-480 TLPTQIDVVEPKV
+480 TLPAQIDVVEPKV
-493 TMNGGNAGGYF
+493 TMNGGVATDGGNAGGYF

-519 TEQKK
+519 TEEKK
-524 KNITSVYTTGNGA
+524 KNITSEYTTGSNGSY
-537 GYATIAGKVISD
+537 GTIAGKVTSND
-549 NKKTSLIIN
+549 KKSSLIIN
-558 HVKSNSTTNGNS
+558 HVNSNSTTKGNS
-570 YYQGGFV
+570 YYQGGLV
-577 GEIGENVYL
+577 GEIGERVYL
-586 QVSDAEITVSN
+586 QVRNSEITVSN
-597 ITTTQESCGFG
+597 TTAKKEVSGFG

-615 SNSILSIA
+615 SNSIMSIA

-628 TNSGTI
+628 TISGTNTI

-639 LVGAA
+639 LVGNA
-644 SSGSILEISGTTDLS
+644 SSGSIIEISGTTDLS
-659 GVNYTVSQYV
+659 GVNYSASQYV

-684 GNGNG
+684 GDG
-689 DENGNGWKYIRSN
+689 NGNGWKYKRSN
-702 KDYEINDI
+702 TNSKINDI

-718 LKAKTTTSD
+718 LKADKTTSD
-727 AQGGLDNEL
+727 EQGGLDSEL
-736 LSINNVE
+736 LKIDPESHEIGYEASVNLTGND
-743 HVIQYKNQNFSLS
+743 
-756 NTEIT
+756 IT

-785 NLTANNWTTLQSKN
+785 NLTTNNWTTLKSKN
-799 VNFTADVN
+799 INFTADVN

-816 SRDIDDSAYTGNIN
+816 SRDIDDKDAYTGNIN
-830 GNTYTLTLSIG
+830 GNDYTLTLSIG

-847 GENIATDGTEGC
+847 GKNKATDGAEGC

-874 FSRMSGNV
+874 FSRMGGNV
-882 RNLTIAGSIH
+882 SNLTITGSIH

-897 GNMWI
+897 GDMQI

-929 NNDSKK
+929 NNDSQK

-948 KLSENTGIQSN
+948 KLNENTCIQSN
-959 ITLSNAG
+959 ITLSKAG
-966 NGKQTYAGSVAGY
+966 AGKQTYAGSVAGF

-993 GKIVTDASTY
+993 GGIVTDASMY

-1036 SITASSVQE
+1036 SITASNAQT

-1051 GCVWA
+1051 GGVWA
-1056 RSTVTF
+1056 RSAVTF

-1073 VKNNTK
+1073 AKNNTK
-1079 IEAPNA
+1079 IEAPKA

-1103 GIDIQDL
+1103 GIDIQNL
-1110 EINCG
+1110 KINCG
-1115 KDLGLLVC
+1115 QDLGLLVC
-1123 HGEKGTIKFNKD
+1123 HGEKRTIKFNKD

-1141 DGALYLRTTADWAD
+1141 DGALYLRTTADWND
-1155 SYKLAEDLKLTC
+1155 SYKLAEGLTLTC
-1167 GKDSVFDEFV
+1167 GSNAVFDEFV
-1177 SYTAVSKDKIA
+1177 AYTAASKDKIA
-1188 NNGENGIVSIAT
+1188 NNDENGIVSIAT
-1200 KDRSGVKEDNNTCTT
+1200 KDRSGVKEENNTCNT
-1215 YQNRTN
+1215 YQNRTDF
-1221 LGKSHE
+1221 GKKHK

-1235 YDLDN
+1235 YDLDH
-1240 YIETASTN
+1240 YTETASAN
-1248 TNGKID
+1248 TAGYNNKKID

-1276 YTFNNQ
+1276 YTCNNQ
-1282 EITDIKSNLSNP
+1282 EIADIKNSISNP
-1294 TISGTLNMDKYSYY
+1294 KISGTLDMDKYSYY

-1316 GITGATITFYN
+1316 EITGATIRFYN
-1327 EEIEKVEKNNKSTQA
+1327 EQIEQAEKDNKSTQA
-1342 KTQSQHYMMHC
+1342 TRQSQHYMMHC
-1353 GLFLDYSANETATSI
+1353 GLFLDHSVNETATSI

-1381 VKSDVSGVLF
+1381 VKSNASGVLF
-1391 SGMVQG
+1391 SGTVQG
-1397 LESGGRQ
+1397 SESGGRQ
-1404 YTANMNLSNIVL
+1404 YTANMNLNNIVL
-1416 SDLKITDYKDS
+1416 LGLKITDYTDS

-1442 TEIKNLSTSDYTE
+1442 TEIKNLSTRDYTE

-1465 NAGSENGH
+1465 NAGSEDGH

-1478 FSEIK
+1478 FSGIV
-1483 LPDTTVNNK
+1483 LPDKPADATK
-1492 GIFTHATL
+1492 KEGIFTHATL

-1510 TSVATYNFYKSGDWK
+1510 TSVATYNFYKSGDWTS
-1525 DATYEHHVTYGKE
+1525 DGTYNHQVTYGKE
-1538 ISNSTEYTGLQ
+1538 ISHSKEYKNLQ
-1549 KWYYDIATY
+1549 KWYYDIETY
-1558 NKDEGLVKTEDNQT
+1558 NKNEGLVKTGDNQT
-1572 DFSKWLPYV
+1572 DPDFSTWLPYV
-1581 CVPYNDN
+1581 SVSYDENN
-1588 DHSHEIKVN
+1588 HSHEIKVN

-1610 ADPYVIKD
+1610 GDPYVIKD

-1639 ITITNDQNTYCTN
+1639 ITITNNQNTYCTN
-1652 HSTDITFH
+1652 HSTDITFR
-1660 YNGEQWVQVSK
+1660 YNGEQWVN
-1671 EAGTENWVDV
+1671 EEN
-1681 QNGQTRSNSFMQRY
+1681 GETRSNNFMQRY
-1695 IANAYYDLQGGTNG
+1695 IANAYYDLQGTNG
-1709 EITLKDFKG
+1709 QITLNDFKG

-1723 NPFRGVLVSTNP
+1723 NPFRGVLVSTK
-1735 NGVKL
+1735 GVEL

-1759 VKNLTIRYEG
+1759 VKNLTIKYEG
-1769 EKKTLVYQK
+1769 EKKTLVYQT

-1800 NIIDDVNVTLDTGW
+1800 NIIDGVNVTLANNW

-1819 ANKHLLQVG
+1819 EKKHLLQVG

-1853 MISGASVAK
+1853 MISGASVAE

-1880 YAFSDTARVNLDNTD
+1880 YAFADTARKSLDNTD
-1895 KNYQIQ
+1895 KNYRIQ
-1901 NLNSSETNDT
+1901 NLNLSETNDT
-1911 KHITASGKS
+1911 KHITATGKS

-1970 VRNAAYDSIGTN
+1970 VRNAAYDSIGAN
-1982 VEPEDFVTAVKD
+1982 RKPNDFDTAVKD
-1994 DQIAPIVNES
+1994 DQTAPS
-2004 VINTPVLITKYA
+2004 DSNTPVLITKYA
-2016 DKDLFNMAVLNANA
+2016 DKDLFNMAVLNA
-2030 TTSGATLT
+2030 TTGGAKLT
-2038 FPNDGR
+2038 FPNNGT
-2044 LDMSVYRSSYQGV
+2044 LDMSVYKSSYQGI
-2057 SARYVSNAVTSKNEK
+2057 SARYVSNAVTSKNK
-2072 TGKTETKAAGIVP
+2072 DTGKTETKAAGIVP
-2085 LIQGVSGNGTE
+2085 LIQGVSGNGTK

-2119 FNLFAPVNGTC
+2119 FNLFAPVRGTC
-2130 NVANLT
+2130 NVTNLT
-2136 FTGKTGEA
+2136 FTGKTETD
-2144 SETGVQ
+2144 SKKTGVQ
-2150 LQYYTSDGVVTA
+2150 LQYYNSNGEITA
-2162 QASNLEEKLVKG
+2162 QASNLSVQGKPSIQGKPGE
-2174 QKLGSYVGVG
+2174 KLGSYVGVG
-2184 SFVGSTAGTLTSAW
+2184 SFVGSTAGTLTSNW
-2198 YPVNVNFDS
+2198 YSVNVNFDS

-2226 NIARIYTPTTNI
+2226 NIARIYTPTTDI

-2244 YGNEQTV
+2244 HGDERTV

-2293 RQKFIVGKD
+2293 GQNFIVGKD

-2318 GYARRGVG
+2318 GYARRGVAVNYG
-2326 INTVIGT
+2326 SG
-2333 TYTAIWENVNVE
+2333 TYTAAIWKNVNVE
-2345 AGQYSGGVIGQVA
+2345 AGQYSGGIIGQVYT
-2358 ADMSGRSIVYKI
+2358 DSSSPKYNIKNVKI
-2370 RNVRV
+2370 L
-2375 SGKTGTKSLI
+2375 GETGTKSLI
-2385 KGTSNGEAYTGGL
+2385 KGTSSDEGYTGGL
-2398 IGNISFVSGVTFNI
+2398 IGKISFASGVTFDI
-2412 GNCEVLNT
+2412 SDCEVQNA
-2420 QINEDKVSG
+2420 QINEVGKVSG
-2429 EKLGTGGLVGGA
+2429 EKF
-2441 VGNGNLNIQ
+2441 
-2450 DCKVQNTQINEEDK
+2450 
-2464 VSGEILRTGGLV
+2464 RTGGLI
-2476 GRAEGNGK
+2476 GGADGNGK
-2484 LNIQKCSVKESDM
+2484 LNVQNCSVKESDL
-2497 YGSRAGG
+2497 YGSLAGG
-2504 VAGELC
+2504 IAGALHT
-2510 IPTTITEC
+2510 PTTITEC
-2518 TVSGSGN
+2518 TVSGLSD

-2530 KGRKSAA
+2530 KGQKSAA
-2537 GIVGEIA
+2537 GIVGEIVC
-2544 FGGKIGIHKSTVS
+2544 GGKIGIHKSTVS
-2557 NTSIIAIDDWG
+2557 NTSITAIDDWG

-2582 HLYFYDSQVN
+2582 NLYFYDSQVN
-2592 GCTITGQRAG
+2592 GCTITGKRAG

-2619 KDTTIK
+2619 KDTTIE
-2625 ASTANNAGL
+2625 ASTANNGGL

-2641 RNLQPMTIAG
+2641 RNLKPMTIAG
-2651 ISIQKT
+2651 VSIQNT

-2662 NRNISKLYGTLTE
+2662 NRNISKLYGTLNE

-2681 KNKSYFSFADYN
+2681 KKQSYFSFADYN
-2693 GTASNNTTQS
+2693 GKASNNTTQS
-2703 LLDANPVFPYVVT
+2703 LLGANPVFPYVVT
-2716 SPTSQLSVS
+2716 SPTSKLSVY
-2725 DDGNTG
+2725 DDANTG
-2731 KALYGDSAAWTKDTD
+2731 KVLYGDSAAWTTD
-2746 GKFTLN
+2746 AGGEFTLN
-2752 AQTIYRDAKKTQ
+2752 AQTIYQDAKNTR

-2776 TGVEQFQFT
+2776 MGVEQFQFA
-2785 KNISTYNEENQTNKV
+2785 KNISTYNKENQTNTI
-2800 SKDFPVL
+2800 SNDFPVL

-2831 ANNISGHVDTSV
+2831 ANNISGDHVDASV
-2843 QTYTDTDG
+2843 ETYEYTDG
-2851 KFVLATN
+2851 RFMLATN
-2858 ANPALEVKKN
+2858 ANRALEVKK

-2878 TTEFDNTKS
+2878 TTEFDNTRS
-2887 RFTLLTVTFK
+2887 RFTLLTVTFT
-2897 EKDESNAEHKY
+2897 EEDENGTEHKY

-2937 NYDLIEDNAHLL
+2937 NYDLIKDNAHLL

-2983 GGNVAK
+2983 GGNVAE
-2989 ALDKS
+2989 ALNKS
-2994 IDFQGSS
+2994 IVFQDSKNFS
-3001 LLPAGT
+3001 LPEGT

-3019 VYYYTT
+3019 VYYYKTD
-3025 NSNTGNTIP
+3025 SNTGNTIP
-3034 LKDFKDSSGNA
+3034 LTAFKDSSEKT

-3064 NGSFIK
+3064 GSFIK

-3075 VPDGVTKDDGKTYT
+3075 VPDGVPKEDGTTYT

-3102 YYRKIETNEPGTRYA
+3102 YYRKIETGESGTHYA

-3122 SKLKDGVGLIS
+3122 SKLNDGVGLV
-3133 TSTVHENYYL
+3133 STVHENYYL
-3143 VITVADIT
+3143 VITVA

-3172 LNYCTRKGKAQ
+3172 LNYRTRKGKVT
-3183 DTHSNTASTYQIS
+3183 DTHTNTASTYQIS
-3196 HGYEQELRESE
+3196 QGYEQNLTESE
-3207 AVTGAIKKV
+3207 AVTGVIKKV

-3230 ITIPSGQAFNKQDEL
+3230 ITIPSGQAFNDQDEL
-3245 YQKFSGSLIKTLTQ
+3245 YQKFSGSLIKTL
-3259 ENSPSTSAEVFP
+3259 ENPPSTSAEVFP

-3280 YVYVMDGT
+3280 YVYVMEGT
-3288 KKKYY
+3288 SKNYY
-3293 TYAGGNWTEEE
+3293 TYANGKWTKAG

-3322 DLPLSTNGTIDS
+3322 DLPLSINGKIDS
-3334 SVNLQQIRDIVLGKK
+3334 SVNLQQIRKIVLDKK

-3369 VIPESQLEGAI
+3369 VIPESQMKGDLP
-3380 LTNYTKL
+3380 TNYTKL

-3393 ATTRKSL
+3393 ATTKKSL

-3407 LQQDTRIRYYRDEAA
+3407 LLQSTKISYYRDEAA

-3435 LGINLLDL
+3435 LGINLSDL

-3478 NGIQFSIQLLNKN
+3478 SGIQFSIQLQNKN
-3491 TIQDTESY
+3491 TTQDMKSIEY
-3499 AADALELKDY
+3499 ADALKLDDY
-3509 MKVSVKSKNAGEVQL
+3509 MKVVVKSENTGTAQL
-3524 TDDNKAYTWT
+3524 TDDKKAYTWT
-3534 VPKSSYWDDD
+3534 VPKSSYWDAGN
-3544 KKIMKASSIF
+3544 KIMNASSIF

-3572 DQLKHLYSNYKVVL
+3572 DQWKHLYSNYKVVL
-3586 SVKIIDQN
+3586 SVKIIGEN

-3616 EFQDKQNK
+3616 EFQDTQNTR

>member
-1 MLKYRRII
+1 MLKYRKII

-23 LDYTEVNANNLNTS
+23 LDYTEVNANNVNTS
-37 LNMISAENSDEVSH
+37 LNMIPAENSDEVSH
-51 ADAESVNSSEKTD
+51 ADAESVSSSEKTD
-64 AENKAD
+64 TENKAD
-70 EKNTTPD
+70 EKNTTLD
-77 ANEKDEDT
+77 ANEKDENT
-85 ASSNSDSGL
+85 ASSNSDAGL
-94 TNETQEEEST
+94 TNETQEEETT

-140 DLKFFANNTAT
+140 DLKFVNGTTAT
-151 IKSPQELILLSHCAQ
+151 ITSPQQLILLSHCAQ
-166 SEIQNITININA
+166 NEIQNIIININA
-178 TGEFD
+178 TGNLD

-188 ANGTDLSEYLNKKAS
+188 ETGTNLSEYLNKIAS

-214 SADVPFTGTIT
+214 STDSPFKGKIT
-225 GQKPAIKTNTT
+225 GQTPAIKTNTT
-236 LFRGISSQATIDNNL
+236 LFRGISSKATIDNNL

-269 LENDGTK
+269 LE

-283 TFTSGNGSLLG
+283 TFKSGNGSLLG
-294 TVRQASEET
+294 TVRQASEGT
-303 KACLTI
+303 NACLTI
-309 GNVVTYKD
+309 GNVVTYQ
-317 NKAQAGN
+317 AEVQAGS
-324 STNSGNIGL
+324 STSNDNIGL

-344 LDGYVFPTDT
+344 LDGYAFPTKT
-354 EINTNSGAAGGL
+354 AINTNSGAAGGL

-372 GILDLANIGG
+372 GILDLRSIGG
-382 TNISNLTVN
+382 ANISNLTVN
-391 SSSGSAGSIVGEMSE
+391 SSSGSAGSIVGEMSG

-429 GFAGKVVNSTLSGDE
+429 GFAGTVANSTLSGDK

-456 ENKNSAVGGWI
+456 KNKDSAVGGWV
-467 GDYIVQGNNHEGK
+467 GYYIVRGESHADK
-480 TLPTQIDVVEPKV
+480 TLPAQIDVVEPKV
-493 TMNGGNAGGYF
+493 TMNGGVATNGGNAGGYF

-519 TEQKK
+519 TEQEK
-524 KNITSVYTTGNGA
+524 KNITSEYTVGNG
-537 GYATIAGKVISD
+537 GIYGTVIGKVVTSND
-549 NKKTSLIIN
+549 NKRASLNIN
-558 HVKSNSTTNGNS
+558 HVKSNSTIKGNS

-639 LVGAA
+639 LVGVA

-659 GVNYTVSQYV
+659 GVKYNVSQYV
-669 GQLVGMQDCALIFAH
+669 GQLVGIQDCALIFAH
-684 GNGNG
+684 GDG
-689 DENGNGWKYIRSN
+689 NGNGWKYIRSN
-702 KDYEINDI
+702 SVSKINDI

-718 LKAKTTTSD
+718 LKANTTTSD
-727 AQGGLDNEL
+727 EQGGLDSEL
-736 LSINNVE
+736 LSINEE
-743 HVIQYKNQNFSLS
+743 HVIQYKNQNFSLRE
-756 NTEIT
+756 TDIT

-785 NLTANNWTTLQSKN
+785 NLTADNWTTLQNKN
-799 VNFTADVN
+799 INFTQDVN

-816 SRDIDDSAYTGNIN
+816 SRDTSDDAYTGNIN
-830 GNTYTLTLSIG
+830 GNNKTLTLSIG
-841 ETYGYK
+841 ETYGCTT
-847 GENIATDGTEGC
+847 NGTEGC

-874 FSRMSGNV
+874 FSRMGGNV
-882 RNLTIAGSIH
+882 SDLTIAGSIH

-897 GNMWI
+897 GDMWI
-902 GSIAARQENNEAV
+902 GSIAARQETKETV
-915 ISKVKVTTKIAFDT
+915 ISNVQVTTAIAFDAKGD
-929 NNDSKK
+929 DSKI
-935 SYIGG
+935 SRIGG
-940 VFGSAAKV
+940 LFGSAEKAR
-948 KLSENTGIQSN
+948 LNANTCIQSG
-959 ITLSNAG
+959 ITISNAG
-966 NGKQTYAGSVAGY
+966 NGKQTYVGSVAGY

-993 GKIVTDASTY
+993 GTIATDASMY

-1036 SITASSVQE
+1036 SITASNAQT

-1051 GCVWA
+1051 GGVWA
-1056 RSTVTF
+1056 RSAVTF
-1062 ASDNTATTSLT
+1062 ASDNTATTSCLT
-1073 VKNNTK
+1073 VNNAT
-1079 IEAPNA
+1079 INAPKA

-1103 GIDIQDL
+1103 GIDIQKL
-1110 EINCG
+1110 QIHCG
-1115 KDLGLLVC
+1115 EDLGLLVC
-1123 HGEKGTIKFNKD
+1123 HGEKSTVKFNKD

-1141 DGALYLRTTADWAD
+1141 DGALYLRTTADWDD
-1155 SYKLAEDLKLTC
+1155 SYKLAEGLELTC
-1167 GKDSVFDEFV
+1167 GSKAVFDEFV
-1177 SYTAVSKDKIA
+1177 AYTAASKDKIA
-1188 NNGENGIVSIAT
+1188 NNDENGIVSIAT
-1200 KDRSGVKEDNNTCTT
+1200 ENRNGVKEENTTCKT

-1221 LGKSHE
+1221 FGKSHKT
-1227 VNANSRYY
+1227 NANSRYY
-1235 YDLDN
+1235 YDLDA
-1240 YIETASTN
+1240 YTKTASTN
-1248 TNGKID
+1248 TNNTGKID

-1282 EITDIKSNLSNP
+1282 EIADIKNSISNP

-1308 PIHLNTGV
+1308 PIHLNIGV
-1316 GITGATITFYN
+1316 QITDATITFYN
-1327 EEIEKVEKNNKSTQA
+1327 EQIEQAETNNKSTQA
-1342 KTQSQHYMMHC
+1342 TRQSQHYMMHC
-1353 GLFLDYSANETATSI
+1353 GLFLDHSVNETATSI
-1368 TLSNVT
+1368 TLSDVT

-1381 VKSDVSGVLF
+1381 INSNASGVLF

-1397 LESGGRQ
+1397 SESSGRQ
-1404 YTANMNLSNIVL
+1404 YTAKMNLSNIVL
-1416 SDLKITDYKDS
+1416 SGLKITDYTDS

-1442 TEIKNLSTSDYTE
+1442 TEIKNLSTSGYTE

-1478 FSEIK
+1478 FLEIK

-1510 TSVATYNFYKSGDWK
+1510 TSVATYNFYKSGDWNGDK
-1525 DATYEHHVTYGKE
+1525 YNHQVTYGKE
-1538 ISNSTEYTGLQ
+1538 ISHSAEYKDLQ

-1558 NKDEGLVKTEDNQT
+1558 NKDEGLVETGDKQK
-1572 DFSKWLPYV
+1572 DFSTWLPYV
-1581 CVPYNDN
+1581 YVSYNEN
-1588 DHSHEIKVN
+1588 NHSHEIKVN

-1610 ADPYVIKD
+1610 GDPYVIKN
-1618 AGEMEIISEYMRTN
+1618 AGEMEIISEYMRTK

-1639 ITITNDQNTYCTN
+1639 ITITNNQNTYCTD
-1652 HSTDITFH
+1652 HSNDITFR
-1660 YNGEQWVQVSK
+1660 YNGVQWVEVIK

-1681 QNGQTRSNSFMQRY
+1681 KEDGQTRSNNFMQRY
-1695 IANAYYDLQGGTNG
+1695 IANAYYDLQGTNG
-1709 EITLKDFKG
+1709 QITLNDFKG

-1723 NPFRGVLVSTNP
+1723 NPFRGVLVSTNE
-1735 NGVKL
+1735 NGVEL

-1800 NIIDDVNVTLDTGW
+1800 NIIDGVNVTLADKW

-1842 NMQDKQFLTDA
+1842 NMQGKHVLTDD
-1853 MISGASVAK
+1853 MISDGSVAE
-1862 TANSSLYVNPYVG
+1862 TATRSLYVNPYVG

-1880 YAFSDTARVNLDNTD
+1880 YAFADMEGESLESLNNTD
-1895 KNYQIQ
+1895 KNYQIR
-1901 NLNSSETNDT
+1901 NLNSSGTTDP

-1942 SGSSNAYRN
+1942 SGSSNAYRKT
-1951 ITEVALQQGYAFG
+1951 TEGVLQEGYAFG

-1970 VRNAAYDSIGTN
+1970 VRNAAYNSIGANTK
-1982 VEPEDFVTAVKD
+1982 PGDFDTAVKD
-1994 DQIAPIVNES
+1994 DRTAPS
-2004 VINTPVLITKYA
+2004 DSNTPVLITKYA
-2016 DKDLFNMAVLNANA
+2016 DKDLFNMAVLSA
-2030 TTSGATLT
+2030 TTGGATLT
-2038 FPNDGR
+2038 FPKDGT
-2044 LDMSVYRSSYQGV
+2044 LDMSVYKSSYQGI

-2136 FTGKTGEA
+2136 FTGKTGTDPK
-2144 SETGVQ
+2144 TGVQ
-2150 LQYYTSDGVVTA
+2150 LQYYKSNGELTA
-2162 QASNLEEKLVKG
+2162 QASNWSNKT
-2174 QKLGSYVGVG
+2174 YVGVG
-2184 SFVGSTAGTLTSAW
+2184 SFAGSSAGTVAEFSGGSKW
-2198 YPVNVNFDS
+2198 YRAFVNFNS

-2226 NIARIYTPTTNI
+2226 NSGRIELSKGSSTPTSDI

-2244 YGNEQTV
+2244 CGGNGGQNTV
-2251 YPYNTFTN
+2251 YLYNTFTN
-2259 CSFSNLTV
+2259 CSFRNLIV
-2267 RGQEK
+2267 NGQEK
-2272 AGGFCGYI
+2272 AGGFCGAV
-2280 DGKVSNQNNLNVT
+2280 DGKVDLLNQLNVT
-2293 RQKFIVGKD
+2293 EADLIVGQN
-2302 STISATLKD
+2302 SSISATLNN
-2311 SCAGGLF
+2311 SSAGGLF
-2318 GYARRGVG
+2318 GYLRRGVA
-2326 INTVIGT
+2326 INYGSG
-2333 TYTAIWENVNVE
+2333 TYTAAIWENVNVE
-2345 AGQYSGGVIGQVA
+2345 AGQYSGGLIGEIAAEAGGKAYNINNVRISGSVQSKGSSQPAGGGVIGIAYGGKTITIKDCSVNASNIKALSAAGGIVGHLKTSATITGCTVSDSNSNNSKIEGNNCASGIVGCLEVNGQVA
-2358 ADMSGRSIVYKI
+2358 I
-2370 RNVRV
+2370 RNNKVEKLSLISNATGWGSGGFIGDV
-2375 SGKTGTKSLI
+2375 SG
-2385 KGTSNGEAYTGGL
+2385 
-2398 IGNISFVSGVTFNI
+2398 
-2412 GNCEVLNT
+2412 
-2420 QINEDKVSG
+2420 
-2429 EKLGTGGLVGGA
+2429 
-2441 VGNGNLNIQ
+2441 
-2450 DCKVQNTQINEEDK
+2450 
-2464 VSGEILRTGGLV
+2464 
-2476 GRAEGNGK
+2476 
-2484 LNIQKCSVKESDM
+2484 
-2497 YGSRAGG
+2497 
-2504 VAGELC
+2504 
-2510 IPTTITEC
+2510 
-2518 TVSGSGN
+2518 
-2525 DKNII
+2525 
-2530 KGRKSAA
+2530 
-2537 GIVGEIA
+2537 
-2544 FGGKIGIHKSTVS
+2544 
-2557 NTSIIAIDDWG
+2557 NTSSSKIFI
-2568 AGGLVGDID
+2568 
-2577 WNVVP
+2577 
-2582 HLYFYDSQVN
+2582 FDSEVTD
-2592 GCTITGQRAG
+2592 CSITGNRAG
-2602 GFAGNIRGYLN
+2602 GFAGTLRGCVK

-2619 KDTTIK
+2619 NNTQIT
-2625 ASTANNAGL
+2625 ASSDKSGGL
-2634 LIGLTGN
+2634 LIGLTGDA
-2641 RNLQPMTIAG
+2641 NLQPMTIAG
-2651 ISIQKT
+2651 ISIQNT

-2662 NRNISKLYGTLTE
+2662 NRNISKLYGTLNE
-2675 TDNTNV
+2675 TANTNV

-2693 GTASNNTTQS
+2693 GKANNTTQS

-2716 SPTSQLSVS
+2716 SPTSRLSVY
-2725 DDGNTG
+2725 DAANAI
-2731 KALYGDSAAWTKDTD
+2731 KALYGDSAEWTDAD

-2752 AQTIYRDAKKTQ
+2752 AQTIYRDAKSTQ

-2785 KNISTYNEENQTNKV
+2785 KNISTYNKENQTNTV
-2800 SKDFPVL
+2800 SDDFPVL

-2819 YLDIV
+2819 YLDII

-2831 ANNISGHVDTSV
+2831 ANNISGDSDIHVDASV
-2843 QTYTDTDG
+2843 KTYTDTDG

-2858 ANPALEVKKN
+2858 ANSALEVKKN

-2897 EKDESNAEHKY
+2897 EKDESGTEHKY

-2968 KGLYSEYGWN
+2968 KGQYSEYGWN

-2983 GGNVAK
+2983 GGNVAE
-2989 ALDKS
+2989 ALNKS

-3001 LLPAGT
+3001 LPAGT

-3019 VYYYTT
+3019 VYYYTMD
-3025 NSNTGNTIP
+3025 SNTGNTIP
-3034 LKDFKDSSGNA
+3034 LTAFEDSSEKT

-3064 NGSFIK
+3064 GSFIK

-3075 VPDGVTKDDGKTYT
+3075 VPDGVPKEDGKTYT
-3089 APTVKIKTANGYE
+3089 APTVKIRTANGYE
-3102 YYRKIETNEPGTRYA
+3102 YYRKIETDEPGTRYA

-3122 SKLKDGVGLIS
+3122 SKLKDGVGPI
-3133 TSTVHENYYL
+3133 STVHENYYL
-3143 VITVADIT
+3143 VITVDDIT

-3172 LNYCTRKGKAQ
+3172 LNYRTRKGKLQ

-3196 HGYEQELRESE
+3196 HGYEQELTESE

-3216 TATDSSMTV
+3216 TAADSSMTV

-3230 ITIPSGQAFNKQDEL
+3230 ITIPSGQAFNNKDEL
-3245 YQKFSGSLIKTLTQ
+3245 YQKFSGSLIKTLKQ
-3259 ENSPSTSAEVFP
+3259 ENSQSTSAEVFP

-3293 TYAGGNWTEEE
+3293 TYADGKWTEAG
-3304 SKETKALEYEW
+3304 STETKALEYEW
-3315 TAVNGLM
+3315 TAINGLM
-3322 DLPLSTNGTIDS
+3322 DLPLSTNGKIDS
-3334 SVNLQQIRDIVLGKK
+3334 SVNLQQIRDIVKNK

-3400 SYSTARA
+3400 SYSTARK
-3407 LQQDTRIRYYRDEAA
+3407 LLQDTKISYYRDEAA

-3452 ENTIID
+3452 ENTIIG

-3464 MSTIKDLSSILASS
+3464 MSTIKDLSSILAASS
-3478 NGIQFSIQLLNKN
+3478 GIQFSIQLQNKN
-3491 TIQDTESY
+3491 MTQDTERY
-3499 AADALELKDY
+3499 ADALELEDY
-3509 MKVSVKSKNAGEVQL
+3509 IKVSVKSKNAGTVQL
-3524 TDDNKAYTWT
+3524 ANDKKAYTWT
-3534 VPKSSYWDDD
+3534 VPKSSYWDAGN
-3544 KKIMKASSIF
+3544 KIMKASSIF

-3561 AIQLKVNIKNV
+3561 AIQLKVNIKNI
-3572 DQLKHLYSNYKVVL
+3572 DQLQHLYSNYRVVL
-3586 SVKIIDQN
+3586 SVKIIGQDGN
-3594 GNVVENT
+3594 GVENT

-3616 EFQDKQNK
+3616 EFQDEQNK

>member
-23 LDYTEVNANNLNTS
+23 LDYTEVNANNVNTS

-51 ADAESVNSSEKTD
+51 ADAESVSSSEKTD

-70 EKNTTPD
+70 EKNTTLD
-77 ANEKDEDT
+77 ANENDENT
-85 ASSNSDSGL
+85 ASSNSDAGL
-94 TNETQEEEST
+94 TNETQEEETT

-123 TETEA
+123 IETEA

-140 DLKFFANNTAT
+140 DLKFVNGTTAT
-151 IKSPQELILLSHCAQ
+151 ITYPQQLILLSHCAQ
-166 SEIQNITININA
+166 SEIKNITIDINT
-178 TGEFD
+178 TGTFD

-188 ANGTDLSEYLNKKAS
+188 EKGTDLAKYLNTAAI

-214 SADVPFTGTIT
+214 STDVPFIGTIT
-225 GQKPAIKTNTT
+225 GQTPEIKTNTT
-236 LFRGISSQATIDNNL
+236 LFRGISSQATINNNL

-269 LENDGTK
+269 LE

-294 TVRQASEET
+294 TVRKASEGT
-303 KACLTI
+303 NACLTI
-309 GNVVTYKD
+309 KNVVTYNYNKD
-317 NKAQAGN
+317 NKTQVGS
-324 STNSGNIGL
+324 STSSDNIGL

-344 LDGYVFPTDT
+344 LDGYVFPTNT
-354 EINTNSGAAGGL
+354 EINTDSGAAGGL
-366 IGNMAG
+366 IGKMEG
-372 GILDLANIGG
+372 GILDLTNIGG
-382 TNISNLTVN
+382 ANISNLTVN
-391 SSSGSAGSIVGEMSE
+391 SLSGSAGSIVGEMSE
-406 TAEIQV
+406 AAQIQV
-412 NQDITI
+412 NQNITI
-418 TNPTIKGKYAG
+418 TSPTIKGKYAG
-429 GFAGKVVNSTLSGDE
+429 GFAGKVVNSTLSGDK

-449 SPTLSSE
+449 SPALSSG
-456 ENKNSAVGGWI
+456 ENKDSAVGGWA
-467 GDYIVQGNNHEGK
+467 GYYIVQGENHVDK
-480 TLPTQIDVVEPKV
+480 TLPAQIDVAEPKV
-493 TMNGGNAGGYF
+493 TMNGGVATNGGNAGGYF

-519 TEQKK
+519 TEEKK
-524 KNITSVYTTGNGA
+524 KNITSEYTTGSNGSY
-537 GYATIAGKVISD
+537 GTIAGKVISND
-549 NKKTSLIIN
+549 KKSSLIIN
-558 HVKSNSTTNGNS
+558 HVNSNSTTKGNS
-570 YYQGGFV
+570 FYQGGLV
-577 GEIGENVYL
+577 GEFGENVYL
-586 QVSDAEITVSN
+586 QVKNSEITVSN
-597 ITTTQESCGFG
+597 TTAKKEVCGFG

-615 SNSILSIA
+615 SNSIMSIA

-628 TNSGTI
+628 TISGTNTI

-639 LVGAA
+639 LVGNA
-644 SSGSILEISGTTDLS
+644 SSGSIIEISGTTDLS
-659 GVNYTVSQYV
+659 GVNYSASQYV

-684 GNGNG
+684 GDG
-689 DENGNGWKYIRSN
+689 NGNGWRYIRRN
-702 KDYEINDI
+702 TNFKINDI
-710 GNYGEVIR
+710 GNYGEIIR
-718 LKAKTTTSD
+718 LKADKTTSD
-727 AQGGLDNEL
+727 AQVGLDSEL
-736 LSINNVE
+736 LKIDPESHEIGYRASVDITGND
-743 HVIQYKNQNFSLS
+743 
-756 NTEIT
+756 IT
-761 ISSKEDLALL
+761 IRSKEDLALL

-785 NLTANNWTTLQSKN
+785 NLTTNNWATLKSKN
-799 VNFTADVN
+799 INFTQDVN

-816 SRDIDDSAYTGNIN
+816 SRDTSDDAYTGNIN
-830 GNTYTLTLSIG
+830 GNNKTLTLSIG

-847 GENIATDGTEGC
+847 GGSIATNETEGC

-874 FSRMSGNV
+874 FSRMRGNV
-882 RNLTIAGSIH
+882 SNLTITGSIN

-902 GSIAARQENNEAV
+902 GSIAARQENNETV
-915 ISKVKVTTKIAFDT
+915 ISNVKVTMTIKFDT
-929 NNDSKK
+929 NKDSQI
-935 SYIGG
+935 SCIGG
-940 VFGSAAKV
+940 LFGSAAKV

-993 GKIVTDASTY
+993 GTIVTDALMY

-1036 SITASSVQE
+1036 SITASNAQT

-1051 GCVWA
+1051 GGVWA
-1056 RSTVTF
+1056 RSAVTF

-1090 AYKASGLWEIRSK
+1090 AYKASGLWEICSK
-1103 GIDIQDL
+1103 GIDIQKLQIHCD
-1110 EINCG
+1110 

-1123 HGEKGTIKFNKD
+1123 HGEKSTVKFNKD

-1141 DGALYLRTTADWAD
+1141 DGALYLRTTADWND
-1155 SYKLAEDLKLTC
+1155 SYKLAEGLELTC
-1167 GKDSVFDEFV
+1167 GSKAVFDEFV
-1177 SYTAVSKDKIA
+1177 AYTAVSKDKIA
-1188 NNGENGIVSIAT
+1188 NNDENGIVSIAT
-1200 KDRSGVKEDNNTCTT
+1200 KDRSGVKEENNTCNT
-1215 YQNRTN
+1215 YQNRTDF
-1221 LGKSHE
+1221 GKKHK

-1240 YIETASTN
+1240 YTETASTN
-1248 TNGKID
+1248 TAGYNTGKID

-1282 EITDIKSNLSNP
+1282 EITDIKNNILNP
-1294 TISGTLNMDKYSYY
+1294 TISGILNMDKYSYY
-1308 PIHLNTGV
+1308 PIHLKTGI
-1316 GITGATITFYN
+1316 GITDATITFYN
-1327 EEIEKVEKNNKSTQA
+1327 EQIEKVETTNKSTQA
-1342 KTQSQHYMMHC
+1342 TTQSQHYMMHC
-1353 GLFLDYSANETATSI
+1353 GLFLDHSVNETATSI
-1368 TLSNVT
+1368 TLSDVT

-1381 VKSDVSGVLF
+1381 VNSNASGVLF

-1397 LESGGRQ
+1397 SESSGRQ
-1404 YTANMNLSNIVL
+1404 YTAKMNLSNIVL
-1416 SDLKITDYKDS
+1416 SGLKITDYTDS

-1442 TEIKNLSTSDYTE
+1442 TEIKNLSTRDYTE

-1465 NAGSENGH
+1465 NAGSEDGH

-1478 FSEIK
+1478 FSDIV
-1483 LPDTTVNNK
+1483 LPDKPTDATK
-1492 GIFTHATL
+1492 EEGIFTHATL

-1510 TSVATYNFYKSGDWK
+1510 TSVATYNFYKRGDWNG
-1525 DATYEHHVTYGKE
+1525 DTYDHQVTYGKE
-1538 ISNSTEYTGLQ
+1538 ISESAEYRDLQ

-1558 NKDEGLVKTEDNQT
+1558 NKDEGLVKTGSGQKK
-1572 DFSKWLPYV
+1572 FSTWLPYV
-1581 CVPYNDN
+1581 YVSYDN
-1588 DHSHEIKVN
+1588 NHSHEIKVN

-1610 ADPYVIKD
+1610 GDPYVIKD

-1652 HSTDITFH
+1652 HSTDITFR
-1660 YNGEQWVQVSK
+1660 YNGEQWIEVSK
-1671 EAGTENWVDV
+1671 GAGTENWVDV
-1681 QNGQTRSNSFMQRY
+1681 QNGQTRSNNFMQRY
-1695 IANAYYDLQGGTNG
+1695 IANAYYDLQGTNRQ
-1709 EITLKDFKG
+1709 ITLNDFKG

-1723 NPFRGVLVSTNP
+1723 NPFRGVLVSTN
-1735 NGVKL
+1735 GATL

-1800 NIIDDVNVTLDTGW
+1800 NIIDGVNVTLADGW

-1842 NMQDKQFLTDA
+1842 NMQGKLVLTDK
-1853 MISGASVAK
+1853 MISDGSVAE
-1862 TANSSLYVNPYVG
+1862 TATSSLYVNPYVG

-1880 YAFSDTARVNLDNTD
+1880 YAFADTAEDKLNNTD

-1901 NLNSSETNDT
+1901 NLNSSETTDQ

-1970 VRNAAYDSIGTN
+1970 VRNAAYDSIGANTKPN
-1982 VEPEDFVTAVKD
+1982 DFDTAVKD
-1994 DQIAPIVNES
+1994 DRTAPS
-2004 VINTPVLITKYA
+2004 DSNTPVLITKYA
-2016 DKDLFNMAVLNANA
+2016 EKDLFNMAVLNA
-2030 TTSGATLT
+2030 TTGGATLT
-2038 FPNDGR
+2038 FPNDGT

-2136 FTGKTGEA
+2136 FTGKTGTDPK
-2144 SETGVQ
+2144 TGVQ
-2150 LQYYTSDGVVTA
+2150 LQYYKSNGELTA
-2162 QASNLEEKLVKG
+2162 QASNWSNKT
-2174 QKLGSYVGVG
+2174 YVGVG
-2184 SFVGSTAGTLTSAW
+2184 SFAGSSAGTVAEFSGGSKW
-2198 YPVNVNFDS
+2198 YRAFVNFNS

-2226 NIARIYTPTTNI
+2226 NSGRIGLNQGNSTPTSDI

-2244 YGNEQTV
+2244 CGGNRSQNTV
-2251 YPYNTFTN
+2251 YLYNTFTN
-2259 CSFSNLTV
+2259 CSFRNLIV
-2267 RGQEK
+2267 NGQEK
-2272 AGGFCGYI
+2272 AGGFCGHVDGMI
-2280 DGKVSNQNNLNVT
+2280 DLLNQLNVT
-2293 RQKFIVGKD
+2293 EADLIVGQN
-2302 STISATLKD
+2302 SSISATLNN
-2311 SCAGGLF
+2311 SSAGGLF
-2318 GYARRGVG
+2318 GYLRRGVAV
-2326 INTVIGT
+2326 NTGNG

-2345 AGQYSGGVIGQVA
+2345 AGQYSGGLIGELATETGGRAYNINKVRILGSVQSKGSSQVGGGIIGRA
-2358 ADMSGRSIVYKI
+2358 SSGQTI
-2370 RNVRV
+2370 
-2375 SGKTGTKSLI
+2375 TI
-2385 KGTSNGEAYTGGL
+2385 KGCSVNTSNIKA
-2398 IGNISFVSGVTFNI
+2398 SS
-2412 GNCEVLNT
+2412 
-2420 QINEDKVSG
+2420 
-2429 EKLGTGGLVGGA
+2429 
-2441 VGNGNLNIQ
+2441 
-2450 DCKVQNTQINEEDK
+2450 
-2464 VSGEILRTGGLV
+2464 
-2476 GRAEGNGK
+2476 
-2484 LNIQKCSVKESDM
+2484 
-2497 YGSRAGG
+2497 AGG
-2504 VAGELC
+2504 IVGYLLTPA
-2510 IPTTITEC
+2510 TITGC
-2518 TVSGSGN
+2518 TVSGSNSNSSKIEGN
-2525 DKNII
+2525 NCA
-2530 KGRKSAA
+2530 S
-2537 GIVGEIA
+2537 GIVGCLEVNGQVAIRNNKVEKLSLISNA
-2544 FGGKIGIHKSTVS
+2544 AGWGSGGFVGDVS
-2557 NTSIIAIDDWG
+2557 GNTSSSKIFI
-2568 AGGLVGDID
+2568 
-2577 WNVVP
+2577 
-2582 HLYFYDSQVN
+2582 FDSEVTD
-2592 GCTITGQRAG
+2592 CSITGNRAG
-2602 GFAGNIRGYLN
+2602 GFAGTLRGCVK

-2619 KDTTIK
+2619 NNTQIT
-2625 ASTANNAGL
+2625 ASSDKSGGL
-2634 LIGLTGN
+2634 LIGLTGDA
-2641 RNLQPMTIAG
+2641 NLQPMTIAG
-2651 ISIQKT
+2651 VSIQNT
-2657 TAKEN
+2657 TATEN
-2662 NRNISKLYGTLTE
+2662 NRNISKLYGTLNE
-2675 TDNTNV
+2675 TANTNV

-2693 GTASNNTTQS
+2693 GTAADYNGTANNTTQS

-2716 SPTSQLSVS
+2716 SPTSQLSVY
-2725 DDGNTG
+2725 DDANAG
-2731 KALYGDSAAWTKDTD
+2731 KALYGDSATWTTDTD
-2746 GKFTLN
+2746 GKFILN
-2752 AQTIYRDAKKTQ
+2752 AQTIYQDAKNTQ

-2800 SKDFPVL
+2800 SNDFPVL

-2831 ANNISGHVDTSV
+2831 ADNISGEHVV
-2843 QTYTDTDG
+2843 ANVKTYTYTDG
-2851 KFVLATN
+2851 KFVPAT
-2858 ANPALEVKKN
+2858 NPALEVKN
-2868 ASGRISEFAA
+2868 ASGRIPEIAA
-2878 TTEFDNTKS
+2878 TTEYDNTKS

-2897 EKDESNAEHKY
+2897 ETDESGTEHKY

-2937 NYDLIEDNAHLL
+2937 NYDLIEDSAHLL

-2983 GGNVAK
+2983 GGNVSQ

-2994 IDFQGSS
+2994 IDFQVSKGSS
-3001 LLPAGT
+3001 LPAGT

-3019 VYYYTT
+3019 VYYYTMD
-3025 NSNTGNTIP
+3025 SNTGNTIP
-3034 LKDFKDSSGNA
+3034 LTAFKDSSEKT

-3064 NGSFIK
+3064 GSFIK

-3075 VPDGVTKDDGKTYT
+3075 VPDGVTKKEGKTYST
-3089 APTVKIKTANGYE
+3089 PTVKIKTANGYE
-3102 YYRKIETNEPGTRYA
+3102 YYRKIETGESGTLYA

-3122 SKLKDGVGLIS
+3122 SKLKGGVGPI
-3133 TSTVHENYYL
+3133 STVHENYYL
-3143 VITVADIT
+3143 VITVADIK
-3151 SGTNLNGSV
+3151 SGTDLNGSV
-3160 QTKITSNDIPFH
+3160 QTKITSNGIPFH
-3172 LNYCTRKGKAQ
+3172 LNYRTRKGKVE

-3196 HGYEQELRESE
+3196 HGYEQTLTES
-3207 AVTGAIKKV
+3207 VTGAIKKV

-3225 DVIDK
+3225 DVVDK
-3230 ITIPSGQAFNKQDEL
+3230 ITIPSGQAFNEQDEL
-3245 YQKFSGSLIKTLTQ
+3245 YQKFSGSLIKTLKQ
-3259 ENSPSTSAEVFP
+3259 ENSQSTSAEVFP

-3288 KKKYY
+3288 TKKYY
-3293 TYAGGNWTEEE
+3293 TYADGKWTEAG
-3304 SKETKALEYEW
+3304 STETKALEYEW
-3315 TAVNGLM
+3315 TAINGLM

-3334 SVNLQQIRDIVLGKK
+3334 SVNLQQIRKIVLDKK

-3369 VIPESQLEGAI
+3369 VIPESQLDNAVP
-3380 LTNYTKL
+3380 TNYTKL

-3407 LQQDTRIRYYRDEAA
+3407 LLQNTTTSYYRDKAA

-3478 NGIQFSIQLLNKN
+3478 SGIQFSIQLRNKN
-3491 TIQDTESY
+3491 TTQATEEY
-3499 AADALELKDY
+3499 ADALKLNNY
-3509 MKVSVKSKNAGEVQL
+3509 MKVAVKSENAGTVQLTNDKKAYVQL
-3524 TDDNKAYTWT
+3524 TDDNKAYTWI
-3534 VPKSSYWDDD
+3534 VPKSSYWDAGN
-3544 KKIMKASSIF
+3544 KIIKASSIF

-3572 DQLKHLYSNYKVVL
+3572 DQLKHLYSNYKVIL
-3586 SVKIIDQN
+3586 SVKIIGED

-3616 EFQDKQNK
+3616 EFQDNQNTR

>member
-77 ANEKDEDT
+77 ANEKDENT
-85 ASSNSDSGL
+85 ASSNSDAGL
-94 TNETQEEEST
+94 TNETQEEETT

-128 EAQEISDTISLS
+128 EAQEISDTISL
-140 DLKFFANNTAT
+140 DNLKFVNGNIAT
-151 IKSPQELILLSHCAQ
+151 ITSPQQLILLSYCDQ
-166 SEIQNITININA
+166 SAIQNITINFNI
-178 TGEFD
+178 TGECD

-188 ANGTDLSEYLNKKAS
+188 VKGTSLSDYLKNEAN

-214 SADVPFTGTIT
+214 STDVPFTGNLT
-225 GQKPAIKTNTT
+225 GQQTAIITNTT
-236 LFRGISSQATIDNNL
+236 LFRGISSKAAINNNI
-251 SVEWQGDG
+251 SVRWQGDT
-259 TKPMFAEMYV
+259 TKPMFAETYV
-269 LENDGTK
+269 LQSNGK
-276 SDGTIPI
+276 IPI
-283 TFTSGNGSLLG
+283 AFTSGNGSLLG
-294 TVRQASEET
+294 TVKKAPDVT
-303 KACLTI
+303 DACLTI
-309 GNVVTYKD
+309 GNVVTYQDKV
-317 NKAQAGN
+317 QAGS
-324 STNSGNIGL
+324 STSNDNIGL

-344 LDGYVFPTDT
+344 LEGYAFPTST
-354 EINTNSGAAGGL
+354 EINTGSGAAGGL
-366 IGNMAG
+366 IGKMEG
-372 GILDLANIGG
+372 GILDLTSIGG

-406 TAEIQV
+406 TAQIQV
-412 NQDITI
+412 NQNITI

-429 GFAGKVVNSTLSGDE
+429 GFAGKVVNSTLSGNNT
-444 KITIN
+444 ITVEAPTV
-449 SPTLSSE
+449 SPGGDKTD
-456 ENKNSAVGGWI
+456 SAVGGLI
-467 GDYIVQGNNHEGK
+467 GDYTVKESNHTVK
-480 TLPTQIDVVEPKV
+480 QLPTQIAIAGTPKV
-493 TMNGGNAGGYF
+493 TTITKTNGAAIGVNDGKIGGYF
-504 GLLELQGDI
+504 GVLELQGDI
-513 NYQISG
+513 QYEISG
-519 TEQKK
+519 SDGAKREGKAE
-524 KNITSVYTTGNGA
+524 YTA
-537 GYATIAGKVISD
+537 GDGGTYGTVIGKVISD
-549 NKKTSLIIN
+549 NKMSSLIIN

-570 YYQGGFV
+570 YYQGGLV

-586 QVSDAEITVSN
+586 QVKNAEITVSN
-597 ITTTQESCGFG
+597 TTAKEDACGFG

-623 DSVKV
+623 ESVKV
-628 TNSGTI
+628 TIPEKSNLSA
-634 SGGGG
+634 GGG
-639 LVGAA
+639 LVGNA

-659 GVNYTVSQYV
+659 NVTYKESEYV

-684 GNGNG
+684 GDG
-689 DENGNGWKYIRSN
+689 NGNGWKYIRSN
-702 KDYEINDI
+702 SVSKINDI

-718 LKAKTTTSD
+718 LKANTTTSD
-727 AQGGLDNEL
+727 EQGGLDSEL
-736 LSINNVE
+736 LKIDLGSHEIGYGASVNLTGND
-743 HVIQYKNQNFSLS
+743 
-756 NTEIT
+756 IT

-785 NLTANNWTTLQSKN
+785 YLTANNWKTLQNKN
-799 VNFTADVN
+799 INFTQDVN

-816 SRDIDDSAYTGNIN
+816 SRDTSDDAYTGNIN
-830 GNTYTLTLSIG
+830 GNNKTLTLSIG
-841 ETYGYK
+841 ETYGCTT
-847 GENIATDGTEGC
+847 NGTEGC

-874 FSRMSGNV
+874 FSRMRGNV
-882 RNLTIAGSIH
+882 SNLTITGSIN

-902 GSIAARQENNEAV
+902 GSIAARQENNETV
-915 ISKVKVTTKIAFDT
+915 ISNVKVTTTIKFDT
-929 NNDSKK
+929 NKDSQI

-940 VFGSAAKV
+940 LFGSAAKV

-993 GKIVTDASTY
+993 GTIVTDALMY

-1022 STQVNIKAL
+1022 STWVNIKAL

-1036 SITASSVQE
+1036 SIEASNVQE

-1051 GCVWA
+1051 GGVWA
-1056 RSTVTF
+1056 RSAVTF

-1073 VKNNTK
+1073 VKNNTT
-1079 IEAPNA
+1079 IEAPKA

-1103 GIDIQDL
+1103 GIDIQNL
-1110 EINCG
+1110 KINCG
-1115 KDLGLLVC
+1115 QDLGLLVC
-1123 HGEKGTIKFNKD
+1123 HGEKRTIKFNKE

-1141 DGALYLRTTADWAD
+1141 DGALYLRTTADWND
-1155 SYKLAEDLKLTC
+1155 SYKLDANLDLQC
-1167 GKDSVFDEFV
+1167 GSKAVFDEFV
-1177 SYTAVSKDKIA
+1177 AYTAVSKDKIA
-1188 NNGENGIVSIAT
+1188 NNDENGIVSIAT
-1200 KDRSGVKEDNNTCTT
+1200 ENRNGVKEENTTCKT

-1221 LGKSHE
+1221 FGKSHKT
-1227 VNANSRYY
+1227 NANSRYY
-1235 YDLDN
+1235 YDLDA
-1240 YIETASTN
+1240 YTKTASTN
-1248 TNGKID
+1248 TNNTGKID

-1282 EITDIKSNLSNP
+1282 AITDINNISNP
-1294 TISGTLNMDKYSYY
+1294 IISGTLNMGKYSYY
-1308 PIHLNTGV
+1308 PIHLNIGV
-1316 GITGATITFYN
+1316 QITDATITFYN
-1327 EEIEKVEKNNKSTQA
+1327 EQIEQAEKDNKSTQA
-1342 KTQSQHYMMHC
+1342 TRQSQHYMMHC
-1353 GLFLDYSANETATSI
+1353 GLFLDHSVNETATSI
-1368 TLSNVT
+1368 TLSDVT

-1416 SDLKITDYKDS
+1416 SDLKITDYTDS

-1442 TEIKNLSTSDYTE
+1442 TEIKNLSTTSYTE

-1465 NAGSENGH
+1465 NAGSEDGH

-1478 FSEIK
+1478 FSDIV
-1483 LPDTTVNNK
+1483 LPDKPADATKNE

-1610 ADPYVIKD
+1610 GDPYVIKD
-1618 AGEMEIISEYMRTN
+1618 AGEMEIISEYMRTK

-1639 ITITNDQNTYCTN
+1639 ITITNNQNTYCTN
-1652 HSTDITFH
+1652 TNTNHSTFSYD
-1660 YNGEQWVQVSK
+1660 GEQWVN
-1671 EAGTENWVDV
+1671 EEN
-1681 QNGQTRSNSFMQRY
+1681 GETRSNNFMQRY
-1695 IANAYYDLQGGTNG
+1695 IANAYYDLQGTNRQ
-1709 EITLKDFKG
+1709 ITLNDFKG

-1723 NPFRGVLVSTNP
+1723 NPFRGVLVSTN
-1735 NGVKL
+1735 GATL
-1740 ILTGANTG
+1740 ILTGENTG

-1759 VKNLTIRYEG
+1759 VKNLTIKYED
-1769 EKKTLVYQK
+1769 EKKTLVYQT

-1800 NIIDDVNVTLDTGW
+1800 NIIDGVNVTLANNW

-1819 ANKHLLQVG
+1819 EKKHLLQVG

-1842 NMQDKQFLTDA
+1842 NMQGASGLTDA
-1853 MISGASVAK
+1853 MISDGSVEE
-1862 TANSSLYVNPYVG
+1862 TATSSLYVNPYVG

-1880 YAFSDTARVNLDNTD
+1880 YAFADTARDKLNNTD

-1901 NLNSSETNDT
+1901 NLNLSETNDT

-1920 IGIKDAE
+1920 IEIKDAE

-1951 ITEVALQQGYAFG
+1951 ITENITEEALRPRYAFG

-1970 VRNAAYDSIGTN
+1970 VRNAAYDSIGMDTQ
-1982 VEPEDFVTAVKD
+1982 PDDFVTAVKD
-1994 DQIAPIVNES
+1994 DQTAPS
-2004 VINTPVLITKYA
+2004 DSNTPVLITKYA
-2016 DKDLFNMAVLNANA
+2016 DKDLFNMAVLNAR
-2030 TTSGATLT
+2030 TGGARLT
-2038 FPNDGR
+2038 FPNNGT
-2044 LDMSVYRSSYQGV
+2044 LDMSVYKSSYQGI
-2057 SARYVSNAVTSKNEK
+2057 SARYVSNAVTSKNK
-2072 TGKTETKAAGIVP
+2072 DTGKTETKAAGIVP

-2119 FNLFAPVNGTC
+2119 FNLFAPVEGTC
-2130 NVANLT
+2130 NVENLT
-2136 FTGKTGEA
+2136 FTGKAETASNTGKTGA
-2144 SETGVQ
+2144 VSYTGVQ
-2150 LQYYTSDGVVTA
+2150 LQYYTSDGEKTE
-2162 QASNLEEKLVKG
+2162 QASNWGNWK
-2174 QKLGSYVGVG
+2174 YVGVG
-2184 SFVGSTAGTLTSAW
+2184 SFVGSSAGTVAEFSGGYKW
-2198 YPVNVNFDS
+2198 YIASVNFDS

-2226 NIARIYTPTTNI
+2226 NSGRIELNKGNSTPTSDI

-2244 YGNEQTV
+2244 CGGNGGQNTV
-2251 YPYNTFTN
+2251 YLCNTFTN
-2259 CSFSNLTV
+2259 CSFRNLTV
-2267 RGQEK
+2267 MGQEK

-2280 DGKVSNQNNLNVT
+2280 DGKVNLCNQLNVT
-2293 RQKFIVGKD
+2293 VPNVIIGQD
-2302 STISATLKD
+2302 SSISAIQNN
-2311 SCAGGLF
+2311 SSAGGLF
-2318 GYARRGVG
+2318 GFVRRKVA
-2326 INTVIGT
+2326 INDKIG
-2333 TYTAIWENVNVE
+2333 TYTAIWKNVNVE
-2345 AGQYSGGVIGQVA
+2345 AGQYSGDLIGEISADNNGGESNINNVQILESAQSKSSSQAGGGVIGIA
-2358 ADMSGRSIVYKI
+2358 YGGKKI
-2370 RNVRV
+2370 
-2375 SGKTGTKSLI
+2375 TI
-2385 KGTSNGEAYTGGL
+2385 KDCSVNTSN
-2398 IGNISFVSGVTFNI
+2398 
-2412 GNCEVLNT
+2412 
-2420 QINEDKVSG
+2420 INAS
-2429 EKLGTGGLVGGA
+2429 
-2441 VGNGNLNIQ
+2441 
-2450 DCKVQNTQINEEDK
+2450 
-2464 VSGEILRTGGLV
+2464 S
-2476 GRAEGNGK
+2476 
-2484 LNIQKCSVKESDM
+2484 
-2497 YGSRAGG
+2497 AGG
-2504 VAGELC
+2504 IVGYLQTPA
-2510 IPTTITEC
+2510 TITGCTVNASNINASSAAGGIVGYLKTPATIIGC
-2518 TVSGSGN
+2518 TVSGSNSNNSKIEGN
-2525 DKNII
+2525 NCA
-2530 KGRKSAA
+2530 S
-2537 GIVGEIA
+2537 GIVGCLE
-2544 FGGKIGIHKSTVS
+2544 
-2557 NTSIIAIDDWG
+2557 
-2568 AGGLVGDID
+2568 
-2577 WNVVP
+2577 
-2582 HLYFYDSQVN
+2582 VN
-2592 GCTITGQRAG
+2592 GQVAIRNNKVEKLSLISNATGWGSGGFIGDVSGNTKSSKIFIFDSEVTDCSITGNRAG
-2602 GFAGNIRGYLN
+2602 GFAGTLRGCMK

-2619 KDTTIK
+2619 NNTQIT
-2625 ASTANNAGL
+2625 ASSDKSGGL
-2634 LIGLTGN
+2634 LIGLTGDA
-2641 RNLQPMTIAG
+2641 NLQPMTIAG
-2651 ISIQKT
+2651 ISIQNT

-2662 NRNISKLYGTLTE
+2662 HRNISKLYGTLNE

-2681 KNKSYFSFADYN
+2681 KNKSYFSFADYK

-2703 LLDANPVFPYVVT
+2703 LLDAEQVFPYVVT
-2716 SPTSQLSVS
+2716 SPTSQLSVYDAANANVS
-2725 DDGNTG
+2725 
-2731 KALYGDSAAWTKDTD
+2731 KALYGDSAAWTKDKDVD

-2752 AQTIYRDAKKTQ
+2752 AQTIYQDAKKTQ

-2776 TGVEQFQFT
+2776 MGVEQFQFT
-2785 KNISTYNEENQTNKV
+2785 KNISTYNKENQTKKV
-2800 SKDFPVL
+2800 SNDFPVL

-2819 YLDIV
+2819 YLDII

-2831 ANNISGHVDTSV
+2831 ANNISGDSDIHVDASV
-2843 QTYTDTDG
+2843 KTYTDTDG

-2897 EKDESNAEHKY
+2897 EKDENGTEHKY
-2908 NVQVPIIVR
+2908 NVQVPIVVR

-2937 NYDLIEDNAHLL
+2937 NYDLIKDNAHLL

-2968 KGLYSEYGWN
+2968 NGLYSEYGWN

-2994 IDFQGSS
+2994 IVFQDSQNFS
-3001 LLPAGT
+3001 LPEGT

-3025 NSNTGNTIP
+3025 DSNTRNTIP
-3034 LKDFKDSSGNA
+3034 LTAFKDSSKNA

-3064 NGSFIK
+3064 GTFIK

-3075 VPDGVTKDDGKTYT
+3075 VPDGVPKEDGKTYT

-3102 YYRKIETNEPGTRYA
+3102 YYRKMETDEPRTRYA

-3122 SKLKDGVGLIS
+3122 SKLKDGVGPI
-3133 TSTVHENYYL
+3133 STVHENYYL
-3143 VITVADIT
+3143 VITVA

-3172 LNYCTRKGKAQ
+3172 LNYRTRKGKVT
-3183 DTHSNTASTYQIS
+3183 DTHTNTASTYQIS
-3196 HGYEQELRESE
+3196 QGYKQKLTESKD
-3207 AVTGAIKKV
+3207 VTGVIKKV

-3230 ITIPSGQAFNKQDEL
+3230 ITIPSGQAFNDQDEL
-3245 YQKFSGSLIKTLTQ
+3245 YQKFSGSLIKTL
-3259 ENSPSTSAEVFP
+3259 ENPQSTSAEVFP

-3280 YVYVMDGT
+3280 YVYVMEGT
-3288 KKKYY
+3288 SKNYY
-3293 TYAGGNWTEEE
+3293 TYANGKWTEAG
-3304 SKETKALEYEW
+3304 SKEIKALDYEW
-3315 TAVNGLM
+3315 TAINGLM

-3334 SVNLQQIRDIVLGKK
+3334 SVNLQQIRDIVKNN

-3369 VIPESQLEGAI
+3369 VIPESKLESN
-3380 LTNYTKL
+3380 LPTNYTKL

-3407 LQQDTRIRYYRDEAA
+3407 LLPNTKISYYRDEAA

-3478 NGIQFSIQLLNKN
+3478 SGIQFSIQLQNKN
-3491 TIQDTESY
+3491 TTQDTENY
-3499 AADALELKDY
+3499 TNALELKDY
-3509 MKVSVKSKNAGEVQL
+3509 IKVSVKSENAGTVQP
-3524 TDDNKAYTWT
+3524 TDDKTYTWT
-3534 VPKSSYWDDD
+3534 VPKSSYWDAN

-3572 DQLKHLYSNYKVVL
+3572 EHLYSNYRVVL
-3586 SVKIIDQN
+3586 SVGIIDQN
-3594 GNVVENT
+3594 GNVVGNT
-3601 TAADNIIYTMARVKP
+3601 TATDNIIYTMARVKP

>member
-140 DLKFFANNTAT
+140 DLNFFANNTAT

-324 STNSGNIGL
+324 STNNGNIGL

-354 EINTNSGAAGGL
+354 EINTDSGAAGGL
-366 IGNMAG
+366 IGKMEG
-372 GILDLANIGG
+372 GILDLKSIGG
-382 TNISNLTVN
+382 ANISNLTVN
-391 SSSGSAGSIVGEMSE
+391 SSSGSAGSIVGEMSG

-429 GFAGKVVNSTLSGDE
+429 GFAGKVDNSTLSGDK

-449 SPTLSSE
+449 SPALSSG
-456 ENKNSAVGGWI
+456 ENKDSAVGGWV
-467 GDYIVQGNNHEGK
+467 GYYIVRENDHANK
-480 TLPTQIDVVEPKV
+480 TLPAQIDVVEPKV
-493 TMNGGNAGGYF
+493 TMNGGVATNGGNAGGYF

-519 TEQKK
+519 TEQEK
-524 KNITSVYTTGNGA
+524 KNITSEYTAGNG
-537 GYATIAGKVISD
+537 GIYGTVIGKVVTSND
-549 NKKTSLIIN
+549 NKRASLNIN
-558 HVKSNSTTNGNS
+558 HVKSNSTIKGNS

-639 LVGAA
+639 LVGVA

-659 GVNYTVSQYV
+659 GVNYNVSQYV
-669 GQLVGMQDCALIFAH
+669 GQLVGIQDCALIFAH
-684 GNGNG
+684 GDG
-689 DENGNGWKYIRSN
+689 NGNGWKYIRSN
-702 KDYEINDI
+702 KNFKINDI

-718 LKAKTTTSD
+718 LKADKTTSD
-727 AQGGLDNEL
+727 AQGGLDSEL
-736 LSINNVE
+736 LSINGE
-743 HVIQYKNQNFSLS
+743 HVIQYKNPNFSLS

-830 GNTYTLTLSIG
+830 GDSHTLTLSIG

-847 GENIATDGTEGC
+847 GGSIATNETEGC

-874 FSRMSGNV
+874 FSRMRGNV
-882 RNLTIAGSIH
+882 SNLTITGSIN

-902 GSIAARQENNEAV
+902 GSIAARQENNETV
-915 ISKVKVTTKIAFDT
+915 ISNVKVTTTIKFDT
-929 NNDSKK
+929 NKDSQI
-935 SYIGG
+935 SCIGG
-940 VFGSAAKV
+940 LFGSAAKV
-948 KLSENTGIQSN
+948 KLSKNTGIQSN

-993 GKIVTDASTY
+993 GTIVTDALMY

-1036 SITASSVQE
+1036 SITASNAQT

-1051 GCVWA
+1051 GGVWA
-1056 RSTVTF
+1056 RSAVTF
-1062 ASDNTATTSLT
+1062 ASDNTATTTSCLT
-1073 VKNNTK
+1073 VNNAT
-1079 IEAPNA
+1079 INAPNA

-1103 GIDIQDL
+1103 GIDIQAL
-1110 EINCG
+1110 NINCG

-1123 HGEKGTIKFNKD
+1123 HGEKSTVKFNKE
-1135 EKNDKE
+1135 EKNDKA
-1141 DGALYLRTTADWAD
+1141 DGALYLRTTADWND
-1155 SYKLAEDLKLTC
+1155 SYKLAEGLKLTC
-1167 GKDSVFDEFV
+1167 GSKAVFDEFV
-1177 SYTAVSKDKIA
+1177 AYTAVSKDKIA
-1188 NNGENGIVSIAT
+1188 NNDENGIVSIAT
-1200 KDRSGVKEDNNTCTT
+1200 KDRSGVKEENNTCKT
-1215 YQNRTN
+1215 YQNRTD
-1221 LGKSHE
+1221 LGEKHK

-1235 YDLDN
+1235 YDLDK

-1248 TNGKID
+1248 TTRKID

-1282 EITDIKSNLSNP
+1282 EITDIESNLSNP

-1308 PIHLNTGV
+1308 PIHLKTGI
-1316 GITGATITFYN
+1316 GITDATITFYN
-1327 EEIEKVEKNNKSTQA
+1327 EQIEEAETTNKSTQA
-1342 KTQSQHYMMHC
+1342 TTQSQHYMMHC
-1353 GLFLDYSANETATSI
+1353 GLFLDHSVNETATSI

-1381 VKSDVSGVLF
+1381 VNSNASGVLF

-1397 LESGGRQ
+1397 SESSGKQ
-1404 YTANMNLSNIVL
+1404 YTAKMNLSNIVL
-1416 SDLKITDYKDS
+1416 SGLKITDYTDS

-1442 TEIKNLSTSDYTE
+1442 TEIKNLSTGGYTE

-1478 FSEIK
+1478 FSDIV
-1483 LPDTTVNNK
+1483 LPDKPADATKNE

-1500 LESYKYAAND
+1500 LESYKYAASD
-1510 TSVATYNFYKSGDWK
+1510 TSVATYNFYKSDDWEG
-1525 DATYEHHVTYGKE
+1525 ATYKHHVTYGKE
-1538 ISNSTEYTGLQ
+1538 ISNSMEYTDLQ

-1558 NKDEGLVKTEDNQT
+1558 NKNEGLVTNGQENNQT
-1572 DFSKWLPYV
+1572 VFSAWLPYV

-1588 DHSHEIKVN
+1588 NHSHEIKVN

-1610 ADPYVIKD
+1610 ADPYVIKN
-1618 AGEMEIISEYMRTN
+1618 AGEMEIISEYMRTK

-1639 ITITNDQNTYCTN
+1639 ITITSDQNTYCTD
-1652 HSTDITFH
+1652 HSTDITFR
-1660 YNGEQWVQVSK
+1660 YNGEQWIQVNK
-1671 EAGTENWVDV
+1671 EADNWADV
-1681 QNGQTRSNSFMQRY
+1681 QNGQTRSNDFMQRY
-1695 IANAYYDLQGGTNG
+1695 IANAYYDLQGTNG
-1709 EITLKDFKG
+1709 EIRLNDFKG

-1723 NPFRGVLVSTNP
+1723 NPFRGVLVSTN
-1735 NGVKL
+1735 GATL

-1759 VKNLTIRYEG
+1759 VKNLTIRYKG
-1769 EKKTLVYQK
+1769 EKKTLVYQN

-1800 NIIDDVNVTLDTGW
+1800 NIIDGVNVTLADGW

-1842 NMQDKQFLTDA
+1842 NMQGKHVLTDK
-1853 MISGASVAK
+1853 MISDGSVAE
-1862 TANSSLYVNPYVG
+1862 TATSSLYVNPYVG

-1880 YAFSDTARVNLDNTD
+1880 YAFADTARVNLDNTD

-1951 ITEVALQQGYAFG
+1951 ITEGALQQGYAFG

-1970 VRNAAYDSIGTN
+1970 VRNAAYDSIGANTKPN
-1982 VEPEDFVTAVKD
+1982 DFDTAVKD
-1994 DQIAPIVNES
+1994 DQTAPS
-2004 VINTPVLITKYA
+2004 DSNTPVLITKYA
-2016 DKDLFNMAVLNANA
+2016 DKDLFNMAVLDA
-2030 TTSGATLT
+2030 TTGGATLT
-2038 FPNDGR
+2038 FPKDGR

-2057 SARYVSNAVTSKNEK
+2057 SARYVSNAVTSN
-2072 TGKTETKAAGIVP
+2072 TETKAAGIVP
-2085 LIQGVSGNGTE
+2085 LIQGVSGNGTK
-2096 IIFDMNVKEYAD
+2096 IIFDMDVKEYAD

-2136 FTGKTGEA
+2136 FTGKTGTA
-2144 SETGVQ
+2144 VNFGVQ
-2150 LQYYTSDGVVTA
+2150 LHYYTSAGVETA
-2162 QASNLEEKLVKG
+2162 QASNSWG
-2174 QKLGSYVGVG
+2174 NRGFVGVG
-2184 SFVGSTAGTLTSAW
+2184 SFCGSSAGTLTSNW
-2198 YPVNVNFDS
+2198 YRAYVKFDS

-2226 NIARIYTPTTNI
+2226 NIARIYTSTTDI

-2244 YGNEQTV
+2244 YGNQLTV
-2251 YPYNTFTN
+2251 YPFNTFTN
-2259 CSFSNLTV
+2259 CSFRNLTV
-2267 RGQEK
+2267 RGQDN
-2272 AGGFCGYI
+2272 AGGFCGCI
-2280 DGKVSNQNNLNVT
+2280 DGKVDNQNNLNVT
-2293 RQKFIVGKD
+2293 TQNLIVGQD
-2302 STISATLKD
+2302 STISAIQNN
-2311 SCAGGLF
+2311 SSAGGLF
-2318 GYARRGVG
+2318 GYARRGVA
-2326 INTVIGT
+2326 INTVSGT
-2333 TYTAIWENVNVE
+2333 TYPAIWENVNVE
-2345 AGQYSGGVIGQVA
+2345 AGQYSGGIIGQIYT
-2358 ADMSGRSIVYKI
+2358 DSSSPYYKI

-2385 KGTSNGEAYTGGL
+2385 KVRSNGEKYTGGL
-2398 IGNISFVSGVTFNI
+2398 IGKISFASGVTFNI
-2412 GNCEVLNT
+2412 LDCEVQNT
-2420 QINEDKVSG
+2420 QINEVDKVSG
-2429 EKLGTGGLVGGA
+2429 EKLRTGGLVGGA
-2441 VGNGNLNIQ
+2441 
-2450 DCKVQNTQINEEDK
+2450 D
-2464 VSGEILRTGGLV
+2464 
-2476 GRAEGNGK
+2476 GNGK
-2484 LNIQKCSVKESDM
+2484 LNVQNCSVKESDL
-2497 YGSRAGG
+2497 YGSLAGG
-2504 VAGELC
+2504 IAGALHT
-2510 IPTTITEC
+2510 PTTITEC
-2518 TVSGSGN
+2518 TVSGLS
-2525 DKNII
+2525 DDENII
-2530 KGRKSAA
+2530 KGQKSAA
-2537 GIVGEIA
+2537 GIVGEIVC
-2544 FGGKIGIHKSTVS
+2544 GGKIGIHKSTVS
-2557 NTSIIAIDDWG
+2557 NTSITAIDDWG

-2577 WNVVP
+2577 WNVAP
-2582 HLYFYDSQVN
+2582 NLYFYDSQVN
-2592 GCTITGQRAG
+2592 GCTITGKRAG

-2625 ASTANNAGL
+2625 ASTANNGGL

-2641 RNLQPMTIAG
+2641 QNLKTMTIAG
-2651 ISIQKT
+2651 ISIQNT

-2662 NRNISKLYGTLTE
+2662 NRNISKLYGTLNE

-2716 SPTSQLSVS
+2716 SPTSKLSVY
-2725 DDGNTG
+2725 DAANTG
-2731 KALYGDSAAWTKDTD
+2731 KALYGDSAAWTKDAD
-2746 GKFTLN
+2746 GKYTLN
-2752 AQTIYRDAKKTQ
+2752 AQTIYRDAKNTQ
-2764 SSTAEGKYTYQE
+2764 SRTAEGKYTYQE
-2776 TGVEQFQFT
+2776 MGVEQFQFT
-2785 KNISTYNEENQTNKV
+2785 KNISTYNEENQTNQV
-2800 SKDFPVL
+2800 SNDFPVL

-2831 ANNISGHVDTSV
+2831 ANNISGHVDASV
-2843 QTYTDTDG
+2843 QTYTDRGG
-2851 KFVLATN
+2851 KFVLEEN
-2858 ANPALEVKKN
+2858 ANPALEVKK

-3102 YYRKIETNEPGTRYA
+3102 YYRKIETNEPGTHYA

-3122 SKLKDGVGLIS
+3122 SKLKNGVGSIS

-3172 LNYCTRKGKAQ
+3172 LNYRTRKGKAP

-3196 HGYEQELRESE
+3196 HGYEQELKESE

-3216 TATDSSMTV
+3216 TAADSSMTV
-3225 DVIDK
+3225 DVINK
-3230 ITIPSGQAFNKQDEL
+3230 ITIPSGQAFNNKDEL
-3245 YQKFSGSLIKTLTQ
+3245 YQKFSGSLIKTLKQ

-3288 KKKYY
+3288 TKNYY
-3293 TYAGGNWTEEE
+3293 TYADGKWTEAG
-3304 SKETKALEYEW
+3304 STETKALKYEW
-3315 TAVNGLM
+3315 TAINGLM

-3491 TIQDTESY
+3491 TTQDTESY

-3561 AIQLKVNIKNV
+3561 AIQLKINIKNV
-3572 DQLKHLYSNYKVVL
+3572 DHLYSNYKVVL
-3586 SVKIIDQN
+3586 SVKIIGQN

>member
-77 ANEKDEDT
+77 ANEKDENT
-85 ASSNSDSGL
+85 ASSNSDAGL
-94 TNETQEEEST
+94 TNETQEEETT

-128 EAQEISDTISLS
+128 EAQEISDTISL
-140 DLKFFANNTAT
+140 DNLKFVNGNIAT
-151 IKSPQELILLSHCAQ
+151 ITSPQQLILLSYCDQ
-166 SEIQNITININA
+166 SAIQNITINFNI
-178 TGEFD
+178 TGECD

-188 ANGTDLSEYLNKKAS
+188 VKGTSLSDYLKNEAN

-214 SADVPFTGTIT
+214 STDVPFTGNLT
-225 GQKPAIKTNTT
+225 GQQTAIITNTT
-236 LFRGISSQATIDNNL
+236 LFRGISSKAAINNNI
-251 SVEWQGDG
+251 SVRWQGDT
-259 TKPMFAEMYV
+259 TKPMFAETYV
-269 LENDGTK
+269 LQSNGK
-276 SDGTIPI
+276 IPI
-283 TFTSGNGSLLG
+283 AFTSGNGSLLG
-294 TVRQASEET
+294 TVKKAPDVT
-303 KACLTI
+303 DACLTI
-309 GNVVTYKD
+309 GNVVTYQDKV
-317 NKAQAGN
+317 QAGS
-324 STNSGNIGL
+324 STSNDNIGL

-344 LDGYVFPTDT
+344 LEGYAFPTST
-354 EINTNSGAAGGL
+354 EINTGSGAAGGL
-366 IGNMAG
+366 IGKMEG
-372 GILDLANIGG
+372 GILDLTSIGG

-406 TAEIQV
+406 TAQIQV
-412 NQDITI
+412 NQNITI

-429 GFAGKVVNSTLSGDE
+429 GFAGKVVNSTLSGNNT
-444 KITIN
+444 ITVEAPTV
-449 SPTLSSE
+449 SPGGDKTD
-456 ENKNSAVGGWI
+456 SAVGGLI
-467 GDYIVQGNNHEGK
+467 GDYTVKESNHTVK
-480 TLPTQIDVVEPKV
+480 QLPTQIAIAGTPKV
-493 TMNGGNAGGYF
+493 TTITKTNGAAIGVNDGNIGGYF
-504 GLLELQGDI
+504 GVLELQGDI
-513 NYQISG
+513 QYEISG
-519 TEQKK
+519 SDGAKREGKAE
-524 KNITSVYTTGNGA
+524 YTA
-537 GYATIAGKVISD
+537 GDGGTYGTVIGKVISD
-549 NKKTSLIIN
+549 NKMSSLIIN

-570 YYQGGFV
+570 YYQGGLV

-586 QVSDAEITVSN
+586 QVKNAEITVSN
-597 ITTTQESCGFG
+597 TTAKEDACGFG

-623 DSVKV
+623 ESVKV
-628 TNSGTI
+628 TIPEKSNLSA
-634 SGGGG
+634 GGG
-639 LVGAA
+639 LVGNA

-659 GVNYTVSQYV
+659 NVTYKESEYV

-684 GNGNG
+684 GDG
-689 DENGNGWKYIRSN
+689 NGNGWKYIRSN
-702 KDYEINDI
+702 SVSKINDI

-718 LKAKTTTSD
+718 LKANTTTSD
-727 AQGGLDNEL
+727 EQGGLDSEL
-736 LSINNVE
+736 LKIDLGSHEIGYGASVNLTGND
-743 HVIQYKNQNFSLS
+743 
-756 NTEIT
+756 IT

-785 NLTANNWTTLQSKN
+785 YLTANNWKTLQNKN
-799 VNFTADVN
+799 INFTQDVN

-816 SRDIDDSAYTGNIN
+816 SRDTSDDAYTGNIN
-830 GNTYTLTLSIG
+830 GNNKTLTLSIG
-841 ETYGYK
+841 ETYGCTT
-847 GENIATDGTEGC
+847 NGTEGC

-874 FSRMSGNV
+874 FSRMRGNV
-882 RNLTIAGSIH
+882 SNLTITGSIN

-902 GSIAARQENNEAV
+902 GSIAARQENNETV
-915 ISKVKVTTKIAFDT
+915 ISNVKVTTTIKFDT
-929 NNDSKK
+929 NKDSQI

-940 VFGSAAKV
+940 LFGSAAKV

-993 GKIVTDASTY
+993 GTIVTDALMY

-1022 STQVNIKAL
+1022 STWVNIKAL

-1036 SITASSVQE
+1036 SIEASNVQE

-1051 GCVWA
+1051 GGVWA
-1056 RSTVTF
+1056 RSAVTF

-1073 VKNNTK
+1073 VKNNTT
-1079 IEAPNA
+1079 IEAPKA

-1103 GIDIQDL
+1103 GIDIQNL
-1110 EINCG
+1110 KINCG
-1115 KDLGLLVC
+1115 QDLGLLVC
-1123 HGEKGTIKFNKD
+1123 HGEKRTIKFNKE

-1141 DGALYLRTTADWAD
+1141 DGALYLRTTADWND
-1155 SYKLAEDLKLTC
+1155 SYKLDANLDLQC
-1167 GKDSVFDEFV
+1167 GSKAVFDEFV
-1177 SYTAVSKDKIA
+1177 AYTAVSKDKIA
-1188 NNGENGIVSIAT
+1188 NNDENGIVSIAT
-1200 KDRSGVKEDNNTCTT
+1200 ENRNGVKEENTTCKT

-1221 LGKSHE
+1221 FGKSHKT
-1227 VNANSRYY
+1227 NANSRYY
-1235 YDLDN
+1235 YDLDA
-1240 YIETASTN
+1240 YTKTASTN
-1248 TNGKID
+1248 TNNTGKID

-1282 EITDIKSNLSNP
+1282 AITDINNISNP
-1294 TISGTLNMDKYSYY
+1294 IISGTLNMGKYSYY
-1308 PIHLNTGV
+1308 PIHLNIGV
-1316 GITGATITFYN
+1316 QITDATITFYN
-1327 EEIEKVEKNNKSTQA
+1327 EQIEQAEKDNKSTQA
-1342 KTQSQHYMMHC
+1342 TRQSQHYMMHC
-1353 GLFLDYSANETATSI
+1353 GLFLDHSVNETATSI
-1368 TLSNVT
+1368 TLSDVT

-1416 SDLKITDYKDS
+1416 SDLKITDYTDS

-1442 TEIKNLSTSDYTE
+1442 TEIKNLSTTSYTE

-1465 NAGSENGH
+1465 NAGSEDGH

-1478 FSEIK
+1478 FSDIV
-1483 LPDTTVNNK
+1483 LPDKPADATKNE

-1610 ADPYVIKD
+1610 GDPYVIKD
-1618 AGEMEIISEYMRTN
+1618 AGEMEIISEYMRTK

-1639 ITITNDQNTYCTN
+1639 ITITNNQNTYCTN
-1652 HSTDITFH
+1652 TNTNHSTFSYD
-1660 YNGEQWVQVSK
+1660 GEQWVN
-1671 EAGTENWVDV
+1671 EEN
-1681 QNGQTRSNSFMQRY
+1681 GETRSNNFMQRY
-1695 IANAYYDLQGGTNG
+1695 IANAYYDLQGTNRQ
-1709 EITLKDFKG
+1709 ITLNDFKG

-1723 NPFRGVLVSTNP
+1723 NPFRGVLVSTN
-1735 NGVKL
+1735 GATL
-1740 ILTGANTG
+1740 ILTGENTG

-1759 VKNLTIRYEG
+1759 VKNLTIKYED
-1769 EKKTLVYQK
+1769 EKKTLVYQT

-1800 NIIDDVNVTLDTGW
+1800 NIIDGVNVTLANNW

-1819 ANKHLLQVG
+1819 EKKHLLQVG

-1842 NMQDKQFLTDA
+1842 NMQGASGLTDA
-1853 MISGASVAK
+1853 MISDGSVEE
-1862 TANSSLYVNPYVG
+1862 TATSSLYVNPYVG

-1880 YAFSDTARVNLDNTD
+1880 YAFADTARDKLNNTD

-1901 NLNSSETNDT
+1901 NLNLSETNDT

-1920 IGIKDAE
+1920 IEIKDAE
-1927 GLLILSAIVNSGAAS
+1927 GLLILSAIVNSRAAS

-1951 ITEVALQQGYAFG
+1951 ITENITEEALRPRYAFG

-1970 VRNAAYDSIGTN
+1970 VRNAAYDSIGMDTQ
-1982 VEPEDFVTAVKD
+1982 PDDFVTAVKD
-1994 DQIAPIVNES
+1994 DQTAPS
-2004 VINTPVLITKYA
+2004 DSNTPVLITKYA
-2016 DKDLFNMAVLNANA
+2016 DKDLFNMAVLNAR
-2030 TTSGATLT
+2030 TGGARLT
-2038 FPNDGR
+2038 FPNNGT
-2044 LDMSVYRSSYQGV
+2044 LDMSVYKSSYQGI
-2057 SARYVSNAVTSKNEK
+2057 SARYVSNAVTSKNK
-2072 TGKTETKAAGIVP
+2072 DTGKTETKAAGIVP

-2119 FNLFAPVNGTC
+2119 FNLFAPVEGTC
-2130 NVANLT
+2130 NVENLT
-2136 FTGKTGEA
+2136 FTGKAETASNTGKTGA
-2144 SETGVQ
+2144 VSYTGVQ
-2150 LQYYTSDGVVTA
+2150 LQYYTSDGEKTE
-2162 QASNLEEKLVKG
+2162 QASNWGNWK
-2174 QKLGSYVGVG
+2174 YVGVG
-2184 SFVGSTAGTLTSAW
+2184 SFVGSSAGTVAEFSGGYKW
-2198 YPVNVNFDS
+2198 YIASVNFDS

-2226 NIARIYTPTTNI
+2226 NSGRIELNKGNSTPTSDI

-2244 YGNEQTV
+2244 CGGNGGQNTV
-2251 YPYNTFTN
+2251 YLCNTFTN
-2259 CSFSNLTV
+2259 CSFRNLTV
-2267 RGQEK
+2267 MGQEK

-2280 DGKVSNQNNLNVT
+2280 DGKVNLCNQLNVT
-2293 RQKFIVGKD
+2293 VPNVIIGQD
-2302 STISATLKD
+2302 SSISAIQNN
-2311 SCAGGLF
+2311 SSAGGLF
-2318 GYARRGVG
+2318 GFVRRKVA
-2326 INTVIGT
+2326 INDKIG
-2333 TYTAIWENVNVE
+2333 TYTAIWKNVNVE
-2345 AGQYSGGVIGQVA
+2345 AGQYSGDLIGEISADNNGGESNINNVQILESAQSKSSSQAGGGVIGIA
-2358 ADMSGRSIVYKI
+2358 YGGKKI
-2370 RNVRV
+2370 
-2375 SGKTGTKSLI
+2375 TI
-2385 KGTSNGEAYTGGL
+2385 KDCSVNTSN
-2398 IGNISFVSGVTFNI
+2398 
-2412 GNCEVLNT
+2412 
-2420 QINEDKVSG
+2420 INAS
-2429 EKLGTGGLVGGA
+2429 
-2441 VGNGNLNIQ
+2441 
-2450 DCKVQNTQINEEDK
+2450 
-2464 VSGEILRTGGLV
+2464 S
-2476 GRAEGNGK
+2476 
-2484 LNIQKCSVKESDM
+2484 
-2497 YGSRAGG
+2497 AGG
-2504 VAGELC
+2504 IVGYLQTPA
-2510 IPTTITEC
+2510 TITGCTVNASNINASSAAGGIVGYLKTPATIIGC
-2518 TVSGSGN
+2518 TVSGSNSNNSKIEGN
-2525 DKNII
+2525 NCA
-2530 KGRKSAA
+2530 S
-2537 GIVGEIA
+2537 GIVGCLE
-2544 FGGKIGIHKSTVS
+2544 
-2557 NTSIIAIDDWG
+2557 
-2568 AGGLVGDID
+2568 
-2577 WNVVP
+2577 
-2582 HLYFYDSQVN
+2582 VN
-2592 GCTITGQRAG
+2592 GQVAIRNNKVEKLSLISNATGWGSGGFIGDVSGNTKSSKIFIFDSEVTDCSITGNRAG
-2602 GFAGNIRGYLN
+2602 GFAGTLRGCVK

-2619 KDTTIK
+2619 NNTQIT
-2625 ASTANNAGL
+2625 ASSDKSGGL
-2634 LIGLTGN
+2634 LIGLTGDA
-2641 RNLQPMTIAG
+2641 NLQPMTIAG
-2651 ISIQKT
+2651 ISIQNT

-2662 NRNISKLYGTLTE
+2662 HRNISKLYGTLNE

-2681 KNKSYFSFADYN
+2681 KNKSYFSFADYK

-2703 LLDANPVFPYVVT
+2703 LLDAEQVFPYVVT
-2716 SPTSQLSVS
+2716 SPTSQLSVYDAANANVS
-2725 DDGNTG
+2725 
-2731 KALYGDSAAWTKDTD
+2731 KALYGDSAAWTKDKDVD

-2752 AQTIYRDAKKTQ
+2752 AQTIYQDAKKTQ

-2776 TGVEQFQFT
+2776 MGVEQFQFT
-2785 KNISTYNEENQTNKV
+2785 KNISTYNKENQTKKV
-2800 SKDFPVL
+2800 SNDFPVL

-2819 YLDIV
+2819 YLDII

-2831 ANNISGHVDTSV
+2831 ANNISGDSDIHVDASV
-2843 QTYTDTDG
+2843 KTYTDTDG

-2897 EKDESNAEHKY
+2897 EKDENGTEHKY
-2908 NVQVPIIVR
+2908 NVQVPIVVR

-2937 NYDLIEDNAHLL
+2937 NYDLIKDNAHLL

-2968 KGLYSEYGWN
+2968 NGLYSEYGWN

-2994 IDFQGSS
+2994 IVFQDSQNFS
-3001 LLPAGT
+3001 LPEGT

-3025 NSNTGNTIP
+3025 DSNTRNTIP
-3034 LKDFKDSSGNA
+3034 LTAFKDSSKNA

-3064 NGSFIK
+3064 GTFIK

-3075 VPDGVTKDDGKTYT
+3075 VPDGVPKEDGKTYT

-3102 YYRKIETNEPGTRYA
+3102 YYRKMETDEPRTRYA

-3122 SKLKDGVGLIS
+3122 SKLKDGVGPI
-3133 TSTVHENYYL
+3133 STVHENYYL
-3143 VITVADIT
+3143 VITVA

-3172 LNYCTRKGKAQ
+3172 LNYRTRKGKVT
-3183 DTHSNTASTYQIS
+3183 DTHTNTASTYQIS
-3196 HGYEQELRESE
+3196 QGYKQKLTESKD
-3207 AVTGAIKKV
+3207 VTGVIKKV

-3230 ITIPSGQAFNKQDEL
+3230 ITIPSGQAFNDQDEL
-3245 YQKFSGSLIKTLTQ
+3245 YQKFSGSLIKTL
-3259 ENSPSTSAEVFP
+3259 ENPQSTSAEVFP

-3280 YVYVMDGT
+3280 YVYVMEGT
-3288 KKKYY
+3288 SKNYY
-3293 TYAGGNWTEEE
+3293 TYANGKWTEAG
-3304 SKETKALEYEW
+3304 SKEIKALDYEW
-3315 TAVNGLM
+3315 TAINGLM

-3334 SVNLQQIRDIVLGKK
+3334 SVNLQQIRDIVKNN

-3369 VIPESQLEGAI
+3369 VIPESKLESN
-3380 LTNYTKL
+3380 LPTNYTKL

-3407 LQQDTRIRYYRDEAA
+3407 LLPNTKISYYRDEAA

-3478 NGIQFSIQLLNKN
+3478 SGIQFSIQLQNKN
-3491 TIQDTESY
+3491 TTQDTENY
-3499 AADALELKDY
+3499 TNALELKDY
-3509 MKVSVKSKNAGEVQL
+3509 IKVSVKSENAGTVQP
-3524 TDDNKAYTWT
+3524 TDDKTYTWT
-3534 VPKSSYWDDD
+3534 VPKSSYWDAN

-3572 DQLKHLYSNYKVVL
+3572 EHLYSNYRVVL
-3586 SVKIIDQN
+3586 SVGIIDQN
-3594 GNVVENT
+3594 GNVVGNT
-3601 TAADNIIYTMARVKP
+3601 TATDNIIYTMARVKP

>member
-23 LDYTEVNANNLNTS
+23 LDYTEVNANNVNTS
-37 LNMISAENSDEVSH
+37 LNMISADNSDEVSH
-51 ADAESVNSSEKTD
+51 ADAESVSSSEKTD

-70 EKNTTPD
+70 EKNTTLD
-77 ANEKDEDT
+77 ANEKDENT
-85 ASSNSDSGL
+85 ASSNSDAGL
-94 TNETQEEEST
+94 TNETQEEETT

-123 TETEA
+123 AETEA

-140 DLKFFANNTAT
+140 DLNFFTNNTAT

-166 SEIQNITININA
+166 NEIQNITININT
-178 TGEFD
+178 TGEFN

-188 ANGTDLSEYLNKKAS
+188 ETGTDLSEYLNTAAI

-214 SADVPFTGTIT
+214 STDVPFTGTIT

-236 LFRGISSQATIDNNL
+236 LFRGISSKADINNNL

-259 TKPMFAEMYV
+259 TKPMFAETYL
-269 LENDGTK
+269 LESDGTK

-283 TFTSGNGSLLG
+283 TFTSGKGSLLG
-294 TVRQASEET
+294 TVKKAPDVT
-303 KACLTI
+303 NACLTI
-309 GNVVTYKD
+309 GNVVTYRDKV
-317 NKAQAGN
+317 QAGSPTSN
-324 STNSGNIGL
+324 DNIGL

-344 LDGYVFPTDT
+344 LEGYAFPTNT
-354 EINTNSGAAGGL
+354 EINTGSGAAGGL
-366 IGNMAG
+366 IGEMKG
-372 GILDLANIGG
+372 GILNLTSIGG
-382 TNISNLTVN
+382 ANISNLTVN
-391 SSSGSAGSIVGEMSE
+391 SSSGSAGSIVGEMSG

-429 GFAGKVVNSTLSGDE
+429 GFAGKVDNSTLSGDK

-449 SPTLSSE
+449 SPALSSE
-456 ENKNSAVGGWI
+456 KNQDSAVGGWI
-467 GDYIVQGNNHEGK
+467 GDYIVRGESHVEK
-480 TLPTQIDVVEPKV
+480 TLPAQIDVVEPKV
-493 TMNGGNAGGYF
+493 TMNGGVATNGGNAGGYF

-519 TEQKK
+519 TKEKK
-524 KNITSVYTTGNGA
+524 KNITSEYTAGNG
-537 GYATIAGKVISD
+537 GIYGTVIGKVVTSND
-549 NKKTSLIIN
+549 NKNASLIIN

-570 YYQGGFV
+570 YYQGGLV

-586 QVSDAEITVSN
+586 QVKNAEITVSN

-615 SNSILSIA
+615 SKSILSIA

-639 LVGAA
+639 LVGVA

-659 GVNYTVSQYV
+659 GVNYNVSQYV

-684 GNGNG
+684 GDG
-689 DENGNGWKYIRSN
+689 NGNGWKYIRSN
-702 KDYEINDI
+702 SVSKINDI

-718 LKAKTTTSD
+718 LKASTTISD
-727 AQGGLDNEL
+727 EQGGLDSGL
-736 LSINNVE
+736 LSINGD
-743 HVIQYKNQNFSLS
+743 HAIQYKNQNFSLS
-756 NTEIT
+756 DTEIT
-761 ISSKEDLALL
+761 INSKEDLALL

-778 GVFSADS
+778 GFFSADS
-785 NLTANNWTTLQSKN
+785 NLTDKNWTTLQNKN
-799 VNFTADVN
+799 INFTADVN
-807 LQNTGIIGI
+807 LKNTGIIGI
-816 SRDIDDSAYTGNIN
+816 SRDIDDKDEYTGNIN
-830 GNTYTLTLSIG
+830 GNDHTLTLSIG

-847 GENIATDGTEGC
+847 GENIATDGAEGC

-874 FSRMSGNV
+874 FSRMRGNV
-882 RNLTIAGSIH
+882 SDLTITGSIN

-897 GNMWI
+897 GNMWL
-902 GSIAARQENNEAV
+902 GSIAARQENNETV
-915 ISKVKVTTKIAFDT
+915 ISNVKVTTTIKFDT
-929 NNDSKK
+929 NKDSKI
-935 SYIGG
+935 SRIGG
-940 VFGSAAKV
+940 LFGSAGKV
-948 KLSENTGIQSN
+948 KLNENTCIQSN
-959 ITLSNAG
+959 ITISNAG
-966 NGKQTYAGSVAGY
+966 NGKQTYVGSVAGY
-979 MSAGTLECNGVTIG
+979 MSAGTLECNGVTNR
-993 GKIVTDASTY
+993 GKIVTDASKY

-1022 STQVNIKAL
+1022 STQVNIKSL

-1036 SITASSVQE
+1036 SITASNAQT

-1051 GCVWA
+1051 GGVWA
-1056 RSTVTF
+1056 RSAVTF
-1062 ASDNTATTSLT
+1062 ASDNTATTTSLT

-1079 IEAPNA
+1079 IEAPKA

-1103 GIDIQDL
+1103 GIDIQAL
-1110 EINCG
+1110 NINCG

-1123 HGEKGTIKFNKD
+1123 HGEKRTVEFDAKQKDGTLFQ
-1135 EKNDKE
+1135 
-1141 DGALYLRTTADWAD
+1141 DGALYLRTTADWDD
-1155 SYKLAEDLKLTC
+1155 SYKLAANLNLTC
-1167 GKDSVFDEFV
+1167 GGNSVFDEFV
-1177 SYTAVSKDKIA
+1177 AYTAVSKDKIA
-1188 NNGENGIVSIAT
+1188 NNDENGIVSIAT
-1200 KDRSGVKEDNNTCTT
+1200 KDRSGVKEENNTCNT
-1215 YQNRTN
+1215 YQNRTDF
-1221 LGKSHE
+1221 GKKHK

-1240 YIETASTN
+1240 YTETASAN
-1248 TNGKID
+1248 TAGYNTGKID

-1282 EITDIKSNLSNP
+1282 EIRDIKNNILNP

-1316 GITGATITFYN
+1316 GITDATITFYN
-1327 EEIEKVEKNNKSTQA
+1327 EQIEKAETTNKSTQA
-1342 KTQSQHYMMHC
+1342 TTQSQHYMMHC
-1353 GLFLDYSANETATSI
+1353 GLFLDHSVNETATSI
-1368 TLSNVT
+1368 TLSKVT

-1381 VKSDVSGVLF
+1381 VKSNASGVLF
-1391 SGMVQG
+1391 SGTVQG
-1397 LESGGRQ
+1397 SESNGKQ
-1404 YTANMNLSNIVL
+1404 NTAKMNLNNIGL
-1416 SDLKITDYKDS
+1416 SGLKITDYTDS

-1442 TEIKNLSTSDYTE
+1442 TEIKTLSTSGYTA

-1483 LPDTTVNNK
+1483 LPDTTVSNK

-1510 TSVATYNFYKSGDWK
+1510 TSVATYNFYKSGDWTS
-1525 DATYEHHVTYGKE
+1525 DGTYNHQVTYGKE
-1538 ISNSTEYTGLQ
+1538 ISHSKEYKDLQ

-1558 NKDEGLVKTEDNQT
+1558 NKDKGLVKTGTHST
-1572 DFSKWLPYV
+1572 DFSTWLPYV
-1581 CVPYNDN
+1581 SVSYNEN
-1588 DHSHEIKVN
+1588 NHSHEIKVN

-1610 ADPYVIKD
+1610 GDPYVIKN

-1639 ITITNDQNTYCTN
+1639 ITITKEQNAYCTN
-1652 HSTDITFH
+1652 HSTDITFR
-1660 YNGEQWVQVSK
+1660 YNGVQWVEVSK
-1671 EAGTENWVDV
+1671 EQGVDV
-1681 QNGQTRSNSFMQRY
+1681 QNGETRSNSFMQRY

-1709 EITLKDFKG
+1709 EITLNDFKG

-1723 NPFRGVLVSTNP
+1723 NPFRGVLVSTK
-1735 NGVKL
+1735 GATL

-1759 VKNLTIRYEG
+1759 VKDLSIKYEG

-1800 NIIDDVNVTLDTGW
+1800 NIIDGVNVTLDTGW

-1819 ANKHLLQVG
+1819 ANMHLLQVG

-1842 NMQDKQFLTDA
+1842 NMQGASRLTDV
-1853 MISGASVAK
+1853 MISGGSVAE
-1862 TANSSLYVNPYVG
+1862 TATSSLYVNPYVG

-1880 YAFSDTARVNLDNTD
+1880 YAFADTAEDKLNNTD

-1901 NLNSSETNDT
+1901 NLNSSETTDT

-1920 IGIKDAE
+1920 IEIKDAE

-1942 SGSSNAYRN
+1942 SGSSNAYRK
-1951 ITEVALQQGYAFG
+1951 ITEGVLQEGYAFG

-1970 VRNAAYDSIGTN
+1970 VRNAAYDSIGADTR
-1982 VEPEDFVTAVKD
+1982 PGDFDTAVKD
-1994 DQIAPIVNES
+1994 DRTAPS
-2004 VINTPVLITKYA
+2004 DSNTPVLITKYA
-2016 DKDLFNMAVLNANA
+2016 EKDLFNMAVLNA
-2030 TTSGATLT
+2030 TTGGATLT
-2038 FPNDGR
+2038 FPNDGT
-2044 LDMSVYRSSYQGV
+2044 LDMSVYKSSYQGI
-2057 SARYVSNAVTSKNEK
+2057 SARYVSNAVTSKNK
-2072 TGKTETKAAGIVP
+2072 DTGKTETKAAGIVP
-2085 LIQGVSGNGTE
+2085 LIQGVSGNGTK

-2130 NVANLT
+2130 NVTNLT
-2136 FTGKTGEA
+2136 FTTGTD
-2144 SETGVQ
+2144 SNTGVQ
-2150 LQYYTSDGVVTA
+2150 LQYYTSDGEKTA
-2162 QASNLEEKLVKG
+2162 QASNWSNKT
-2174 QKLGSYVGVG
+2174 YVGVG
-2184 SFVGSTAGTLTSAW
+2184 SFAGSSAGTVAEFSGNYKW
-2198 YPVNVNFDS
+2198 YRAFVNFNS

-2226 NIARIYTPTTNI
+2226 NSGRIGLNQGNSTPTSDI

-2244 YGNEQTV
+2244 CGGNKSQNTV
-2251 YPYNTFTN
+2251 YLYNTFTN
-2259 CSFSNLTV
+2259 CSFRNLIV
-2267 RGQEK
+2267 NGQEK
-2272 AGGFCGYI
+2272 AGGFCGHVDGMI
-2280 DGKVSNQNNLNVT
+2280 DLLNQLNVT
-2293 RQKFIVGKD
+2293 EIGLIVGQN
-2302 STISATLKD
+2302 SSISATLNN
-2311 SCAGGLF
+2311 SSAGGLF
-2318 GYARRGVG
+2318 GYLRRGVA
-2326 INTVIGT
+2326 INYGSG
-2333 TYTAIWENVNVE
+2333 TYTAAIWENVNVE
-2345 AGQYSGGVIGQVA
+2345 AGQYSGGLIGELA
-2358 ADMSGRSIVYKI
+2358 
-2370 RNVRV
+2370 
-2375 SGKTGTKSLI
+2375 T
-2385 KGTSNGEAYTGGL
+2385 ETGGRAY
-2398 IGNISFVSGVTFNI
+2398 NIN
-2412 GNCEVLNT
+2412 
-2420 QINEDKVSG
+2420 KVRI
-2429 EKLGTGGLVGGA
+2429 LGSVQSKGSSQVGG
-2441 VGNGNLNIQ
+2441 GI
-2450 DCKVQNTQINEEDK
+2450 I
-2464 VSGEILRTGGLV
+2464 
-2476 GRAEGNGK
+2476 GRASSG
-2484 LNIQKCSVKESDM
+2484 QKITIKDCSVNVSNIKAS
-2497 YGSRAGG
+2497 SSAGG
-2504 VAGELC
+2504 IVGYLLTSA
-2510 IPTTITEC
+2510 TITGC
-2518 TVSGSGN
+2518 TVSGSNSNNSKIEGN
-2525 DKNII
+2525 NCA
-2530 KGRKSAA
+2530 S
-2537 GIVGEIA
+2537 GIVGC
-2544 FGGKIGIHKSTVS
+2544 
-2557 NTSIIAIDDWG
+2557 
-2568 AGGLVGDID
+2568 L
-2577 WNVVP
+2577 
-2582 HLYFYDSQVN
+2582 QVN
-2592 GCTITGQRAG
+2592 GQVAIRNNKVEKLSLISNTTGWGSGGFIGDVSGNTSSSKIFIFDSEVTDCSITGNRAG
-2602 GFAGNIRGYLN
+2602 GFAGTLRGCVK

-2619 KDTTIK
+2619 NNTQIT
-2625 ASTANNAGL
+2625 ASSDKSGGL
-2634 LIGLTGN
+2634 LIGLTGDA
-2641 RNLQPMTIAG
+2641 NLQPMTIAG
-2651 ISIQKT
+2651 ISIQNT

-2662 NRNISKLYGTLTE
+2662 NRNISKLYGTLNE
-2675 TDNTNV
+2675 TANTNV

-2693 GTASNNTTQS
+2693 YNRTANNTTQS

-2716 SPTSQLSVS
+2716 SPTSQLSVY
-2725 DDGNTG
+2725 DAANAG
-2731 KALYGDSAAWTKDTD
+2731 KALYGDSAAWTTD
-2746 GKFTLN
+2746 ADGRFTLN
-2752 AQTIYRDAKKTQ
+2752 AQTIYQDAKNTQ

-2785 KNISTYNEENQTNKV
+2785 KNISTYNKENQTKTV

-2819 YLDIV
+2819 YLDII

-2831 ANNISGHVDTSV
+2831 ANNISGDSDIHVDASV
-2843 QTYTDTDG
+2843 KTYTDTDG

-2897 EKDESNAEHKY
+2897 EEDENGTEHKY

-2928 SSGTNYRAT
+2928 SSGTNYRVT
-2937 NYDLIEDNAHLL
+2937 NYDLIEDSAHLL

-3001 LLPAGT
+3001 LPART

-3025 NSNTGNTIP
+3025 DSNTGNTIS
-3034 LKDFKDSSGNA
+3034 LKDFKDSSENA

-3064 NGSFIK
+3064 GTFIK

-3075 VPDGVTKDDGKTYT
+3075 VPDGVTKEDGKTYT
-3089 APTVKIKTANGYE
+3089 APTVKIKTENGYE
-3102 YYRKIETNEPGTRYA
+3102 YYRKIEIGEPGTRYA

-3122 SKLKDGVGLIS
+3122 SKLKDGVGPI
-3133 TSTVHENYYL
+3133 STVHENYYL

-3151 SGTNLNGSV
+3151 SGTDLNGSV
-3160 QTKITSNDIPFH
+3160 QTKITSNGIPLH
-3172 LNYCTRKGKAQ
+3172 LNYRTRKGKVE
-3183 DTHSNTASTYQIS
+3183 DTHSSTASTYQIS
-3196 HGYEQELRESE
+3196 HGYKQTLTE

-3216 TATDSSMTV
+3216 TATDSSMAV

-3230 ITIPSGQAFNKQDEL
+3230 ITIPSGQAFNNKDEL
-3245 YQKFSGSLIKTLTQ
+3245 YQKFSGSLIKTLKQ
-3259 ENSPSTSAEVFP
+3259 ENSQSTSAEVFP

-3293 TYAGGNWTEEE
+3293 TYTNGNWTEAG
-3304 SKETKALEYEW
+3304 STETKALEYEW
-3315 TAVNGLM
+3315 TAINGLM
-3322 DLPLSTNGTIDS
+3322 DLPLSTSGTIDS
-3334 SVNLQQIRDIVLGKK
+3334 SVNLQQIRDIVKDK
-3349 QNEFYVEVK
+3349 QKEFYVEVK
-3358 MNAKLPANGLD
+3358 MNAKLPTNGLD
-3369 VIPESQLEGAI
+3369 VIPESQLDNAVP
-3380 LTNYTKL
+3380 TNYTKL

-3407 LQQDTRIRYYRDEAA
+3407 LLPNTTISYYRDEAA

-3478 NGIQFSIQLLNKN
+3478 SGIQFSIQLQNKN
-3491 TIQDTESY
+3491 TTQDTENY
-3499 AADALELKDY
+3499 ANALELEDY
-3509 MKVSVKSKNAGEVQL
+3509 IKVSVKSENAGTVQL
-3524 TDDNKAYTWT
+3524 TNDNKAYTWT
-3534 VPKSSYWDDD
+3534 VPKSSYWDAGN
-3544 KKIMKASSIF
+3544 KIMKASSIF

-3572 DQLKHLYSNYKVVL
+3572 DQLQHLYSNYRVVL
-3586 SVKIIDQN
+3586 SVGIIDQN
-3594 GNVVENT
+3594 GNVVGNT

-3616 EFQDKQNK
+3616 EFQDKQNTR

>member
-23 LDYTEVNANNLNTS
+23 LDYTEVNANNVNTS
-37 LNMISAENSDEVSH
+37 LNMIPAENSDEVSH
-51 ADAESVNSSEKTD
+51 ADAESVSSSEKTD
-64 AENKAD
+64 TENKAD
-70 EKNTTPD
+70 EKNTTLD
-77 ANEKDEDT
+77 ANEKDENT
-85 ASSNSDSGL
+85 ASSNSDAGL
-94 TNETQEEEST
+94 TNETQEEETT

-123 TETEA
+123 AETEA

-140 DLKFFANNTAT
+140 DLKFVNGTTAT
-151 IKSPQELILLSHCAQ
+151 ITSPQQLILLSHCAQ
-166 SEIQNITININA
+166 NEIQNITININA
-178 TGEFD
+178 TGNLD

-188 ANGTDLSEYLNKKAS
+188 ETGTNLSEYLNKTAS

-214 SADVPFTGTIT
+214 STDSPFKGMIT
-225 GQKPAIKTNTT
+225 GQTPAIKTNTT
-236 LFRGISSQATIDNNL
+236 LFRGISSKATIDNNL

-269 LENDGTK
+269 LE

-283 TFTSGNGSLLG
+283 TFKSGNGSLLG
-294 TVRQASEET
+294 TVRQASEGT
-303 KACLTI
+303 NACLTI
-309 GNVVTYKD
+309 GNVVTYQ
-317 NKAQAGN
+317 AEVQAGS
-324 STNSGNIGL
+324 STSNDNIGL

-344 LDGYVFPTDT
+344 LDGYAFPTKT
-354 EINTNSGAAGGL
+354 AINTNSGAAGGL

-372 GILDLANIGG
+372 GILDLRSIGG
-382 TNISNLTVN
+382 ANISNLTVN

-406 TAEIQV
+406 TAQIQV
-412 NQDITI
+412 NQNITI
-418 TNPTIKGKYAG
+418 TSPTIKGKYAG
-429 GFAGKVVNSTLSGDE
+429 GFAGKVDNSTLSGDK

-449 SPTLSSE
+449 CPALSSG
-456 ENKNSAVGGWI
+456 ENKDSAVGGWI
-467 GDYIVQGNNHEGK
+467 GDYIVRGNNHEDK
-480 TLPTQIDVVEPKV
+480 TLPTQIDVIEPKV
-493 TMNGGNAGGYF
+493 TMNGGVATKGGNAGGYF

-519 TEQKK
+519 TEQEK
-524 KNITSVYTTGNGA
+524 KNIISEYTADSNGA
-537 GYATIAGKVISD
+537 GYGTIAGKVISKD
-549 NKKTSLIIN
+549 KRASLNIN
-558 HVKSNSTTNGNS
+558 HVKSNSTIKGNS
-570 YYQGGFV
+570 YYQGGLV

-597 ITTTQESCGFG
+597 TTANKETCGFG

-623 DSVKV
+623 DSGKV
-628 TNSGTI
+628 IISGTI
-634 SGGGG
+634 SVGGG
-639 LVGAA
+639 LVGNA

-659 GVNYTVSQYV
+659 GVNYNVSQYV
-669 GQLVGMQDCALIFAH
+669 GQLVGIQDCALIFAH
-684 GNGNG
+684 GDG
-689 DENGNGWKYIRSN
+689 NGNGWTYIRSN
-702 KDYEINDI
+702 TDSKINDI

-718 LKAKTTTSD
+718 LKANTKTSD
-727 AQGGLDNEL
+727 AQGGLDSEL
-736 LSINNVE
+736 LSINGE
-743 HVIQYKNQNFSLS
+743 HVIQYKNPNFSLS
-756 NTEIT
+756 NPDIT

-785 NLTANNWTTLQSKN
+785 NLTADNWTTLQSKN
-799 VNFTADVN
+799 INFTADVN

-830 GNTYTLTLSIG
+830 GNPHTLTLSIG
-841 ETYGYK
+841 EAYGFK
-847 GENIATDGTEGC
+847 GKNIATNETEGC

-882 RNLTIAGSIH
+882 SNLTITGSIH

-897 GNMWI
+897 GDMWI
-902 GSIAARQENNEAV
+902 GSIAARQETKETV
-915 ISKVKVTTKIAFDT
+915 ISNVQVTTAIAFDAQG
-929 NNDSKK
+929 NSKI
-935 SYIGG
+935 SCIGG
-940 VFGSAAKV
+940 LFGSAGKV
-948 KLSENTGIQSN
+948 KLNENTLNKNTCIQSD
-959 ITLSNAG
+959 ITISNADS
-966 NGKQTYAGSVAGY
+966 GKQTYVGSVAGY
-979 MSAGTLECNGVTIG
+979 MSAGTLECNGVTIR
-993 GKIVTDASTY
+993 GKIVTDASKY

-1022 STQVNIKAL
+1022 STQVNIKSL

-1036 SITASSVQE
+1036 SITASNAQT

-1051 GCVWA
+1051 GGVWA
-1056 RSTVTF
+1056 RSAVTF
-1062 ASDNTATTSLT
+1062 ASDNTATTTSLT

-1079 IEAPNA
+1079 IEAPKA

-1103 GIDIQDL
+1103 GIDIQAL
-1110 EINCG
+1110 NINCG

-1123 HGEKGTIKFNKD
+1123 HGEKSTVKFNKD

-1141 DGALYLRTTADWAD
+1141 DGALYLRTTADWND
-1155 SYKLAEDLKLTC
+1155 SYKLAENLELQC
-1167 GKDSVFDEFV
+1167 GNDAVFDEFV
-1177 SYTAVSKDKIA
+1177 AYTATSKDKIA
-1188 NNGENGIVSIAT
+1188 NNDENGIVSIAT
-1200 KDRSGVKEDNNTCTT
+1200 KDRNGVKEENTTCKT

-1221 LGKSHE
+1221 LGESHKI
-1227 VNANSRYY
+1227 NANSRYY
-1235 YDLDN
+1235 YDLDA
-1240 YIETASTN
+1240 YTKTASTN
-1248 TNGKID
+1248 TNNTGKID

-1282 EITDIKSNLSNP
+1282 EITDIKNNILNP
-1294 TISGTLNMDKYSYY
+1294 TISGILNMDKYSYY
-1308 PIHLNTGV
+1308 PIHLKTGV
-1316 GITGATITFYN
+1316 GITDATITFYN
-1327 EEIEKVEKNNKSTQA
+1327 EQIEKAEKNNKSTQA
-1342 KTQSQHYMMHC
+1342 TTQSQHYMMHC
-1353 GLFLDYSANETATSI
+1353 GLFLDHSVNKTATSI
-1368 TLSNVT
+1368 TLSKVT
-1374 FAGSIGK
+1374 FAGSIGR
-1381 VKSDVSGVLF
+1381 VKSNASGVLF

-1397 LESGGRQ
+1397 SESSGRQ
-1404 YTANMNLSNIVL
+1404 YTAKMNLSNIIL
-1416 SDLKITDYKDS
+1416 SGLKITDYTDS

-1442 TEIKNLSTSDYTE
+1442 TEIKNLSTGGYTE

-1465 NAGSENGH
+1465 NAGSEDGH

-1478 FSEIK
+1478 FSDIV
-1483 LPDTTVNNK
+1483 LPDKPADATK
-1492 GIFTHATL
+1492 KEGIFTHATL

-1525 DATYEHHVTYGKE
+1525 SDGTYNHQVTYGKE
-1538 ISNSTEYTGLQ
+1538 ISGSISGSLEYDGLQ

-1558 NKDEGLVKTEDNQT
+1558 NKDEGLVKTGDNQK
-1572 DFSKWLPYV
+1572 DFSTWLPYV
-1581 CVPYNDN
+1581 YVSYNEN
-1588 DHSHEIKVN
+1588 NHSHEIKVN

-1610 ADPYVIKD
+1610 GDPYVIKN
-1618 AGEMEIISEYMRTN
+1618 AGEMEIISEYMRTK

-1639 ITITNDQNTYCTN
+1639 ITITNNQNTYCTN
-1652 HSTDITFH
+1652 HSTDITFR
-1660 YNGEQWVQVSK
+1660 YNGEQWIQVNK
-1671 EAGTENWVDV
+1671 AAGTENWVDV
-1681 QNGQTRSNSFMQRY
+1681 QNGETRSNSFMQRY
-1695 IANAYYDLQGGTNG
+1695 IANAYYDLQGTNG
-1709 EITLKDFKG
+1709 EITLNDFKG

-1723 NPFRGVLVSTNP
+1723 NPFRGVLVSTK
-1735 NGVKL
+1735 GATL

-1759 VKNLTIRYEG
+1759 VKDLTIKYEG
-1769 EKKTLVYQK
+1769 DKKTLVYQT

-1800 NIIDDVNVTLDTGW
+1800 NIIDGVNVTLDTGW

-1842 NMQDKQFLTDA
+1842 NMQDAPSLTDA
-1853 MISGASVAK
+1853 MISGGSVSEAA
-1862 TANSSLYVNPYVG
+1862 TSSLYINPYVG

-1880 YAFSDTARVNLDNTD
+1880 YAFADTARESLNNTH

-1901 NLNSSETNDT
+1901 NLNSSGTTDT

-1951 ITEVALQQGYAFG
+1951 IIEEALQQGYSFG

-1970 VRNAAYDSIGTN
+1970 VRNAAYDSIGAN
-1982 VEPEDFVTAVKD
+1982 AQPEDFVTAVKD
-1994 DQIAPIVNES
+1994 DQIAPIVSES
-2004 VINTPVLITKYA
+2004 DSNTPVLITKYA
-2016 DKDLFNMAVLNANA
+2016 EKDLFNMAVLNA
-2030 TTSGATLT
+2030 TTGGATLT
-2038 FPNDGR
+2038 FPSGK
-2044 LDMSVYRSSYQGV
+2044 LDMSEYKSSYQGI
-2057 SARYVSNAVTSKNEK
+2057 SARYVSNAVTSN
-2072 TGKTETKAAGIVP
+2072 TETKAAGIVP

-2119 FNLFAPVNGTC
+2119 FNLFAPVKGTC

-2136 FTGKTGEA
+2136 FTGKVETASNTGKTGA
-2144 SETGVQ
+2144 VSYTGVQ
-2150 LQYYTSDGVVTA
+2150 LQYYTSEGAVTA
-2162 QASNLEEKLVKG
+2162 QASNNW
-2174 QKLGSYVGVG
+2174 GSRSFVGVG
-2184 SFVGSTAGTLTSAW
+2184 SFAGSTAGTLTSMW
-2198 YPVNVNFDS
+2198 YSVNVNFDS

-2226 NIARIYTPTTNI
+2226 NIARIYTPTTDI

-2293 RQKFIVGKD
+2293 RQNFIVGQD
-2302 STISATLKD
+2302 SIISATLKD

-2318 GYARRGVG
+2318 GYARRGVAV
-2326 INTVIGT
+2326 NTGNG

-2345 AGQYSGGVIGQVA
+2345 AGQYSGGIIGQIYT
-2358 ADMSGRSIVYKI
+2358 DSSSPKYNI
-2370 RNVRV
+2370 RNVKV
-2375 SGKTGTKSLI
+2375 FGQTGTKSLI
-2385 KGTSNGEAYTGGL
+2385 KGTSSDEGYTGGL
-2398 IGNISFVSGVTFNI
+2398 IGKISFASGVTFDI
-2412 GNCEVLNT
+2412 SDCEVQNA
-2420 QINEDKVSG
+2420 QINEVGKVSG
-2429 EKLGTGGLVGGA
+2429 EKFRTGGLVGGA
-2441 VGNGNLNIQ
+2441 
-2450 DCKVQNTQINEEDK
+2450 D
-2464 VSGEILRTGGLV
+2464 
-2476 GRAEGNGK
+2476 GNGK
-2484 LNIQKCSVKESDM
+2484 LNVQNCSVKESDL
-2497 YGSRAGG
+2497 YGSLAGG
-2504 VAGELC
+2504 IAGALHT
-2510 IPTTITEC
+2510 PTTITEC
-2518 TVSGSGN
+2518 TVSGLSD

-2530 KGRKSAA
+2530 KGQKSAA
-2537 GIVGEIA
+2537 GIVGEIVC
-2544 FGGKIGIHKSTVS
+2544 GGKIGIHKSTVS
-2557 NTSIIAIDDWG
+2557 NTSITAIDDWG

-2582 HLYFYDSQVN
+2582 NLYFYDSQVN
-2592 GCTITGQRAG
+2592 GCTITGKRAG

-2619 KDTTIK
+2619 KDTTIE
-2625 ASTANNAGL
+2625 ASTANNGGL

-2641 RNLQPMTIAG
+2641 QNLKPMTIAG
-2651 ISIQKT
+2651 ISIQNT

-2662 NRNISKLYGTLTE
+2662 DRNISKLYGTLNE

-2693 GTASNNTTQS
+2693 GTANNTTQS
-2703 LLDANPVFPYVVT
+2703 LLDAEQVFPYVVT
-2716 SPTSQLSVS
+2716 SPTSQLSVY
-2725 DDGNTG
+2725 DAANTG

-2752 AQTIYRDAKKTQ
+2752 AQTIYRDAKNTQ

-2776 TGVEQFQFT
+2776 MGVEQFQFT
-2785 KNISTYNEENQTNKV
+2785 KNISTYNKENQTKTV
-2800 SKDFPVL
+2800 SNDFPVL

-2819 YLDIV
+2819 YLDII

-2831 ANNISGHVDTSV
+2831 ANNISGDSDIHVDASV
-2843 QTYTDTDG
+2843 KTYTDTGDSF
-2851 KFVLATN
+2851 KLATN
-2858 ANPALEVKKN
+2858 EKPALEVKKN

-2937 NYDLIEDNAHLL
+2937 NYDLIEDSAHLL

-2968 KGLYSEYGWN
+2968 NGRYSEYGWN

-2983 GGNVAK
+2983 GGNVAE
-2989 ALDKS
+2989 ALNKS

-3001 LLPAGT
+3001 LPAGT

-3019 VYYYTT
+3019 VYYYTMD
-3025 NSNTGNTIP
+3025 SNTGNTIP
-3034 LKDFKDSSGNA
+3034 LTAFEDSSEKT

-3064 NGSFIK
+3064 GSFIK

-3075 VPDGVTKDDGKTYT
+3075 VPDGVPKEDGKTYT

-3102 YYRKIETNEPGTRYA
+3102 YYRKIETDEPGTRYA

-3122 SKLKDGVGLIS
+3122 SKLKDGVGPI
-3133 TSTVHENYYL
+3133 STVHENYYL

-3172 LNYCTRKGKAQ
+3172 LNYRTRKGKVQ

-3196 HGYEQELRESE
+3196 HGYEQELKESK

-3216 TATDSSMTV
+3216 TATDSSMAV
-3225 DVIDK
+3225 DVVDK
-3230 ITIPSGQAFNKQDEL
+3230 ITIPSGQAFNEQDEL
-3245 YQKFSGSLIKTLTQ
+3245 YQKFSGSLIKTLKQ
-3259 ENSPSTSAEVFP
+3259 ENSQSTSAEVFP

-3288 KKKYY
+3288 TKTKKYY
-3293 TYAGGNWTEEE
+3293 TYAKGEWTEAG
-3304 SKETKALEYEW
+3304 STETEALEYEW
-3315 TAVNGLM
+3315 TAINGLM
-3322 DLPLSTNGTIDS
+3322 DLPLSTNGKIDS
-3334 SVNLQQIRDIVLGKK
+3334 SVNLQQIRDIVKNN

-3369 VIPESQLEGAI
+3369 VIPESQLDNAVP
-3380 LTNYTKL
+3380 TNYTKL

-3400 SYSTARA
+3400 SYSTARE
-3407 LQQDTRIRYYRDEAA
+3407 LLQDTKISYYRDEAA

-3478 NGIQFSIQLLNKN
+3478 KGIQFSIQLQNKN
-3491 TIQDTESY
+3491 TTQDTESY
-3499 AADALELKDY
+3499 AADALKLEDY
-3509 MKVSVKSKNAGEVQL
+3509 IKVSVKSENAGTVQL
-3524 TDDNKAYTWT
+3524 ANDKKAYTWT
-3534 VPKSSYWDDD
+3534 VPKSSYWDANN
-3544 KKIMKASSIF
+3544 KIMKASSIF

-3572 DQLKHLYSNYKVVL
+3572 DQWQHLYSNYRVVL
-3586 SVKIIDQN
+3586 SVSIIDQN
-3594 GNVVENT
+3594 GSVVENT
-3601 TAADNIIYTMARVKP
+3601 TATDNIIYTMARVKP
-3616 EFQDKQNK
+3616 EFQDEQNK

>member
-23 LDYTEVNANNLNTS
+23 LDYTEVNANNVNTS
-37 LNMISAENSDEVSH
+37 LNTISAENSDEVSH
-51 ADAESVNSSEKTD
+51 ADAESVSSSEKTD

-70 EKNTTPD
+70 EKNTTLD
-77 ANEKDEDT
+77 ANEKDENT
-85 ASSNSDSGL
+85 ASSNSDAGL
-94 TNETQEEEST
+94 TNETQEEETT

-128 EAQEISDTISLS
+128 EAQEISDTISLR
-140 DLKFFANNTAT
+140 DLNFFADNTAT
-151 IKSPQELILLSHCAQ
+151 ITSPQQLILLSHCAQ
-166 SEIQNITININA
+166 NEIQNITININT

-214 SADVPFTGTIT
+214 STESPFKGTIT
-225 GQKPAIKTNTT
+225 GQTPAIKTNTT
-236 LFRGISSQATIDNNL
+236 LFRGISSQATIYNNL

-269 LENDGTK
+269 LE
-276 SDGTIPI
+276 SDRTIPI

-294 TVRQASEET
+294 TVRQASEGT
-303 KACLTI
+303 NACLTI
-309 GNVVTYKD
+309 GNVVTYQDKV
-317 NKAQAGN
+317 QAGS
-324 STNSGNIGL
+324 STSNGNIGL

-354 EINTNSGAAGGL
+354 EINTDSGAAGGL
-366 IGNMAG
+366 IGKMEG
-372 GILDLANIGG
+372 GILDLKSIGG
-382 TNISNLTVN
+382 ANISNLTVN
-391 SSSGSAGSIVGEMSE
+391 SSSGSAGSIVGEMSG
-406 TAEIQV
+406 TAQIQV
-412 NQDITI
+412 NQNITI

-429 GFAGKVVNSTLSGDE
+429 GFAGKVVNSTLSGNNT
-444 KITIN
+444 ITVEAPTV
-449 SPTLSSE
+449 SPGGDKTD
-456 ENKNSAVGGWI
+456 SAVGGLI
-467 GDYIVQGNNHEGK
+467 GDYTVKESNHTVK
-480 TLPTQIDVVEPKV
+480 QLPTQIAIAGTPKV
-493 TMNGGNAGGYF
+493 TTITKTNGAAIGVNDGNIGGYF
-504 GLLELQGDI
+504 GVLELQGDI
-513 NYQISG
+513 QYEISG
-519 TEQKK
+519 SDGAKREGKAE
-524 KNITSVYTTGNGA
+524 YTA
-537 GYATIAGKVISD
+537 GDGGTYGTVIGKVISD
-549 NKKTSLIIN
+549 NKMSSLIIN

-570 YYQGGFV
+570 YYQGGLV

-586 QVSDAEITVSN
+586 QVKNAEITVSN
-597 ITTTQESCGFG
+597 TTAKEDACGFG

-623 DSVKV
+623 ESVKV
-628 TNSGTI
+628 TIPEKSNLSA
-634 SGGGG
+634 GGG
-639 LVGAA
+639 LVGNA

-659 GVNYTVSQYV
+659 NVTYKESEYV

-684 GNGNG
+684 GDG
-689 DENGNGWKYIRSN
+689 NGNGWKYIRSN
-702 KDYEINDI
+702 SVSKINDI

-718 LKAKTTTSD
+718 LKANTTTSD
-727 AQGGLDNEL
+727 EQGGLDSEL
-736 LSINNVE
+736 LKIDLGSHEIGYGASVNLTGND
-743 HVIQYKNQNFSLS
+743 
-756 NTEIT
+756 IT

-785 NLTANNWTTLQSKN
+785 YLTANNWKTLQNKN
-799 VNFTADVN
+799 INFTQDVN

-816 SRDIDDSAYTGNIN
+816 SRDTSDDAYTGNIN
-830 GNTYTLTLSIG
+830 GNNKTLTLSIG
-841 ETYGYK
+841 ETYGCTT
-847 GENIATDGTEGC
+847 NGTEGC

-874 FSRMSGNV
+874 FSRMRGNV
-882 RNLTIAGSIH
+882 SNLTITGSIN

-902 GSIAARQENNEAV
+902 GSIAARQENNETV
-915 ISKVKVTTKIAFDT
+915 ISNVKVTTTIKFDT
-929 NNDSKK
+929 NKDSQI

-940 VFGSAAKV
+940 LFGSAAKV

-993 GKIVTDASTY
+993 GTIVTDALMY

-1022 STQVNIKAL
+1022 STWVNIKAL

-1036 SITASSVQE
+1036 SIEASNVQE

-1051 GCVWA
+1051 GGVWA
-1056 RSTVTF
+1056 RSAVTF

-1073 VKNNTK
+1073 VKNNTT
-1079 IEAPNA
+1079 IEAPKA

-1103 GIDIQDL
+1103 GIDIQNL
-1110 EINCG
+1110 KINCG
-1115 KDLGLLVC
+1115 QDLGLLVC
-1123 HGEKGTIKFNKD
+1123 HGEKRTIKFNKE

-1141 DGALYLRTTADWAD
+1141 DGALYLRTTADWND
-1155 SYKLAEDLKLTC
+1155 SYKLDANLDLQC
-1167 GKDSVFDEFV
+1167 GSKAVFDEFV
-1177 SYTAVSKDKIA
+1177 AYTAVSKDKIA
-1188 NNGENGIVSIAT
+1188 NNDENGIVSIAT
-1200 KDRSGVKEDNNTCTT
+1200 ENRNGVKEENTTCKT
-1215 YQNRTN
+1215 YQNRAN
-1221 LGKSHE
+1221 FGKSHKT
-1227 VNANSRYY
+1227 NANSRYY
-1235 YDLDN
+1235 YDLDA
-1240 YIETASTN
+1240 YTKTASTN
-1248 TNGKID
+1248 TNNTGKID

-1282 EITDIKSNLSNP
+1282 AITDINNISNP
-1294 TISGTLNMDKYSYY
+1294 IISGTLNMGKYSYY
-1308 PIHLNTGV
+1308 PIHLNIGV
-1316 GITGATITFYN
+1316 QITDATITFYN
-1327 EEIEKVEKNNKSTQA
+1327 EQIEQAEKDNKSTQA
-1342 KTQSQHYMMHC
+1342 TRQSQHYMMHC
-1353 GLFLDYSANETATSI
+1353 GLFLDHSVNETATSI
-1368 TLSNVT
+1368 TLSDVT

-1381 VKSDVSGVLF
+1381 INSNASGVLF
-1391 SGMVQG
+1391 SGMVKG
-1397 LESGGRQ
+1397 SESNGKQ
-1404 YTANMNLSNIVL
+1404 NTAKMNLSNIVL
-1416 SDLKITDYKDS
+1416 SGLKITDYKDS

-1442 TEIKNLSTSDYTE
+1442 TEIKSLSTSGYTA

-1465 NAGSENGH
+1465 NAGSENGY

-1483 LPDTTVNNK
+1483 LPDTTVENK

-1510 TSVATYNFYKSGDWK
+1510 TSVATYNFYKSGDWNG
-1525 DATYEHHVTYGKE
+1525 DTYNHQVTYGKE
-1538 ISNSTEYTGLQ
+1538 ISHSTEYKDLQ

-1558 NKDEGLVKTEDNQT
+1558 NKEEGLVKRENKET
-1572 DFSKWLPYV
+1572 DFSTWLPYV
-1581 CVPYNDN
+1581 YVSYDENN
-1588 DHSHEIKVN
+1588 HSHEIKVN

-1610 ADPYVIKD
+1610 GDPYVIKD

-1639 ITITNDQNTYCTN
+1639 ITITKEQNAYCTN
-1652 HSTDITFH
+1652 HSKDITFR
-1660 YNGEQWVQVSK
+1660 YNGVQWVEVEK
-1671 EAGTENWVDV
+1671 ETTEGTENWGDK
-1681 QNGQTRSNSFMQRY
+1681 QNGETRSNSFMQRY
-1695 IANAYYDLQGGTNG
+1695 IANAYYDLQGTNKQ
-1709 EITLKDFKG
+1709 ITLNDFKG

-1723 NPFRGVLVSTNP
+1723 NPFRGVLVSTNRAT
-1735 NGVKL
+1735 L

-1759 VKNLTIRYEG
+1759 VKDLTIKYEG
-1769 EKKTLVYQK
+1769 KKKTLVYQK

-1800 NIIDDVNVTLDTGW
+1800 NIIDGVNVTLANDW

-1819 ANKHLLQVG
+1819 ANMHLLQVG

-1842 NMQDKQFLTDA
+1842 NMQGKHVLTDE
-1853 MISGASVAK
+1853 MISGGSVASGVSVAE
-1862 TANSSLYVNPYVG
+1862 TATSSLYVNPYVG

-1880 YAFSDTARVNLDNTD
+1880 YAFADTAEDKLNNTD

-1901 NLNSSETNDT
+1901 NLNSSGTNDT
-1911 KHITASGKS
+1911 KHITASGKT
-1920 IGIKDAE
+1920 IEIKDAE

-1951 ITEVALQQGYAFG
+1951 IPEIIEEALKGRYAFG

-1970 VRNAAYDSIGTN
+1970 VRNAAYDSIGAN
-1982 VEPEDFVTAVKD
+1982 AQPEDFNTAVKD
-1994 DQIAPIVNES
+1994 DQIEPRVGDSES
-2004 VINTPVLITKYA
+2004 DSNTPVLITKYA
-2016 DKDLFNMAVLNANA
+2016 EKDLFNMAVLNA

-2038 FPNDGR
+2038 FPNNGK
-2044 LDMSVYRSSYQGV
+2044 LDMSVYKSSYQGI
-2057 SARYVSNAVTSKNEK
+2057 SARYVSNAVTSKNK
-2072 TGKTETKAAGIVP
+2072 DTGKTETKAAGIVP
-2085 LIQGVSGNGTE
+2085 LIQGVSGNGTK

-2136 FTGKTGEA
+2136 FTGKVGA
-2144 SETGVQ
+2144 DSKKTGVQ
-2150 LQYYTSDGVVTA
+2150 LQYYTSKGEKTA
-2162 QASNLEEKLVKG
+2162 QASNWSNKTH
-2174 QKLGSYVGVG
+2174 VGVG
-2184 SFVGSTAGTLTSAW
+2184 SFVGSSAGTVAEFSGWLKW
-2198 YPVNVNFDS
+2198 YRAFVNFNS

-2226 NIARIYTPTTNI
+2226 NSGRIGLNQGNSTPTSDI

-2244 YGNEQTV
+2244 CGGNGGQNTV
-2251 YPYNTFTN
+2251 YLCNTFTN
-2259 CSFSNLTV
+2259 CSFRNLIV
-2267 RGQEK
+2267 NGQEK
-2272 AGGFCGYI
+2272 AGGFCGHV
-2280 DGKVSNQNNLNVT
+2280 DGKVDLLNQLNVT
-2293 RQKFIVGKD
+2293 ETGLIVGQN
-2302 STISATLKD
+2302 SNISATLNN
-2311 SCAGGLF
+2311 SSAGGLF
-2318 GYARRGVG
+2318 GFVRRKVA
-2326 INTVIGT
+2326 INENGT
-2333 TYTAIWENVNVE
+2333 FTAIWKNVNVE
-2345 AGQYSGGVIGQVA
+2345 AGQYSGGLIGEISADSNGRESNINNVQILGSVQSKGSSQPAGGGVIGIA
-2358 ADMSGRSIVYKI
+2358 YGGRTI
-2370 RNVRV
+2370 
-2375 SGKTGTKSLI
+2375 TI
-2385 KGTSNGEAYTGGL
+2385 KDCSVNTSNIKA
-2398 IGNISFVSGVTFNI
+2398 SS
-2412 GNCEVLNT
+2412 
-2420 QINEDKVSG
+2420 S
-2429 EKLGTGGLVGGA
+2429 
-2441 VGNGNLNIQ
+2441 
-2450 DCKVQNTQINEEDK
+2450 
-2464 VSGEILRTGGLV
+2464 
-2476 GRAEGNGK
+2476 
-2484 LNIQKCSVKESDM
+2484 
-2497 YGSRAGG
+2497 AGG
-2504 VAGELC
+2504 IVGYLQTPA
-2510 IPTTITEC
+2510 TITGC
-2518 TVSGSGN
+2518 TVSGSNTNNSKIEGN
-2525 DKNII
+2525 NCA
-2530 KGRKSAA
+2530 S
-2537 GIVGEIA
+2537 GIVGFLKVDGQVAIRNNKVEKLSLTA
-2544 FGGKIGIHKSTVS
+2544 SNANETGWGSGGF
-2557 NTSIIAIDDWG
+2557 
-2568 AGGLVGDID
+2568 VGDVSGNTNKSKI
-2577 WNVVP
+2577 
-2582 HLYFYDSQVN
+2582 FIFDSEVTD
-2592 GCTITGQRAG
+2592 CSITGNRAG
-2602 GFAGNIRGYLN
+2602 GFAGTLRGCVK

-2619 KDTTIK
+2619 NNTQIT
-2625 ASTANNAGL
+2625 ASSDESGGL
-2634 LIGLTGN
+2634 LIGLTGDA
-2641 RNLQPMTIAG
+2641 NLQPMTIAG
-2651 ISIQKT
+2651 ISIQNT

-2662 NRNISKLYGTLTE
+2662 NRNISKLYGTLNE
-2675 TDNTNV
+2675 TANTNV

-2693 GTASNNTTQS
+2693 GKANNTTQS

-2716 SPTSQLSVS
+2716 SPTSQLSVYDAANAS
-2725 DDGNTG
+2725 
-2731 KALYGDSAAWTKDTD
+2731 KALYGDSTRWTTDAD

-2752 AQTIYRDAKKTQ
+2752 AQTIYQDANNTQ
-2764 SSTAEGKYTYQE
+2764 SSTAKGKYTYQE
-2776 TGVEQFQFT
+2776 MGVEQFQFT
-2785 KNISTYNEENQTNKV
+2785 KNISTYNKENQTKTISN
-2800 SKDFPVL
+2800 DFPVL

-2831 ANNISGHVDTSV
+2831 ANNISGDSDIHVYAGDDSV
-2843 QTYTDTDG
+2843 KTYTYTDG

-2858 ANPALEVKKN
+2858 AKPALKVKKN

-2897 EKDESNAEHKY
+2897 EKDENGTEHKY
-2908 NVQVPIIVR
+2908 NVQIPIIVR

-2928 SSGTNYRAT
+2928 SSGTNYLAT
-2937 NYDLIEDNAHLL
+2937 NYDLIEDSAHLL

-2968 KGLYSEYGWN
+2968 KGQYSEYGWN

-2983 GGNVAK
+2983 GGNVAQ

-2994 IDFQGSS
+2994 IDFQSS
-3001 LLPAGT
+3001 SLPAGT

-3025 NSNTGNTIP
+3025 DSNTRNTIP
-3034 LKDFKDSSGNA
+3034 LTAFKDSSGNA

-3064 NGSFIK
+3064 GSFIK

-3075 VPDGVTKDDGKTYT
+3075 VPDGVPKKDGKTYT

-3102 YYRKIETNEPGTRYA
+3102 YYRKIETDDSGTHYA

-3122 SKLKDGVGLIS
+3122 SKLKDGVGPI
-3133 TSTVHENYYL
+3133 STVHENYYL

-3151 SGTNLNGSV
+3151 SGTSLNGSV

-3172 LNYCTRKGKAQ
+3172 LNYRTRKGKVQ

-3196 HGYEQELRESE
+3196 HGYEQELTESK

-3216 TATDSSMTV
+3216 TAADSSMAV
-3225 DVIDK
+3225 DVVDK
-3230 ITIPSGQAFNKQDEL
+3230 ITIPSGQAFNEQDEL
-3245 YQKFSGSLIKTLTQ
+3245 YQKFSGSLIKTLKQ

-3280 YVYVMDGT
+3280 YVYVMEGT
-3288 KKKYY
+3288 SKNYY
-3293 TYAGGNWTEEE
+3293 TYANGKWTEAG
-3304 SKETKALEYEW
+3304 STETKALEYEW
-3315 TAVNGLM
+3315 SAVNGLM
-3322 DLPLSTNGTIDS
+3322 DLPLSTNGKIDS
-3334 SVNLQQIRDIVLGKK
+3334 SVNLQQIRKIVLDKK

-3358 MNAKLPANGLD
+3358 MNTKLPANGLD
-3369 VIPESQLEGAI
+3369 VIPESQLKGDE

-3393 ATTRKSL
+3393 ATTKKSL

-3407 LQQDTRIRYYRDEAA
+3407 LLQSTKISYYRDEAA

-3443 QNSYLDAAK
+3443 QNSYLDATK

-3478 NGIQFSIQLLNKN
+3478 SGIQFSIQLQNKN
-3491 TIQDTESY
+3491 TTQDTESY
-3499 AADALELKDY
+3499 AADALELEDY
-3509 MKVSVKSKNAGEVQL
+3509 IKVSVKSEKAGTVQL
-3524 TDDNKAYTWT
+3524 TDNKKAYTWT

-3572 DQLKHLYSNYKVVL
+3572 DQWKHLYSNYKVVL
-3586 SVKIIDQN
+3586 SVKIIGEN

-3616 EFQDKQNK
+3616 EFQDEQNK

>member
-1 MLKYRRII
+1 MKYRRII
-9 AGILAVNLLAGSIL
+9 AGILAVNLLAGGIL
-23 LDYTEVNANNLNTS
+23 LDYTEVNANNVNTS

-51 ADAESVNSSEKTD
+51 ADAESVSPSEKTD
-64 AENKAD
+64 EENKAD
-70 EKNTTPD
+70 EKNTTLD
-77 ANEKDEDT
+77 ANEKDENT
-85 ASSNSDSGL
+85 ASSNSDAGL
-94 TNETQEEEST
+94 TNETQEEETT

-117 SQQATE
+117 SWQASE

-128 EAQEISDTISLS
+128 EAQEISDTISL
-140 DLKFFANNTAT
+140 DNLKFVNGNIAT
-151 IKSPQELILLSHCAQ
+151 ITSPQQLILLSYCDQ
-166 SEIQNITININA
+166 SAIQNITINFNI
-178 TGEFD
+178 TGECD

-188 ANGTDLSEYLNKKAS
+188 VKGTSLSDYLKNEAN

-214 SADVPFTGTIT
+214 STDVPFTGNLT
-225 GQKPAIKTNTT
+225 GQQTAIITNTT
-236 LFRGISSQATIDNNL
+236 LFRGISSKAAINNNI
-251 SVEWQGDG
+251 SVRWQGDT
-259 TKPMFAEMYV
+259 TKPMFAETYV
-269 LENDGTK
+269 LQSNGK
-276 SDGTIPI
+276 IPI
-283 TFTSGNGSLLG
+283 AFTSGNGSLLG
-294 TVRQASEET
+294 TVKKAPDVT
-303 KACLTI
+303 DACLTI
-309 GNVVTYKD
+309 ENVVTYQDKV
-317 NKAQAGN
+317 QAGS
-324 STNSGNIGL
+324 STSNDNIGL

-344 LDGYVFPTDT
+344 LEGYAFPTST
-354 EINTNSGAAGGL
+354 EINTGSGSAGGL
-366 IGNMAG
+366 IGKMEG
-372 GILDLANIGG
+372 GVLNLTSIGG
-382 TNISNLTVN
+382 ANISNLTVN

-406 TAEIQV
+406 AAQIQV
-412 NQDITI
+412 NQNITI

-429 GFAGKVVNSTLSGDE
+429 GFAGKVVNSTLSGNNT
-444 KITIN
+444 ITVEAPTV
-449 SPTLSSE
+449 SPGGDKTD
-456 ENKNSAVGGWI
+456 SAVGGLI
-467 GDYIVQGNNHEGK
+467 GDYTVKESNHTVK
-480 TLPTQIDVVEPKV
+480 QLPTQIAIAGTPKV
-493 TMNGGNAGGYF
+493 TTITKTNGAAIGVNDGNIGGYF
-504 GLLELQGDI
+504 GVLELQGDI
-513 NYQISG
+513 QYEISG
-519 TEQKK
+519 SDGAKREGKAE
-524 KNITSVYTTGNGA
+524 YTA
-537 GYATIAGKVISD
+537 GDGGTYGTVIGKVISD
-549 NKKTSLIIN
+549 NKMSSLIIN

-570 YYQGGFV
+570 YYQGGLV

-586 QVSDAEITVSN
+586 QVKNAEITVSN
-597 ITTTQESCGFG
+597 TTAKEDACGFG

-623 DSVKV
+623 ESVKV
-628 TNSGTI
+628 TIPEKSNLSA
-634 SGGGG
+634 GGG
-639 LVGAA
+639 LVGNA
-644 SSGSILEISGTTDLS
+644 SSRSILEISGTTDLS
-659 GVNYTVSQYV
+659 NVTYKESEYV

-684 GNGNG
+684 GDG
-689 DENGNGWKYIRSN
+689 NGNGWKYIRSN
-702 KDYEINDI
+702 SVSKINDI

-718 LKAKTTTSD
+718 LKANTTTSD
-727 AQGGLDNEL
+727 EQGGLDSEL
-736 LSINNVE
+736 LKIDLGSHEIGYGASVNLTGND
-743 HVIQYKNQNFSLS
+743 
-756 NTEIT
+756 IT

-785 NLTANNWTTLQSKN
+785 YLTANNWKTLQNKN
-799 VNFTADVN
+799 INFTQDVN

-816 SRDIDDSAYTGNIN
+816 SRDTSDDAYTGNIN
-830 GNTYTLTLSIG
+830 GNNKTLTLSIG
-841 ETYGYK
+841 ETYGCTT
-847 GENIATDGTEGC
+847 NGTEGC

-874 FSRMSGNV
+874 FSRMRGNV
-882 RNLTIAGSIH
+882 SNLTITGSIN

-902 GSIAARQENNEAV
+902 GSIAARQENNETV
-915 ISKVKVTTKIAFDT
+915 ISNVKVTTTIKFDT
-929 NNDSKK
+929 NKDSQI

-940 VFGSAAKV
+940 LFGSAAKV

-993 GKIVTDASTY
+993 GTIVTDALMY

-1036 SITASSVQE
+1036 SITASNAQT

-1051 GCVWA
+1051 GGVCA
-1056 RSTVTF
+1056 RSAVTF
-1062 ASDNTATTSLT
+1062 ASDNTATTTSCLT
-1073 VKNNTK
+1073 VNSATIN
-1079 IEAPNA
+1079 APNA

-1103 GIDIQDL
+1103 GIDIQNL
-1110 EINCG
+1110 KINCG

-1123 HGEKGTIKFNKD
+1123 HGEKRTIKFNKE

-1141 DGALYLRTTADWAD
+1141 DGALYLRTTADWDD
-1155 SYKLAEDLKLTC
+1155 SYKLAEGLELTC
-1167 GKDSVFDEFV
+1167 GSKAVFDEFV
-1177 SYTAVSKDKIA
+1177 AYTAASKDKIA
-1188 NNGENGIVSIAT
+1188 NNDENGIVSIAT
-1200 KDRSGVKEDNNTCTT
+1200 KDRNGVKEENTTCKT

-1221 LGKSHE
+1221 LGKSHKI
-1227 VNANSRYY
+1227 NANSRYY
-1235 YDLDN
+1235 YDLDEYTKN
-1240 YIETASTN
+1240 N
-1248 TNGKID
+1248 TSEID

-1282 EITDIKSNLSNP
+1282 ESSNP
-1294 TISGTLNMDKYSYY
+1294 TISGMLDMDKYSYY

-1316 GITGATITFYN
+1316 QITDATITFYN
-1327 EEIEKVEKNNKSTQA
+1327 EQIEQAETNNKSTQA
-1342 KTQSQHYMMHC
+1342 TTQSQHYMMHC
-1353 GLFLDYSANETATSI
+1353 GLFLDHSVNVTATSI
-1368 TLSNVT
+1368 TLSDVT

-1381 VKSDVSGVLF
+1381 VNSNASGVLF

-1397 LESGGRQ
+1397 SESSGRQ
-1404 YTANMNLSNIVL
+1404 YTAKMNLSNIVL
-1416 SDLKITDYKDS
+1416 SGLKITDYTDS

-1442 TEIKNLSTSDYTE
+1442 TEIKNLSTRGYTE

-1465 NAGSENGH
+1465 NAGSEDGH

-1478 FSEIK
+1478 FSDIV
-1483 LPDTTVNNK
+1483 LPDKPADATK
-1492 GIFTHATL
+1492 REGIFTHATL

-1510 TSVATYNFYKSGDWK
+1510 TSVATYNFYKRGDWEG
-1525 DATYEHHVTYGKE
+1525 ATYKHQVTYGKE
-1538 ISNSTEYTGLQ
+1538 ISDSTEYKDLQ

-1558 NKDEGLVKTEDNQT
+1558 NKKEGLVKTESNQT
-1572 DFSKWLPYV
+1572 EPVFSEWLPYV
-1581 CVPYNDN
+1581 YVSYDENN
-1588 DHSHEIKVN
+1588 HSHEIKVN

-1610 ADPYVIKD
+1610 GDPYVIKD

-1639 ITITNDQNTYCTN
+1639 ITITKEQNAYCTN
-1652 HSTDITFH
+1652 HSKDITFR
-1660 YNGEQWVQVSK
+1660 YNGVQWVEVSK
-1671 EAGTENWVDV
+1671 EQGVDV
-1681 QNGQTRSNSFMQRY
+1681 QNGETRSNSFMQRY

-1723 NPFRGVLVSTNP
+1723 NPFRGVLVST
-1735 NGVKL
+1735 KDATL

-1759 VKNLTIRYEG
+1759 VKDLTIKYKG

-1800 NIIDDVNVTLDTGW
+1800 NIIDGVNVTLADGW

-1842 NMQDKQFLTDA
+1842 NMQGKHVLTDE
-1853 MISGASVAK
+1853 MISGGSVDSGVSVAE
-1862 TANSSLYVNPYVG
+1862 TATSSLYVNHYVG

-1880 YAFSDTARVNLDNTD
+1880 YAFADTAEEILDNTD
-1895 KNYQIQ
+1895 KNYQIR
-1901 NLNSSETNDT
+1901 NLNSSGTSNQ
-1911 KHITASGKS
+1911 KHITASGKT
-1920 IGIKDAE
+1920 IEIKDAE

-1951 ITEVALQQGYAFG
+1951 TEGALQGYLFG

-1970 VRNAAYDSIGTN
+1970 VRNAAYDSIGAN

-2016 DKDLFNMAVLNANA
+2016 DKDLFNIAVLNA
-2030 TTSGATLT
+2030 TTGGATLT
-2038 FPNDGR
+2038 FPNNGT
-2044 LDMSVYRSSYQGV
+2044 LDMSVYRSSYQGI

-2085 LIQGVSGNGTE
+2085 LIQGVSGNGTK

-2130 NVANLT
+2130 NVTNLT
-2136 FTGKTGEA
+2136 FTGKTGTDPK
-2144 SETGVQ
+2144 TGVQ
-2150 LQYYTSDGVVTA
+2150 LQYYTSNGVVTA
-2162 QASNLEEKLVKG
+2162 QASNLEEKLDKG

-2198 YPVNVNFDS
+2198 YPVNVNFGS

-2226 NIARIYTPTTNI
+2226 NIARIYTPTTDI

-2259 CSFSNLTV
+2259 CSFRDLTV
-2267 RGQEK
+2267 RGQEN
-2272 AGGFCGYI
+2272 AGGFCGCI
-2280 DGKVSNQNNLNVT
+2280 DGKVQNQNNLNVT
-2293 RQKFIVGKD
+2293 TQNFIVGQD
-2302 STISATLKD
+2302 STISAIQGN
-2311 SCAGGLF
+2311 SSAGGLF
-2318 GYARRGVG
+2318 GYARRGVA
-2326 INTVIGT
+2326 INTVSGT

-2345 AGQYSGGVIGQVA
+2345 AGQYSGGIIGQVA
-2358 ADMSGRSIVYKI
+2358 ADSSNSSIVYKI

-2398 IGNISFVSGVTFNI
+2398 IGNISSSGVAFDI
-2412 GNCEVLNT
+2412 SDCEVQNA
-2420 QINEDKVSG
+2420 QINEEGKVSG
-2429 EKLGTGGLVGGA
+2429 EKF
-2441 VGNGNLNIQ
+2441 
-2450 DCKVQNTQINEEDK
+2450 
-2464 VSGEILRTGGLV
+2464 RTGGLV
-2476 GRAEGNGK
+2476 GSATGSGK
-2484 LNIQKCSVKESDM
+2484 LNVQNCSVEESGM
-2497 YGSRAGG
+2497 YGSLAGG
-2504 VAGELC
+2504 IAGALH

-2518 TVSGSGN
+2518 TVSGLSN

-2530 KGRKSAA
+2530 KGQKSAA
-2537 GIVGEIA
+2537 GIVGEIVCNE
-2544 FGGKIGIHKSTVS
+2544 GKIGIHKSTVS
-2557 NTSIIAIDDWG
+2557 NTSITAIDDWG

-2577 WNVVP
+2577 WNTVP
-2582 HLYFYDSQVN
+2582 KLYFYDSQVN
-2592 GCTITGQRAG
+2592 GCIITGKRAG

-2619 KDTTIK
+2619 KDTTIE
-2625 ASTANNAGL
+2625 ASTANNGGL

-2651 ISIQKT
+2651 ISIQNT

-2662 NRNISKLYGTLTE
+2662 NRNISKLYGTLNE

-2681 KNKSYFSFADYN
+2681 KKQSYFSFADYN
-2693 GTASNNTTQS
+2693 GTALNNTTQS

-2716 SPTSQLSVS
+2716 SPTSKLSVYDATNANGS
-2725 DDGNTG
+2725 
-2731 KALYGDSAAWTKDTD
+2731 KALYGDSAAWTKDKDVD

-2752 AQTIYRDAKKTQ
+2752 AQTIYRDAKNTQ
-2764 SSTAEGKYTYQE
+2764 SSTAKGKYTYQE
-2776 TGVEQFQFT
+2776 MGVEQFQFT
-2785 KNISTYNEENQTNKV
+2785 KNISTYKKENQTKTV
-2800 SKDFPVL
+2800 SNDFPVL

-2831 ANNISGHVDTSV
+2831 ANNISGDSDIHVDASV
-2843 QTYTDTDG
+2843 KTYTDTDG

-2868 ASGRISEFAA
+2868 ASGRISEFVA

-2887 RFTLLTVTFK
+2887 RFTLLTVIFK
-2897 EKDESNAEHKY
+2897 EEDENGTEHKY
-2908 NVQVPIIVR
+2908 NVQVPIVVR

-2968 KGLYSEYGWN
+2968 NGLYSEYGWN

-2983 GGNVAK
+2983 GGNVSQ

-2994 IDFQGSS
+2994 IDFQVSQGSS
-3001 LLPAGT
+3001 LPART
-3007 QLSLID
+3007 QLTLID

-3025 NSNTGNTIP
+3025 DSNTGNTIP
-3034 LKDFKDSSGNA
+3034 LKDFKDSSENA

-3064 NGSFIK
+3064 GSFIK

-3075 VPDGVTKDDGKTYT
+3075 IPDGVTKEDGKTYT

-3102 YYRKIETNEPGTRYA
+3102 YYRKIETGESGTHYA

-3122 SKLKDGVGLIS
+3122 SKLKDGVGPI
-3133 TSTVHENYYL
+3133 STVHENYYL

-3151 SGTNLNGSV
+3151 SGTDLNGSV
-3160 QTKITSNDIPFH
+3160 QTKITSNGIPLH
-3172 LNYCTRKGKAQ
+3172 LNYRTRKGKVE

-3196 HGYEQELRESE
+3196 HGYEQELTESE

-3216 TATDSSMTV
+3216 TAADSSMTV

-3230 ITIPSGQAFNKQDEL
+3230 ITIPSGQAFNNKDEL
-3245 YQKFSGSLIKTLTQ
+3245 YQKFSGSLIKTLKQ

-3280 YVYVMDGT
+3280 YVYVMHGT
-3288 KKKYY
+3288 TKKYY
-3293 TYAGGNWTEEE
+3293 KYENAEWTEAG
-3304 SKETKALEYEW
+3304 STETKALEYEW
-3315 TAVNGLM
+3315 TAINGLM

-3334 SVNLQQIRDIVLGKK
+3334 SVNLQQIRDIVKNK

-3407 LQQDTRIRYYRDEAA
+3407 LLQNTKISYYRDEAA

-3443 QNSYLDAAK
+3443 QNSYLDATK

-3478 NGIQFSIQLLNKN
+3478 SGIQFSIQLQNKN
-3491 TIQDTESY
+3491 TTQDTESY
-3499 AADALELKDY
+3499 AADALELEDY
-3509 MKVSVKSKNAGEVQL
+3509 IKVSVKSEKAGTVQL
-3524 TDDNKAYTWT
+3524 TDNKKAYTWT

-3586 SVKIIDQN
+3586 SVEIIDQK
-3594 GNVVENT
+3594 GNVVGNT
-3601 TAADNIIYTMARVKP
+3601 TATDNIIYTMARVKP

>member
-23 LDYTEVNANNLNTS
+23 LDYTEVNANNVNTS

-51 ADAESVNSSEKTD
+51 ADAESVSSSEKTD

-70 EKNTTPD
+70 EKNTTLD
-77 ANEKDEDT
+77 ANEKDENT

-94 TNETQEEEST
+94 TNETQEEETT

-117 SQQATE
+117 SQQDTE
-123 TETEA
+123 TET
-128 EAQEISDTISLS
+128 EAQEISDTISLNN
-140 DLKFFANNTAT
+140 LKFYTDTTKTAEIT
-151 IKSPQELILLSHCAQ
+151 SPEQLILLSHCAQ
-166 SEIQNITININA
+166 NEIQTITIHINT
-178 TGEFD
+178 TGELN

-188 ANGTDLSEYLNKKAS
+188 ANGTDLSDYLKNKAS
-203 ASQDYTYLGLG
+203 ASQDYIYLGLG
-214 SADVPFTGTIT
+214 SADRPFTGTIT

-236 LFRGISSQATIDNNL
+236 LFRGISSNAAIDNDF
-251 SVEWQGDG
+251 SVEWNGNA
-259 TKPMFAEMYV
+259 TKPMFAETYV
-269 LENDGTK
+269 LEK
-276 SDGTIPI
+276 DGTIPI

-294 TVRQASEET
+294 TVKKASEGT

-309 GNVVTYKD
+309 GNVVEYKD
-317 NKAQAGN
+317 NKAQAGS
-324 STNSGNIGL
+324 STSSDNIGL

-344 LDGYVFPTDT
+344 LDGYIFPTNT
-354 EINTNSGAAGGL
+354 EINTGSGAAGGL
-366 IGNMAG
+366 IGEMKG
-372 GILDLANIGG
+372 GILNLTSIGG
-382 TNISNLTVN
+382 ANISNLTVN
-391 SSSGSAGSIVGEMSE
+391 SSSGSAGSIVGEMSG

-456 ENKNSAVGGWI
+456 ENKDSAVGGWI

-480 TLPTQIDVVEPKV
+480 TLPAQIDVVEPKV
-493 TMNGGNAGGYF
+493 TMNGGVATNGGNAGGYF

-519 TEQKK
+519 TKQEK
-524 KNITSVYTTGNGA
+524 KNITSEYTKDSKGA
-537 GYATIAGKVISD
+537 GYGAIAGKIISDSD
-549 NKKTSLIIN
+549 NKKSSLIIN
-558 HVKSNSTTNGNS
+558 HVNSNSTTNGNS
-570 YYQGGFV
+570 YYQGGLV
-577 GEIGENVYL
+577 GEIGKNVYL

-597 ITTTQESCGFG
+597 TTAKNEACGFG

-659 GVNYTVSQYV
+659 GVNYNVSQFV

-684 GNGNG
+684 GDG
-689 DENGNGWKYIRSN
+689 NGNGWTYIRRSN
-702 KDYEINDI
+702 LDSKINDI

-718 LKAKTTTSD
+718 LKANTTTSD
-727 AQGGLDNEL
+727 EQGGLDSEL
-736 LSINNVE
+736 LSINGE
-743 HVIQYKNQNFSLS
+743 HVIQYKNQNQNFSLS
-756 NTEIT
+756 NPEIT

-785 NLTANNWTTLQSKN
+785 NLTPDNWTTLQSKN
-799 VNFTADVN
+799 INFTADVN

-816 SRDIDDSAYTGNIN
+816 SRDIYDDVYTGNIN
-830 GNTYTLTLSIG
+830 GNNHTLTLSIG
-841 ETYGYK
+841 ETYGST
-847 GENIATDGTEGC
+847 NGTEGC
-859 GKIYSSGSK
+859 GKIYSSVSK

-882 RNLTIAGSIH
+882 SDLTIAGSIH

-897 GNMWI
+897 DHMWI
-902 GSIAARQENNEAV
+902 GSIAARQETNETV
-915 ISKVKVTTKIAFDT
+915 ISNVQVTTAIAFDA
-929 NNDSKK
+929 NNDSKI
-935 SYIGG
+935 SRIGG
-940 VFGSAAKV
+940 LFGSAAKV
-948 KLSENTGIQSN
+948 KLNGNTLNKNTCIQSN
-959 ITLSNAG
+959 ITISNAG
-966 NGKQTYAGSVAGY
+966 NGKQTYVGSVAGY

-993 GKIVTDASTY
+993 GKIVTDVSKY

-1015 DGSDKDT
+1015 NGSDKDT

-1036 SITASSVQE
+1036 SITASNAQT

-1051 GCVWA
+1051 GGVWA
-1056 RSTVTF
+1056 RSAVTF
-1062 ASDNTATTSLT
+1062 ASDNTATTTSCLT
-1073 VKNNTK
+1073 VENAT
-1079 IEAPNA
+1079 IEAPKA

-1103 GIDIQDL
+1103 GIDIQAL
-1110 EINCG
+1110 NIKCG

-1123 HGEKGTIKFNKD
+1123 HGEKSTVEFDAKQKDGTLFQ
-1135 EKNDKE
+1135 
-1141 DGALYLRTTADWAD
+1141 DGALYLRTTADWND
-1155 SYKLAEDLKLTC
+1155 SYKLAENLELQC
-1167 GKDSVFDEFV
+1167 GNNSVFDEFV
-1177 SYTAVSKDKIA
+1177 AYTAASKDKIA
-1188 NNGENGIVSIAT
+1188 NNDENGIVSIAT
-1200 KDRSGVKEDNNTCTT
+1200 KDRNGVKEENTTCKT

-1221 LGKSHE
+1221 FGKSHKI
-1227 VNANSRYY
+1227 NANSRYY
-1235 YDLDN
+1235 YDLDE
-1240 YIETASTN
+1240 YTKTASTN
-1248 TNGKID
+1248 TTGSNIGQID

-1282 EITDIKSNLSNP
+1282 EITDIKNNILNP
-1294 TISGTLNMDKYSYY
+1294 TISGILNMDKYSYY
-1308 PIHLNTGV
+1308 PIHLKTGI
-1316 GITGATITFYN
+1316 GITDATITFYN
-1327 EEIEKVEKNNKSTQA
+1327 EQIEKVETTNKSTQA
-1342 KTQSQHYMMHC
+1342 TTQSQHYMMHC
-1353 GLFLDYSANETATSI
+1353 GLFLDHSVNETTTSI
-1368 TLSNVT
+1368 TLSDVT

-1381 VKSDVSGVLF
+1381 VNSNASGVLF

-1397 LESGGRQ
+1397 SESSGRQ
-1404 YTANMNLSNIVL
+1404 YTAKMNLSNIVL
-1416 SDLKITDYKDS
+1416 SGLKITDYTDS
-1427 SYAPLLINQIGSYTK
+1427 SYAPLLINQIRSYTK
-1442 TEIKNLSTSDYTE
+1442 TEIKNLSTRDYTE

-1465 NAGSENGH
+1465 NAGSEDGH

-1478 FSEIK
+1478 FSDIV
-1483 LPDTTVNNK
+1483 LPDKPTDATK
-1492 GIFTHATL
+1492 EEGIFTHATL
-1500 LESYKYAAND
+1500 LESYKYAVND
-1510 TSVATYNFYKSGDWK
+1510 TSVATYNFYKRGDWNG
-1525 DATYEHHVTYGKE
+1525 DTYDHQVTYGKE
-1538 ISNSTEYTGLQ
+1538 ISESAEYRDLQ

-1558 NKDEGLVKTEDNQT
+1558 NKDEGLVKTGSGQKK
-1572 DFSKWLPYV
+1572 FSTWLPYV
-1581 CVPYNDN
+1581 YVSYDN
-1588 DHSHEIKVN
+1588 NHSHEIKVN

-1610 ADPYVIKD
+1610 GDPYVIKD

-1639 ITITNDQNTYCTN
+1639 ITITNSQNTYCTN
-1652 HSTDITFH
+1652 TNHSTFR
-1660 YNGEQWVQVSK
+1660 YNGEQWVD
-1671 EAGTENWVDV
+1671 E
-1681 QNGQTRSNSFMQRY
+1681 NGQTRSNSFMQRY
-1695 IANAYYDLQGGTNG
+1695 IANAYYDLQGTDGK
-1709 EITLKDFKG
+1709 ITLNDFKG

-1723 NPFRGVLVSTNP
+1723 NPFRGVLVSTNT
-1735 NGVKL
+1735 NGVEL

-1800 NIIDDVNVTLDTGW
+1800 NIIDGVNVTLDTGW

-1842 NMQDKQFLTDA
+1842 NMKGKHFLTNE
-1853 MISGASVAK
+1853 MISGGSVAE
-1862 TANSSLYVNPYVG
+1862 TATSSLYVNPYVG

-1880 YAFSDTARVNLDNTD
+1880 YAFADTAEESLDNTH

-1901 NLNSSETNDT
+1901 NLNSSAT
-1911 KHITASGKS
+1911 HITVSGKA

-1927 GLLILSAIVNSGAAS
+1927 GLLILSAIVNSGATS

-1951 ITEVALQQGYAFG
+1951 ITEGALQQGYAFG

-1970 VRNAAYDSIGTN
+1970 VRNAAYDGIGTN
-1982 VEPEDFVTAVKD
+1982 PQSNDFDTAVKD
-1994 DQIAPIVNES
+1994 DQIAPS
-2004 VINTPVLITKYA
+2004 DSNTPVLITKYA
-2016 DKDLFNMAVLNANA
+2016 EKDLFKMAVLDA
-2030 TTSGATLT
+2030 TTGGATLT
-2038 FPNDGR
+2038 FPNNGI
-2044 LDMSVYRSSYQGV
+2044 LDMSVYKSSYQGI
-2057 SARYVSNAVTSKNEK
+2057 SARYVSNAVTSKNK
-2072 TGKTETKAAGIVP
+2072 DTGKTETKAAGIVP
-2085 LIQGVSGNGTE
+2085 LIQGVSGNGTK

-2130 NVANLT
+2130 NVENLT
-2136 FTGKTGEA
+2136 FTGKTGTDPK
-2144 SETGVQ
+2144 TGVQ
-2150 LQYYTSDGVVTA
+2150 LQYYNSNGEKTA
-2162 QASNLEEKLVKG
+2162 QASNLEEKLDKG

-2184 SFVGSTAGTLTSAW
+2184 SFVGSTAGTLTSNW

-2226 NIARIYTPTTNI
+2226 NIARIYTPTTDI

-2244 YGNEQTV
+2244 HGDERTV

-2280 DGKVSNQNNLNVT
+2280 DGKVTNQNNLNVT
-2293 RQKFIVGKD
+2293 RQTFTVGKD

-2318 GYARRGVG
+2318 GYARRGVAVNYG
-2326 INTVIGT
+2326 SG
-2333 TYTAIWENVNVE
+2333 TYTAAIWKNVNVE
-2345 AGQYSGGVIGQVA
+2345 AGQYSGGIIGQVYT
-2358 ADMSGRSIVYKI
+2358 DSSSPKYNIKNVKI
-2370 RNVRV
+2370 L
-2375 SGKTGTKSLI
+2375 GEIGTKSLI
-2385 KGTSNGEAYTGGL
+2385 KGTSSDEGYTGGL
-2398 IGNISFVSGVTFNI
+2398 IGKISFASGVTFDI
-2412 GNCEVLNT
+2412 SDCEVQNA
-2420 QINEDKVSG
+2420 QINEVGKVSG
-2429 EKLGTGGLVGGA
+2429 EKFRAGGLVGGA
-2441 VGNGNLNIQ
+2441 
-2450 DCKVQNTQINEEDK
+2450 D
-2464 VSGEILRTGGLV
+2464 
-2476 GRAEGNGK
+2476 GNGK
-2484 LNIQKCSVKESDM
+2484 LNVQNCSVKESDL
-2497 YGSRAGG
+2497 YGSLAGG
-2504 VAGELC
+2504 IAGALHT
-2510 IPTTITEC
+2510 PTTITEC
-2518 TVSGSGN
+2518 TVSGLSD

-2530 KGRKSAA
+2530 KGQKSAA
-2537 GIVGEIA
+2537 GIVGEIVC
-2544 FGGKIGIHKSTVS
+2544 GGKIGIHKSTVS
-2557 NTSIIAIDDWG
+2557 NTSITAIDDWG

-2577 WNVVP
+2577 WNVVAN
-2582 HLYFYDSQVN
+2582 LYFYDSQVN
-2592 GCTITGQRAG
+2592 GCTITGKRAG

-2619 KDTTIK
+2619 KDTTIE
-2625 ASTANNAGL
+2625 ASTANNGGL

-2641 RNLQPMTIAG
+2641 QNPRPMKIAG
-2651 ISIQKT
+2651 VSIQNT

-2662 NRNISKLYGTLTE
+2662 YRNISKLYGTLNE
-2675 TDNTNV
+2675 TQNTYV
-2681 KNKSYFSFADYN
+2681 KNHSYFSFADYN
-2693 GTASNNTTQS
+2693 GKANNTTQS
-2703 LLDANPVFPYVVT
+2703 LLDANPVSPYVVT
-2716 SPTSQLSVS
+2716 SPTSRLSVY
-2725 DDGNTG
+2725 DAANAG
-2731 KALYGDSAAWTKDTD
+2731 KALYGDSAAWTTD
-2746 GKFTLN
+2746 ADKFTLN
-2752 AQTIYRDAKKTQ
+2752 AQTIYQDAKNTQ
-2764 SSTAEGKYTYQE
+2764 GSTAEGKYTYQE

-2785 KNISTYNEENQTNKV
+2785 KNISTYNKENPTNEV
-2800 SKDFPVL
+2800 SNDFPVL

-2831 ANNISGHVDTSV
+2831 ANNILDNSDHVDARV
-2843 QTYTDTDG
+2843 ETYTYTGG

-2858 ANPALEVKKN
+2858 EKRALEVKKN
-2868 ASGRISEFAA
+2868 AGRISEFAA
-2878 TTEFDNTKS
+2878 TTEYDNTKS
-2887 RFTLLTVTFK
+2887 RFTLLTVTFT
-2897 EKDESNAEHKY
+2897 EIDESDTAHEYK
-2908 NVQVPIIVR
+2908 VQVPIVVR

-2937 NYDLIEDNAHLL
+2937 NYDLIKDDAHLL
-2949 ESTGNAFT
+2949 ESTGNVFS

-2983 GGNVAK
+2983 GGNVAE
-2989 ALDKS
+2989 ALNKS

-3001 LLPAGT
+3001 LPAGT

-3019 VYYYTT
+3019 VYYYTID
-3025 NSNTGNTIP
+3025 SNTGNTIP
-3034 LKDFKDSSGNA
+3034 LTAFKDSSEKT
-3045 FQAVSIGELMGVT
+3045 FQAVSIGELIGVT
-3058 ATQDNN
+3058 ATQDN

-3075 VPDGVTKDDGKTYT
+3075 VPDGVKKDDGKTYS

-3102 YYRKIETNEPGTRYA
+3102 YYRKIETDESGTLYA

-3122 SKLKDGVGLIS
+3122 SKLKGGVGPI
-3133 TSTVHENYYL
+3133 STVHENYYL
-3143 VITVADIT
+3143 VITVADIK
-3151 SGTNLNGSV
+3151 SGTDLNGSV
-3160 QTKITSNDIPFH
+3160 QTKITSNGIPFH
-3172 LNYCTRKGKAQ
+3172 LNYRTRKGKVE

-3196 HGYEQELRESE
+3196 HGYEQELTES
-3207 AVTGAIKKV
+3207 VTGAIKKI
-3216 TATDSSMTV
+3216 TAADSSMTV
-3225 DVIDK
+3225 DVVDK
-3230 ITIPSGQAFNKQDEL
+3230 ITIPSGQAFNEHDEL
-3245 YQKFSGSLIKTLTQ
+3245 YQKFSGSLIKTLKQ

-3280 YVYVMDGT
+3280 YVYEMDGT
-3288 KKKYY
+3288 AKKYY
-3293 TYAGGNWTEEE
+3293 TYKNGNWTEAG
-3304 SKETKALEYEW
+3304 STETKALEYEW
-3315 TAVNGLM
+3315 TAINGLM

-3334 SVNLQQIRDIVLGKK
+3334 SVNLQQIRKIVLDKN

-3358 MNAKLPANGLD
+3358 MNAKLPVNGLD
-3369 VIPESQLEGAI
+3369 VIPESQLDNAVP
-3380 LTNYTKL
+3380 TNYTKL

-3407 LQQDTRIRYYRDEAA
+3407 LLQNTKISYYRDKAA

-3435 LGINLLDL
+3435 LGINLFDL

-3478 NGIQFSIQLLNKN
+3478 KGIQFSIQLQNKN
-3491 TIQDTESY
+3491 TTQHTEEY
-3499 AADALELKDY
+3499 ADALELDDYNY
-3509 MKVSVKSKNAGEVQL
+3509 MKVVVKSKNAEKVQL
-3524 TDDNKAYTWT
+3524 TDDKKAYTWT
-3534 VPKSSYWDDD
+3534 VPKSSYWDANN
-3544 KKIMKASSIF
+3544 KILKASSIF

-3561 AIQLKVNIKNV
+3561 AIQLKINIKNV
-3572 DQLKHLYSNYKVVL
+3572 DQLKHLYSNYRVVL
-3586 SVKIIDQN
+3586 SVEIIGPD
-3594 GNVVENT
+3594 GKVVENT
-3601 TAADNIIYTMARVKP
+3601 TAADNIIYTMAKVKP
-3616 EFQDKQNK
+3616 EFQD

>member
-51 ADAESVNSSEKTD
+51 ADAESVSSSEKTD
-64 AENKAD
+64 TENKAD

-104 KQEPSSEIAAEDA
+104 KQEPSSETAAEDA
-117 SQQATE
+117 SLQASE

-140 DLKFFANNTAT
+140 DLKFFADNTAT
-151 IKSPQELILLSHCAQ
+151 ITSPQQLILLSHCAQ
-166 SEIQNITININA
+166 NEIQNITININA
-178 TGEFD
+178 TGNLD

-188 ANGTDLSEYLNKKAS
+188 ETGTDLSEYLNKAAN

-214 SADVPFTGTIT
+214 SADSPFRGTIT
-225 GQKPAIKTNTT
+225 GQTPAIITNTT

-269 LENDGTK
+269 LE
-276 SDGTIPI
+276 SDRTIPI

-294 TVRQASEET
+294 TVK
-303 KACLTI
+303 KAPDVTDVCLTI
-309 GNVVTYKD
+309 GNVVTYQ
-317 NKAQAGN
+317 AEVQAGS
-324 STNSGNIGL
+324 STSNENIGL
-333 ICNTLESGTIK
+333 ICNMLESGTIK
-344 LDGYVFPTDT
+344 LDGYVFPTKT
-354 EINTNSGAAGGL
+354 TINTDSGAAGGL
-366 IGNMAG
+366 IGKMEG
-372 GILDLANIGG
+372 GVLNLTSIGG

-391 SSSGSAGSIVGEMSE
+391 SSSGGAGSIVGEMSG

-429 GFAGKVVNSTLSGDE
+429 GFAGKVDNSTLSGDK

-449 SPTLSSE
+449 SPALSSE
-456 ENKNSAVGGWI
+456 KNKDSAVGGWI
-467 GDYIVQGNNHEGK
+467 GDYIVRGNNHEGK

-537 GYATIAGKVISD
+537 GYGTIAGKVISD

-639 LVGAA
+639 LVGVA

-659 GVNYTVSQYV
+659 GVKYNVSQSV

-684 GNGNG
+684 GDG
-689 DENGNGWKYIRSN
+689 NGNGWKYIRSN
-702 KDYEINDI
+702 SVSKINDI

-718 LKAKTTTSD
+718 LKANQTIPN
-727 AQGGLDNEL
+727 AQGGLDSEL
-736 LSINNVE
+736 LKIDPASHEIGYRASVNLTGND
-743 HVIQYKNQNFSLS
+743 
-756 NTEIT
+756 IT

-830 GNTYTLTLSIG
+830 GDSHTLTLSIG

-847 GENIATDGTEGC
+847 GGSIATNETEGC

-874 FSRMSGNV
+874 FSRMRGNV
-882 RNLTIAGSIH
+882 SNLTITGSIN

-902 GSIAARQENNEAV
+902 GSIAARQENNETV
-915 ISKVKVTTKIAFDT
+915 ISNVKVTTTIKFDT
-929 NNDSKK
+929 NKDSQI
-935 SYIGG
+935 SCIGG
-940 VFGSAAKV
+940 LFGSAAKV
-948 KLSENTGIQSN
+948 KLSKNTGIQSN

-993 GKIVTDASTY
+993 GTIVTDALMY

-1036 SITASSVQE
+1036 SITASNAQT

-1051 GCVWA
+1051 GGVWA
-1056 RSTVTF
+1056 RSAVTF
-1062 ASDNTATTSLT
+1062 ASDNTATTTSCLT
-1073 VKNNTK
+1073 VKNATIN
-1079 IEAPNA
+1079 APNA

-1103 GIDIQDL
+1103 GIDIQAL
-1110 EINCG
+1110 NINCG

-1123 HGEKGTIKFNKD
+1123 HGEKSTVKFNKQ
-1135 EKNDKE
+1135 EKNDKA
-1141 DGALYLRTTADWAD
+1141 DGALYLRTTADWND
-1155 SYKLAEDLKLTC
+1155 SYKLAEGLKLTC
-1167 GKDSVFDEFV
+1167 GSKAVFDEFV
-1177 SYTAVSKDKIA
+1177 AYTAVSKDKIA
-1188 NNGENGIVSIAT
+1188 NNDENGIVSIAT
-1200 KDRSGVKEDNNTCTT
+1200 KDRSGVKEENNTCKT
-1215 YQNRTN
+1215 YQNRTD
-1221 LGKSHE
+1221 LGEKHK

-1235 YDLDN
+1235 YDLDK

-1248 TNGKID
+1248 TTRKID

-1282 EITDIKSNLSNP
+1282 EITDIESNLSNP

-1308 PIHLNTGV
+1308 PIHLKTGI
-1316 GITGATITFYN
+1316 GITDATITFYN
-1327 EEIEKVEKNNKSTQA
+1327 EQIEKAETTNKSTQA
-1342 KTQSQHYMMHC
+1342 TTQSQHYMMHC
-1353 GLFLDYSANETATSI
+1353 GLFLDHSVNETATSI

-1381 VKSDVSGVLF
+1381 VNSNASGVLF

-1397 LESGGRQ
+1397 SESSGKQ
-1404 YTANMNLSNIVL
+1404 YTAKMNLSNIVL
-1416 SDLKITDYKDS
+1416 SGLKITDYKDS

-1442 TEIKNLSTSDYTE
+1442 TEIKSLSTSGYTT

-1465 NAGSENGH
+1465 NAGSESGH

-1510 TSVATYNFYKSGDWK
+1510 TSVATYNFYKSGDWEGT
-1525 DATYEHHVTYGKE
+1525 TYNHQVTYGKE
-1538 ISNSTEYTGLQ
+1538 ISHSTEYKDLQ

-1558 NKDEGLVKTEDNQT
+1558 NKDEGLVKTEDKQK
-1572 DFSKWLPYV
+1572 DFSTWLPYV
-1581 CVPYNDN
+1581 YVSYNEN
-1588 DHSHEIKVN
+1588 NHSHEIKVN

-1610 ADPYVIKD
+1610 GDPYVIQN

-1639 ITITNDQNTYCTN
+1639 ITITNNQNTYCTD
-1652 HSTDITFH
+1652 HSTDITFR
-1660 YNGEQWVQVSK
+1660 YNGVQWVEVSK
-1671 EAGTENWVDV
+1671 EQGVDV

-1695 IANAYYDLQGGTNG
+1695 IANAYYDLQGTNG
-1709 EITLKDFKG
+1709 EIRLNDFKG

-1723 NPFRGVLVSTNP
+1723 NPFRGVLVSTN
-1735 NGVKL
+1735 GATL

-1800 NIIDDVNVTLDTGW
+1800 NIIDGVNVTLADGW

-1842 NMQDKQFLTDA
+1842 NMQGKHVLTDK
-1853 MISGASVAK
+1853 MISDGSVAE
-1862 TANSSLYVNPYVG
+1862 TATSSLYVNPYVG

-1951 ITEVALQQGYAFG
+1951 ITEGALQQGYAFG

-1970 VRNAAYDSIGTN
+1970 VRNAAYDSIGANTKPN
-1982 VEPEDFVTAVKD
+1982 DFDTAVKD
-1994 DQIAPIVNES
+1994 DQTAPS
-2004 VINTPVLITKYA
+2004 DSNTPVLITKYA
-2016 DKDLFNMAVLNANA
+2016 DKDLFNMAVLDA
-2030 TTSGATLT
+2030 TTGGATLT
-2038 FPNDGR
+2038 FPKDGT

-2119 FNLFAPVNGTC
+2119 FNLFAPVNSTC

-2136 FTGKTGEA
+2136 FTGKTGTDPK
-2144 SETGVQ
+2144 TGVQ
-2150 LQYYTSDGVVTA
+2150 LQYYKSNGELTA
-2162 QASNLEEKLVKG
+2162 QASNWSNKT
-2174 QKLGSYVGVG
+2174 YVGVG
-2184 SFVGSTAGTLTSAW
+2184 SFAGSSAGTVAEFSGGYKW
-2198 YPVNVNFDS
+2198 YRAFVNFNS

-2226 NIARIYTPTTNI
+2226 NSGRIGLNQGNSTPTSDI

-2244 YGNEQTV
+2244 CGGNGGQNTV
-2251 YPYNTFTN
+2251 YLCNTFTN
-2259 CSFSNLTV
+2259 CSFRNLTV
-2267 RGQEK
+2267 MGQEK

-2280 DGKVSNQNNLNVT
+2280 DGKVDLCNQLNVT
-2293 RQKFIVGKD
+2293 VPNVIIGQDSSI
-2302 STISATLKD
+2302 STIQNNS
-2311 SCAGGLF
+2311 SAGGLF
-2318 GYARRGVG
+2318 GFVRRKVA
-2326 INTVIGT
+2326 INDKIG
-2333 TYTAIWENVNVE
+2333 TYTAIWKNVNVE
-2345 AGQYSGGVIGQVA
+2345 AGQYSGGLIGEISADSNGRESNINNVQILESAQSKSSSQAGGGVIGIA
-2358 ADMSGRSIVYKI
+2358 YGGKKI
-2370 RNVRV
+2370 
-2375 SGKTGTKSLI
+2375 TI
-2385 KGTSNGEAYTGGL
+2385 KDCSVNTSN
-2398 IGNISFVSGVTFNI
+2398 
-2412 GNCEVLNT
+2412 
-2420 QINEDKVSG
+2420 INAS
-2429 EKLGTGGLVGGA
+2429 
-2441 VGNGNLNIQ
+2441 
-2450 DCKVQNTQINEEDK
+2450 
-2464 VSGEILRTGGLV
+2464 S
-2476 GRAEGNGK
+2476 
-2484 LNIQKCSVKESDM
+2484 
-2497 YGSRAGG
+2497 AGG
-2504 VAGELC
+2504 IVGYLQTPA
-2510 IPTTITEC
+2510 TITGC
-2518 TVSGSGN
+2518 TVSGSNSNNSKIEGN
-2525 DKNII
+2525 NCA
-2530 KGRKSAA
+2530 S
-2537 GIVGEIA
+2537 GIVGCLEVNGQVAIRNNKVEKLSLISNA
-2544 FGGKIGIHKSTVS
+2544 TGWGSGGFIGDVS
-2557 NTSIIAIDDWG
+2557 GNTSSSKIKIFI
-2568 AGGLVGDID
+2568 
-2577 WNVVP
+2577 
-2582 HLYFYDSQVN
+2582 FDSEVTD
-2592 GCTITGQRAG
+2592 CSITGNRAG
-2602 GFAGNIRGYLN
+2602 GFAGTLRGCVK

-2619 KDTTIK
+2619 NNTQIT
-2625 ASTANNAGL
+2625 ASSDKSGGL
-2634 LIGLTGN
+2634 LIGLTGDA
-2641 RNLQPMTIAG
+2641 NLQPMTIAG
-2651 ISIQKT
+2651 VSIQNT
-2657 TAKEN
+2657 TAREN
-2662 NRNISKLYGTLTE
+2662 NRNISKLYGTLNE
-2675 TDNTNV
+2675 NDNTNV

-2703 LLDANPVFPYVVT
+2703 LLDAEQVAPYVVT
-2716 SPTSQLSVS
+2716 SPTSQLSVYDAANANVS
-2725 DDGNTG
+2725 
-2731 KALYGDSAAWTKDTD
+2731 KALYGDSAAWTKDKDVD

-2752 AQTIYRDAKKTQ
+2752 AQTIYQDAKNTQ
-2764 SSTAEGKYTYQE
+2764 SSTAKGKYTYQE
-2776 TGVEQFQFT
+2776 MGVEQFQFT
-2785 KNISTYNEENQTNKV
+2785 KNISTYNKENQTKTVPN
-2800 SKDFPVL
+2800 DFPVL

-2819 YLDIV
+2819 YLDII

-2831 ANNISGHVDTSV
+2831 ANNISGDSDIHVYASDDSV
-2843 QTYTDTDG
+2843 KTYTYTDG

-2858 ANPALEVKKN
+2858 AKPTLEVKKN

-2897 EKDESNAEHKY
+2897 EKDESGTDHKY

-2983 GGNVAK
+2983 GGNVAE
-2989 ALDKS
+2989 ALNKS

-3001 LLPAGT
+3001 LPAGT
-3007 QLSLID
+3007 QLSLVD

-3019 VYYYTT
+3019 VYYYTMD
-3025 NSNTGNTIP
+3025 SNTGNTIP
-3034 LKDFKDSSGNA
+3034 LTAFKDSSEKT

-3064 NGSFIK
+3064 GSFIK

-3075 VPDGVTKDDGKTYT
+3075 VPDGVTKEDGKTYT

-3102 YYRKIETNEPGTRYA
+3102 YYRKIETGESGTRYA
-3117 VTVDE
+3117 MTVDE
-3122 SKLKDGVGLIS
+3122 SKLKDGVGSIS

-3151 SGTNLNGSV
+3151 SGTSLNGSV

-3172 LNYCTRKGKAQ
+3172 LNYRTRKGKVP
-3183 DTHSNTASTYQIS
+3183 DRHSNTASTYQIS
-3196 HGYEQELRESE
+3196 HGYEQELTESE

-3216 TATDSSMTV
+3216 TAADSSMTV

-3230 ITIPSGQAFNKQDEL
+3230 ITIPSGQAFNNKDEL
-3245 YQKFSGSLIKTLTQ
+3245 YQKFSGSLIKTLKQ

-3288 KKKYY
+3288 TKNYY
-3293 TYAGGNWTEEE
+3293 TYADGKWTEAG
-3304 SKETKALEYEW
+3304 STETKALKYEW
-3315 TAVNGLM
+3315 TAINGLM

-3491 TIQDTESY
+3491 TTQDTESY

-3586 SVKIIDQN
+3586 SVKIIGQDGN
-3594 GNVVENT
+3594 GVENT